1 MDSREERQK
10 QADAAFRSSGF
21 GMPKIAPSPIQQEAD
36 AAASLVNAKPV
47 APPPTLWEQ
56 VRDSEIGRSY
66 FWGKEDYS
74 RRAKEIA
81 DRLQVSPDV
90 VSIAGEESLKRWE
103 NTFQTLEMGKRD
115 DEFAQTWSD
124 WNDISQTERA
134 IRVHNYSDVKQTMGV
149 VDNITSG
156 IRQMDAQI
164 KLSAMGNERMEL
176 EAKGA
181 NTDELDARIQ
191 NLQKYIMAQS
201 GDGGIVHDT
210 ASQLYMMANQ
220 SANSGKEVMIGSLM
234 GAAAGAAAGGVG
246 AIPGFITGA
255 GLGYRAGLF
264 NRMNEMER
272 GLSYL
277 EYRSGGEY
285 GKMSAETA
293 AKAATA
299 VGITNAAI
307 EFASFGMGL
316 KALSLGAS
324 KLAGRATATGAQSII
339 RNAARSIASARSV
352 GEATKIFAKSAGI
365 GVASETAEEVA
376 QQAVSDIAWN
386 VSADPSEGT
395 RKMPVTE
402 IISNAV
408 DAGITA
414 APAILG
420 MSAVLGA
427 GANVRFVSKAARMLR
442 PDYEIQKEMAVHTVG
457 AQMLR
462 DLEADKQTSA
472 LFKKDPE
479 LYTKSVQ
486 EAADKQGLGAFFV
499 DANALMETEDGRNIL
514 NSMVSNNVVSEQ
526 ALQTAIETEGRL
538 EVPVGVYLQEDFTEQ
553 QRAAVDKASAWTQD
567 GATQAEMTAHWE
579 NMAASKYAQEL
590 QDDIDR
596 MINATDRV
604 LSDKFSA
611 ADEADKE
618 TIRQVLVANPLD
630 LNAARKT
637 VRKGIV
643 DNIEQTFSDTI
654 SVMRTDLADGEI
666 QLIPGRDTVHD
677 QDRMLRASSNPQ
689 WYKDFYAT
697 HKRRPRIDE
706 FYDIMLDEE
715 EKQVQRYYS
724 NGVIRSEQDYED
736 ALQQIENGRKMVESL
751 RTIDAYKDTF
761 DELQKEKAVS
771 LRMYLSPDEM
781 KVYDD
786 VKKYMDNVGGDA
798 QESAHQAAYLW
809 AKRAKVFTQMMHD
822 MGHADFVAT
831 DYLDMHP
838 LFAMNEYAPDA
849 ADKMAAQLMQRNGG
863 IAPRE
868 YFQNRYGDGGY
879 DGQSMS
885 NRARAAY
892 DLGEKPM
899 SKWTKDEIIEA
910 ILDYLDETEAETAI
924 SIDEI
929 KALPAWLLRQEFL
942 TYRSWHHT
950 GALYNVTDF
959 YGLDFKAL
967 DLPLSHYQEK
977 IEEHKKQL
985 AETKGDREI
994 ERQKREVRR
1003 ERREFEARI
1012 KELRKY
1018 TKYKTDR
1025 GLIAAVDDGRVT
1037 LEELEQ
1043 KEQEEKAKGYR
1054 RYTEYKTEAA
1064 LIKALRNGDI
1074 TMENLEALRDEKDP
1088 KRIAAR
1094 KLAKA
1099 QGKKEW
1105 LEVVANDPALFR
1117 LLPEQARNDKDVALA
1132 ALRRGGVAQLAHVDG
1147 ALTSDPDFITEAVRV
1162 RAASLTCFKWILLRD
1177 NFALLRRVIAD
1188 TPRAAEYLPGILSGT
1203 EAREIIPVLAKETP
1217 ESALFSLPKTS
1228 AFNGEEIED
1237 IFRSAPKVAELFA
1250 KEDINHYK
1258 LKDRDKA
1265 ARYQAV
1271 AREFLKAESRIE
1283 YFQAAWHGSQHSFGR
1298 FDTSAIGTGT
1308 GRQAHGWGLYFTQ
1321 SQDTA
1326 RRYRDQLVSRESL
1339 RKKKTDGSYGQYLI
1353 LENGKPIDAAAQE
1366 AINRRIAAKT
1376 LKMVANGR
1384 PEGTYFLPE
1393 LKQVMQQLEEG
1404 DAPTNRLIHVLR
1416 EQIDTIKSNNKIS
1429 IAAFLRQVPTEEKA
1443 RIGKIVR
1450 EAKAAANKEGRRTT
1464 IADVLEGIERHA
1476 KPLISQRER
1485 ELADWRALSGLKV
1498 NALTVVAP
1506 GSLYKVDIPEN
1517 EVLLD
1522 ENRPLNEQP
1531 ETVRKA
1537 IAAYY
1542 QSRPES
1548 YIEATADDLGTNT
1561 GEYFLHDVVAQM
1573 QREGKEDPKKA
1584 ASLLLHKFGIEGI
1597 TYKEYR
1603 DGRCFVVFND
1613 EAVRVLERN
1622 GQAVGELYQDDS
1634 AETQE
1639 QPLIAI
1645 HNTDAEKIK
1654 HIAEMGG
1661 IAIPSLGIARAD
1673 VPYGS
1678 FGDITLIAGSEFIN
1692 PAMKENPTF
1701 DADVYSSRYPAI
1713 AAYKMEKGAEKQLAE
1728 ILDPL
1733 VEKFTG
1739 RSGYASYKMSSIKK
1753 SLSGGVID
1761 ALGGLNHDETV
1772 LMAFAAL
1779 RGKTQKD
1786 LPNYA
1791 ALADHYAL
1799 HTQEFRDWITPIF
1812 NNLPKQGRILVGFR
1826 PNGQRRYKPYTLEN
1840 IVKMMRGNPRNAE
1853 GRHYGIGNL
1862 RAVWAKKYKNLGEA
1876 QEDRGRIVSAEE
1888 MEERKKKL
1896 REEWNSLLEKAGNVR
1911 DEIVSDVIINYSKND
1926 WENALKRRNITGI
1939 TADDLE
1945 RFMNHLTSAPTEY
1958 FEVKKQRAVGL
1969 DEFYAAIVPKGTTR
1983 EVRKIL
1989 RDAGLR
1995 VVTYDGKNRNEV
2007 LLKTA
2012 QQLQKKHGD
2021 VLFQRQQ
2028 ERHIRGMTALRD
2040 GRQMLFL
2047 FRKNANFST
2056 FVHESGHVF
2065 LEDLQQMAAQDNA
2078 PEWLKKDWQAVKEWT
2093 GWKDGADNRAAHE
2106 KWARGFEAYVREGNA
2121 PSRDLKAV
2129 FRRFRRWLVGIY
2141 QNLLDL
2147 GEIPPESIRNVM
2159 DRMLATQEEIDA
2171 YTAEKA
2177 LDTMQDVDTKLAAR
2191 LAKLKARAAEKVEK
2205 DVEAKIRK
2213 GVEEVLE
2220 DAVESWR
2227 TARTEELRKEDIYK
2241 HEALAKQFGEDVLN
2255 KYYADAAAFEKAL
2268 EDAGGPL
2275 EERLKREEQE
2285 QRKAFADELMNPES
2299 IRAQVEEYMTGE
2311 LGQADLLEAETR
2323 YIARE
2328 RNKLAGEYM
2337 KQLRKLNDNPQ
2348 RGNPKRRL
2356 HPGEL
2361 PESPTRDELLAKPDV
2376 QVVDV
2381 ALPENS
2387 PLVPSAE
2394 LRAAQ
2399 QTRDEAY
2406 AAGKRGKSL
2415 PDNPYWKEYRA
2426 QAKAWLKE
2434 HVPDTI
2440 LNRELG
2446 RITVNRKSLDHALN
2460 SIRGNGFVR
2469 LAILADLENVLANS
2483 VVTHVSRVTHGN
2495 VTNKKVFIAHGP
2507 VRVHGSTYLAKHV
2520 IKEAAG
2526 GRFYY
2531 DTQSTEIKI
2540 AEPLASYAGKTT
2552 VANDAN
2558 VLSNFSTISIEEMLK
2573 HVKSEDQPLA
2583 DGYLTEAER
2592 LAEVLSYLRS
2602 ELKGHEGARESV
2614 KDAQKQLSKIR
2625 QQERAAVQE
2634 LEREQTLV
2642 KQLKESNAED
2652 AEEHAQ
2658 KLAEMR
2664 QKLTAMRKENAAKVQ
2679 AIKKTA
2685 QEEINTRLQGLRDV
2699 RDSTQG
2705 RLRLIEEQAA
2715 QTLRQAPIG
2724 ESLTWK
2730 TYQRKIAYYGT
2741 LSSKALVRGD
2751 YVQAAE
2757 MKERQLYHAYLAK
2770 HAVMQEQQ
2778 VDKDIRRL
2786 RENLKRMTRSQQP
2799 IRLDTQARYFVHHLM
2814 YQLGLTGT
2822 DAQAPIDGFEWSSIE
2837 ELLNPDVAFGMGG
2850 DPVVSPALRAMFEAD
2865 GRNEKTWRQIPFE
2878 TWEQTVQVLQA
2889 VYTAG
2894 RRMHDGLAIVRK
2906 NGEHV
2911 SIADAANELALKLKK
2926 RYGEDNRD
2934 LRQIRNDMTRADR
2947 MGQLAG
2953 ELVTQLIKPEIIMNR
2968 LDGRAVGVKID
2979 DDSFHRFI
2987 YDPIARAA
2995 NRKREMTADAKRTL
3009 SRIFERRYSR
3019 NEMRT
3024 MRQER
3029 KYQVG
3034 NRKAY
3039 TKEEILT
3046 AALNWGAAENRK
3058 RVLHTFG
3065 VDEMTM
3071 NAAFGEILTAKD
3083 WDTVEKIWQFID
3095 GYYEERSRVLERET
3109 GVPLGKVEAVPFTI
3123 NGRKFDG
3130 GYYPIVYDPQ
3140 LSQKASDMDVANE
3153 LAKQMSSNAVF
3164 GAGLGATKKRQAVV
3178 NRELLLSLD
3187 VLPRAVNEAILHIS
3201 MREAVLDVAHLL
3213 DHATL
3218 AEPLQKVI
3226 GQSQYRML
3234 REWVR
3239 DTWREELVRESSAEQ
3254 FANLLRRNATFSV
3267 MAYRTTTALLNICNL
3282 PMVAHSLGKIRT
3294 LQALATFYLHPQ
3306 RITRKVKEKSSFI
3319 AEREENLDRDLARDM
3334 KVSGKELSYAGTQGV
3349 ATKAAE
3355 GVYSAKE
3362 AVDRFG
3368 YYLITKT
3375 DLMLSLPTWQAVY
3388 EDTVRA
3394 EMERGELTAEQID
3407 AEAIAK
3413 ADEAVR
3419 RIWGSGE
3426 IQDQAKVQKGRIMK
3440 FFTPFYTF
3448 FSVVLNAHIEAGYA
3462 LKDNGNPVPLM
3473 STVLYWL
3480 FLQALLETAL
3490 RGAIDA
3496 ATGRGP
3502 DDDDDW
3508 VEYFGKEYLKN
3519 FVGTATGGIP
3529 GVNIAATLTMNTM
3542 LGEYYQGRGSQVV
3555 ALRVMDEL
3563 QDLAY
3568 AVGSDKRDWID
3579 MGRSASR
3586 VGNRLVGFSDTL
3598 TDGFWTLLRVTCTES
3613 DATWDEAVADI
3624 IFDRKAGKAK

>member
-1 MDSREERQK
+1 MDNREERQK
-10 QADAAFRSSGF
+10 QADAAFHSSGF

-176 EAKGA
+176 EAQGK
-181 NTDELDARIQ
+181 NTDELDAKIQ
-191 NLQKYIMAQS
+191 NLQKYIMSQS
-201 GDGGIVHDT
+201 GDGGVIHDT
-210 ASQLYMMANQ
+210 AGNLYMQANMAL
-220 SANSGKEVMIGSLM
+220 NSGKEALTGALM
-234 GAAAGAAAGGVG
+234 GAATGAAAGAAVSAPFGGVG
-246 AIPGFITGA
+246 ALPGARAGFIQGA
-255 GLGYRAGLF
+255 RLGLQMGMF

-272 GLSYL
+272 GTDYL
-277 EYRSGGEY
+277 QYRSGGKY
-285 GKMSAETA
+285 GKMSADTA

-299 VGITNAAI
+299 VGVANAVI
-307 EFASFGMGL
+307 EFASFRMGVKALGMGVN
-316 KALSLGAS
+316 KI
-324 KLAGRATATGAQSII
+324 AGRATATGAQSII
-339 RNAARSIASARSV
+339 RNAAREVASARSV
-352 GEATKIFAKSAGI
+352 GEAGKIFAKSAGI

-386 VSADPSEGT
+386 MSADPSEGT

-414 APAILG
+414 APTILG
-420 MSAVLGA
+420 MSAVLGT
-427 GANVRFVSKAARMLR
+427 GANIRFVSKAARMLR

-457 AQMLR
+457 AQMLK

-499 DANALMETEDGRNIL
+499 DANALMETEDGRDIL
-514 NSMVSNNVVSEQ
+514 NRMVSGNVVSEQ

-538 EVPVGVYLQEDFTEQ
+538 EIPVGVYLQEDFTEQ
-553 QRAAVDKASAWTQD
+553 ERAAVDKASAWTQD
-567 GATQAEMTAHWE
+567 GTTQAEMAAHWE

-596 MINATDRV
+596 MIRATDRV

-618 TIRQVLVANPLD
+618 TIRQVLMTNPLD
-630 LNAARKT
+630 LESARKK
-637 VRKGIV
+637 VRKEIE

-654 SVMRTDLADGEI
+654 SVMRSNLADGGVH
-666 QLIPGRDTVHD
+666 LIPGRDTVYD

-697 HKRRPRIDE
+697 HKRKPRKDE
-706 FYDIMLDEE
+706 FYEIMLDEE
-715 EKQVQRYYS
+715 EKEVQRYYS
-724 NGVIRSEQDYED
+724 NGVIKSEQDYED
-736 ALQQIENGRKMVESL
+736 ALQQIENVRKMVESL
-751 RTIDAYKDTF
+751 KTIDAYKDTF

-781 KVYDD
+781 KVYDN
-786 VKKYMDNVGGDA
+786 VKAYMDSVGGDA

-838 LFAMNEYAPDA
+838 LFAMNEYTPDA
-849 ADKMAAQLMQRNGG
+849 ADKMAAQYLQQDKTVTFITEEERAEFEREGERFIAVLNDDAVSKNEVIRLTTAPEILTALGYTNEDVVISKGLALNTMNAPGTSAHAHAMTPKMLAQIPAALHEPVFVLKSATRKHDSIVVFTDIKDEQGQSVIVPIRFTKNKWGYANQVSSIYGKDAENRFFYSQWARGNVLYASTKKGPLWATNARLQLPRTLLKESLNYELRIARKKGGVKYYRGNYYFHMNEYTPDAADKMATQLMQRNGG

-879 DGQSMS
+879 DGKSMS

-892 DLGEKPM
+892 ELGEKPM
-899 SKWTKDEIIEA
+899 SKWTKDEIIKAVE
-910 ILDYLDETEAETAI
+910 DYLDEEEPETAI

-929 KALPAWLLRQEFL
+929 KTLPAWLLRQEFL
-942 TYRSWHHT
+942 TCRSWHHT
-950 GALYNVTDF
+950 GAFYNVTDF

-967 DLPLSHYQEK
+967 DLPLAHYQEK
-977 IEEHKKQL
+977 IEEHKKEL
-985 AETKGDREI
+985 AATKGDREI
-994 ERQKREVRR
+994 ERQQREARR
-1003 ERREFEARI
+1003 ERREFETRI

-1018 TKYKTDR
+1018 TKYKTDN
-1025 GLIAAVDDGRVT
+1025 GLIRAVDDGRVT

-1043 KEQEEKAKGYR
+1043 SEREEKAKGYR

-1064 LIKALRNGDI
+1064 LIKALRNGEI
-1074 TMENLEALRDEKDP
+1074 TMEKLEALRDEKDP

-1105 LEVVANDPALFR
+1105 LEVVENDPSLFR
-1117 LLPEQARNDKDVALA
+1117 LLPEQARNDKDVALLA
-1132 ALRRGGVAQLAHVDG
+1132 VRRYGLG
-1147 ALTSDPDFITEAVRV
+1147 ALSDVGEALKNDPGFIVGAVCRNNGV
-1162 RAASLTCFKWILLRD
+1162 LSQFAPALLKN
-1177 NFALLRRVIAD
+1177 NFALLRRVVVAA
-1188 TPRAAEYLPGILSGT
+1188 PRAAGQIHNILSEKSRLEFIT
-1203 EAREIIPVLAKETP
+1203 DIAKDAPAAVASFLSKERGLSP
-1217 ESALFSLPKTS
+1217 E
-1228 AFNGEEIED
+1228 EVER
-1237 IFRSAPKVAELFA
+1237 IFRSSPKAAELIA
-1250 KEDINHYK
+1250 NDNINNYK
-1258 LKDRDKA
+1258 KDARGYME
-1265 ARYQAV
+1265 RYQAV

-1283 YFQAAWHGSQHSFGR
+1283 YFQTAWHGSPRSFDR
-1298 FDTSAIGTGT
+1298 FDTNAIGTGT
-1308 GRQAHGWGLYFTQ
+1308 GRKAHGWGLYF
-1321 SQDTA
+1321 SQEHDVA
-1326 RRYRDQLVSRESL
+1326 
-1339 RKKKTDGSYGQYLI
+1339 KQYQDKLM
-1353 LENGKPIDAAAQE
+1353 
-1366 AINRRIAAKT
+1366 R
-1376 LKMVANGR
+1376 
-1384 PEGTYFLPE
+1384 
-1393 LKQVMQQLEEG
+1393 
-1404 DAPTNRLIHVLR
+1404 
-1416 EQIDTIKSNNKIS
+1416 
-1429 IAAFLRQVPTEEKA
+1429 
-1443 RIGKIVR
+1443 R
-1450 EAKAAANKEGRRTT
+1450 EAKKTG
-1464 IADVLEGIERHA
+1464 ADPSA
-1476 KPLISQRER
+1476 S
-1485 ELADWRALSGLKV
+1485 A
-1498 NALTVVAP
+1498 
-1506 GSLYKVDIPEN
+1506 SLYKVDIPEN

-1522 ENRPLNEQP
+1522 EDTPLNEQS

-1542 QSRPES
+1542 QSRPDS
-1548 YIEATADDLGTNT
+1548 YTAATADDLGTNT
-1561 GEYFLHDVVAQM
+1561 GEYFLRDVVFQM
-1573 QREGKEDPKKA
+1573 QREGEENPKKA

-1603 DGRCFVVFND
+1603 DGRCFVIFND
-1613 EAVRVLERN
+1613 QAVRVLERN
-1622 GQAVGELYQDDS
+1622 GQAVGEMYQDGK
-1634 AETQE
+1634 AESGIEYFQADAQRGQE
-1639 QPLIAI
+1639 YWQVNEDVDPNETLHVVDLTEEVAAKRYK
-1645 HNTDAEKIK
+1645 NAKELQKELAGLLRGMEGLEFVTAADGRVTLTKRGSR
-1654 HIAEMGG
+1654 HIAYS
-1661 IAIPSLGIARAD
+1661 PARL
-1673 VPYGS
+1673 S
-1678 FGDITLIAGSEFIN
+1678 
-1692 PAMKENPTF
+1692 K
-1701 DADVYSSRYPAI
+1701 
-1713 AAYKMEKGAEKQLAE
+1713 KQLDIKQAVSNSIWDIVVHSRRVETTENRKKNKKPHAAQYHRYYTAVRVNTE
-1728 ILDPL
+1728 IYPVRL
-1733 VEKFTG
+1733 
-1739 RSGYASYKMSSIKK
+1739 
-1753 SLSGGVID
+1753 
-1761 ALGGLNHDETV
+1761 
-1772 LMAFAAL
+1772 
-1779 RGKTQKD
+1779 
-1786 LPNYA
+1786 
-1791 ALADHYAL
+1791 
-1799 HTQEFRDWITPIF
+1799 
-1812 NNLPKQGRILVGFR
+1812 
-1826 PNGQRRYKPYTLEN
+1826 
-1840 IVKMMRGNPRNAE
+1840 IV
-1853 GRHYGIGNL
+1853 
-1862 RAVWAKKYKNLGEA
+1862 
-1876 QEDRGRIVSAEE
+1876 
-1888 MEERKKKL
+1888 EER
-1896 REEWNSLLEKAGNVR
+1896 RNNEQEVQRISRAELLLY
-1911 DEIVSDVIINYSKND
+1911 DVIP
-1926 WENALKRRNITGI
+1926 ENNAQTQTKKQSITGQQEKRRPLGKRFLSRIIEPVASSTITI
-1939 TADDLE
+1939 HDL
-1945 RFMNHLTSAPTEY
+1945 LKGVKSA
-1958 FEVKKQRAVGL
+1958 
-1969 DEFYAAIVPKGTTR
+1969 
-1983 EVRKIL
+1983 
-1989 RDAGLR
+1989 
-1995 VVTYDGKNRNEV
+1995 DGKDYY
-2007 LLKTA
+2007 
-2012 QQLQKKHGD
+2012 QQK
-2021 VLFQRQQ
+2021 
-2028 ERHIRGMTALRD
+2028 RHVRGMTALRD

-2047 FRKNANFST
+2047 FRKDANFST

-2065 LEDLQQMAAQDNA
+2065 LEDLQQMAAQENA
-2078 PEWLKKDWQAVKEWT
+2078 PEWLKKDWQTVKEWT
-2093 GWKDGADNRAAHE
+2093 GWKDGADNRTAHE
-2106 KWARGFEAYVREGNA
+2106 KWARGFETYVREGNA

-2205 DVEAKIRK
+2205 DAEAKIRK

-2220 DAVESWR
+2220 DAIQTWR
-2227 TARTEELRKEDIYK
+2227 TARTEELQKEEIYK

-2255 KYYADAAAFEKAL
+2255 KYYADAAGFKKAL
-2268 EDAGGPL
+2268 EDAGGPM
-2275 EERLKREEQE
+2275 EDRLKHEEQE

-2337 KQLRKLNDNPQ
+2337 KQLRKLDS
-2348 RGNPKRRL
+2348 R
-2356 HPGEL
+2356 
-2361 PESPTRDELLAKPDV
+2361 
-2376 QVVDV
+2376 
-2381 ALPENS
+2381 
-2387 PLVPSAE
+2387 
-2394 LRAAQ
+2394 Q
-2399 QTRDEAY
+2399 QTDE
-2406 AAGKRGKSL
+2406 
-2415 PDNPYWKEYRA
+2415 
-2426 QAKAWLKE
+2426 Q
-2434 HVPDTI
+2434 
-2440 LNRELG
+2440 
-2446 RITVNRKSLDHALN
+2446 
-2460 SIRGNGFVR
+2460 
-2469 LAILADLENVLANS
+2469 
-2483 VVTHVSRVTHGN
+2483 
-2495 VTNKKVFIAHGP
+2495 
-2507 VRVHGSTYLAKHV
+2507 
-2520 IKEAAG
+2520 
-2526 GRFYY
+2526 
-2531 DTQSTEIKI
+2531 
-2540 AEPLASYAGKTT
+2540 
-2552 VANDAN
+2552 
-2558 VLSNFSTISIEEMLK
+2558 
-2573 HVKSEDQPLA
+2573 
-2583 DGYLTEAER
+2583 TEAER

-2602 ELKGHEGARESV
+2602 ELKEHEGARESV
-2614 KDAQKQLSKIR
+2614 KDAQKQLSKMR
-2625 QQERAAVQE
+2625 QQERAAEQE

-2642 KQLKESNAED
+2642 ARLKESHAED

-2664 QKLTAMRKENAAKVQ
+2664 QKLADMRKENAAKVQ

-2685 QEEINTRLQGLRDV
+2685 REEINTRLQGLRDV

-2822 DAQAPIDGFEWSSIE
+2822 DAQAPIDGFEMSSIE

-2850 DPVVSPALRAMFEAD
+2850 DPVISPALRAMFEAD
-2865 GRNEKTWRQIPFE
+2865 GRNEKTWRQMPFE
-2878 TWEQTVQVLQA
+2878 AWEQTVQVLQA

-2947 MGQLAG
+2947 MEQLAG

-3034 NRKAY
+3034 NRRAY

-3071 NAAFGEILTAKD
+3071 DASFGEILTAKD

-3213 DHATL
+3213 DHAAL

-3254 FANLLRRNATFSV
+3254 FANLLRRNSTFAV
-3267 MAYRTTTALLNICNL
+3267 MAYRTSTALLNICNIA
-3282 PMVAHSLGKIRT
+3282 MVSHSLGKIRT
-3294 LQALATFYLHPQ
+3294 LQALLTFYRHPQ
-3306 RITRKVKEKSSFI
+3306 RITRRVKEKSSFI

-3334 KVSGKELSYAGTQGV
+3334 KVSGKELSYVGTDGV
-3349 ATKAAE
+3349 AAKAAE
-3355 GVYSAKE
+3355 GAYSAKE

-3368 YYLITKT
+3368 YWLITKT
-3375 DLMLSLPTWQAVY
+3375 DLMFSLPTWQAVY

-3407 AEAIAK
+3407 AEAVAK

-3426 IQDQAKVQKGRIMK
+3426 IQDQSKVQKGRIMK

-3448 FSVVLNAHIEAGYA
+3448 FSVVLNALIEAGYA

-3519 FVGTATGGIP
+3519 FVGTAAGGIP
-3529 GVNIAATLTMNTM
+3529 GVNIAATLTMNTL

-3568 AVGSDKRDWID
+3568 SVGSDKRDWID
-3579 MGRSASR
+3579 IGRSASR

-3624 IFDRKAGKAK
+3624 IFDRKARKAK

>member
-1 MDSREERQK
+1 MDSREERQR

-21 GMPKIAPSPIQQEAD
+21 GMPKIAPSPIQQEVD
-36 AAASLVNAKPV
+36 AAASLVNAKPIEQ
-47 APPPTLWEQ
+47 PPTLWEQ
-56 VRDSEIGRSY
+56 VRNSEIGRSY

-149 VDNITSG
+149 VDNVMSG

-181 NTDELDARIQ
+181 NTDELDAKIQ
-191 NLQKYIMAQS
+191 NLQKYIMSQS
-201 GDGGIVHDT
+201 GDGSIIHDT
-210 ASQLYMMANQ
+210 SSQLYMMANQ
-220 SANSGKEVMIGSLM
+220 SVNSGKEIMIGSLM

-316 KALSLGAS
+316 RALSLGAS
-324 KLAGRATATGAQSII
+324 KLAGRTAATGAQSII
-339 RNAARSIASARSV
+339 RNAARSIASAQSV
-352 GEATKIFAKSAGI
+352 GGAMKIFAKSAGI

-386 VSADPSEGT
+386 MSADPSEGT

-414 APAILG
+414 APTILG
-420 MSAVLGA
+420 MSAVLGT
-427 GANVRFVSKAARMLR
+427 GANIRFVSKAARMLR

-499 DANALMETEDGRNIL
+499 DANALMETENGRDIL
-514 NSMVSNNVVSEQ
+514 NRMVSGNVVSEQ

-553 QRAAVDKASAWTQD
+553 ERAAVDKASAWTQD
-567 GATQAEMTAHWE
+567 GTTQAEMAAHWE

-596 MINATDRV
+596 MIHATDRV

-618 TIRQVLVANPLD
+618 TIRQVLMTNPLD
-630 LNAARKT
+630 LNAARKK
-637 VRKGIV
+637 VRKEIE

-666 QLIPGRDTVHD
+666 QLVPGRDTVYD

-697 HKRRPRIDE
+697 HKRKPRKDE

-724 NGVIRSEQDYED
+724 NGVIKSEQDYED
-736 ALQQIENGRKMVESL
+736 ALQQIENGRKMVEAL

-786 VKKYMDNVGGDA
+786 VKTYMDSVGGDA

-822 MGHADFVAT
+822 MGHTDFVAT

-838 LFAMNEYAPDA
+838 LFAMNEYTPDA

-910 ILDYLDETEAETAI
+910 VLDYLDETKAETAI
-924 SIDEI
+924 SVDEI

-950 GALYNVTDF
+950 GALYNTTDF

-967 DLPLSHYQEK
+967 DLPLAHYQEK
-977 IEEHKKQL
+977 IEEHKKEL
-985 AETKGDREI
+985 AATKGDREK
-994 ERQKREVRR
+994 ERQQREARR
-1003 ERREFEARI
+1003 ERREFGTRI

-1018 TKYKTDR
+1018 TKYKTDK

-1043 KEQEEKAKGYR
+1043 KGQEEKAKGYL
-1054 RYTEYKTEAA
+1054 RYTEYKTETA

-1074 TMENLEALRDEKDP
+1074 TMDKLETLRDEKDP

-1105 LEVVANDPALFR
+1105 LEVVENDPALFR
-1117 LLPEQARNDKDVALA
+1117 LLPEQARNDKDVAL
-1132 ALRRGGVAQLAHVDG
+1132 LAVHRYGIG
-1147 ALTSDPDFITEAVRV
+1147 ALEYVGETLKSDPDFIVGAVRRNSGV
-1162 RAASLTCFKWILLRD
+1162 LSQFAPALLKNNRS
-1177 NFALLRRVIAD
+1177 LLRRVVVEA
-1188 TPRAAEYLPGILSGT
+1188 PRAAGQLQNILSEKGRLEFIT
-1203 EAREIIPVLAKETP
+1203 DVAKDAPAAVASFLSKERRLSP
-1217 ESALFSLPKTS
+1217 QEVERIFQASPK
-1228 AFNGEEIED
+1228 A
-1237 IFRSAPKVAELFA
+1237 AELVA
-1250 KEDINHYK
+1250 KDDINHYK
-1258 LKDRDKA
+1258 KDARDNME
-1265 ARYQAV
+1265 RYQAV
-1271 AREFLKAESRIE
+1271 AREFMKAESRIE
-1283 YFQAAWHGSQHSFGR
+1283 YFQA
-1298 FDTSAIGTGT
+1298 D
-1308 GRQAHGWGLYFTQ
+1308 
-1321 SQDTA
+1321 
-1326 RRYRDQLVSRESL
+1326 
-1339 RKKKTDGSYGQYLI
+1339 
-1353 LENGKPIDAAAQE
+1353 AQE
-1366 AINRRIAAKT
+1366 R
-1376 LKMVANGR
+1376 
-1384 PEGTYFLPE
+1384 
-1393 LKQVMQQLEEG
+1393 
-1404 DAPTNRLIHVLR
+1404 
-1416 EQIDTIKSNNKIS
+1416 
-1429 IAAFLRQVPTEEKA
+1429 
-1443 RIGKIVR
+1443 
-1450 EAKAAANKEGRRTT
+1450 
-1464 IADVLEGIERHA
+1464 
-1476 KPLISQRER
+1476 PLIS
-1485 ELADWRALSGLKV
+1485 L
-1498 NALTVVAP
+1498 
-1506 GSLYKVDIPEN
+1506 
-1517 EVLLD
+1517 
-1522 ENRPLNEQP
+1522 
-1531 ETVRKA
+1531 
-1537 IAAYY
+1537 
-1542 QSRPES
+1542 
-1548 YIEATADDLGTNT
+1548 
-1561 GEYFLHDVVAQM
+1561 
-1573 QREGKEDPKKA
+1573 
-1584 ASLLLHKFGIEGI
+1584 
-1597 TYKEYR
+1597 
-1603 DGRCFVVFND
+1603 
-1613 EAVRVLERN
+1613 
-1622 GQAVGELYQDDS
+1622 
-1634 AETQE
+1634 
-1639 QPLIAI
+1639 
-1645 HNTDAEKIK
+1645 HNTTAAKIR
-1654 HIAEMGG
+1654 HIAELGG
-1661 IAIPSLGIARAD
+1661 IAVPSIAITRAD
-1673 VPYGS
+1673 VPYNR
-1678 FGDITLIAGSEFIN
+1678 FGNITLIAGSDFIN
-1692 PAMKENPTF
+1692 PKKKENPTF
-1701 DADVYSSRYPAI
+1701 DTDVYSPRYPQVYD
-1713 AAYKMEKGAEKQLAE
+1713 YKLEKGAEKELVSFFT
-1728 ILDPL
+1728 PL
-1733 VEKFTG
+1733 VKKF
-1739 RSGYASYKMSSIKK
+1739 SGEDIGAGALADLKK
-1753 SLSGGVID
+1753 
-1761 ALGGLNHDETV
+1761 ALAGGLDGVLSKSGLDENET
-1772 LMAFAAL
+1772 AQKAWFATKGLTA
-1779 RGKTQKD
+1779 KD
-1786 LPNYA
+1786 LPSTEARYKYWIDNHSEFKEW
-1791 ALADHYAL
+1791 LAPLYRA
-1799 HTQEFRDWITPIF
+1799 I
-1812 NNLPKQGRILVGFR
+1812 PKQARILTGYTASGR
-1826 PNGQRRYKPYTLEN
+1826 QRFKDYTLDN
-1840 IVKMMRGNPRNAE
+1840 IVKIMRGKARNEE
-1853 GRHYGIGNL
+1853 GMYYGVGNI
-1862 RAVWAKKYKNLGEA
+1862 RAAHAKKYKNLTEV
-1876 QEDRGRIVSAEE
+1876 QNDRNRITSHED
-1888 MEERKKKL
+1888 METWKEKL
-1896 REEWNSLLEKAGNVR
+1896 NEKWESLTQKAGGAKA
-1911 DEIVSDVIINYSKND
+1911 EIIADIVLNSPKSKWQNELD
-1926 WENALKRRNITGI
+1926 KENITGI
-1939 TADDLE
+1939 NANALSDFVNDI
-1945 RFMNHLTSAPTEY
+1945 TSAPAEY

-1983 EVRKIL
+1983 ETRKIL

-2028 ERHIRGMTALRD
+2028 ERHVRGMTALRD

-2047 FRKNANFST
+2047 FRKDANFST

-2065 LEDLQQMAAQDNA
+2065 LEDLQQMAAQENA
-2078 PEWLKKDWQAVKEWT
+2078 PEWLKKDWQTVKEWT

-2106 KWARGFEAYVREGNA
+2106 KWARGFEAYVRDGNA

-2129 FRRFRRWLVGIY
+2129 FRRFRRWLVEIY

-2220 DAVESWR
+2220 DAIQSWR
-2227 TARTEELRKEDIYK
+2227 TARTEELQKEEIYK

-2255 KYYADAAAFEKAL
+2255 KYYADAAAFKKAL

-2285 QRKAFADELMNPES
+2285 QRKAFTDELMNPES

-2361 PESPTRDELLAKPDV
+2361 PESPTREELLAKPDV

-2394 LRAAQ
+2394 LLAAQ
-2399 QTRDEAY
+2399 QARDEAY
-2406 AAGKRGKSL
+2406 AAGKRGKAL

-2434 HVPDTI
+2434 HVPEHVAHP
-2440 LNRELG
+2440 ELG
-2446 RITVNRKSLDHALN
+2446 LIQIPRKGIDHATASARSAEALAVL
-2460 SIRGNGFVR
+2460 GN
-2469 LAILADLENVLANS
+2469 LEQILANGVL
-2483 VVTHVSRVTHGN
+2483 TQYQTDRHGD
-2495 VTNKKVFIAHGP
+2495 G
-2507 VRVHGSTYLAKHV
+2507 RVHGVWIMHTPVYYQGQTLVVRSVLKKRSDGA
-2520 IKEAAG
+2520 
-2526 GRFYY
+2526 FYY
-2531 DTQSTEIKI
+2531 DSQATKI
-2540 AEPLASYAGKTT
+2540 EATIGLKPAGEYNSSVTDTSIVASSA
-2552 VANDAN
+2552 
-2558 VLSNFSTISIEEMLK
+2558 ISVEEMLK

-2602 ELKGHEGARESV
+2602 ELKEHEGARESV
-2614 KDAQKQLSKIR
+2614 KDAQKQLSKMR
-2625 QQERAAVQE
+2625 QQERAAEQE

-2642 KQLKESNAED
+2642 ARLKESHAED

-2664 QKLTAMRKENAAKVQ
+2664 QKLTDIRKENAAKVQ

-2685 QEEINTRLQGLRDV
+2685 REEINTRLQGLRDV

-2751 YVQAAE
+2751 YAQAAE

-2822 DAQAPIDGFEWSSIE
+2822 DAQAPIDGFEMSSIE
-2837 ELLNPDVAFGMGG
+2837 ELLNPDMAFGMGG
-2850 DPVVSPALRAMFEAD
+2850 DPVISPALRAMFAAD
-2865 GRNEKTWRQIPFE
+2865 GRNEKTWRQMPFE

-2906 NGEHV
+2906 NGERV

-2995 NRKREMTADAKRTL
+2995 TRKREMTADAKRNL

-3019 NEMRT
+3019 NEMRA

-3065 VDEMTM
+3065 VDEQTM
-3071 NAAFGEILTAKD
+3071 DAAFGEILTAKD

-3213 DHATL
+3213 DHAAL

-3254 FANLLRRNATFSV
+3254 FANLLRRNSTFAV
-3267 MAYRTTTALLNICNL
+3267 MAYRTSTALLNVCNIA
-3282 PMVAHSLGKIRT
+3282 MVSHSLGKIRT
-3294 LQALATFYLHPQ
+3294 LQALLTFYLHPQ

-3334 KVSGKELSYAGTQGV
+3334 KVSGKELSYVGTDGV
-3349 ATKAAE
+3349 TAKAAE

-3375 DLMLSLPTWQAVY
+3375 DLMFSLPTWQAVY

-3426 IQDQAKVQKGRIMK
+3426 IQDQSKVQKGRIMK

-3519 FVGTATGGIP
+3519 FVGTAAGGIP

-3568 AVGSDKRDWID
+3568 AVGSDRRDWID

>member
-1 MDSREERQK
+1 MDNREERQK

-47 APPPTLWEQ
+47 AQPPTLWEQ

-103 NTFQTLEMGKRD
+103 DTFQTLEMGKRD

-134 IRVHNYSDVKQTMGV
+134 IRVHNYSDVKQTMSV

-181 NTDELDARIQ
+181 NTDELDAKIQ
-191 NLQKYIMAQS
+191 NLQKYIMSQS
-201 GDGGIVHDT
+201 GDGGIIHDT
-210 ASQLYMMANQ
+210 SSQLYMMANQ
-220 SANSGKEVMIGSLM
+220 SVNSGKEIMIGSLM

-316 KALSLGAS
+316 RALSLGAS

-352 GEATKIFAKSAGI
+352 GEAAKIFAKSSAI
-365 GVASETAEEVA
+365 GVASETSEEVM
-376 QQAVSDIAWN
+376 QQATQDIAWN
-386 VSADPSEGT
+386 MSADPSEGT

-414 APAILG
+414 APTILG
-420 MSAVLGA
+420 MSVVLGT
-427 GANVRFVSKAARMLR
+427 GANLRFVSKAARMLR

-499 DANALMETEDGRNIL
+499 DANALMETEGGRDIL
-514 NSMVSNNVVSEQ
+514 NRMVSGNVVSEQ

-567 GATQAEMTAHWE
+567 GTTQAEMTAHWK

-590 QDDIDR
+590 QADIDR
-596 MINATDRV
+596 MIHATDRV

-618 TIRQVLVANPLD
+618 TIRQVLMTNPLD
-630 LNAARKT
+630 LESARKK
-637 VRKGIV
+637 VRKEIE

-654 SVMRTDLADGEI
+654 SVMRSNLADGGVH
-666 QLIPGRDTVHD
+666 LIPGRDTVYD

-697 HKRRPRIDE
+697 HKRKPRKDE

-724 NGVIRSEQDYED
+724 NGVIKSEQDYED
-736 ALQQIENGRKMVESL
+736 ALQQIENGRKMVEAL
-751 RTIDAYKDTF
+751 RTIDAHKDTF

-786 VKKYMDNVGGDA
+786 VKKFMDNVGGDA

-822 MGHADFVAT
+822 MGHTDFVAT

-838 LFAMNEYAPDA
+838 LFTMNEYTPDA
-849 ADKMAAQLMQRNGG
+849 ADKMAAQYLQQNKTVTFVTEEERAEFEREGERF
-863 IAPRE
+863 IAVLNDDAVPNSEMIRLTAAPEILTALGYTNEDIVISKGLALNTMNAPGTSAHAHAMTPKMLAQIPAALHEPVFVLKSATRKHDSIVVFTDIRDEQDQSVIVPIRFTKNKLGYANQISSMYPRTRE
-868 YFQNRYGDGGY
+868 ELFMLKQM
-879 DGQSMS
+879 MS
-885 NRARAAY
+885 DNLVYISTRKGPLWAKSTRLQLPRTLLKESLNYELKIAR
-892 DLGEKPM
+892 K
-899 SKWTKDEIIEA
+899 
-910 ILDYLDETEAETAI
+910 
-924 SIDEI
+924 
-929 KALPAWLLRQEFL
+929 
-942 TYRSWHHT
+942 
-950 GALYNVTDF
+950 
-959 YGLDFKAL
+959 
-967 DLPLSHYQEK
+967 
-977 IEEHKKQL
+977 
-985 AETKGDREI
+985 KGDV
-994 ERQKREVRR
+994 KH
-1003 ERREFEARI
+1003 
-1012 KELRKY
+1012 Y
-1018 TKYKTDR
+1018 R
-1025 GLIAAVDDGRVT
+1025 GN
-1037 LEELEQ
+1037 
-1043 KEQEEKAKGYR
+1043 Y
-1054 RYTEYKTEAA
+1054 
-1064 LIKALRNGDI
+1064 
-1074 TMENLEALRDEKDP
+1074 
-1088 KRIAAR
+1088 
-1094 KLAKA
+1094 
-1099 QGKKEW
+1099 
-1105 LEVVANDPALFR
+1105 
-1117 LLPEQARNDKDVALA
+1117 
-1132 ALRRGGVAQLAHVDG
+1132 
-1147 ALTSDPDFITEAVRV
+1147 
-1162 RAASLTCFKWILLRD
+1162 
-1177 NFALLRRVIAD
+1177 
-1188 TPRAAEYLPGILSGT
+1188 
-1203 EAREIIPVLAKETP
+1203 
-1217 ESALFSLPKTS
+1217 
-1228 AFNGEEIED
+1228 
-1237 IFRSAPKVAELFA
+1237 
-1250 KEDINHYK
+1250 
-1258 LKDRDKA
+1258 
-1265 ARYQAV
+1265 
-1271 AREFLKAESRIE
+1271 
-1283 YFQAAWHGSQHSFGR
+1283 YFQAAWHGSHHSFGR
-1298 FDTSAIGTGT
+1298 FDTNAIGTGT

-1321 SQDTA
+1321 SQGAA
-1326 RRYRDQLVSRESL
+1326 RQYRDQLVSRESV
-1339 RKKKTDGSYGQYLI
+1339 RRRKTDGSYGQYLI
-1353 LENGKPIDAAAQE
+1353 FENGKPIDAAAQE

-1376 LKMVANGR
+1376 LKTVANGR
-1384 PEGTYFLPE
+1384 PEETYFLPE
-1393 LKQVMQQLEEG
+1393 LKQVMQQLKEG
-1404 DAPTNRLIHVLR
+1404 DASTNRLIHVLR
-1416 EQIDTIKSNNKIS
+1416 EQIDTIKSNNKMS
-1429 IAAFLRQVPTEEKA
+1429 ITAFLRQVPTDEKA
-1443 RIGKIVR
+1443 RIRAIVR
-1450 EAKAAANKEGRRTT
+1450 ETKAAANNEGRRTT

-1498 NALTVVAP
+1498 NALTVAAP

-1548 YIEATADDLGTNT
+1548 YMAATADDLGTDT
-1561 GEYFLHDVVAQM
+1561 GERFLREVVFQM
-1573 QREGKEDPKKA
+1573 QREGEEDPKKA

-1597 TYKEYR
+1597 TYKEHR
-1603 DGRCFVVFND
+1603 EARCFVIFND
-1613 EAVRVLERN
+1613 QAVRVLERN
-1622 GQAVGELYQDDS
+1622 GQAVGEMYQD
-1634 AETQE
+1634 
-1639 QPLIAI
+1639 
-1645 HNTDAEKIK
+1645 
-1654 HIAEMGG
+1654 G
-1661 IAIPSLGIARAD
+1661 
-1673 VPYGS
+1673 
-1678 FGDITLIAGSEFIN
+1678 
-1692 PAMKENPTF
+1692 
-1701 DADVYSSRYPAI
+1701 
-1713 AAYKMEKGAEKQLAE
+1713 
-1728 ILDPL
+1728 
-1733 VEKFTG
+1733 
-1739 RSGYASYKMSSIKK
+1739 KK
-1753 SLSGGVID
+1753 
-1761 ALGGLNHDETV
+1761 
-1772 LMAFAAL
+1772 
-1779 RGKTQKD
+1779 
-1786 LPNYA
+1786 
-1791 ALADHYAL
+1791 
-1799 HTQEFRDWITPIF
+1799 
-1812 NNLPKQGRILVGFR
+1812 
-1826 PNGQRRYKPYTLEN
+1826 
-1840 IVKMMRGNPRNAE
+1840 
-1853 GRHYGIGNL
+1853 
-1862 RAVWAKKYKNLGEA
+1862 
-1876 QEDRGRIVSAEE
+1876 
-1888 MEERKKKL
+1888 
-1896 REEWNSLLEKAGNVR
+1896 
-1911 DEIVSDVIINYSKND
+1911 
-1926 WENALKRRNITGI
+1926 
-1939 TADDLE
+1939 
-1945 RFMNHLTSAPTEY
+1945 
-1958 FEVKKQRAVGL
+1958 
-1969 DEFYAAIVPKGTTR
+1969 
-1983 EVRKIL
+1983 
-1989 RDAGLR
+1989 
-1995 VVTYDGKNRNEV
+1995 V
-2007 LLKTA
+2007 LLHSQSPRT
-2012 QQLQKKHGD
+2012 
-2021 VLFQRQQ
+2021 
-2028 ERHIRGMTALRD
+2028 RHVRGMTALRD

-2047 FRKNANFST
+2047 FRKDANFST

-2065 LEDLQQMAAQDNA
+2065 LEDLQQMAAQENA
-2078 PEWLKKDWQAVKEWT
+2078 PEWLKKDWQTVKEWT

-2147 GEIPPESIRNVM
+2147 GEIPPESVRNVM

-2205 DVEAKIRK
+2205 DVEAKIHK

-2220 DAVESWR
+2220 DAIESWR

-2255 KYYADAAAFEKAL
+2255 KYYADAAAFKKAL

-2285 QRKAFADELMNPES
+2285 QRKAFTDELMNPES

-2337 KQLRKLNDNPQ
+2337 KQLRKLDS
-2348 RGNPKRRL
+2348 R
-2356 HPGEL
+2356 
-2361 PESPTRDELLAKPDV
+2361 
-2376 QVVDV
+2376 
-2381 ALPENS
+2381 
-2387 PLVPSAE
+2387 
-2394 LRAAQ
+2394 Q
-2399 QTRDEAY
+2399 QTDE
-2406 AAGKRGKSL
+2406 R
-2415 PDNPYWKEYRA
+2415 
-2426 QAKAWLKE
+2426 
-2434 HVPDTI
+2434 
-2440 LNRELG
+2440 
-2446 RITVNRKSLDHALN
+2446 
-2460 SIRGNGFVR
+2460 
-2469 LAILADLENVLANS
+2469 
-2483 VVTHVSRVTHGN
+2483 
-2495 VTNKKVFIAHGP
+2495 
-2507 VRVHGSTYLAKHV
+2507 
-2520 IKEAAG
+2520 
-2526 GRFYY
+2526 
-2531 DTQSTEIKI
+2531 
-2540 AEPLASYAGKTT
+2540 
-2552 VANDAN
+2552 
-2558 VLSNFSTISIEEMLK
+2558 
-2573 HVKSEDQPLA
+2573 
-2583 DGYLTEAER
+2583 TEAER

-2614 KDAQKQLSKIR
+2614 IDAQKQLSKIR
-2625 QQERAAVQE
+2625 QNERAAEQE
-2634 LEREQTLV
+2634 LEREQKLG
-2642 KQLKESNAED
+2642 KQLKENHTED

-2658 KLAEMR
+2658 KLATMR
-2664 QKLTAMRKENAAKVQ
+2664 QKLADMRKENAAKVQ

-2685 QEEINTRLQGLRDV
+2685 REEINTRLQGLRDV

-2865 GRNEKTWRQIPFE
+2865 GRNEKTWRQMPFE

-2906 NGEHV
+2906 NGERV

-2995 NRKREMTADAKRTL
+2995 NRKREMTADAKRNL

-3109 GVPLGKVEAVPFTI
+3109 GVPLAKVEAVPFII

-3213 DHATL
+3213 DHAAL

-3267 MAYRTTTALLNICNL
+3267 MAYRTTTALLNICNID
-3282 PMVAHSLGKIRT
+3282 MVH
-3294 LQALATFYLHPQ
+3294 QALGHRRTWLALLKFIRHPQ

-3334 KVSGKELSYAGTQGV
+3334 KVSGKELSYVGTKGV
-3349 ATKAAE
+3349 VAKAAE

-3448 FSVVLNAHIEAGYA
+3448 FSVILNAQIEAGYA
-3462 LKDNGNPVPLM
+3462 FKDTGNPVPLM
-3473 STVLYWL
+3473 STLLFWL
-3480 FLQALLETAL
+3480 FLQVLRETLL
-3490 RGAIDA
+3490 RGGIDA
-3496 ATGRGP
+3496 LTGRGP

-3508 VEYFGKEYLKN
+3508 VEYLGKEYLKN

-3529 GVNIAATLTMNTM
+3529 GVNIAATLTMNTL

-3568 AVGSDKRDWID
+3568 AVWSDKRDWID

-3624 IFDRKAGKAK
+3624 IFDRKARKAK

>member
-1 MDSREERQK
+1 MDNREERQK
-10 QADAAFRSSGF
+10 QADAAFHSSGF

-149 VDNITSG
+149 VDNIASG

-176 EAKGA
+176 ETQGK
-181 NTDELDARIQ
+181 NTDELDAKIQ
-191 NLQKYIMAQS
+191 NLQKYIMSQS
-201 GDGGIVHDT
+201 GDGGVIHDT
-210 ASQLYMMANQ
+210 AGNLYMQANMA
-220 SANSGKEVMIGSLM
+220 ANSGKEALTGALM
-234 GAAAGAAAGGVG
+234 GAAVGASTGAAFGGVG
-246 AIPGFITGA
+246 AIPGAYGGFIAGA
-255 GLGYRAGLF
+255 GYGFRAGMF

-272 GLSYL
+272 GSDYL
-277 EYRSGGEY
+277 QYRSGGEY
-285 GKMSAETA
+285 GKMSADTA

-299 VGITNAAI
+299 VGVANAAI
-307 EFASFGMGL
+307 EFVSFGMGI
-316 KALSLGAS
+316 KALGVGAS
-324 KLAGRATATGAQSII
+324 KLAGQTAATGAQSII

-352 GEATKIFAKSAGI
+352 GEATKIFAKSAGL
-365 GVASETAEEVA
+365 GVASETSEEVM
-376 QQAVSDIAWN
+376 QQATQDIAWN
-386 VSADPSEGT
+386 MAADPVEGT

-408 DAGITA
+408 DAGIAA
-414 APAILG
+414 APVVLG
-420 MSAVLGA
+420 MSAVLGV

-462 DLEADKQTSA
+462 DLEADKQASA

-499 DANALMETEDGRNIL
+499 DANVLMETEGGRDIL
-514 NSMVSNNVVSEQ
+514 NRMVSGNVVSEQ

-538 EVPVGVYLQEDFTEQ
+538 EIPVGVYLQEDFTEQ

-567 GATQAEMTAHWE
+567 GTTQAEMAAHWE

-590 QDDIDR
+590 QADIDR
-596 MINATDRV
+596 MIHATDRV

-611 ADEADKE
+611 ADDADKE

-630 LNAARKT
+630 LGAARKT
-637 VRKGIV
+637 VRKGII
-643 DNIEQTFSDTI
+643 DNIEQEFADQLNS
-654 SVMRTDLADGEI
+654 MRKDLEDGAIE
-666 QLIPGRDTVHD
+666 LVPGRDSVYDH
-677 QDRMLRASSNPQ
+677 DRMLRVSSNPQ

-697 HKRRPRIDE
+697 YKRKPRVDE
-706 FYDIMLDEE
+706 FYRIMFDEE
-715 EKQVQRYYS
+715 EKEVQYFRS
-724 NGVIRSEQDYED
+724 SGVIKSEQEYED
-736 ALQQIENGRKMVESL
+736 ALQQIENGRKMVDAL
-751 RTIDAYKDTF
+751 NTIDAYKDTF

-771 LRMYLSPDEM
+771 LRMYLAPDEM

-809 AKRAKVFTQMMHD
+809 AKRAKVFMQMMHD
-822 MGHADFVAT
+822 MGHTDFVAT

-838 LFAMNEYAPDA
+838 LFTMNEYTPDA

-879 DGQSMS
+879 DGKSMS

-892 DLGEKPM
+892 ELGEKPM
-899 SKWTKDEIIEA
+899 SKWTKDEIIKA
-910 ILDYLDETEAETAI
+910 VDNYLYDEEPETAI

-942 TYRSWHHT
+942 TCRSWHHT

-967 DLPLSHYQEK
+967 DLPLAHYQEK

-985 AETKGDREI
+985 AATKGDREI
-994 ERQKREVRR
+994 ERQQREARR
-1003 ERREFEARI
+1003 ERREFETRI

-1018 TKYKTDR
+1018 THYKTDR

-1043 KEQEEKAKGYR
+1043 KEQEEKAKGYL
-1054 RYTEYKTEAA
+1054 RYTDYKTEKA

-1074 TMENLEALRDEKDP
+1074 TMDKLETLRDEKDP

-1105 LEVVANDPALFR
+1105 LEVVANDPALFH
-1117 LLPEQARNDKDVALA
+1117 LLPEQARNDKDVALLA
-1132 ALRRGGVAQLAHVDG
+1132 VRRYGLG
-1147 ALTSDPDFITEAVRV
+1147 ALSDVGEALKNDPDFIVEAVRRNNGV
-1162 RAASLTCFKWILLRD
+1162 MSQFAPALLE
-1177 NFALLRRVIAD
+1177 NNYSLLRRVVVEA
-1188 TPRAAEYLPGILSGT
+1188 PRAAGQLHNILGEKNRIEFITDVAKDAPAAVASFLSKERG
-1203 EAREIIPVLAKETP
+1203 LAP
-1217 ESALFSLPKTS
+1217 EQVERIFHASPK
-1228 AFNGEEIED
+1228 A
-1237 IFRSAPKVAELFA
+1237 AELVA
-1250 KEDINHYK
+1250 KDNINNYK
-1258 LKDRDKA
+1258 KDARGNME
-1265 ARYQAV
+1265 RYQAV

-1283 YFQAAWHGSQHSFGR
+1283 YFQADAQRGQEYWQVNEDVGPNETMHVVDLSDVVEKQ
-1298 FDTSAIGTGT
+1298 
-1308 GRQAHGWGLYFTQ
+1308 GLW
-1321 SQDTA
+1321 TA
-1326 RRYRDQLVSRESL
+1326 KE
-1339 RKKKTDGSYGQYLI
+1339 I
-1353 LENGKPIDAAAQE
+1353 
-1366 AINRRIAAKT
+1366 
-1376 LKMVANGR
+1376 
-1384 PEGTYFLPE
+1384 
-1393 LKQVMQQLEEG
+1393 
-1404 DAPTNRLIHVLR
+1404 
-1416 EQIDTIKSNNKIS
+1416 
-1429 IAAFLRQVPTEEKA
+1429 
-1443 RIGKIVR
+1443 R
-1450 EAKAAANKEGRRTT
+1450 EA
-1464 IADVLEGIERHA
+1464 L
-1476 KPLISQRER
+1476 Q
-1485 ELADWRALSGLKV
+1485 
-1498 NALTVVAP
+1498 
-1506 GSLYKVDIPEN
+1506 
-1517 EVLLD
+1517 
-1522 ENRPLNEQP
+1522 Q
-1531 ETVRKA
+1531 
-1537 IAAYY
+1537 
-1542 QSRPES
+1542 
-1548 YIEATADDLGTNT
+1548 
-1561 GEYFLHDVVAQM
+1561 
-1573 QREGKEDPKKA
+1573 
-1584 ASLLLHKFGIEGI
+1584 
-1597 TYKEYR
+1597 
-1603 DGRCFVVFND
+1603 
-1613 EAVRVLERN
+1613 
-1622 GQAVGELYQDDS
+1622 
-1634 AETQE
+1634 
-1639 QPLIAI
+1639 
-1645 HNTDAEKIK
+1645 
-1654 HIAEMGG
+1654 
-1661 IAIPSLGIARAD
+1661 
-1673 VPYGS
+1673 
-1678 FGDITLIAGSEFIN
+1678 
-1692 PAMKENPTF
+1692 
-1701 DADVYSSRYPAI
+1701 
-1713 AAYKMEKGAEKQLAE
+1713 
-1728 ILDPL
+1728 
-1733 VEKFTG
+1733 
-1739 RSGYASYKMSSIKK
+1739 
-1753 SLSGGVID
+1753 
-1761 ALGGLNHDETV
+1761 
-1772 LMAFAAL
+1772 AL
-1779 RGKTQKD
+1779 RGLDGLEFVT
-1786 LPNYA
+1786 
-1791 ALADHYAL
+1791 AD
-1799 HTQEFRDWITPIF
+1799 
-1812 NNLPKQGRILVGFR
+1812 
-1826 PNGQRRYKPYTLEN
+1826 
-1840 IVKMMRGNPRNAE
+1840 E
-1853 GRHYGIGNL
+1853 GR
-1862 RAVWAKKYKNLGEA
+1862 V
-1876 QEDRGRIVSAEE
+1876 
-1888 MEERKKKL
+1888 
-1896 REEWNSLLEKAGNVR
+1896 LLEKLGARHIAYSPAKLPTGQKRVKR
-1911 DEIVSDVIINYSKND
+1911 DIIAQHLWDVVVHSRRVETT
-1926 WENALKRRNITGI
+1926 ENR
-1939 TADDLE
+1939 
-1945 RFMNHLTSAPTEY
+1945 
-1958 FEVKKQRAVGL
+1958 KKTKKPRVVQYHRY
-1969 DEFYAAIVPKGTTR
+1969 YAAARVNEKIYPIRLVVEERAKGKDKK
-1983 EVRKIL
+1983 EVIQQAELILYDIIPERKEGVATQRTDFHRLSGIATPDDITIHDL
-1989 RDAGLR
+1989 LKGVKDA
-1995 VVTYDGKNRNEV
+1995 DGKDYY
-2007 LLKTA
+2007 
-2012 QQLQKKHGD
+2012 QQK
-2021 VLFQRQQ
+2021 
-2028 ERHIRGMTALRD
+2028 RHVRGMTALRD

-2047 FRKNANFST
+2047 FRKDANFST

-2065 LEDLQQMAAQDNA
+2065 LEDLQQMATQENA
-2078 PEWLKKDWQAVKEWT
+2078 PEWLKKDWQTVKEWT

-2220 DAVESWR
+2220 DAIQSWR
-2227 TARTEELRKEDIYK
+2227 TARTEELQKEEIYK

-2255 KYYADAAAFEKAL
+2255 KYYADAAAFKKAL

-2285 QRKAFADELMNPES
+2285 QRKAFTDELMNPES

-2361 PESPTRDELLAKPDV
+2361 PESPTREELLAKPDV

-2394 LRAAQ
+2394 LLAAQ
-2399 QTRDEAY
+2399 QARDEAY
-2406 AAGKRGKSL
+2406 AAGKRGKAL

-2434 HVPDTI
+2434 HVPEHVAHP
-2440 LNRELG
+2440 ELG
-2446 RITVNRKSLDHALN
+2446 LIQIPRKGIDHATASARSAEALAVL
-2460 SIRGNGFVR
+2460 GN
-2469 LAILADLENVLANS
+2469 LEQILANGVL
-2483 VVTHVSRVTHGN
+2483 TQYQTDRHGD
-2495 VTNKKVFIAHGP
+2495 G
-2507 VRVHGSTYLAKHV
+2507 RVHGVWIMHTPVYYQGQTLVVRSVLKKRSDGA
-2520 IKEAAG
+2520 
-2526 GRFYY
+2526 FYY
-2531 DTQSTEIKI
+2531 DSQATKI
-2540 AEPLASYAGKTT
+2540 EATIGLKPAGEYNSSVTDTSIVASSA
-2552 VANDAN
+2552 
-2558 VLSNFSTISIEEMLK
+2558 ISVEEMLK

-2614 KDAQKQLSKIR
+2614 VDAQKQLSKIR
-2625 QQERAAVQE
+2625 QNERAAERE
-2634 LEREQTLV
+2634 LEREQALV
-2642 KQLKESNAED
+2642 KQLKENHAED

-2664 QKLTAMRKENAAKVQ
+2664 QKLTEMRKENAAKVQ

-2685 QEEINTRLQGLRDV
+2685 REEINKRLQGLRDV

-2751 YVQAAE
+2751 YAQAAE

-2822 DAQAPIDGFEWSSIE
+2822 DAQAPIDGFEMSSIE

-2850 DPVVSPALRAMFEAD
+2850 DPVISPALRAMFEAD
-2865 GRNEKTWRQIPFE
+2865 GRNEKTWRQMPFE

-2947 MGQLAG
+2947 MEQLAG

-3034 NRKAY
+3034 NRRAY

-3071 NAAFGEILTAKD
+3071 DVAFGEILTAKD

-3123 NGRKFDG
+3123 NGRKFGG

-3140 LSQKASDMDVANE
+3140 LSQRASDMDVANE

-3164 GAGLGATKKRQAVV
+3164 GAGLGATKQRQAVV

-3254 FANLLRRNATFSV
+3254 FANLLRRNSTFAV
-3267 MAYRTTTALLNICNL
+3267 MAYRTSTALLNVCNIA
-3282 PMVAHSLGKIRT
+3282 MVSHSLGKIRT
-3294 LQALATFYLHPQ
+3294 LQALLTFYRHPQ
-3306 RITRKVKEKSSFI
+3306 RITRRVKEKSSFI

-3334 KVSGKELSYAGTQGV
+3334 KVSGKELSYVGTDGV
-3349 ATKAAE
+3349 AAKAAE
-3355 GVYSAKE
+3355 GAYSAKE

-3368 YYLITKT
+3368 YWLITKT
-3375 DLMLSLPTWQAVY
+3375 DLMFSLPTWQAVY

-3407 AEAIAK
+3407 AEAVAK

-3426 IQDQAKVQKGRIMK
+3426 IQDQSKVQKGRIMK

-3519 FVGTATGGIP
+3519 FVGTAAGGIP
-3529 GVNIAATLTMNTM
+3529 GVNIAATLTMNTL

-3624 IFDRKAGKAK
+3624 VFDRKAGKAK

>member
-1 MDSREERQK
+1 MDNREERQK

-149 VDNITSG
+149 VDNVMSG

-176 EAKGA
+176 DAKGA
-181 NTDELDARIQ
+181 NTDELDAKIQ
-191 NLQKYIMAQS
+191 NLQKYIMSQS
-201 GDGGIVHDT
+201 GDGGIIHDT
-210 ASQLYMMANQ
+210 SSQLYMMANQ
-220 SANSGKEVMIGSLM
+220 SVNSGKEIMIGSLM

-316 KALSLGAS
+316 RALSMGAR
-324 KLAGRATATGAQSII
+324 KIAGRTAATGAQSII

-352 GEATKIFAKSAGI
+352 GEAGKIFAKSAGI

-376 QQAVSDIAWN
+376 QQAVQDVAWN
-386 VSADPSEGT
+386 VAADPGEGT

-414 APAILG
+414 APTILG
-420 MSAVLGA
+420 MSAVLGT
-427 GANVRFVSKAARMLR
+427 GANIRFVSKAARMLR

-499 DANALMETEDGRNIL
+499 DANALMETEGGRDIL
-514 NSMVSNNVVSEQ
+514 NRMVSGNVVSEQ

-538 EVPVGVYLQEDFTEQ
+538 EIPVGVYLQEDFTEQ

-567 GATQAEMTAHWE
+567 GTTQAEMAAHWE

-596 MINATDRV
+596 MIHATDRV

-618 TIRQVLVANPLD
+618 TIRQVLMTNPLD
-630 LNAARKT
+630 LESARKK
-637 VRKGIV
+637 VRKEIE

-654 SVMRTDLADGEI
+654 SVMRSNLADGGVH
-666 QLIPGRDTVHD
+666 LIPGRDTVYD

-697 HKRRPRIDE
+697 HKRKPRKDE

-724 NGVIRSEQDYED
+724 NGVIKSEQDYED
-736 ALQQIENGRKMVESL
+736 ALQQIENGRKMVEAL
-751 RTIDAYKDTF
+751 RTIDAHKDTF

-786 VKKYMDNVGGDA
+786 VKKFMDNVGGDA

-822 MGHADFVAT
+822 MGHTDFVAT

-838 LFAMNEYAPDA
+838 LFTMNEYTPDA
-849 ADKMAAQLMQRNGG
+849 ADKMAAQYLQQNKTVTFVTEEERAEFEREGERF
-863 IAPRE
+863 IAVLNDDAVPNSEMIRLTAAPEILTALGYTNEDIVISKGLALNTMNAPGTSAHAHAMTSKMLAQIPAALHEPVFVLKSATRKHDSIVVFTDIRDEQDQSVIVPIRFTKNKLGYANQISSMYPRTRE
-868 YFQNRYGDGGY
+868 ELFMLKQI
-879 DGQSMS
+879 MS
-885 NRARAAY
+885 DNLVYISTRKGPLWAKSTRLQLPRTLLKESLNYELKIAR
-892 DLGEKPM
+892 K
-899 SKWTKDEIIEA
+899 
-910 ILDYLDETEAETAI
+910 
-924 SIDEI
+924 
-929 KALPAWLLRQEFL
+929 
-942 TYRSWHHT
+942 
-950 GALYNVTDF
+950 
-959 YGLDFKAL
+959 
-967 DLPLSHYQEK
+967 
-977 IEEHKKQL
+977 
-985 AETKGDREI
+985 KGDV
-994 ERQKREVRR
+994 KH
-1003 ERREFEARI
+1003 
-1012 KELRKY
+1012 Y
-1018 TKYKTDR
+1018 R
-1025 GLIAAVDDGRVT
+1025 GN
-1037 LEELEQ
+1037 
-1043 KEQEEKAKGYR
+1043 Y
-1054 RYTEYKTEAA
+1054 
-1064 LIKALRNGDI
+1064 
-1074 TMENLEALRDEKDP
+1074 
-1088 KRIAAR
+1088 
-1094 KLAKA
+1094 
-1099 QGKKEW
+1099 
-1105 LEVVANDPALFR
+1105 
-1117 LLPEQARNDKDVALA
+1117 
-1132 ALRRGGVAQLAHVDG
+1132 
-1147 ALTSDPDFITEAVRV
+1147 
-1162 RAASLTCFKWILLRD
+1162 
-1177 NFALLRRVIAD
+1177 
-1188 TPRAAEYLPGILSGT
+1188 
-1203 EAREIIPVLAKETP
+1203 
-1217 ESALFSLPKTS
+1217 
-1228 AFNGEEIED
+1228 
-1237 IFRSAPKVAELFA
+1237 
-1250 KEDINHYK
+1250 
-1258 LKDRDKA
+1258 
-1265 ARYQAV
+1265 
-1271 AREFLKAESRIE
+1271 
-1283 YFQAAWHGSQHSFGR
+1283 YFQAAWHGSHHSFGR
-1298 FDTSAIGTGT
+1298 FDTNAIGTGT

-1321 SQDTA
+1321 SQGAA
-1326 RRYRDQLVSRESL
+1326 RQYRDQLVSRESV
-1339 RKKKTDGSYGQYLI
+1339 RRRKTDGSYGQYLI
-1353 LENGKPIDAAAQE
+1353 FENGKPIDAAAQE

-1376 LKMVANGR
+1376 LKTVANGR
-1384 PEGTYFLPE
+1384 PEETYFLPE
-1393 LKQVMQQLEEG
+1393 LKQVMQQLKEG
-1404 DAPTNRLIHVLR
+1404 DASTNRLIHVLR
-1416 EQIDTIKSNNKIS
+1416 EQIDTIKSNNKMS
-1429 IAAFLRQVPTEEKA
+1429 ITAFLRQVPTDEKA
-1443 RIGKIVR
+1443 RIRAIVR
-1450 EAKAAANKEGRRTT
+1450 ETKAAANNEGRRTT

-1498 NALTVVAP
+1498 NALTVAAP

-1522 ENRPLNEQP
+1522 EDTPLNEQP
-1531 ETVRKA
+1531 EAVRKA

-1542 QSRPES
+1542 QSRPDS
-1548 YIEATADDLGTNT
+1548 YIAVPADGLGAST
-1561 GEYFLHDVVAQM
+1561 GEYFLRDVVFQM
-1573 QREGKEDPKKA
+1573 QREGEEEPKKA
-1584 ASLLLHKFGIEGI
+1584 ASLLLRKFGIEGI
-1597 TYKEYR
+1597 TYKDNR

-1613 EAVRVLERN
+1613 QAVRVLERN
-1622 GQAVGELYQDDS
+1622 GQAVGEMYQDGKTE
-1634 AETQE
+1634 AQGR
-1639 QPLIAI
+1639 PLVAL
-1645 HNTDAEKIK
+1645 HNTTAEKIR
-1654 HIAEMGG
+1654 HIAELGG
-1661 IAIPSLGIARAD
+1661 IAVPSIAITRAD
-1673 VPYGS
+1673 VPYNR
-1678 FGDITLIAGSEFIN
+1678 FGDITLIAGADFIN
-1692 PAMKENPTF
+1692 PQKKENTTF
-1701 DADVYSSRYPAI
+1701 DTDVYSPRYPQVYD
-1713 AAYKMEKGAEKQLAE
+1713 YKLEKGAEKELVSVFA
-1728 ILDPL
+1728 PL
-1733 VEKFTG
+1733 VKKF
-1739 RSGYASYKMSSIKK
+1739 SGEDIGAGALADLKK
-1753 SLSGGVID
+1753 SLT
-1761 ALGGLNHDETV
+1761 GGLDGVLSKGGLDENETAQKAWFATKGLTV
-1772 LMAFAAL
+1772 
-1779 RGKTQKD
+1779 KD
-1786 LPNYA
+1786 LPNTEARYKYWIDNHSEFKEW
-1791 ALADHYAL
+1791 LAPLYHA
-1799 HTQEFRDWITPIF
+1799 I
-1812 NNLPKQGRILVGFR
+1812 PKQARILTGYTASGR
-1826 PNGQRRYKPYTLEN
+1826 QRFKDYTLDN
-1840 IVKMMRGNPRNAE
+1840 IVKIMRGKARNEE
-1853 GRHYGIGNL
+1853 GMYYGVGNI
-1862 RAVWAKKYKNLGEA
+1862 RAAHAKKYKNLTEV
-1876 QEDRGRIVSAEE
+1876 QNDRNRITSHED
-1888 MEERKKKL
+1888 METWKEKL
-1896 REEWNSLLEKAGNVR
+1896 NEKWESLTQKAGGAKA
-1911 DEIVSDVIINYSKND
+1911 EILADIVLNSPKSKWQNELD
-1926 WENALKRRNITGI
+1926 KENITGI
-1939 TADDLE
+1939 NANTLSDFVNDI
-1945 RFMNHLTSAPTEY
+1945 TSAPAEY

-1983 EVRKIL
+1983 ETRKIL

-2047 FRKNANFST
+2047 FRKDANFST

-2078 PEWLKKDWQAVKEWT
+2078 PEWLKKDWQTVKEWT

-2227 TARTEELRKEDIYK
+2227 TARTEELRKEEIYK

-2255 KYYADAAAFEKAL
+2255 KYYADAAAFKKAL

-2299 IRAQVEEYMTGE
+2299 IRTQVEEYMTGE

-2337 KQLRKLNDNPQ
+2337 KQLRKLDS
-2348 RGNPKRRL
+2348 
-2356 HPGEL
+2356 H
-2361 PESPTRDELLAKPDV
+2361 
-2376 QVVDV
+2376 
-2381 ALPENS
+2381 
-2387 PLVPSAE
+2387 
-2394 LRAAQ
+2394 Q
-2399 QTRDEAY
+2399 QTDE
-2406 AAGKRGKSL
+2406 
-2415 PDNPYWKEYRA
+2415 
-2426 QAKAWLKE
+2426 Q
-2434 HVPDTI
+2434 
-2440 LNRELG
+2440 
-2446 RITVNRKSLDHALN
+2446 
-2460 SIRGNGFVR
+2460 
-2469 LAILADLENVLANS
+2469 
-2483 VVTHVSRVTHGN
+2483 
-2495 VTNKKVFIAHGP
+2495 
-2507 VRVHGSTYLAKHV
+2507 
-2520 IKEAAG
+2520 
-2526 GRFYY
+2526 
-2531 DTQSTEIKI
+2531 
-2540 AEPLASYAGKTT
+2540 
-2552 VANDAN
+2552 
-2558 VLSNFSTISIEEMLK
+2558 
-2573 HVKSEDQPLA
+2573 
-2583 DGYLTEAER
+2583 TEAER

-2602 ELKGHEGARESV
+2602 ELKEHEGARESV
-2614 KDAQKQLSKIR
+2614 KDAQKQLSKMR
-2625 QQERAAVQE
+2625 QQERAAEQE

-2642 KQLKESNAED
+2642 ARLKESHAED

-2664 QKLTAMRKENAAKVQ
+2664 QKLTDIRKENAAKVQ

-2685 QEEINTRLQGLRDV
+2685 REEINTRLQGLRDV

-2751 YVQAAE
+2751 YAQAAE

-2799 IRLDTQARYFVHHLM
+2799 IRLDTQSRYFVHHLM

-2822 DAQAPIDGFEWSSIE
+2822 DAQAPIDGFEMSSIE

-2850 DPVVSPALRAMFEAD
+2850 DPVISPALRAMFEAD
-2865 GRNEKTWRQIPFE
+2865 GRNEKTWRQMPFE

-2947 MGQLAG
+2947 MEQLAG

-3034 NRKAY
+3034 NRRAY

-3083 WDTVEKIWQFID
+3083 WDTVEKIWQFIN

-3109 GVPLGKVEAVPFTI
+3109 GAPLGKVEAVPFTI

-3187 VLPRAVNEAILHIS
+3187 VLPRAANEAILHIS

-3254 FANLLRRNATFSV
+3254 FANLLRRNSTFAV
-3267 MAYRTTTALLNICNL
+3267 MAYRTSTALLNICNIA
-3282 PMVAHSLGKIRT
+3282 MVAHSLGKVRT
-3294 LQALATFYLHPQ
+3294 LQALLKFIRHPQ
-3306 RITRKVKEKSSFI
+3306 RITRRVKEKSSFI

-3334 KVSGKELSYAGTQGV
+3334 KVSGKELSYVGTDGV
-3349 ATKAAE
+3349 AAKAAE
-3355 GVYSAKE
+3355 GAYSAKE

-3368 YYLITKT
+3368 YWLITKT
-3375 DLMLSLPTWQAVY
+3375 DLMFSLPTWQAVY

-3407 AEAIAK
+3407 AEAVAK

-3426 IQDQAKVQKGRIMK
+3426 IQDQSKVQKGRIMK

-3490 RGAIDA
+3490 HGAIDA

-3624 IFDRKAGKAK
+3624 IFDRKARKAK

>member
-1 MDSREERQK
+1 MDSREERQR

-47 APPPTLWEQ
+47 AQPPTLWEQ

-90 VSIAGEESLKRWE
+90 VSVAGEESLKRWE

-115 DEFAQTWSD
+115 DEFAKTWSD

-149 VDNITSG
+149 VDNVTSG

-176 EAKGA
+176 EAQGK
-181 NTDELDARIQ
+181 NTDELDAKIQ
-191 NLQKYIMAQS
+191 NLQKYVMSQS
-201 GDGGIVHDT
+201 GDGGIIHDT
-210 ASQLYMMANQ
+210 SSQLYMMANQ
-220 SANSGKEVMIGSLM
+220 SVNSGKEIMIGSLM

-316 KALSLGAS
+316 RALSMGAR
-324 KLAGRATATGAQSII
+324 KIAGRTAATGAQSII
-339 RNAARSIASARSV
+339 RNAARSIASAQSV
-352 GEATKIFAKSAGI
+352 GEAGKIFAKSAGI

-376 QQAVSDIAWN
+376 QQAVQDVAWN
-386 VSADPSEGT
+386 VAADPSEGT

-414 APAILG
+414 APTILG
-420 MSAVLGA
+420 MSAVLGT
-427 GANVRFVSKAARMLR
+427 GANIRFVSKAARMLR

-499 DANALMETEDGRNIL
+499 DANALMETEGGRDIL
-514 NSMVSNNVVSEQ
+514 NRMVSGNVVSEQ

-538 EVPVGVYLQEDFTEQ
+538 EIPVGVYLQEDFTEQ

-567 GATQAEMTAHWE
+567 GTTQAEMAAHWE

-611 ADEADKE
+611 ADDADKE

-630 LNAARKT
+630 LGAARKT
-637 VRKGIV
+637 VRKGII
-643 DNIEQTFSDTI
+643 DNIEQEFADQLNS
-654 SVMRTDLADGEI
+654 MRKDLADGAIE
-666 QLIPGRDTVHD
+666 LVPGRDSVYD
-677 QDRMLRASSNPQ
+677 QDRMLRMSSNPQ

-697 HKRRPRIDE
+697 YKRKPRADE
-706 FYDIMLDEE
+706 FYRIMLDEE
-715 EKQVQRYYS
+715 EKEVQYFRS
-724 NGVIRSEQDYED
+724 SGVIKNEQEYED
-736 ALQQIENGRKMVESL
+736 ALQQIENGRKMVDAL
-751 RTIDAYKDTF
+751 NTIDAYKDTF

-771 LRMYLSPDEM
+771 LRMYLAPDEM

-786 VKKYMDNVGGDA
+786 VKKFMDNVGGDA

-822 MGHADFVAT
+822 MGHTDFVTT

-838 LFAMNEYAPDA
+838 LFTMNEYTPDA
-849 ADKMAAQLMQRNGG
+849 ADKMAAQYLQQNKTVTFVTEEERAEFEREGERFIAVLNDDAVPNSEMIRLTAAPEILTALGYTNEDIVISKGLALNTMNAPGTSAHAHAMTSKMLAQIPAALHEPVFVLKSATRKHDSIVVFTDIRDEQDQSVIVPIRFTKNKLGYANQISSMYPRTREELFMLKQIMSDNLVYISTRKGPLWAKSTRLQLPRTLLKESLNYELKIARKKGDVKHYRGNYYFHTNEYTPDAADKKAAQLMQRNGG

-879 DGQSMS
+879 DGNSMS

-910 ILDYLDETEAETAI
+910 VEDYLYEEEPETAI

-950 GALYNVTDF
+950 GAFYNATDF

-967 DLPLSHYQEK
+967 DLPLAHYQEK
-977 IEEHKKQL
+977 IEEHKREL
-985 AETKGDREI
+985 AATKGDREK
-994 ERQKREVRR
+994 ERQQREARR
-1003 ERREFEARI
+1003 ERREFETRI

-1018 TKYKTDR
+1018 TKYKTDN
-1025 GLIAAVDDGRVT
+1025 GLIRAVDDGRVT

-1043 KEQEEKAKGYR
+1043 SEREEKAKGYR

-1064 LIKALRNGDI
+1064 LIKALRNGEI
-1074 TMENLEALRDEKDP
+1074 TMEKLEALRDEKDP

-1105 LEVVANDPALFR
+1105 LEVVANDPALFH

-1132 ALRRGGVAQLAHVDG
+1132 ALRRGGVTQLAHVDG
-1147 ALTSDPDFITEAVRV
+1147 ALTSDPDFIMEAVRV
-1162 RAASLTCFKWILLRD
+1162 RPASLTCFKWELLRD

-1188 TPRAAEYLPGILSGT
+1188 TPRAAGYLPGILSGT
-1203 EAREIIPVLAKETP
+1203 EEREIIPVLSKETP

-1228 AFNGEEIED
+1228 GFYGEEIES

-1250 KEDINHYK
+1250 KEDLNHYK
-1258 LKDRDKA
+1258 TKDRNRA
-1265 ARYQAV
+1265 AIYQAA

-1283 YFQAAWHGSQHSFGR
+1283 YFQTAWHGSPRSFDR
-1298 FDTSAIGTGT
+1298 FDTNAIGTGT
-1308 GRQAHGWGLYFTQ
+1308 GRKAHGWGLYF
-1321 SQDTA
+1321 
-1326 RRYRDQLVSRESL
+1326 
-1339 RKKKTDGSYGQYLI
+1339 
-1353 LENGKPIDAAAQE
+1353 AQE
-1366 AINRRIAAKT
+1366 HDVAKQYQDK
-1376 LKMVANGR
+1376 LMR
-1384 PEGTYFLPE
+1384 
-1393 LKQVMQQLEEG
+1393 
-1404 DAPTNRLIHVLR
+1404 
-1416 EQIDTIKSNNKIS
+1416 
-1429 IAAFLRQVPTEEKA
+1429 
-1443 RIGKIVR
+1443 R
-1450 EAKAAANKEGRRTT
+1450 EAKKAGGDPSASA
-1464 IADVLEGIERHA
+1464 
-1476 KPLISQRER
+1476 
-1485 ELADWRALSGLKV
+1485 
-1498 NALTVVAP
+1498 
-1506 GSLYKVDIPEN
+1506 SLYKVDIPEN
-1517 EVLLD
+1517 DVLLD
-1522 ENRPLNEQP
+1522 EDTPLNEQP
-1531 ETVRKA
+1531 EAVRKA

-1542 QSRPES
+1542 RSRPES
-1548 YIEATADDLGTNT
+1548 YRAATADDLGPQR
-1561 GEYFLHDVVAQM
+1561 GERVWRDVVFQM
-1573 QREGKEDPKKA
+1573 QREGEEDPKKA

-1603 DGRCFVVFND
+1603 DGRCFVIFND
-1613 EAVRVLERN
+1613 QAVRVLERN
-1622 GQAVGELYQDDS
+1622 GQAVGEMYQD
-1634 AETQE
+1634 
-1639 QPLIAI
+1639 
-1645 HNTDAEKIK
+1645 
-1654 HIAEMGG
+1654 G
-1661 IAIPSLGIARAD
+1661 
-1673 VPYGS
+1673 
-1678 FGDITLIAGSEFIN
+1678 
-1692 PAMKENPTF
+1692 
-1701 DADVYSSRYPAI
+1701 
-1713 AAYKMEKGAEKQLAE
+1713 
-1728 ILDPL
+1728 
-1733 VEKFTG
+1733 
-1739 RSGYASYKMSSIKK
+1739 KK
-1753 SLSGGVID
+1753 
-1761 ALGGLNHDETV
+1761 
-1772 LMAFAAL
+1772 
-1779 RGKTQKD
+1779 
-1786 LPNYA
+1786 
-1791 ALADHYAL
+1791 
-1799 HTQEFRDWITPIF
+1799 
-1812 NNLPKQGRILVGFR
+1812 
-1826 PNGQRRYKPYTLEN
+1826 
-1840 IVKMMRGNPRNAE
+1840 
-1853 GRHYGIGNL
+1853 
-1862 RAVWAKKYKNLGEA
+1862 
-1876 QEDRGRIVSAEE
+1876 
-1888 MEERKKKL
+1888 
-1896 REEWNSLLEKAGNVR
+1896 
-1911 DEIVSDVIINYSKND
+1911 
-1926 WENALKRRNITGI
+1926 
-1939 TADDLE
+1939 
-1945 RFMNHLTSAPTEY
+1945 
-1958 FEVKKQRAVGL
+1958 
-1969 DEFYAAIVPKGTTR
+1969 
-1983 EVRKIL
+1983 
-1989 RDAGLR
+1989 
-1995 VVTYDGKNRNEV
+1995 V
-2007 LLKTA
+2007 LLHSQSPLT
-2012 QQLQKKHGD
+2012 
-2021 VLFQRQQ
+2021 
-2028 ERHIRGMTALRD
+2028 RHVRGMTALRD

-2047 FRKNANFST
+2047 FRKDANFST

-2065 LEDLQQMAAQDNA
+2065 LEDLQQMAAQENA
-2078 PEWLKKDWQAVKEWT
+2078 PEWLKKDWQTVKEWT

-2220 DAVESWR
+2220 DAIQSWR
-2227 TARTEELRKEDIYK
+2227 TARTEELQKEEIYK

-2255 KYYADAAAFEKAL
+2255 KYYADAAAFKKAL

-2285 QRKAFADELMNPES
+2285 QRKAFTDELMNPES

-2328 RNKLAGEYM
+2328 HNKLAGEYM
-2337 KQLRKLNDNPQ
+2337 KQLRKLDSRQ
-2348 RGNPKRRL
+2348 QA
-2356 HPGEL
+2356 
-2361 PESPTRDELLAKPDV
+2361 DE
-2376 QVVDV
+2376 Q
-2381 ALPENS
+2381 
-2387 PLVPSAE
+2387 
-2394 LRAAQ
+2394 
-2399 QTRDEAY
+2399 
-2406 AAGKRGKSL
+2406 
-2415 PDNPYWKEYRA
+2415 
-2426 QAKAWLKE
+2426 
-2434 HVPDTI
+2434 
-2440 LNRELG
+2440 
-2446 RITVNRKSLDHALN
+2446 
-2460 SIRGNGFVR
+2460 
-2469 LAILADLENVLANS
+2469 
-2483 VVTHVSRVTHGN
+2483 
-2495 VTNKKVFIAHGP
+2495 
-2507 VRVHGSTYLAKHV
+2507 
-2520 IKEAAG
+2520 
-2526 GRFYY
+2526 
-2531 DTQSTEIKI
+2531 
-2540 AEPLASYAGKTT
+2540 
-2552 VANDAN
+2552 
-2558 VLSNFSTISIEEMLK
+2558 
-2573 HVKSEDQPLA
+2573 
-2583 DGYLTEAER
+2583 TEAER

-2602 ELKGHEGARESV
+2602 ELKEHEGARESV
-2614 KDAQKQLSKIR
+2614 VDAQKQLSKMR
-2625 QQERAAVQE
+2625 QQERAAEQE

-2642 KQLKESNAED
+2642 ARLKESHAED

-2664 QKLTAMRKENAAKVQ
+2664 QKLTDMRKENAAKVQ

-2685 QEEINTRLQGLRDV
+2685 REEINARLQGLRDV

-2751 YVQAAE
+2751 YAQAAE

-2850 DPVVSPALRAMFEAD
+2850 DPVISPALRAMFEAD
-2865 GRNEKTWRQIPFE
+2865 GRNEKTWRQMPFE

-3034 NRKAY
+3034 NRRAY

-3218 AEPLQKVI
+3218 AELLQKVI

-3254 FANLLRRNATFSV
+3254 FANLLRRNSTFAV
-3267 MAYRTTTALLNICNL
+3267 MAYRTSTALLNICNIA
-3282 PMVAHSLGKIRT
+3282 MVSHSLGKIRT
-3294 LQALATFYLHPQ
+3294 LQALLTFYRHPQ
-3306 RITRKVKEKSSFI
+3306 RITRRVKEKSSFI

-3334 KVSGKELSYAGTQGV
+3334 KVSGKELSYVGTDGV
-3349 ATKAAE
+3349 AAKAAE
-3355 GVYSAKE
+3355 GAYSAKE

-3368 YYLITKT
+3368 YWLITKT
-3375 DLMLSLPTWQAVY
+3375 DLMFSLPTWQAVY

-3426 IQDQAKVQKGRIMK
+3426 IQDQSKVQKGRIMK

-3502 DDDDDW
+3502 DDDDGW

>member
-149 VDNITSG
+149 VDNVMSG

-181 NTDELDARIQ
+181 NTDELDAKIQ
-191 NLQKYIMAQS
+191 NLQKYIMSQS
-201 GDGGIVHDT
+201 GDGGIIHDT
-210 ASQLYMMANQ
+210 SSQLYMMANQ
-220 SANSGKEVMIGSLM
+220 SVNSGKEIMIGSLM

-316 KALSLGAS
+316 RALSMGAR
-324 KLAGRATATGAQSII
+324 KIAGRTAATGAQSII

-352 GEATKIFAKSAGI
+352 GEAGKIFAKSAGI

-376 QQAVSDIAWN
+376 QQAVQDVAWN
-386 VSADPSEGT
+386 VAADPGEGT

-414 APAILG
+414 APTILG
-420 MSAVLGA
+420 MSAVLGT
-427 GANVRFVSKAARMLR
+427 GANIRFVSKAARMLR

-514 NSMVSNNVVSEQ
+514 NSMVSNNVVSEE

-596 MINATDRV
+596 MIHATDRV

-618 TIRQVLVANPLD
+618 TIRQVLMTNPLD
-630 LNAARKT
+630 LESARKK
-637 VRKGIV
+637 VRKEIV

-654 SVMRTDLADGEI
+654 SVMRTDLTDGEI
-666 QLIPGRDTVHD
+666 QLVPGRDTVYD

-697 HKRRPRIDE
+697 HKRKPRKDE

-724 NGVIRSEQDYED
+724 NGVIKSEQDYED

-786 VKKYMDNVGGDA
+786 VKAYMDSVGGDA

-822 MGHADFVAT
+822 MGHTDFVAT

-838 LFAMNEYAPDA
+838 LFAMNEYTPDA

-879 DGQSMS
+879 DGKSMS

-910 ILDYLDETEAETAI
+910 ILDYLDETEAATAI
-924 SIDEI
+924 SVDEI

-967 DLPLSHYQEK
+967 DLPLAHYQEK
-977 IEEHKKQL
+977 IEEHKKEL
-985 AETKGDREI
+985 AATKGDREK
-994 ERQKREVRR
+994 ERQQREARR
-1003 ERREFEARI
+1003 ERREFETRI

-1018 TKYKTDR
+1018 TKYKTDK

-1043 KEQEEKAKGYR
+1043 KEQEEKAKGYL
-1054 RYTEYKTEAA
+1054 RYTDYKTEKA

-1074 TMENLEALRDEKDP
+1074 TMDKLETLRDEKDP

-1105 LEVVANDPALFR
+1105 LEVVGNDPALFR
-1117 LLPEQARNDKDVALA
+1117 LLPEQARNDKDVAL
-1132 ALRRGGVAQLAHVDG
+1132 LAVHRYGLG
-1147 ALTSDPDFITEAVRV
+1147 ALEYVGETLKNDPDFIVGAIRRNHGVLSQFTPA
-1162 RAASLTCFKWILLRD
+1162 LLEN
-1177 NFALLRRVIAD
+1177 NFALLRRVVVVA
-1188 TPRAAEYLPGILSGT
+1188 PRTAGQIHNILSEKGRLEFITDVAKDAPAAVASFLSKERGLSPEEVERIFQASPKAAEL
-1203 EAREIIPVLAKETP
+1203 VAK
-1217 ESALFSLPKTS
+1217 
-1228 AFNGEEIED
+1228 D
-1237 IFRSAPKVAELFA
+1237 
-1250 KEDINHYK
+1250 DINHYK
-1258 LKDRDKA
+1258 KDARGYME
-1265 ARYQAV
+1265 RYQAV
-1271 AREFLKAESRIE
+1271 AREFLKTESRIE
-1283 YFQAAWHGSQHSFGR
+1283 YFQTAWHGSHHSFGW
-1298 FDTSAIGTGT
+1298 FDTNAIGTGT

-1321 SQDTA
+1321 SQGAA
-1326 RRYRDQLVSRESL
+1326 RQYRDQLVSRESV
-1339 RKKKTDGSYGQYLI
+1339 RRGKTDGSYGQYLI
-1353 LENGKPIDAAAQE
+1353 FENGKPIDAAAQE

-1376 LKMVANGR
+1376 LKTVANGR
-1384 PEGTYFLPE
+1384 PEETYFLPE
-1393 LKQVMQQLEEG
+1393 LKQVMQQLKEG
-1404 DAPTNRLIHVLR
+1404 DASTNRLIHVLR
-1416 EQIDTIKSNNKIS
+1416 EQIDTIKSNNKMS
-1429 IAAFLRQVPTEEKA
+1429 ITAFLRQVPTDEKA
-1443 RIGKIVR
+1443 RIRAIVR
-1450 EAKAAANKEGRRTT
+1450 EAKAAANNEGRRTT
-1464 IADVLEGIERHA
+1464 IADVLEGVERHA

-1498 NALTVVAP
+1498 NALTVAAP

-1522 ENRPLNEQP
+1522 EDKPLNEQS

-1542 QSRPES
+1542 QSRPDS
-1548 YIEATADDLGTNT
+1548 YIAVPADGLGAST
-1561 GEYFLHDVVAQM
+1561 GEYFLRDVVFQM
-1573 QREGKEDPKKA
+1573 QREGEENPKKA

-1597 TYKEYR
+1597 TYKEYK
-1603 DGRCFVVFND
+1603 DGRCFVIFND
-1613 EAVRVLERN
+1613 QAVRVLERN
-1622 GQAVGELYQDDS
+1622 GQAVGEMYQD
-1634 AETQE
+1634 
-1639 QPLIAI
+1639 
-1645 HNTDAEKIK
+1645 
-1654 HIAEMGG
+1654 G
-1661 IAIPSLGIARAD
+1661 
-1673 VPYGS
+1673 
-1678 FGDITLIAGSEFIN
+1678 
-1692 PAMKENPTF
+1692 
-1701 DADVYSSRYPAI
+1701 
-1713 AAYKMEKGAEKQLAE
+1713 
-1728 ILDPL
+1728 
-1733 VEKFTG
+1733 
-1739 RSGYASYKMSSIKK
+1739 KK
-1753 SLSGGVID
+1753 
-1761 ALGGLNHDETV
+1761 
-1772 LMAFAAL
+1772 
-1779 RGKTQKD
+1779 
-1786 LPNYA
+1786 
-1791 ALADHYAL
+1791 
-1799 HTQEFRDWITPIF
+1799 
-1812 NNLPKQGRILVGFR
+1812 
-1826 PNGQRRYKPYTLEN
+1826 
-1840 IVKMMRGNPRNAE
+1840 
-1853 GRHYGIGNL
+1853 
-1862 RAVWAKKYKNLGEA
+1862 
-1876 QEDRGRIVSAEE
+1876 
-1888 MEERKKKL
+1888 
-1896 REEWNSLLEKAGNVR
+1896 
-1911 DEIVSDVIINYSKND
+1911 
-1926 WENALKRRNITGI
+1926 
-1939 TADDLE
+1939 
-1945 RFMNHLTSAPTEY
+1945 
-1958 FEVKKQRAVGL
+1958 
-1969 DEFYAAIVPKGTTR
+1969 
-1983 EVRKIL
+1983 
-1989 RDAGLR
+1989 
-1995 VVTYDGKNRNEV
+1995 V
-2007 LLKTA
+2007 LLHSQSPLT
-2012 QQLQKKHGD
+2012 
-2021 VLFQRQQ
+2021 
-2028 ERHIRGMTALRD
+2028 RHVRGMTALRD

-2047 FRKNANFST
+2047 FRKDANFST

-2065 LEDLQQMAAQDNA
+2065 LEDLQQMAAQENA
-2078 PEWLKKDWQAVKEWT
+2078 PEWLKKDWQTVKEWT
-2093 GWKDGADNRAAHE
+2093 GWKDGADNRTAHE

-2159 DRMLATQEEIDA
+2159 DRILATQEEIDA

-2177 LDTMQDVDTKLAAR
+2177 LDAMQDVDTKLAAR

-2220 DAVESWR
+2220 DAIQSWR
-2227 TARTEELRKEDIYK
+2227 TARTEELQKEEIYK

-2255 KYYADAAAFEKAL
+2255 KYYADAAAFKKAL
-2268 EDAGGPL
+2268 EDAGGPM

-2285 QRKAFADELMNPES
+2285 QRKAFTDELMNPES

-2337 KQLRKLNDNPQ
+2337 KQLRKLDSRQ
-2348 RGNPKRRL
+2348 QA
-2356 HPGEL
+2356 
-2361 PESPTRDELLAKPDV
+2361 DE
-2376 QVVDV
+2376 Q
-2381 ALPENS
+2381 
-2387 PLVPSAE
+2387 
-2394 LRAAQ
+2394 
-2399 QTRDEAY
+2399 
-2406 AAGKRGKSL
+2406 
-2415 PDNPYWKEYRA
+2415 
-2426 QAKAWLKE
+2426 
-2434 HVPDTI
+2434 
-2440 LNRELG
+2440 
-2446 RITVNRKSLDHALN
+2446 
-2460 SIRGNGFVR
+2460 
-2469 LAILADLENVLANS
+2469 
-2483 VVTHVSRVTHGN
+2483 
-2495 VTNKKVFIAHGP
+2495 
-2507 VRVHGSTYLAKHV
+2507 
-2520 IKEAAG
+2520 
-2526 GRFYY
+2526 
-2531 DTQSTEIKI
+2531 
-2540 AEPLASYAGKTT
+2540 
-2552 VANDAN
+2552 
-2558 VLSNFSTISIEEMLK
+2558 
-2573 HVKSEDQPLA
+2573 
-2583 DGYLTEAER
+2583 TEAER
-2592 LAEVLSYLRS
+2592 LAEVLAYLRS

-2614 KDAQKQLSKIR
+2614 VDAQKQLSKIR
-2625 QQERAAVQE
+2625 QNERAAERE

-2642 KQLKESNAED
+2642 KQLKENHAED

-2658 KLAEMR
+2658 KLATMR
-2664 QKLTAMRKENAAKVQ
+2664 QKLTDMRKENAAKVQ

-2685 QEEINTRLQGLRDV
+2685 REEINARLQGLRDV

-2751 YVQAAE
+2751 YAQAAE

-2850 DPVVSPALRAMFEAD
+2850 DPVISPALRAMFEAD
-2865 GRNEKTWRQIPFE
+2865 GRNEKTWRQMPFE

-2906 NGEHV
+2906 NGERV

-3009 SRIFERRYSR
+3009 SLIFERRYSR

-3034 NRKAY
+3034 NRRAY

-3071 NAAFGEILTAKD
+3071 DVAFGEILTAKD

-3140 LSQKASDMDVANE
+3140 LSQRASDMDVANE

-3213 DHATL
+3213 DHAAL

-3254 FANLLRRNATFSV
+3254 FANLLRRNSTFAV
-3267 MAYRTTTALLNICNL
+3267 MAYRTSTALLNICNIA
-3282 PMVAHSLGKIRT
+3282 MVAHSLGKVRT
-3294 LQALATFYLHPQ
+3294 LQALLTFYRHPQ
-3306 RITRKVKEKSSFI
+3306 RITRMVKEKSSFI

-3334 KVSGKELSYAGTQGV
+3334 KVSGKELSYVGTDGV
-3349 ATKAAE
+3349 AAKAAE
-3355 GVYSAKE
+3355 GAYSAKE

-3368 YYLITKT
+3368 YWVITKT
-3375 DLMLSLPTWQAVY
+3375 DLMFSLPTWQAVY

-3426 IQDQAKVQKGRIMK
+3426 IQDQSKVQKGRIMK

-3529 GVNIAATLTMNTM
+3529 GLNIAATLTMNTM

-3563 QDLAY
+3563 QDLVY

>member
-1 MDSREERQK
+1 MDNREERQK

-36 AAASLVNAKPV
+36 AAASLVNAKPIEQ
-47 APPPTLWEQ
+47 PPTLWEQ
-56 VRDSEIGRSY
+56 VRNSEIGRSY

-90 VSIAGEESLKRWE
+90 VSVAGEESLKRWE

-149 VDNITSG
+149 VDNIASG

-176 EAKGA
+176 EAQGK
-181 NTDELDARIQ
+181 NTDELDAKIQ
-191 NLQKYIMAQS
+191 NLQKYIMSQS
-201 GDGGIVHDT
+201 GDGGVIHDT
-210 ASQLYMMANQ
+210 SSQLYMMANQ
-220 SANSGKEVMIGSLM
+220 SVNSGKEIMIGSLM

-316 KALSLGAS
+316 RALSMGAR
-324 KLAGRATATGAQSII
+324 KIAGRTAATGAQSII
-339 RNAARSIASARSV
+339 RNAARSIASAQNV
-352 GEATKIFAKSAGI
+352 GEAAKIFAKSAGI

-386 VSADPSEGT
+386 VAADPSEGT

-420 MSAVLGA
+420 MSAVLGT
-427 GANVRFVSKAARMLR
+427 GANFRFVSKAARMLR

-630 LNAARKT
+630 LGAARKT
-637 VRKGIV
+637 VRKGII
-643 DNIEQTFSDTI
+643 DGIEQEFADQLNS
-654 SVMRTDLADGEI
+654 MRKDLADGAIE
-666 QLIPGRDTVHD
+666 LVPGRDSVYD
-677 QDRMLRASSNPQ
+677 QDRMLRVSSNPQ

-697 HKRRPRIDE
+697 YKRRPRIDE
-706 FYDIMLDEE
+706 FYEIMLNEE
-715 EKQVQRYYS
+715 EKEVQRYYS
-724 NGVIRSEQDYED
+724 SGVITSEQDYEG
-736 ALQQIENGRKMVESL
+736 ALQQIENGRKMVEAL
-751 RTIDAYKDTF
+751 NTIDAYKDTF

-771 LRMYLSPDEM
+771 LHMYLSPDEM

-786 VKKYMDNVGGDA
+786 VKKYMDSVGGDA

-838 LFAMNEYAPDA
+838 LFAMNEYTSDAADKMAAQYLQQNKTVTFVTEEERAEFGREGERFVAVLNDDTVSDRQMIHLTTAPEILTALGYTNKDIVISKGLALNTMNAPGTSAHAHAMTPKMLAQIPAALHEPVFVLKSATRKRDSIVVFTDIRDEQDRSVIVPIRFTKNKLGHANQISSIYPRAREELFMLKQMMIDNLVYISTRKGPLWAKKSRLQLPRTLLKESLNYELRLARKKGDVKHYRGNYYFHMNEYTPDA
-849 ADKMAAQLMQRNGG
+849 ADKMATQLMQRNGG

-879 DGQSMS
+879 DGKSMS

-899 SKWTKDEIIEA
+899 SKWTKDEIIKAVE
-910 ILDYLDETEAETAI
+910 DYLDEEEPETAI

-929 KALPAWLLRQEFL
+929 KTLPAWLLRQEFL
-942 TYRSWHHT
+942 TCRSWHHT
-950 GALYNVTDF
+950 GAFYNVTSF

-967 DLPLSHYQEK
+967 DLPLAHYQEK

-985 AETKGDREI
+985 AATKGDREK
-994 ERQKREVRR
+994 ERQQREARR

-1054 RYTEYKTEAA
+1054 RYTDYKTEAA

-1074 TMENLEALRDEKDP
+1074 TMEKLEALRDEKDP

-1105 LEVVANDPALFR
+1105 LEVVANDPDLFR
-1117 LLPEQARNDKDVALA
+1117 LLPEQARNDKDVALIA
-1132 ALRRGGVAQLAHVDG
+1132 VHRRGLGLLGYVGETLKN
-1147 ALTSDPDFITEAVRV
+1147 DPDFAVEAVRRNSSV
-1162 RAASLTCFKWILLRD
+1162 LPQFAPVLLK
-1177 NFALLRRVIAD
+1177 NNYALLRRVVVEA
-1188 TPRAAEYLPGILSGT
+1188 PRMASKLKNILGRNNRIEFITDVAKDAPAAVASFLSKERGLSPEEVERIFQASPKAAEL
-1203 EAREIIPVLAKETP
+1203 VAK
-1217 ESALFSLPKTS
+1217 
-1228 AFNGEEIED
+1228 D
-1237 IFRSAPKVAELFA
+1237 
-1250 KEDINHYK
+1250 DINHYK
-1258 LKDRDKA
+1258 KDARDNME
-1265 ARYQAV
+1265 RYQAV

-1597 TYKEYR
+1597 TYKEHR
-1603 DGRCFVVFND
+1603 EARCFVIFND

-1622 GQAVGELYQDDS
+1622 GQAVGEMYQD
-1634 AETQE
+1634 
-1639 QPLIAI
+1639 
-1645 HNTDAEKIK
+1645 
-1654 HIAEMGG
+1654 G
-1661 IAIPSLGIARAD
+1661 
-1673 VPYGS
+1673 
-1678 FGDITLIAGSEFIN
+1678 
-1692 PAMKENPTF
+1692 
-1701 DADVYSSRYPAI
+1701 
-1713 AAYKMEKGAEKQLAE
+1713 
-1728 ILDPL
+1728 
-1733 VEKFTG
+1733 
-1739 RSGYASYKMSSIKK
+1739 KK
-1753 SLSGGVID
+1753 
-1761 ALGGLNHDETV
+1761 
-1772 LMAFAAL
+1772 
-1779 RGKTQKD
+1779 
-1786 LPNYA
+1786 
-1791 ALADHYAL
+1791 
-1799 HTQEFRDWITPIF
+1799 
-1812 NNLPKQGRILVGFR
+1812 
-1826 PNGQRRYKPYTLEN
+1826 
-1840 IVKMMRGNPRNAE
+1840 
-1853 GRHYGIGNL
+1853 
-1862 RAVWAKKYKNLGEA
+1862 
-1876 QEDRGRIVSAEE
+1876 
-1888 MEERKKKL
+1888 
-1896 REEWNSLLEKAGNVR
+1896 
-1911 DEIVSDVIINYSKND
+1911 
-1926 WENALKRRNITGI
+1926 
-1939 TADDLE
+1939 
-1945 RFMNHLTSAPTEY
+1945 
-1958 FEVKKQRAVGL
+1958 
-1969 DEFYAAIVPKGTTR
+1969 
-1983 EVRKIL
+1983 
-1989 RDAGLR
+1989 
-1995 VVTYDGKNRNEV
+1995 V
-2007 LLKTA
+2007 LLHSQSPRT
-2012 QQLQKKHGD
+2012 
-2021 VLFQRQQ
+2021 
-2028 ERHIRGMTALRD
+2028 RHVRGMTALRD

-2047 FRKNANFST
+2047 FRKDANFST

-2078 PEWLKKDWQAVKEWT
+2078 PEWLKKDWQTVKEWT

-2121 PSRDLKAV
+2121 PARDLKAV

-2227 TARTEELRKEDIYK
+2227 TARTEELRKEEIYK

-2255 KYYADAAAFEKAL
+2255 KYYADAAAFKKAL

-2285 QRKAFADELMNPES
+2285 QRKAFTDELMNPES

-2337 KQLRKLNDNPQ
+2337 KQLRKLDS
-2348 RGNPKRRL
+2348 R
-2356 HPGEL
+2356 
-2361 PESPTRDELLAKPDV
+2361 
-2376 QVVDV
+2376 
-2381 ALPENS
+2381 
-2387 PLVPSAE
+2387 
-2394 LRAAQ
+2394 Q
-2399 QTRDEAY
+2399 QTDE
-2406 AAGKRGKSL
+2406 
-2415 PDNPYWKEYRA
+2415 
-2426 QAKAWLKE
+2426 Q
-2434 HVPDTI
+2434 
-2440 LNRELG
+2440 
-2446 RITVNRKSLDHALN
+2446 
-2460 SIRGNGFVR
+2460 
-2469 LAILADLENVLANS
+2469 
-2483 VVTHVSRVTHGN
+2483 
-2495 VTNKKVFIAHGP
+2495 
-2507 VRVHGSTYLAKHV
+2507 
-2520 IKEAAG
+2520 
-2526 GRFYY
+2526 
-2531 DTQSTEIKI
+2531 
-2540 AEPLASYAGKTT
+2540 
-2552 VANDAN
+2552 
-2558 VLSNFSTISIEEMLK
+2558 
-2573 HVKSEDQPLA
+2573 
-2583 DGYLTEAER
+2583 TEAER
-2592 LAEVLSYLRS
+2592 LAEVLAYLRS
-2602 ELKGHEGARESV
+2602 ELKEHEGARESV

-2642 KQLKESNAED
+2642 AQLKESHAEN

-2664 QKLTAMRKENAAKVQ
+2664 RKLTEMRKENAAKVQ

-2685 QEEINTRLQGLRDV
+2685 REEINTRLQGLRDV

-2705 RLRLIEEQAA
+2705 RLRVIEEQAA

-2751 YVQAAE
+2751 YAQAAE

-2770 HAVMQEQQ
+2770 HAVIQEQQ

-2814 YQLGLTGT
+2814 YQLGLAGT
-2822 DAQAPIDGFEWSSIE
+2822 DAQAPIDGFDMSSIE

-2850 DPVVSPALRAMFEAD
+2850 DPVISPALRALFAAD
-2865 GRNEKTWRQIPFE
+2865 GRSEKTWRQMPFE

-2968 LDGRAVGVKID
+2968 LDGRAAGVKVD

-2995 NRKREMTADAKRTL
+2995 SRKREMTADAKRNL

-3065 VDEMTM
+3065 VDEQTM
-3071 NAAFGEILTAKD
+3071 ADAFGEILTAKD

-3095 GYYEERSRVLERET
+3095 GYYAERSRVLERET

-3123 NGRKFDG
+3123 NGRKFEG

-3164 GAGLGATKKRQAVV
+3164 GAGLGATKKRQVVV

-3213 DHATL
+3213 DHAAL

-3254 FANLLRRNATFSV
+3254 FANLLRRNSTFAV
-3267 MAYRTTTALLNICNL
+3267 MAYRTSTALLNICNIA
-3282 PMVAHSLGKIRT
+3282 MVSHSLGKVRT
-3294 LQALATFYLHPQ
+3294 LQALLTFYLHPQ

-3319 AEREENLDRDLARDM
+3319 AEREENLDRDLAREM
-3334 KVSGKELSYAGTQGV
+3334 KVSGKELSYVGTDGV
-3349 ATKAAE
+3349 AAKAAE

-3394 EMERGELTAEQID
+3394 EMERGELMAEQID

-3508 VEYFGKEYLKN
+3508 KEYFGKEYLKN
-3519 FVGTATGGIP
+3519 FVGTATGGVP

-3568 AVGSDKRDWID
+3568 SVGSDKRDWID
-3579 MGRSASR
+3579 IGRSASR
-3586 VGNRLVGFSDTL
+3586 TGNRLVGFSDTL
-3598 TDGFWTLLRVTCTES
+3598 TDGFWTLLRVMCTES

>member
-149 VDNITSG
+149 VDNVMSG

-181 NTDELDARIQ
+181 NTDELDAKIQ
-191 NLQKYIMAQS
+191 NLQKYIMSQS
-201 GDGGIVHDT
+201 GDGGIIHDT
-210 ASQLYMMANQ
+210 SSWLYMMANQ
-220 SANSGKEVMIGSLM
+220 SVNSGKEIMIGSLM
-234 GAAAGAAAGGVG
+234 GAAAGAAACGVG
-246 AIPGFITGA
+246 AISGFITGA

-264 NRMNEMER
+264 NRINAMER

-277 EYRSGGEY
+277 EYRSGGKY

-316 KALSLGAS
+316 RVLSMGAR
-324 KLAGRATATGAQSII
+324 KIAGRTAATGAQSII

-352 GEATKIFAKSAGI
+352 GEAGKIFAKSAGI

-376 QQAVSDIAWN
+376 QQAVQDVAWN
-386 VSADPSEGT
+386 VAADPGEGT

-414 APAILG
+414 APTILG
-420 MSAVLGA
+420 MSAVLGT
-427 GANVRFVSKAARMLR
+427 GANIRFVSKAARMLR

-514 NSMVSNNVVSEQ
+514 NSMVSNNVVSEE

-596 MINATDRV
+596 MIHATDRV

-618 TIRQVLVANPLD
+618 TIRQVLMTNPLD
-630 LNAARKT
+630 LESARKK
-637 VRKGIV
+637 VRKEIV

-654 SVMRTDLADGEI
+654 SVMRTDLTDGEI
-666 QLIPGRDTVHD
+666 QLVPGRDTVYD

-697 HKRRPRIDE
+697 HKRKPRKDE

-724 NGVIRSEQDYED
+724 NGVIKSEQDYED

-786 VKKYMDNVGGDA
+786 VKAYMDSVGGDA

-822 MGHADFVAT
+822 MGHTDFVAT

-838 LFAMNEYAPDA
+838 LFAMNEYTPDA

-879 DGQSMS
+879 DGKSMS

-910 ILDYLDETEAETAI
+910 ILDYLDETEAATAI
-924 SIDEI
+924 SVDEI

-967 DLPLSHYQEK
+967 DLPLAYYQEK
-977 IEEHKKQL
+977 IEEHKKEL
-985 AETKGDREI
+985 AATKGDREK
-994 ERQKREVRR
+994 ERQQREARR
-1003 ERREFEARI
+1003 ERREFETRI

-1018 TKYKTDR
+1018 TKYKTDK

-1043 KEQEEKAKGYR
+1043 KEQEEKAKGYL
-1054 RYTEYKTEAA
+1054 RYTDYKTEKA

-1074 TMENLEALRDEKDP
+1074 TMDKLETLRDEKDP

-1105 LEVVANDPALFR
+1105 LEVVGNDPALFR
-1117 LLPEQARNDKDVALA
+1117 LLPEQARNDKDVAL
-1132 ALRRGGVAQLAHVDG
+1132 LAVHRYGLG
-1147 ALTSDPDFITEAVRV
+1147 ALEYVGETLKNDPDFIVGAIRRNHGVLSQFTPA
-1162 RAASLTCFKWILLRD
+1162 LLEN
-1177 NFALLRRVIAD
+1177 NFALLRRVVVVA
-1188 TPRAAEYLPGILSGT
+1188 PRTAGQIHNILSEKGRLEFITDVAKDAPAAVASFLSKERGLSPEEVERIFQASPKAAEL
-1203 EAREIIPVLAKETP
+1203 VAK
-1217 ESALFSLPKTS
+1217 
-1228 AFNGEEIED
+1228 D
-1237 IFRSAPKVAELFA
+1237 
-1250 KEDINHYK
+1250 DINHYK
-1258 LKDRDKA
+1258 KDARGYME
-1265 ARYQAV
+1265 RYQAV
-1271 AREFLKAESRIE
+1271 AREFLKTESRIE
-1283 YFQAAWHGSQHSFGR
+1283 YFQTAWHGSHHSFGG
-1298 FDTSAIGTGT
+1298 FDTNAIGTGT

-1321 SQDTA
+1321 SQGAA
-1326 RRYRDQLVSRESL
+1326 RQYRDQLVSRESV
-1339 RKKKTDGSYGQYLI
+1339 RRGKTDGSYGQYLI
-1353 LENGKPIDAAAQE
+1353 FENGKPIDAAAQE

-1376 LKMVANGR
+1376 LKTVANGR
-1384 PEGTYFLPE
+1384 PEETYFLPE
-1393 LKQVMQQLEEG
+1393 LKQVMQQLKEG
-1404 DAPTNRLIHVLR
+1404 DASTNRLIHVLR
-1416 EQIDTIKSNNKIS
+1416 EQIDTIKSNNKMS
-1429 IAAFLRQVPTEEKA
+1429 ITAFLRQVPTDEKA
-1443 RIGKIVR
+1443 RIRAIVR
-1450 EAKAAANKEGRRTT
+1450 EAKAAANNEGRRTT
-1464 IADVLEGIERHA
+1464 IADVLEGVERHA

-1498 NALTVVAP
+1498 NALTVAAP

-1522 ENRPLNEQP
+1522 EDKPLNEQS

-1542 QSRPES
+1542 QSRPDS
-1548 YIEATADDLGTNT
+1548 YIAVPADGLGAST
-1561 GEYFLHDVVAQM
+1561 GEYFLRDVVFQM
-1573 QREGKEDPKKA
+1573 QREGEENPKKA

-1597 TYKEYR
+1597 TYKEYK
-1603 DGRCFVVFND
+1603 DGRCFVIFND
-1613 EAVRVLERN
+1613 QAVRVLERN
-1622 GQAVGELYQDDS
+1622 GQAVGEMYQD
-1634 AETQE
+1634 
-1639 QPLIAI
+1639 
-1645 HNTDAEKIK
+1645 
-1654 HIAEMGG
+1654 G
-1661 IAIPSLGIARAD
+1661 
-1673 VPYGS
+1673 
-1678 FGDITLIAGSEFIN
+1678 
-1692 PAMKENPTF
+1692 
-1701 DADVYSSRYPAI
+1701 
-1713 AAYKMEKGAEKQLAE
+1713 
-1728 ILDPL
+1728 
-1733 VEKFTG
+1733 
-1739 RSGYASYKMSSIKK
+1739 KK
-1753 SLSGGVID
+1753 
-1761 ALGGLNHDETV
+1761 
-1772 LMAFAAL
+1772 
-1779 RGKTQKD
+1779 
-1786 LPNYA
+1786 
-1791 ALADHYAL
+1791 
-1799 HTQEFRDWITPIF
+1799 
-1812 NNLPKQGRILVGFR
+1812 
-1826 PNGQRRYKPYTLEN
+1826 
-1840 IVKMMRGNPRNAE
+1840 
-1853 GRHYGIGNL
+1853 
-1862 RAVWAKKYKNLGEA
+1862 
-1876 QEDRGRIVSAEE
+1876 
-1888 MEERKKKL
+1888 
-1896 REEWNSLLEKAGNVR
+1896 
-1911 DEIVSDVIINYSKND
+1911 
-1926 WENALKRRNITGI
+1926 
-1939 TADDLE
+1939 
-1945 RFMNHLTSAPTEY
+1945 
-1958 FEVKKQRAVGL
+1958 
-1969 DEFYAAIVPKGTTR
+1969 
-1983 EVRKIL
+1983 
-1989 RDAGLR
+1989 
-1995 VVTYDGKNRNEV
+1995 V
-2007 LLKTA
+2007 LLHSQSPLT
-2012 QQLQKKHGD
+2012 
-2021 VLFQRQQ
+2021 
-2028 ERHIRGMTALRD
+2028 RHVRGMTALRD

-2047 FRKNANFST
+2047 FRKDANFST

-2065 LEDLQQMAAQDNA
+2065 LEDLQQMAAQENA
-2078 PEWLKKDWQAVKEWT
+2078 PEWLKKDWQTVKEWT
-2093 GWKDGADNRAAHE
+2093 GWKDGADNRTAHE

-2159 DRMLATQEEIDA
+2159 DRILATQEEIDA

-2177 LDTMQDVDTKLAAR
+2177 LDAMQDVDTKLAAR

-2220 DAVESWR
+2220 DAIQSWR
-2227 TARTEELRKEDIYK
+2227 TARTEELQKEEIYK

-2255 KYYADAAAFEKAL
+2255 KYYADAAAFKKAL
-2268 EDAGGPL
+2268 EDAGGPM

-2285 QRKAFADELMNPES
+2285 QRKAFTDELMNPES

-2337 KQLRKLNDNPQ
+2337 KQLRKLDSRQ
-2348 RGNPKRRL
+2348 QA
-2356 HPGEL
+2356 
-2361 PESPTRDELLAKPDV
+2361 DE
-2376 QVVDV
+2376 Q
-2381 ALPENS
+2381 
-2387 PLVPSAE
+2387 
-2394 LRAAQ
+2394 
-2399 QTRDEAY
+2399 
-2406 AAGKRGKSL
+2406 
-2415 PDNPYWKEYRA
+2415 
-2426 QAKAWLKE
+2426 
-2434 HVPDTI
+2434 
-2440 LNRELG
+2440 
-2446 RITVNRKSLDHALN
+2446 
-2460 SIRGNGFVR
+2460 
-2469 LAILADLENVLANS
+2469 
-2483 VVTHVSRVTHGN
+2483 
-2495 VTNKKVFIAHGP
+2495 
-2507 VRVHGSTYLAKHV
+2507 
-2520 IKEAAG
+2520 
-2526 GRFYY
+2526 
-2531 DTQSTEIKI
+2531 
-2540 AEPLASYAGKTT
+2540 
-2552 VANDAN
+2552 
-2558 VLSNFSTISIEEMLK
+2558 
-2573 HVKSEDQPLA
+2573 
-2583 DGYLTEAER
+2583 TEAER
-2592 LAEVLSYLRS
+2592 LAEVLAYLRS

-2614 KDAQKQLSKIR
+2614 VDAQKQLSKIR
-2625 QQERAAVQE
+2625 QNERAAERE

-2642 KQLKESNAED
+2642 KQLKENHAED

-2658 KLAEMR
+2658 KLATMR
-2664 QKLTAMRKENAAKVQ
+2664 QKLTDMRKENAAKVQ

-2685 QEEINTRLQGLRDV
+2685 REEINARLQGLRDV

-2751 YVQAAE
+2751 YAQAAE

-2850 DPVVSPALRAMFEAD
+2850 DPVISPALRAMFEAD
-2865 GRNEKTWRQIPFE
+2865 GRNEKTWRQMPFE

-2906 NGEHV
+2906 NGERV

-3009 SRIFERRYSR
+3009 SLIFERRYSR

-3034 NRKAY
+3034 NRRAY

-3071 NAAFGEILTAKD
+3071 DVAFGEILTAKD

-3140 LSQKASDMDVANE
+3140 LSQRASDMDVANE

-3213 DHATL
+3213 DHAAL

-3254 FANLLRRNATFSV
+3254 FANLLRRNSTFAV
-3267 MAYRTTTALLNICNL
+3267 MAYRTSTALLNICNIA
-3282 PMVAHSLGKIRT
+3282 MVAHSLGKVRT
-3294 LQALATFYLHPQ
+3294 LQALLTFYRHPQ
-3306 RITRKVKEKSSFI
+3306 RITRMVKEKSSFI

-3334 KVSGKELSYAGTQGV
+3334 KVSGKELSYVGTDGV
-3349 ATKAAE
+3349 AAKAAE
-3355 GVYSAKE
+3355 GAYSAKE

-3368 YYLITKT
+3368 YWVITKT
-3375 DLMLSLPTWQAVY
+3375 DLMFSLPTWQAVY

-3426 IQDQAKVQKGRIMK
+3426 IQDQSKVQKGRIMK

-3529 GVNIAATLTMNTM
+3529 GLNIAATLTMNTM

-3563 QDLAY
+3563 QDLVY

>member
-176 EAKGA
+176 EAQGK
-181 NTDELDARIQ
+181 NTDELDAKIQ
-191 NLQKYIMAQS
+191 NLQKYIMSQS
-201 GDGGIVHDT
+201 GDGGVIHDT
-210 ASQLYMMANQ
+210 AGNLYMQANMA
-220 SANSGKEVMIGSLM
+220 ANSGKEALTGALM
-234 GAAAGAAAGGVG
+234 GAAVGASTGAAFGGVG
-246 AIPGFITGA
+246 AIPGAYGGFIAGA
-255 GLGYRAGLF
+255 GYGFRAGMF

-272 GLSYL
+272 GSDYL
-277 EYRSGGEY
+277 QYRSGGEY
-285 GKMSAETA
+285 GKMSADTA

-299 VGITNAAI
+299 VGVANAAI
-307 EFASFGMGL
+307 EFVSFGMGI
-316 KALSLGAS
+316 KALGVGAS
-324 KLAGRATATGAQSII
+324 KLAGQTAATGAQSII

-376 QQAVSDIAWN
+376 QQAVQDVAWN
-386 VSADPSEGT
+386 VAADPGEGT
-395 RKMPVTE
+395 RKMPVAE

-414 APAILG
+414 APTILG
-420 MSAVLGA
+420 MSAVLGT
-427 GANVRFVSKAARMLR
+427 GANIRFVSKAARMLR

-499 DANALMETEDGRNIL
+499 DANALMETEDGRDIL
-514 NSMVSNNVVSEQ
+514 NRMVSGNVVSEQ

-538 EVPVGVYLQEDFTEQ
+538 EIPVGVYLQEDFTEQ
-553 QRAAVDKASAWTQD
+553 ERATVDKASAWTQD
-567 GATQAEMTAHWE
+567 GTTQAEMAAHWE

-596 MINATDRV
+596 MIHATDRV

-611 ADEADKE
+611 AEEADKE
-618 TIRQVLVANPLD
+618 TIRQVLMTNPLD

-637 VRKGIV
+637 VRKGII
-643 DNIEQTFSDTI
+643 DNIEQEFADQLNS
-654 SVMRTDLADGEI
+654 MRKDLEDGAIE
-666 QLIPGRDTVHD
+666 LVPGRDSVYD
-677 QDRMLRASSNPQ
+677 QDRMLRVSSNPQ

-697 HKRRPRIDE
+697 YKRKPRADE
-706 FYDIMLDEE
+706 FYRIMLDEE
-715 EKQVQRYYS
+715 EKEVQYFRS
-724 NGVIRSEQDYED
+724 SGVIKSEQEYED
-736 ALQQIENGRKMVESL
+736 ALQQIENGRKMVDAL
-751 RTIDAYKDTF
+751 NTIDAYKDTF

-822 MGHADFVAT
+822 MGHTDFVAT

-838 LFAMNEYAPDA
+838 LFAMNEYTPDA

-892 DLGEKPM
+892 ELGEKPM
-899 SKWTKDEIIEA
+899 SKWTKDEIIKAVEN
-910 ILDYLDETEAETAI
+910 YLYDEEPETAI

-942 TYRSWHHT
+942 TCRSWHHT

-967 DLPLSHYQEK
+967 DLPLAHYQEK
-977 IEEHKKQL
+977 IEEHKKEL
-985 AETKGDREI
+985 AATKGDREI
-994 ERQKREVRR
+994 ERQQREARR
-1003 ERREFEARI
+1003 ERREFETRI

-1018 TKYKTDR
+1018 THYKTDN

-1043 KEQEEKAKGYR
+1043 KEQEEKAKGYL
-1054 RYTEYKTEAA
+1054 RYTDYKTERA

-1074 TMENLEALRDEKDP
+1074 TMDKLETLRDEKDP

-1105 LEVVANDPALFR
+1105 LEVVENDPALFR

-1162 RAASLTCFKWILLRD
+1162 RAASLTCFKWVLLRD

-1203 EAREIIPVLAKETP
+1203 EALEIIPVLAKETP
-1217 ESALFSLPKTS
+1217 ESALFSLPKIN
-1228 AFNGEEIED
+1228 AFYGEEIED

-1283 YFQAAWHGSQHSFGR
+1283 YFQA
-1298 FDTSAIGTGT
+1298 
-1308 GRQAHGWGLYFTQ
+1308 
-1321 SQDTA
+1321 
-1326 RRYRDQLVSRESL
+1326 
-1339 RKKKTDGSYGQYLI
+1339 
-1353 LENGKPIDAAAQE
+1353 DA
-1366 AINRRIAAKT
+1366 
-1376 LKMVANGR
+1376 
-1384 PEGTYFLPE
+1384 
-1393 LKQVMQQLEEG
+1393 
-1404 DAPTNRLIHVLR
+1404 
-1416 EQIDTIKSNNKIS
+1416 
-1429 IAAFLRQVPTEEKA
+1429 
-1443 RIGKIVR
+1443 
-1450 EAKAAANKEGRRTT
+1450 
-1464 IADVLEGIERHA
+1464 
-1476 KPLISQRER
+1476 
-1485 ELADWRALSGLKV
+1485 
-1498 NALTVVAP
+1498 
-1506 GSLYKVDIPEN
+1506 
-1517 EVLLD
+1517 
-1522 ENRPLNEQP
+1522 
-1531 ETVRKA
+1531 
-1537 IAAYY
+1537 
-1542 QSRPES
+1542 
-1548 YIEATADDLGTNT
+1548 
-1561 GEYFLHDVVAQM
+1561 
-1573 QREGKEDPKKA
+1573 
-1584 ASLLLHKFGIEGI
+1584 
-1597 TYKEYR
+1597 
-1603 DGRCFVVFND
+1603 
-1613 EAVRVLERN
+1613 
-1622 GQAVGELYQDDS
+1622 
-1634 AETQE
+1634 QE

-1645 HNTDAEKIK
+1645 HNTNAKKIK
-1654 HIAEMGG
+1654 YISRMGG
-1661 IAIPSLGIARAD
+1661 IAVPSIGIARAD
-1673 VPYGS
+1673 VPYDG

-1692 PAMKENPTF
+1692 PARRENPTF
-1701 DADVYSSRYPAI
+1701 DADVYSPQYPEI
-1713 AAYKMEKGAEKQLAE
+1713 AFYKMEKGAEKQLAE

-1733 VEKFTG
+1733 VEKFNG
-1739 RSGYASYKMSSIKK
+1739 QSGYASDRASDIRK
-1753 SLSGGVID
+1753 SLNDGMID
-1761 ALGGLNHDETV
+1761 LYGGLNHNWVV
-1772 LMAFAAL
+1772 LMAFAASK
-1779 RGKTQKD
+1779 GKTQKD
-1786 LPNYA
+1786 LPNYRA
-1791 ALADHYAL
+1791 IADYYDKYSTAFK
-1799 HTQEFRDWITPIF
+1799 EWITPIF
-1812 NNLPKQGRILVGFR
+1812 DDLPKQGRILVGVS
-1826 PNGQRRYKPYTLEN
+1826 PNGRRRYKPYTLEN
-1840 IVKMMRGNPRNAE
+1840 IVKIMRGNPRNVAA
-1853 GRHYGIGNL
+1853 HNYGIANL
-1862 RAVWAKKYKNLGEA
+1862 RAVWAKKYKNLGKV
-1876 QEDRGRIVSAEE
+1876 QEDRGRIVDAEE
-1888 MEERKKKL
+1888 MKKWKKKIWKEW
-1896 REEWNSLLEKAGNVR
+1896 EELLERAGNVR
-1911 DEIVSDVIINYSKND
+1911 EEVIIDVVGTYPKSS
-1926 WENALKRRNITGI
+1926 WEYALKQNNITGI

-1945 RFMNHLTSAPTEY
+1945 RFVNHITSAPTEY

-1969 DEFYAAIVPKGTTR
+1969 GEFYAAIVPKGTTR
-1983 EVRKIL
+1983 ETRKIL

-2047 FRKNANFST
+2047 FRKDANFST

-2078 PEWLKKDWQAVKEWT
+2078 PEWLKKDWQTVKEWT

-2255 KYYADAAAFEKAL
+2255 KYYADAATFKKAL

-2285 QRKAFADELMNPES
+2285 QRKAFTDELMNPES

-2376 QVVDV
+2376 QVVEIAAPE
-2381 ALPENS
+2381 ALKVFEKE
-2387 PLVPSAE
+2387 PLRIV
-2394 LRAAQ
+2394 RQ
-2399 QTRDEAY
+2399 KTRDWLLRNS
-2406 AAGKRGKSL
+2406 RGEIIHK
-2415 PDNPYWKEYRA
+2415 
-2426 QAKAWLKE
+2426 
-2434 HVPDTI
+2434 
-2440 LNRELG
+2440 ELG
-2446 RITVNRKSLDHALN
+2446 RISIASNGIRHAIQSAKNKDDLRVVTGLKELLQNAIVTQVRRDKRGDQNIRKVYTLYALAA
-2460 SIRGNGFVR
+2460 S
-2469 LAILADLENVLANS
+2469 ADMHYSVKLIVKELAN
-2483 VVTHVSRVTHGN
+2483 
-2495 VTNKKVFIAHGP
+2495 KKM
-2507 VRVHGSTYLAKHV
+2507 
-2520 IKEAAG
+2520 
-2526 GRFYY
+2526 YY
-2531 DTQSTEIKI
+2531 DARATKIEPIFNVDNSFLQSKLPRRRDQN
-2540 AEPLASYAGKTT
+2540 AKNRLF
-2552 VANDAN
+2552 D
-2558 VLSNFSTISIEEMLK
+2558 ISIEEMLK

-2602 ELKGHEGARESV
+2602 ELKGHEGAHESV
-2614 KDAQKQLSKIR
+2614 IDAQKQLFKIR
-2625 QQERAAVQE
+2625 QNERAAERE

-2642 KQLKESNAED
+2642 KQLKENNAED

-2664 QKLTAMRKENAAKVQ
+2664 QKLTDMRKENAAKVQ

-2685 QEEINTRLQGLRDV
+2685 REEINTRLQGLRDV

-3065 VDEMTM
+3065 VDEATM
-3071 NAAFGEILTAKD
+3071 SAAFGEILTAKD
-3083 WDTVEKIWQFID
+3083 WDTVEKIWEFID
-3095 GYYEERSRVLERET
+3095 GYYEKRSRVLERET

-3123 NGRKFDG
+3123 NGRKFEG

-3254 FANLLRRNATFSV
+3254 FANLLRRNSTFAV
-3267 MAYRTTTALLNICNL
+3267 MAYRTSTALLNVCNIA
-3282 PMVAHSLGKIRT
+3282 MVAHSLGKVRT
-3294 LQALATFYLHPQ
+3294 LQALLKFIRHPQ
-3306 RITRKVKEKSSFI
+3306 RITRRVKEKSSFI

-3334 KVSGKELSYAGTQGV
+3334 KVSGKELSYVGTDGV
-3349 ATKAAE
+3349 AAKAAE
-3355 GVYSAKE
+3355 GAYSAKE

-3368 YYLITKT
+3368 YWLITKT
-3375 DLMLSLPTWQAVY
+3375 DLMFSLPTWQAVY

-3407 AEAIAK
+3407 AEAVAK

-3426 IQDQAKVQKGRIMK
+3426 IQDQSKVQKGRIMK

>member
-1 MDSREERQK
+1 MDNREERQK

-149 VDNITSG
+149 VDNVMSG

-181 NTDELDARIQ
+181 NTDELDAKIQ
-191 NLQKYIMAQS
+191 NLQKYIMSQS
-201 GDGGIVHDT
+201 GDGGIIHDT
-210 ASQLYMMANQ
+210 SSQLYMMANQ
-220 SANSGKEVMIGSLM
+220 SVNSGKEIMIGSLM

-316 KALSLGAS
+316 RALSMGAR
-324 KLAGRATATGAQSII
+324 KIAGRTAATGAQSII

-352 GEATKIFAKSAGI
+352 GEAGKIFAKSAGI

-376 QQAVSDIAWN
+376 QQAVQDVAWN
-386 VSADPSEGT
+386 VAADPSEGT

-414 APAILG
+414 APTILG
-420 MSAVLGA
+420 MSAVLGT
-427 GANVRFVSKAARMLR
+427 GANIRFVSKAARMLR

-514 NSMVSNNVVSEQ
+514 NSMVSNNVVSEE

-567 GATQAEMTAHWE
+567 GATQAEMTAHWK

-596 MINATDRV
+596 MIHATDRV

-618 TIRQVLVANPLD
+618 TIRQVLMTNPLD
-630 LNAARKT
+630 LNAARIK
-637 VRKGIV
+637 VRKGIE

-654 SVMRTDLADGEI
+654 SVMRTDLADGEV
-666 QLIPGRDTVHD
+666 QLVPGRDTVYD

-736 ALQQIENGRKMVESL
+736 ALQRIKNGRQMVESL
-751 RTIDAYKDTF
+751 KTIDAYKDTF

-771 LRMYLSPDEM
+771 LRMYLAPDEM

-822 MGHADFVAT
+822 MGHTDFVAT

-838 LFAMNEYAPDA
+838 LFAMNEYTPDA

-910 ILDYLDETEAETAI
+910 VLDYLDETKAETAI
-924 SIDEI
+924 SVDEI

-950 GALYNVTDF
+950 GALYNTTDF

-967 DLPLSHYQEK
+967 DLPLAHYQEK
-977 IEEHKKQL
+977 IEEHKKEL
-985 AETKGDREI
+985 AATKGDREK
-994 ERQKREVRR
+994 ERQQREARR
-1003 ERREFEARI
+1003 ERREFETRI

-1018 TKYKTDR
+1018 TKYKTDK

-1043 KEQEEKAKGYR
+1043 KGQEEKAKGYL
-1054 RYTEYKTEAA
+1054 RYTEYKTETA

-1074 TMENLEALRDEKDP
+1074 TMDKLETLRDEKDP

-1105 LEVVANDPALFR
+1105 LEVVENDPALFR
-1117 LLPEQARNDKDVALA
+1117 LLPEQARNDKDVAL
-1132 ALRRGGVAQLAHVDG
+1132 LAVHRYGIG
-1147 ALTSDPDFITEAVRV
+1147 ALEYVSETLKSDPDFIVGAVRRNSGV
-1162 RAASLTCFKWILLRD
+1162 LSQFAPALLKNNRS
-1177 NFALLRRVIAD
+1177 LLRRVVVEA
-1188 TPRAAEYLPGILSGT
+1188 PRAAGQLQNILSEKGRLEFIT
-1203 EAREIIPVLAKETP
+1203 DVAKDAPAAVASFLSKERRLSP
-1217 ESALFSLPKTS
+1217 QEVERIFQASPK
-1228 AFNGEEIED
+1228 A
-1237 IFRSAPKVAELFA
+1237 AELVA
-1250 KEDINHYK
+1250 KDDINHYK
-1258 LKDRDKA
+1258 KDARDNME
-1265 ARYQAV
+1265 RYQAV
-1271 AREFLKAESRIE
+1271 AREFMKAESRIE
-1283 YFQAAWHGSQHSFGR
+1283 YFQA
-1298 FDTSAIGTGT
+1298 D
-1308 GRQAHGWGLYFTQ
+1308 
-1321 SQDTA
+1321 
-1326 RRYRDQLVSRESL
+1326 
-1339 RKKKTDGSYGQYLI
+1339 
-1353 LENGKPIDAAAQE
+1353 AQE
-1366 AINRRIAAKT
+1366 R
-1376 LKMVANGR
+1376 
-1384 PEGTYFLPE
+1384 
-1393 LKQVMQQLEEG
+1393 
-1404 DAPTNRLIHVLR
+1404 
-1416 EQIDTIKSNNKIS
+1416 
-1429 IAAFLRQVPTEEKA
+1429 
-1443 RIGKIVR
+1443 
-1450 EAKAAANKEGRRTT
+1450 
-1464 IADVLEGIERHA
+1464 
-1476 KPLISQRER
+1476 PLIS
-1485 ELADWRALSGLKV
+1485 L
-1498 NALTVVAP
+1498 
-1506 GSLYKVDIPEN
+1506 
-1517 EVLLD
+1517 
-1522 ENRPLNEQP
+1522 
-1531 ETVRKA
+1531 
-1537 IAAYY
+1537 
-1542 QSRPES
+1542 
-1548 YIEATADDLGTNT
+1548 
-1561 GEYFLHDVVAQM
+1561 
-1573 QREGKEDPKKA
+1573 
-1584 ASLLLHKFGIEGI
+1584 
-1597 TYKEYR
+1597 
-1603 DGRCFVVFND
+1603 
-1613 EAVRVLERN
+1613 
-1622 GQAVGELYQDDS
+1622 
-1634 AETQE
+1634 
-1639 QPLIAI
+1639 
-1645 HNTDAEKIK
+1645 HNTTAAKIR
-1654 HIAEMGG
+1654 HIAELGG
-1661 IAIPSLGIARAD
+1661 IAVPSIAITRAD
-1673 VPYGS
+1673 VPYNR
-1678 FGDITLIAGSEFIN
+1678 FGNITLIAGSDFIN
-1692 PAMKENPTF
+1692 PKKKENPTF
-1701 DADVYSSRYPAI
+1701 DTDVYSPRYPQVYD
-1713 AAYKMEKGAEKQLAE
+1713 YKLEKGAEKELVSFFT
-1728 ILDPL
+1728 PL
-1733 VEKFTG
+1733 VKKF
-1739 RSGYASYKMSSIKK
+1739 SGEDIGAGALADLKK
-1753 SLSGGVID
+1753 
-1761 ALGGLNHDETV
+1761 ALAGGLDGVLSKSGLDENET
-1772 LMAFAAL
+1772 AQKAWFATKGLTA
-1779 RGKTQKD
+1779 KD
-1786 LPNYA
+1786 LPSTEARYKYWIDNHSEFKEW
-1791 ALADHYAL
+1791 LAPLYRA
-1799 HTQEFRDWITPIF
+1799 I
-1812 NNLPKQGRILVGFR
+1812 PKQARILTGYTASGR
-1826 PNGQRRYKPYTLEN
+1826 QRFKDYTLDN
-1840 IVKMMRGNPRNAE
+1840 IVKIMRGKARNEE
-1853 GRHYGIGNL
+1853 GMYYGVGNI
-1862 RAVWAKKYKNLGEA
+1862 RAAHAKKYKNLTEV
-1876 QEDRGRIVSAEE
+1876 QNDRNRITSHED
-1888 MEERKKKL
+1888 METWKEKL
-1896 REEWNSLLEKAGNVR
+1896 NEKWESLTQKAGGAKA
-1911 DEIVSDVIINYSKND
+1911 EIIADIVLNSPKSKWQNELD
-1926 WENALKRRNITGI
+1926 KENITGI
-1939 TADDLE
+1939 NANALSDFVNDI
-1945 RFMNHLTSAPTEY
+1945 TSAPAEY

-1983 EVRKIL
+1983 ETRKIL

-2028 ERHIRGMTALRD
+2028 ERHVRGMTALRD

-2047 FRKNANFST
+2047 FRKDANFST

-2065 LEDLQQMAAQDNA
+2065 LEDLQQMAAQENA
-2078 PEWLKKDWQAVKEWT
+2078 PEWLKKDWQTVKEWT

-2106 KWARGFEAYVREGNA
+2106 KWARGFEAYVRDGNA

-2129 FRRFRRWLVGIY
+2129 FRRFRRWLVEIY

-2220 DAVESWR
+2220 DAIQSWR
-2227 TARTEELRKEDIYK
+2227 TARTEELQKEEIYK

-2255 KYYADAAAFEKAL
+2255 KYYADAAAFKKAL

-2285 QRKAFADELMNPES
+2285 QRKAFTDELMNPES

-2361 PESPTRDELLAKPDV
+2361 PESPTREELLAKPDV

-2394 LRAAQ
+2394 LLAAQ
-2399 QTRDEAY
+2399 QARDEAY
-2406 AAGKRGKSL
+2406 AAGKRGKAL

-2434 HVPDTI
+2434 HVPEHVAHP
-2440 LNRELG
+2440 ELG
-2446 RITVNRKSLDHALN
+2446 LIQIPRKGIDHATASARSAEALAVL
-2460 SIRGNGFVR
+2460 GN
-2469 LAILADLENVLANS
+2469 LEQILANGVL
-2483 VVTHVSRVTHGN
+2483 TQYQTDRHGD
-2495 VTNKKVFIAHGP
+2495 G
-2507 VRVHGSTYLAKHV
+2507 RVHGVWIMHTPVYYQGQTLVVRSVLKKRSDGA
-2520 IKEAAG
+2520 
-2526 GRFYY
+2526 FYY
-2531 DTQSTEIKI
+2531 DSQATKI
-2540 AEPLASYAGKTT
+2540 EATIGLKPAGEYNSSVTDTSIVASSA
-2552 VANDAN
+2552 
-2558 VLSNFSTISIEEMLK
+2558 ISVEEMLK

-2614 KDAQKQLSKIR
+2614 VDAQKQLSKIR
-2625 QQERAAVQE
+2625 QNERAAERE
-2634 LEREQTLV
+2634 LEREQALV
-2642 KQLKESNAED
+2642 KQLKENHAED

-2664 QKLTAMRKENAAKVQ
+2664 QKLTEMRKENAAKVQ

-2685 QEEINTRLQGLRDV
+2685 REEINTRLQGLRDV

-2751 YVQAAE
+2751 YAQAAE

-2822 DAQAPIDGFEWSSIE
+2822 DAQAPIDGFEMSSIE

-2850 DPVVSPALRAMFEAD
+2850 DPVISPALRAMFEAD
-2865 GRNEKTWRQIPFE
+2865 GRNEKTWRQMPFE
-2878 TWEQTVQVLQA
+2878 TWEETVQVLRA

-2906 NGEHV
+2906 NGERV

-2968 LDGRAVGVKID
+2968 LDGRAAGVKID

-2995 NRKREMTADAKRTL
+2995 NRKREMTADAKRNL

-3083 WDTVEKIWQFID
+3083 WDTVEKIWEFID

-3123 NGRKFDG
+3123 NGRKFEG

-3164 GAGLGATKKRQAVV
+3164 GAGLGATKQRQAVV

-3254 FANLLRRNATFSV
+3254 FANLLRRNSTFAV
-3267 MAYRTTTALLNICNL
+3267 MAYRTSTALLNICNIA
-3282 PMVAHSLGKIRT
+3282 MVAHSLGKVRT
-3294 LQALATFYLHPQ
+3294 LQALLTFYRHPQ
-3306 RITRKVKEKSSFI
+3306 RITRMVKEKSSFI

-3334 KVSGKELSYAGTQGV
+3334 KVSGKELSYVGTDGV
-3349 ATKAAE
+3349 AAKAAE
-3355 GVYSAKE
+3355 GAYSAKE

-3368 YYLITKT
+3368 YWVITKT
-3375 DLMLSLPTWQAVY
+3375 DLMFSLPTWQAVY

-3426 IQDQAKVQKGRIMK
+3426 IQDQSKVQKGRIMK

-3563 QDLAY
+3563 QDLVY

>member
-149 VDNITSG
+149 VDNVMSG

-176 EAKGA
+176 EAQGK
-181 NTDELDARIQ
+181 NTDELDAKIQ
-191 NLQKYIMAQS
+191 NLQKYMMSQS
-201 GDGGIVHDT
+201 GDNMMIHDT
-210 ASQLYMMANQ
+210 AGNIYMQLNMA
-220 SANSGKEVMIGSLM
+220 ANSGKEILTGGAM
-234 GAAAGAAAGGVG
+234 GAMVGASTGAAFGGVG
-246 AIPGFITGA
+246 AIPGAYAGFKEGA
-255 GLGYRAGLF
+255 RLGLQMGMF

-272 GLSYL
+272 GNDYL
-277 EYRSGGEY
+277 QYRSGGKY
-285 GKMSAETA
+285 GKMSADTA

-299 VGITNAAI
+299 VGVANAAI
-307 EFASFGMGL
+307 EFASFRMGLGALGMG
-316 KALSLGAS
+316 AR

-339 RNAARSIASARSV
+339 RNAARSIASARSI
-352 GEATKIFAKSAGI
+352 GEATKIFAKSAGL

-376 QQAVSDIAWN
+376 QQAVQDVAWN
-386 VSADPSEGT
+386 VAADPSEGT

-414 APAILG
+414 APTILG
-420 MSAVLGA
+420 MSAVLGT
-427 GANVRFVSKAARMLR
+427 GANIRFVSKAARMLR

-514 NSMVSNNVVSEQ
+514 NNMVSSNIVSEQ

-553 QRAAVDKASAWTQD
+553 ERAAVDKASAWTQD
-567 GATQAEMTAHWE
+567 GTTQAEMAAHWE

-596 MINATDRV
+596 MIHATDRV

-611 ADEADKE
+611 ADDADKE

-630 LNAARKT
+630 LESARKT
-637 VRKGIV
+637 VRKGII
-643 DNIEQTFSDTI
+643 DNIEQEFADQLNS
-654 SVMRTDLADGEI
+654 MRKDLADGAIE
-666 QLIPGRDTVHD
+666 LVPGRDSVYD
-677 QDRMLRASSNPQ
+677 QDRMLRVSSNPQ

-697 HKRRPRIDE
+697 YKRKPRVDE
-706 FYDIMLDEE
+706 FYRIMFDEE
-715 EKQVQRYYS
+715 EKEVQYFRS
-724 NGVIRSEQDYED
+724 SGVIKSEQEYED
-736 ALQQIENGRKMVESL
+736 ALQQIENGRKMVDAL
-751 RTIDAYKDTF
+751 NTIDAYKDTF

-771 LRMYLSPDEM
+771 LRMYLAPDEM

-822 MGHADFVAT
+822 MGHTDFVAT

-838 LFAMNEYAPDA
+838 LFAMNEYTPDA

-892 DLGEKPM
+892 ELGEKPM
-899 SKWTKDEIIEA
+899 SKWTKDEIIKAVEN
-910 ILDYLDETEAETAI
+910 YLYDEEPETAI

-942 TYRSWHHT
+942 TCRSWHHT

-967 DLPLSHYQEK
+967 DLPLAHYQEK
-977 IEEHKKQL
+977 IEEHKKEL
-985 AETKGDREI
+985 AATKGDREI
-994 ERQKREVRR
+994 ERQQREARR
-1003 ERREFEARI
+1003 ERREFETRI

-1018 TKYKTDR
+1018 THYKTDN

-1043 KEQEEKAKGYR
+1043 KEQEEKAKGYL
-1054 RYTEYKTEAA
+1054 RYTDYKTERA

-1074 TMENLEALRDEKDP
+1074 TMDKLETLRDEKDP

-1105 LEVVANDPALFR
+1105 LEVVENDPALFH
-1117 LLPEQARNDKDVALA
+1117 LLPEQARNDKDVALLA
-1132 ALRRGGVAQLAHVDG
+1132 VRRYGLG
-1147 ALTSDPDFITEAVRV
+1147 ALSDVGEALKNDPDFIVGAVCRNAGV
-1162 RAASLTCFKWILLRD
+1162 LSQFAPALLK
-1177 NFALLRRVIAD
+1177 NNCSLLRRVVVEA
-1188 TPRAAEYLPGILSGT
+1188 PRAAGQLHNILSEKGRLEFIT
-1203 EAREIIPVLAKETP
+1203 DVAKDAPAAVASFLSKERGLSP
-1217 ESALFSLPKTS
+1217 E
-1228 AFNGEEIED
+1228 EVER
-1237 IFRSAPKVAELFA
+1237 IFRSSPKAAELIA
-1250 KEDINHYK
+1250 NDNINNYK
-1258 LKDRDKA
+1258 KDARGYME
-1265 ARYQAV
+1265 RYQAV

-1283 YFQAAWHGSQHSFGR
+1283 YFQTAWHGSPRSFDR

-1308 GRQAHGWGLYFTQ
+1308 GRKAHGWGLYF
-1321 SQDTA
+1321 
-1326 RRYRDQLVSRESL
+1326 
-1339 RKKKTDGSYGQYLI
+1339 
-1353 LENGKPIDAAAQE
+1353 AQE
-1366 AINRRIAAKT
+1366 HDVAKQYQDK
-1376 LKMVANGR
+1376 LMR
-1384 PEGTYFLPE
+1384 
-1393 LKQVMQQLEEG
+1393 
-1404 DAPTNRLIHVLR
+1404 
-1416 EQIDTIKSNNKIS
+1416 
-1429 IAAFLRQVPTEEKA
+1429 
-1443 RIGKIVR
+1443 R
-1450 EAKAAANKEGRRTT
+1450 EAKKAGGDPSTSA
-1464 IADVLEGIERHA
+1464 
-1476 KPLISQRER
+1476 
-1485 ELADWRALSGLKV
+1485 
-1498 NALTVVAP
+1498 
-1506 GSLYKVDIPEN
+1506 SLYKVDIPEN

-1522 ENRPLNEQP
+1522 EDKPLNEQP
-1531 ETVRKA
+1531 EAVRKA

-1548 YIEATADDLGTNT
+1548 YRAATADDLGPQR
-1561 GEYFLHDVVAQM
+1561 GERVWRDVVFQM
-1573 QREGKEDPKKA
+1573 QREGEEDPKKA

-1597 TYKEYR
+1597 TYKDNK

-1613 EAVRVLERN
+1613 QAVRVLERN
-1622 GQAVGELYQDDS
+1622 GEAVGEMYQDGK
-1634 AETQE
+1634 AESGIEYFQADAQRGQE
-1639 QPLIAI
+1639 YWQVNEDVDPNETLHVVDLTEAVGKQKRRTAKETRERLQQMLRGLQGLEFVTAD
-1645 HNTDAEKIK
+1645 NGRVVLDRLGAR
-1654 HIAEMGG
+1654 HIAYSPAKLSPRRQRVKQG
-1661 IAIPSLGIARAD
+1661 IITQGVWDLVVHSRRVETSENRKKTKKPLVSRYYRYYAAAK
-1673 VPYGS
+1673 VQ
-1678 FGDITLIAGSEFIN
+1678 GDIYPIRLVVEERINGKNKKQLVRKADILLYDIIPEEKKEVVSQRTDFHRLGGSTTSNTVTIHDLL
-1692 PAMKENPTF
+1692 KGVK
-1701 DADVYSSRYPAI
+1701 DADGK
-1713 AAYKMEKGAEKQLAE
+1713 AYYQ
-1728 ILDPL
+1728 
-1733 VEKFTG
+1733 
-1739 RSGYASYKMSSIKK
+1739 
-1753 SLSGGVID
+1753 
-1761 ALGGLNHDETV
+1761 
-1772 LMAFAAL
+1772 
-1779 RGKTQKD
+1779 QK
-1786 LPNYA
+1786 
-1791 ALADHYAL
+1791 
-1799 HTQEFRDWITPIF
+1799 
-1812 NNLPKQGRILVGFR
+1812 
-1826 PNGQRRYKPYTLEN
+1826 
-1840 IVKMMRGNPRNAE
+1840 
-1853 GRHYGIGNL
+1853 RH
-1862 RAVWAKKYKNLGEA
+1862 V
-1876 QEDRGRIVSAEE
+1876 
-1888 MEERKKKL
+1888 
-1896 REEWNSLLEKAGNVR
+1896 
-1911 DEIVSDVIINYSKND
+1911 
-1926 WENALKRRNITGI
+1926 
-1939 TADDLE
+1939 
-1945 RFMNHLTSAPTEY
+1945 
-1958 FEVKKQRAVGL
+1958 
-1969 DEFYAAIVPKGTTR
+1969 
-1983 EVRKIL
+1983 
-1989 RDAGLR
+1989 
-1995 VVTYDGKNRNEV
+1995 
-2007 LLKTA
+2007 
-2012 QQLQKKHGD
+2012 
-2021 VLFQRQQ
+2021 
-2028 ERHIRGMTALRD
+2028 RGMTALRD

-2047 FRKNANFST
+2047 FRKDANFST

-2078 PEWLKKDWQAVKEWT
+2078 PEWLKKDWQTVKEWT

-2147 GEIPPESIRNVM
+2147 GEIPPESVRNVM

-2220 DAVESWR
+2220 DAIQSWR
-2227 TARTEELRKEDIYK
+2227 TARTEELRKEEIYK

-2255 KYYADAAAFEKAL
+2255 KYYADAAAFKKAL

-2299 IRAQVEEYMTGE
+2299 IRTQVEEYMTGE

-2337 KQLRKLNDNPQ
+2337 KQLRKLDS
-2348 RGNPKRRL
+2348 
-2356 HPGEL
+2356 H
-2361 PESPTRDELLAKPDV
+2361 
-2376 QVVDV
+2376 
-2381 ALPENS
+2381 
-2387 PLVPSAE
+2387 
-2394 LRAAQ
+2394 Q
-2399 QTRDEAY
+2399 QTDE
-2406 AAGKRGKSL
+2406 
-2415 PDNPYWKEYRA
+2415 
-2426 QAKAWLKE
+2426 Q
-2434 HVPDTI
+2434 
-2440 LNRELG
+2440 
-2446 RITVNRKSLDHALN
+2446 
-2460 SIRGNGFVR
+2460 
-2469 LAILADLENVLANS
+2469 
-2483 VVTHVSRVTHGN
+2483 
-2495 VTNKKVFIAHGP
+2495 
-2507 VRVHGSTYLAKHV
+2507 
-2520 IKEAAG
+2520 
-2526 GRFYY
+2526 
-2531 DTQSTEIKI
+2531 
-2540 AEPLASYAGKTT
+2540 
-2552 VANDAN
+2552 
-2558 VLSNFSTISIEEMLK
+2558 
-2573 HVKSEDQPLA
+2573 
-2583 DGYLTEAER
+2583 TEAER
-2592 LAEVLSYLRS
+2592 LAEVLAYLRS
-2602 ELKGHEGARESV
+2602 ELKEHEGARESV
-2614 KDAQKQLSKIR
+2614 KDAQKQLSKMR
-2625 QQERAAVQE
+2625 QQERAAEQE

-2642 KQLKESNAED
+2642 ARLKESHAED

-2664 QKLTAMRKENAAKVQ
+2664 QKLTDMRKENAAKVQ

-2685 QEEINTRLQGLRDV
+2685 REEINTRLQGLRDV

-2822 DAQAPIDGFEWSSIE
+2822 DAQAPIDGFEMSSIE
-2837 ELLNPDVAFGMGG
+2837 ELLNPDMAFGMGG
-2850 DPVVSPALRAMFEAD
+2850 DPVISPALRALFAAD
-2865 GRNEKTWRQIPFE
+2865 GRNEKTWRQMPFE

-2906 NGEHV
+2906 NGERV

-2968 LDGRAVGVKID
+2968 LDGRAAGVKID

-2995 NRKREMTADAKRTL
+2995 TRKREMTADAKRTL

-3034 NRKAY
+3034 NRRAY

-3065 VDEMTM
+3065 VDEQTM
-3071 NAAFGEILTAKD
+3071 DAAFGEILTAKD
-3083 WDTVEKIWQFID
+3083 WDTVEKIWQFIN
-3095 GYYEERSRVLERET
+3095 GYYEERSRVLEQET
-3109 GVPLGKVEAVPFTI
+3109 GAPLGKVEAVPFTI

-3187 VLPRAVNEAILHIS
+3187 VLPCAVNEAILHIS

-3213 DHATL
+3213 DHAAL

-3282 PMVAHSLGKIRT
+3282 DMVH
-3294 LQALATFYLHPQ
+3294 QALGHRRTWLALLKFIRHPQ

-3334 KVSGKELSYAGTQGV
+3334 KVSGKELSYVGTKGV
-3349 ATKAAE
+3349 VAKAAE

-3462 LKDNGNPVPLM
+3462 FKDTGNPVPLM
-3473 STVLYWL
+3473 STLLFWL
-3480 FLQALLETAL
+3480 FLQSLRETLTRAL
-3490 RGAIDA
+3490 IDA

-3508 VEYFGKEYLKN
+3508 AEYFGKEYLKN

-3563 QDLAY
+3563 QDLVY
-3568 AVGSDKRDWID
+3568 AVGSDKRDWVDI
-3579 MGRSASR
+3579 GRSASR

-3624 IFDRKAGKAK
+3624 IFDRKARKAK

>member
-666 QLIPGRDTVHD
+666 QLIPGRDTVYD

-1105 LEVVANDPALFR
+1105 LEVAENDPALFR

-1162 RAASLTCFKWILLRD
+1162 RAASLTCFKWVLLRD

-1203 EAREIIPVLAKETP
+1203 EALEIIPVLAKETP
-1217 ESALFSLPKTS
+1217 ESALFSLPKIN
-1228 AFNGEEIED
+1228 AFYGEEIED

-1283 YFQAAWHGSQHSFGR
+1283 YFQA
-1298 FDTSAIGTGT
+1298 
-1308 GRQAHGWGLYFTQ
+1308 
-1321 SQDTA
+1321 
-1326 RRYRDQLVSRESL
+1326 
-1339 RKKKTDGSYGQYLI
+1339 
-1353 LENGKPIDAAAQE
+1353 DA
-1366 AINRRIAAKT
+1366 
-1376 LKMVANGR
+1376 
-1384 PEGTYFLPE
+1384 
-1393 LKQVMQQLEEG
+1393 
-1404 DAPTNRLIHVLR
+1404 
-1416 EQIDTIKSNNKIS
+1416 
-1429 IAAFLRQVPTEEKA
+1429 
-1443 RIGKIVR
+1443 
-1450 EAKAAANKEGRRTT
+1450 
-1464 IADVLEGIERHA
+1464 
-1476 KPLISQRER
+1476 
-1485 ELADWRALSGLKV
+1485 
-1498 NALTVVAP
+1498 
-1506 GSLYKVDIPEN
+1506 
-1517 EVLLD
+1517 
-1522 ENRPLNEQP
+1522 
-1531 ETVRKA
+1531 
-1537 IAAYY
+1537 
-1542 QSRPES
+1542 
-1548 YIEATADDLGTNT
+1548 
-1561 GEYFLHDVVAQM
+1561 
-1573 QREGKEDPKKA
+1573 
-1584 ASLLLHKFGIEGI
+1584 
-1597 TYKEYR
+1597 
-1603 DGRCFVVFND
+1603 
-1613 EAVRVLERN
+1613 
-1622 GQAVGELYQDDS
+1622 
-1634 AETQE
+1634 QE

-1645 HNTDAEKIK
+1645 HNTNAKKIK
-1654 HIAEMGG
+1654 YISRMGG
-1661 IAIPSLGIARAD
+1661 IAVPSIGIARAD
-1673 VPYGS
+1673 VPYDG

-1692 PAMKENPTF
+1692 PARRENPTF
-1701 DADVYSSRYPAI
+1701 DADVYSPQYPEI
-1713 AAYKMEKGAEKQLAE
+1713 AFYKMEKGAEKQLAE

-1733 VEKFTG
+1733 VEKFNG
-1739 RSGYASYKMSSIKK
+1739 QSGYASDRASDIRK
-1753 SLSGGVID
+1753 SLNDGMID
-1761 ALGGLNHDETV
+1761 LYGGLNHNWVV
-1772 LMAFAAL
+1772 LMAFAASK
-1779 RGKTQKD
+1779 GKTQKD
-1786 LPNYA
+1786 LPNYRA
-1791 ALADHYAL
+1791 IADYYDKYSTAFK
-1799 HTQEFRDWITPIF
+1799 EWITPIF
-1812 NNLPKQGRILVGFR
+1812 DDLPKQGRILVGVS
-1826 PNGQRRYKPYTLEN
+1826 PNGRRRYKPYTLEN
-1840 IVKMMRGNPRNAE
+1840 IVKIMRGNPRNVAA
-1853 GRHYGIGNL
+1853 HNYGIANL
-1862 RAVWAKKYKNLGEA
+1862 RAVWAKKYKNLGKV
-1876 QEDRGRIVSAEE
+1876 QEDRGRIVDAEE
-1888 MEERKKKL
+1888 MKKWKKKIWKEW
-1896 REEWNSLLEKAGNVR
+1896 EELLERAGNVR
-1911 DEIVSDVIINYSKND
+1911 EEVIIDVVGTYPKSS
-1926 WENALKRRNITGI
+1926 WEYALKQNNITGI

-1945 RFMNHLTSAPTEY
+1945 RFVNHITSAPTEY

-1969 DEFYAAIVPKGTTR
+1969 GEFYAAIVPKGTTR
-1983 EVRKIL
+1983 ETRKIL

-2047 FRKNANFST
+2047 FRKDANFST

-2078 PEWLKKDWQAVKEWT
+2078 PEWLKKDWQTVKEWT

-2255 KYYADAAAFEKAL
+2255 KYYADAATFKKAL

-2285 QRKAFADELMNPES
+2285 QRKAFTDELMNPES

-2361 PESPTRDELLAKPDV
+2361 PESPTRDELLARPDV

-2822 DAQAPIDGFEWSSIE
+2822 DAQAPIDGFEMSSIE

-2850 DPVVSPALRAMFEAD
+2850 DPVISPALRALFAAD
-2865 GRNEKTWRQIPFE
+2865 GRSEKTWRQMPFE

-2995 NRKREMTADAKRTL
+2995 NRKREMTADAKRNL

-3019 NEMRT
+3019 NEMRA

-3123 NGRKFDG
+3123 NGRKFEG

-3140 LSQKASDMDVANE
+3140 LSQRASDMDVANE

-3187 VLPRAVNEAILHIS
+3187 VLPRAINEAILHIS

-3254 FANLLRRNATFSV
+3254 FANLLRRNSTFAV
-3267 MAYRTTTALLNICNL
+3267 MAYRTSTALLNICNIA
-3282 PMVAHSLGKIRT
+3282 MVSHSLGKIRT
-3294 LQALATFYLHPQ
+3294 LQALLTFYLHPQ

-3319 AEREENLDRDLARDM
+3319 AEREENLDRDLAREM
-3334 KVSGKELSYAGTQGV
+3334 KVSGKELSYVGTDGV
-3349 ATKAAE
+3349 AAKAAE

-3368 YYLITKT
+3368 YFIITKT
-3375 DLMLSLPTWQAVY
+3375 DLMFSLPTWQAVY

-3490 RGAIDA
+3490 HGAIDA

-3508 VEYFGKEYLKN
+3508 AEYFGKEYLKN

-3598 TDGFWTLLRVTCTES
+3598 TDGFWTLLRVMCTES

>member
-47 APPPTLWEQ
+47 TPAPTLWEQ

-103 NTFQTLEMGKRD
+103 DTFQTLEMGKRD

-134 IRVHNYSDVKQTMGV
+134 IRVHNYSDVKQTMSV

-181 NTDELDARIQ
+181 NTDELDAKIQ
-191 NLQKYIMAQS
+191 NLQKYIMSQS
-201 GDGGIVHDT
+201 GDGGIIHDT
-210 ASQLYMMANQ
+210 SSQLYMMANQ
-220 SANSGKEVMIGSLM
+220 SVNSGKEIMIGSLM

-316 KALSLGAS
+316 RALSLGAS

-352 GEATKIFAKSAGI
+352 GEASKIFAKSSAI
-365 GVASETAEEVA
+365 GVASETSEEVM
-376 QQAVSDIAWN
+376 QQATQDIAWN
-386 VSADPSEGT
+386 MSADPSEGT

-414 APAILG
+414 APTILG
-420 MSAVLGA
+420 MSVVLGT
-427 GANVRFVSKAARMLR
+427 GANLRFVSKAARMLQ

-666 QLIPGRDTVHD
+666 QLIPGRDTVYD

-786 VKKYMDNVGGDA
+786 VKKYMDSVGGDA

-822 MGHADFVAT
+822 MGHTDFVAT

-838 LFAMNEYAPDA
+838 LFTMNEYTPDA
-849 ADKMAAQLMQRNGG
+849 ADKMAAQYLQQNKTVTFITEEERAEFGREGERFVAVLNDDTVSKNEVIRLTAAPEILTALGYTNKDIVISKGLALNTMNAPGTSAHAHAMTAKMLAQIPAALHEPVFVLKSATRKRDSIVVFTDIRDEQDRSVIVPIRFTKNKLGHANQISSMYPRTREELFMLKQMMSDNLVYISTRKGPLWAKNARLQLPRTLLKESLNYELKIARKKGDVKHYRGNYYFQAETQGRPLVALHNTTAEKIRHIAELGG
-863 IAPRE
+863 IAVP
-868 YFQNRYGDGGY
+868 
-879 DGQSMS
+879 
-885 NRARAAY
+885 
-892 DLGEKPM
+892 
-899 SKWTKDEIIEA
+899 
-910 ILDYLDETEAETAI
+910 
-924 SIDEI
+924 
-929 KALPAWLLRQEFL
+929 
-942 TYRSWHHT
+942 
-950 GALYNVTDF
+950 
-959 YGLDFKAL
+959 
-967 DLPLSHYQEK
+967 
-977 IEEHKKQL
+977 
-985 AETKGDREI
+985 
-994 ERQKREVRR
+994 
-1003 ERREFEARI
+1003 
-1012 KELRKY
+1012 
-1018 TKYKTDR
+1018 
-1025 GLIAAVDDGRVT
+1025 
-1037 LEELEQ
+1037 
-1043 KEQEEKAKGYR
+1043 
-1054 RYTEYKTEAA
+1054 
-1064 LIKALRNGDI
+1064 
-1074 TMENLEALRDEKDP
+1074 
-1088 KRIAAR
+1088 
-1094 KLAKA
+1094 
-1099 QGKKEW
+1099 
-1105 LEVVANDPALFR
+1105 
-1117 LLPEQARNDKDVALA
+1117 
-1132 ALRRGGVAQLAHVDG
+1132 
-1147 ALTSDPDFITEAVRV
+1147 
-1162 RAASLTCFKWILLRD
+1162 
-1177 NFALLRRVIAD
+1177 
-1188 TPRAAEYLPGILSGT
+1188 
-1203 EAREIIPVLAKETP
+1203 
-1217 ESALFSLPKTS
+1217 
-1228 AFNGEEIED
+1228 
-1237 IFRSAPKVAELFA
+1237 
-1250 KEDINHYK
+1250 
-1258 LKDRDKA
+1258 
-1265 ARYQAV
+1265 
-1271 AREFLKAESRIE
+1271 
-1283 YFQAAWHGSQHSFGR
+1283 
-1298 FDTSAIGTGT
+1298 
-1308 GRQAHGWGLYFTQ
+1308 
-1321 SQDTA
+1321 
-1326 RRYRDQLVSRESL
+1326 
-1339 RKKKTDGSYGQYLI
+1339 
-1353 LENGKPIDAAAQE
+1353 
-1366 AINRRIAAKT
+1366 
-1376 LKMVANGR
+1376 
-1384 PEGTYFLPE
+1384 
-1393 LKQVMQQLEEG
+1393 
-1404 DAPTNRLIHVLR
+1404 
-1416 EQIDTIKSNNKIS
+1416 S
-1429 IAAFLRQVPTEEKA
+1429 IA
-1443 RIGKIVR
+1443 
-1450 EAKAAANKEGRRTT
+1450 
-1464 IADVLEGIERHA
+1464 
-1476 KPLISQRER
+1476 
-1485 ELADWRALSGLKV
+1485 
-1498 NALTVVAP
+1498 
-1506 GSLYKVDIPEN
+1506 
-1517 EVLLD
+1517 
-1522 ENRPLNEQP
+1522 
-1531 ETVRKA
+1531 
-1537 IAAYY
+1537 
-1542 QSRPES
+1542 
-1548 YIEATADDLGTNT
+1548 
-1561 GEYFLHDVVAQM
+1561 
-1573 QREGKEDPKKA
+1573 
-1584 ASLLLHKFGIEGI
+1584 I
-1597 TYKEYR
+1597 T
-1603 DGRCFVVFND
+1603 
-1613 EAVRVLERN
+1613 
-1622 GQAVGELYQDDS
+1622 
-1634 AETQE
+1634 
-1639 QPLIAI
+1639 
-1645 HNTDAEKIK
+1645 
-1654 HIAEMGG
+1654 
-1661 IAIPSLGIARAD
+1661 RAD
-1673 VPYGS
+1673 VPYNR
-1678 FGDITLIAGSEFIN
+1678 FGNITLIAGSDFIN
-1692 PAMKENPTF
+1692 PKKKENPTF
-1701 DADVYSSRYPAI
+1701 DTDVYSPRYPQVYD
-1713 AAYKMEKGAEKQLAE
+1713 YKLEKGAEKELVSVFA
-1728 ILDPL
+1728 PL
-1733 VEKFTG
+1733 VKKF
-1739 RSGYASYKMSSIKK
+1739 SGEDIGA
-1753 SLSGGVID
+1753 G
-1761 ALGGLNHDETV
+1761 ALADLKRAMAGGLDGVLSKGGLDENET
-1772 LMAFAAL
+1772 AQKAWFATKGLTA
-1779 RGKTQKD
+1779 KD
-1786 LPNYA
+1786 LPNTEARYKYWMDHHSEIKEW
-1791 ALADHYAL
+1791 LAPLYRA
-1799 HTQEFRDWITPIF
+1799 I
-1812 NNLPKQGRILVGFR
+1812 PKQARILTGYTASGR
-1826 PNGQRRYKPYTLEN
+1826 QRFKDYTLDN
-1840 IVKMMRGNPRNAE
+1840 IVKIMRGKSRNEE
-1853 GRHYGIGNL
+1853 GMYYGVGNI
-1862 RAVWAKKYKNLGEA
+1862 RAAHAKKYKTLTEVQNDRNRITSH
-1876 QEDRGRIVSAEE
+1876 ED
-1888 MEERKKKL
+1888 METWKEKL
-1896 REEWNSLLEKAGNVR
+1896 NEKWESLTQKAGGAKA
-1911 DEIVSDVIINYSKND
+1911 EIIADIVLNSPKSKWQNELD
-1926 WENALKRRNITGI
+1926 KENITGI
-1939 TADDLE
+1939 NANALSDFVNDI
-1945 RFMNHLTSAPTEY
+1945 TSAPAEY

-1983 EVRKIL
+1983 ETRKIL

-2047 FRKNANFST
+2047 FRKDANFST
-2056 FVHESGHVF
+2056 FVHESGHIF
-2065 LEDLQQMAAQDNA
+2065 LEDLQRMAAQENA
-2078 PEWLKKDWQAVKEWT
+2078 PEWLKKDWQTVKEWT

-2177 LDTMQDVDTKLAAR
+2177 LDTMQGVDTKLAAR

-2220 DAVESWR
+2220 DAVKSWR
-2227 TARTEELRKEDIYK
+2227 AARTEELRKEEIYK

-2255 KYYADAAAFEKAL
+2255 KYYTDAAAFKKAL

-2285 QRKAFADELMNPES
+2285 QRKAFTDELMNPES

-2361 PESPTRDELLAKPDV
+2361 PESPTRDELLARPDV

-2822 DAQAPIDGFEWSSIE
+2822 DAQAPIDGFEMSSIE

-2850 DPVVSPALRAMFEAD
+2850 DPVISPALRALFAAD
-2865 GRNEKTWRQIPFE
+2865 GRSEKTWRQMPFE

-2979 DDSFHRFI
+2979 DDSFHRFV

-2995 NRKREMTADAKRTL
+2995 NRKREMTADAKRNL

-3019 NEMRT
+3019 NEMRA

-3123 NGRKFDG
+3123 NGRKFEG

-3140 LSQKASDMDVANE
+3140 LSQRASDMDVANE

-3213 DHATL
+3213 DHAAL

-3254 FANLLRRNATFSV
+3254 FANLLRRNSTFAV
-3267 MAYRTTTALLNICNL
+3267 MAYRTSTALLNVCNIA
-3282 PMVAHSLGKIRT
+3282 MVAHSLGKVRT
-3294 LQALATFYLHPQ
+3294 LQALLKFIRHPQ
-3306 RITRKVKEKSSFI
+3306 RITRRVKEKSSFI

-3334 KVSGKELSYAGTQGV
+3334 KVSGKELSYVGTDGV
-3349 ATKAAE
+3349 AAKAAE

-3362 AVDRFG
+3362 AVGRFG
-3368 YYLITKT
+3368 YWLITKT
-3375 DLMLSLPTWQAVY
+3375 DLMFSLPTWQAVY

-3407 AEAIAK
+3407 AEAVAK

-3426 IQDQAKVQKGRIMK
+3426 IQDQSKVQKGRIMK

-3563 QDLAY
+3563 QDLVY
-3568 AVGSDKRDWID
+3568 AVGSDKRDWVD

-3624 IFDRKAGKAK
+3624 IFDRKARKAK

>member
-149 VDNITSG
+149 VDNVMSG

-176 EAKGA
+176 EAQGK
-181 NTDELDARIQ
+181 NTDELDAKIQ
-191 NLQKYIMAQS
+191 NLQKYVMSQS
-201 GDGGIVHDT
+201 GDGGIIHDT
-210 ASQLYMMANQ
+210 SSQLYMMANQ
-220 SANSGKEVMIGSLM
+220 SVNSGKEIMIGSLM
-234 GAAAGAAAGGVG
+234 SAAAGAAAGGVG

-316 KALSLGAS
+316 RALSMGAR
-324 KLAGRATATGAQSII
+324 KIAGRTAATGAQSII
-339 RNAARSIASARSV
+339 RNAARSIASAQSV
-352 GEATKIFAKSAGI
+352 GEAGKIFAKSAGI

-376 QQAVSDIAWN
+376 QQAVQDVAWN
-386 VSADPSEGT
+386 VAADPSEGT

-414 APAILG
+414 APTILG
-420 MSAVLGA
+420 MSAVLGT
-427 GANVRFVSKAARMLR
+427 GANIRFVSKAARMLR

-499 DANALMETEDGRNIL
+499 DANALMETEGGRDIL
-514 NSMVSNNVVSEQ
+514 NRMVSGNVVSEQ

-538 EVPVGVYLQEDFTEQ
+538 EIPVGVYLQEDFTEQ

-567 GATQAEMTAHWE
+567 GTTQAEMAAHWE

-611 ADEADKE
+611 ADDADKE

-630 LNAARKT
+630 LGAARKT
-637 VRKGIV
+637 VRKGII
-643 DNIEQTFSDTI
+643 DNIEQEFADQLNS
-654 SVMRTDLADGEI
+654 MRKDLADGAIE
-666 QLIPGRDTVHD
+666 LVPGRDSVYD
-677 QDRMLRASSNPQ
+677 QDRMLRMSSNPQ

-697 HKRRPRIDE
+697 YKRKPRADE
-706 FYDIMLDEE
+706 FYRIMLDEE
-715 EKQVQRYYS
+715 EKEVQYFRS
-724 NGVIRSEQDYED
+724 SGVIKSEQDYED
-736 ALQQIENGRKMVESL
+736 ALQQIENGRKMVEAL

-786 VKKYMDNVGGDA
+786 VKTYMDSVGGDA

-822 MGHADFVAT
+822 MGHTDFVAT

-838 LFAMNEYAPDA
+838 LFTMNEYTPDA

-910 ILDYLDETEAETAI
+910 VLDYLDETKAETAI
-924 SIDEI
+924 SVDEI

-950 GALYNVTDF
+950 GALYNTTDF

-967 DLPLSHYQEK
+967 DLPLAHYQEK
-977 IEEHKKQL
+977 IEEHKKEL
-985 AETKGDREI
+985 AATKGDREK
-994 ERQKREVRR
+994 ERQQREARR
-1003 ERREFEARI
+1003 ERREFETRI

-1018 TKYKTDR
+1018 TKYKTDK

-1043 KEQEEKAKGYR
+1043 KGQEEKAKGYL

-1064 LIKALRNGDI
+1064 LIKALRNGEI
-1074 TMENLEALRDEKDP
+1074 TMEKLEALRDEKDP
-1088 KRIAAR
+1088 KRIAAQ

-1105 LEVVANDPALFR
+1105 LEVVANDPSLFR
-1117 LLPEQARNDKDVALA
+1117 LLPEQARNDKDVAL
-1132 ALRRGGVAQLAHVDG
+1132 LAVHHYGIG
-1147 ALTSDPDFITEAVRV
+1147 ALEYVGETLKSDPDFIVGAIRRNHGVLSQF
-1162 RAASLTCFKWILLRD
+1162 APALLEN
-1177 NFALLRRVIAD
+1177 NFALLRRVVVAA
-1188 TPRAAEYLPGILSGT
+1188 PRTAGQIHNILSEKGRLEFITDVAKDAPAAVASFLSKERGLSPEEVERIFQASPKAAEL
-1203 EAREIIPVLAKETP
+1203 VAK
-1217 ESALFSLPKTS
+1217 
-1228 AFNGEEIED
+1228 D
-1237 IFRSAPKVAELFA
+1237 
-1250 KEDINHYK
+1250 DINHYK
-1258 LKDRDKA
+1258 KDARGYME
-1265 ARYQAV
+1265 RYQAV
-1271 AREFLKAESRIE
+1271 AREFLKTESRIE
-1283 YFQAAWHGSQHSFGR
+1283 YFQTAWHGSHHSFGW
-1298 FDTSAIGTGT
+1298 FDTNAIGTGT

-1321 SQDTA
+1321 SQGAA
-1326 RRYRDQLVSRESL
+1326 RQYRDQLVSRESV
-1339 RKKKTDGSYGQYLI
+1339 RRGKTDGSYGQYLI
-1353 LENGKPIDAAAQE
+1353 FENGKPIDAAAQE

-1376 LKMVANGR
+1376 LKTVANGR
-1384 PEGTYFLPE
+1384 PEETYFLPE
-1393 LKQVMQQLEEG
+1393 LKQVMQQLKEG
-1404 DAPTNRLIHVLR
+1404 DASTNRLIHVLR
-1416 EQIDTIKSNNKIS
+1416 EQIDTIKSNNKMS
-1429 IAAFLRQVPTEEKA
+1429 ITAFLRQVPTDEKA
-1443 RIGKIVR
+1443 RIRAIVR
-1450 EAKAAANKEGRRTT
+1450 EAKAAANNEGRRTT
-1464 IADVLEGIERHA
+1464 IADVLEGVERHA

-1498 NALTVVAP
+1498 NALTVAAP

-1522 ENRPLNEQP
+1522 EDKPLNEQS

-1542 QSRPES
+1542 QSRPDS
-1548 YIEATADDLGTNT
+1548 YIAVPADGLGAST
-1561 GEYFLHDVVAQM
+1561 GEYFLRDVVFQM
-1573 QREGKEDPKKA
+1573 QREGEENPKKA

-1597 TYKEYR
+1597 TYKEYK
-1603 DGRCFVVFND
+1603 DGRCFVIFND
-1613 EAVRVLERN
+1613 QAVRVLERN
-1622 GQAVGELYQDDS
+1622 GQAVGEMYQD
-1634 AETQE
+1634 
-1639 QPLIAI
+1639 
-1645 HNTDAEKIK
+1645 
-1654 HIAEMGG
+1654 G
-1661 IAIPSLGIARAD
+1661 
-1673 VPYGS
+1673 
-1678 FGDITLIAGSEFIN
+1678 
-1692 PAMKENPTF
+1692 
-1701 DADVYSSRYPAI
+1701 
-1713 AAYKMEKGAEKQLAE
+1713 
-1728 ILDPL
+1728 
-1733 VEKFTG
+1733 
-1739 RSGYASYKMSSIKK
+1739 KK
-1753 SLSGGVID
+1753 
-1761 ALGGLNHDETV
+1761 
-1772 LMAFAAL
+1772 
-1779 RGKTQKD
+1779 
-1786 LPNYA
+1786 
-1791 ALADHYAL
+1791 
-1799 HTQEFRDWITPIF
+1799 
-1812 NNLPKQGRILVGFR
+1812 
-1826 PNGQRRYKPYTLEN
+1826 
-1840 IVKMMRGNPRNAE
+1840 
-1853 GRHYGIGNL
+1853 
-1862 RAVWAKKYKNLGEA
+1862 
-1876 QEDRGRIVSAEE
+1876 
-1888 MEERKKKL
+1888 
-1896 REEWNSLLEKAGNVR
+1896 
-1911 DEIVSDVIINYSKND
+1911 
-1926 WENALKRRNITGI
+1926 
-1939 TADDLE
+1939 
-1945 RFMNHLTSAPTEY
+1945 
-1958 FEVKKQRAVGL
+1958 
-1969 DEFYAAIVPKGTTR
+1969 
-1983 EVRKIL
+1983 
-1989 RDAGLR
+1989 
-1995 VVTYDGKNRNEV
+1995 V
-2007 LLKTA
+2007 LLHSQSPLT
-2012 QQLQKKHGD
+2012 
-2021 VLFQRQQ
+2021 
-2028 ERHIRGMTALRD
+2028 RHVRGMTALRD

-2047 FRKNANFST
+2047 FRKDANFST

-2065 LEDLQQMAAQDNA
+2065 LEDLQQMAAQENA
-2078 PEWLKKDWQAVKEWT
+2078 PEWLKKDWQTVKEWT

-2220 DAVESWR
+2220 DAIQSWR
-2227 TARTEELRKEDIYK
+2227 TARTEELQKEEIYK

-2255 KYYADAAAFEKAL
+2255 KYYADAAAFKKAL

-2285 QRKAFADELMNPES
+2285 QRKAFTDELMNPES

-2323 YIARE
+2323 YITRE
-2328 RNKLAGEYM
+2328 HNKLAGEYM
-2337 KQLRKLNDNPQ
+2337 KQLRKLDSRQ
-2348 RGNPKRRL
+2348 QA
-2356 HPGEL
+2356 
-2361 PESPTRDELLAKPDV
+2361 DE
-2376 QVVDV
+2376 Q
-2381 ALPENS
+2381 
-2387 PLVPSAE
+2387 
-2394 LRAAQ
+2394 
-2399 QTRDEAY
+2399 
-2406 AAGKRGKSL
+2406 
-2415 PDNPYWKEYRA
+2415 
-2426 QAKAWLKE
+2426 
-2434 HVPDTI
+2434 
-2440 LNRELG
+2440 
-2446 RITVNRKSLDHALN
+2446 
-2460 SIRGNGFVR
+2460 
-2469 LAILADLENVLANS
+2469 
-2483 VVTHVSRVTHGN
+2483 
-2495 VTNKKVFIAHGP
+2495 
-2507 VRVHGSTYLAKHV
+2507 
-2520 IKEAAG
+2520 
-2526 GRFYY
+2526 
-2531 DTQSTEIKI
+2531 
-2540 AEPLASYAGKTT
+2540 
-2552 VANDAN
+2552 
-2558 VLSNFSTISIEEMLK
+2558 
-2573 HVKSEDQPLA
+2573 
-2583 DGYLTEAER
+2583 TEAER

-2602 ELKGHEGARESV
+2602 ELKEHEGARESV
-2614 KDAQKQLSKIR
+2614 VDAQKQLSKMR
-2625 QQERAAVQE
+2625 QQERAAEQE

-2642 KQLKESNAED
+2642 ARLKESHAED

-2664 QKLTAMRKENAAKVQ
+2664 QKLTDMRKENAAKVQ

-2685 QEEINTRLQGLRDV
+2685 REEINARLQGLRDV

-2751 YVQAAE
+2751 YAQAAE

-2850 DPVVSPALRAMFEAD
+2850 DPVISPALRAMFEAD
-2865 GRNEKTWRQIPFE
+2865 GRNEKTWRQMPFE

-3034 NRKAY
+3034 NRRAY

-3218 AEPLQKVI
+3218 AERLQKVI

-3254 FANLLRRNATFSV
+3254 FANLLRRNSTFAV
-3267 MAYRTTTALLNICNL
+3267 MAYRTSTALLNICNIA
-3282 PMVAHSLGKIRT
+3282 MVSHSLGKIRT
-3294 LQALATFYLHPQ
+3294 LQALLTFYRHPQ
-3306 RITRKVKEKSSFI
+3306 RITRRVKEKSSFI

-3334 KVSGKELSYAGTQGV
+3334 KVSGKELSYVGTDGV
-3349 ATKAAE
+3349 AAKAAE
-3355 GVYSAKE
+3355 GAYSAKE

-3368 YYLITKT
+3368 YWLITKT
-3375 DLMLSLPTWQAVY
+3375 DLMFSLPTWQAVY

-3426 IQDQAKVQKGRIMK
+3426 IQDQSKVQKGRIMK

-3502 DDDDDW
+3502 DDDDGW

>member
-47 APPPTLWEQ
+47 EQAPTLWEQ

-90 VSIAGEESLKRWE
+90 VSVSGEESLKRWE

-149 VDNITSG
+149 VDNIASG

-176 EAKGA
+176 EAQGR

-191 NLQKYIMAQS
+191 NLQKYIMSQS
-201 GDGGIVHDT
+201 GDGGIIHDT
-210 ASQLYMMANQ
+210 SSQLYMMANQ
-220 SANSGKEVMIGSLM
+220 SVNSGKEIMIGSLM

-277 EYRSGGEY
+277 EYRSGGKY

-316 KALSLGAS
+316 RALSMGAR
-324 KLAGRATATGAQSII
+324 KIAGRTAATGAQSII

-352 GEATKIFAKSAGI
+352 GEAGKIFAKSAGI

-376 QQAVSDIAWN
+376 QQAVQDVAWN
-386 VSADPSEGT
+386 VAADPSGGT

-414 APAILG
+414 APTILG
-420 MSAVLGA
+420 MSVVLGM
-427 GANVRFVSKAARMLR
+427 GANVRFISKAARMLR

-499 DANALMETEDGRNIL
+499 DANALMETEGGRDIL
-514 NSMVSNNVVSEQ
+514 NRMVSGNVVSEQ

-553 QRAAVDKASAWTQD
+553 ERAAVDKASAWTQD
-567 GATQAEMTAHWE
+567 GTTQAEIAAHWE

-630 LNAARKT
+630 LGAARKT
-637 VRKGIV
+637 VRKGII
-643 DNIEQTFSDTI
+643 DNIEQEFADQLNS
-654 SVMRTDLADGEI
+654 MRKDLADGAIE
-666 QLIPGRDTVHD
+666 LVPGRDSVYD
-677 QDRMLRASSNPQ
+677 QDRMLRMSSNPQ

-697 HKRRPRIDE
+697 YKRKPRADE
-706 FYDIMLDEE
+706 FYRIMLDEE
-715 EKQVQRYYS
+715 EKEVQYFRS
-724 NGVIRSEQDYED
+724 SGVIKSEQEYED
-736 ALQQIENGRKMVESL
+736 ALQQIENGRKMVDAL
-751 RTIDAYKDTF
+751 NTIDAYKDTF

-822 MGHADFVAT
+822 MGHTDFVAT

-838 LFAMNEYAPDA
+838 LFTMNEYTPDA

-868 YFQNRYGDGGY
+868 YFQNRYGEGGY
-879 DGQSMS
+879 DGNSMS

-910 ILDYLDETEAETAI
+910 VEDYLDETEAETAI
-924 SIDEI
+924 SVDEI

-950 GALYNVTDF
+950 GAFYNATSF

-967 DLPLSHYQEK
+967 DLPLAHYQEK

-1003 ERREFEARI
+1003 ERREFETRI

-1064 LIKALRNGDI
+1064 LIKALRNGEI
-1074 TMENLEALRDEKDP
+1074 TMEKLEALRDEKDP

-1105 LEVVANDPALFR
+1105 LEVAENDPALFR

-1162 RAASLTCFKWILLRD
+1162 RAASLTCFKWVLLRD

-1217 ESALFSLPKTS
+1217 ESALFSLPKIN
-1228 AFNGEEIED
+1228 AFYGEEIED

-1283 YFQAAWHGSQHSFGR
+1283 YFQTAWHGSPRSFDR
-1298 FDTSAIGTGT
+1298 FDTNAIGTGT
-1308 GRQAHGWGLYFTQ
+1308 GRKAHGWGLYF
-1321 SQDTA
+1321 SQE
-1326 RRYRDQLVSRESL
+1326 Q
-1339 RKKKTDGSYGQYLI
+1339 G
-1353 LENGKPIDAAAQE
+1353 
-1366 AINRRIAAKT
+1366 AAKQYQDK
-1376 LKMVANGR
+1376 LMR
-1384 PEGTYFLPE
+1384 
-1393 LKQVMQQLEEG
+1393 
-1404 DAPTNRLIHVLR
+1404 
-1416 EQIDTIKSNNKIS
+1416 
-1429 IAAFLRQVPTEEKA
+1429 
-1443 RIGKIVR
+1443 R
-1450 EAKAAANKEGRRTT
+1450 EAKKAGGDPSASA
-1464 IADVLEGIERHA
+1464 
-1476 KPLISQRER
+1476 
-1485 ELADWRALSGLKV
+1485 
-1498 NALTVVAP
+1498 
-1506 GSLYKVDIPEN
+1506 SLYKVDIPEN
-1517 EVLLD
+1517 DVLLD
-1522 ENRPLNEQP
+1522 EDMPLNKQP
-1531 ETVRKA
+1531 EKVRKA
-1537 IAAYY
+1537 IASYY

-1548 YIEATADDLGTNT
+1548 YSAATADDLGTNT
-1561 GEYFLHDVVAQM
+1561 GEYFLRDVVFQM
-1573 QREGKEDPKKA
+1573 QREGEENPKKA
-1584 ASLLLHKFGIEGI
+1584 ASLLLHKFGIEGV
-1597 TYKEYR
+1597 TYKDNK

-1613 EAVRVLERN
+1613 QAVRVLERN
-1622 GQAVGELYQDDS
+1622 GQAVGEMYQADAQRGQEYWQVNEDVDPNETLHVVDITKAVQGGEKLSRKQLKDELLSTLRGLKGLIFVTADENKVVLDAKRARHIAFSPAHLNKAGRQIKHTLPHWLWDVMVHSRRIES
-1634 AETQE
+1634 AENRKKSKKPKAQRYHRFYGAVKAGE
-1639 QPLIAI
+1639 NIYPIRLVVEERNEKAVIQ
-1645 HNTDAEKIK
+1645 DAELLLYD
-1654 HIAEMGG
+1654 
-1661 IAIPSLGIARAD
+1661 AIP
-1673 VPYGS
+1673 
-1678 FGDITLIAGSEFIN
+1678 E
-1692 PAMKENPTF
+1692 KEK
-1701 DADVYSSRYPAI
+1701 R
-1713 AAYKMEKGAEKQLAE
+1713 QQ
-1728 ILDPL
+1728 
-1733 VEKFTG
+1733 
-1739 RSGYASYKMSSIKK
+1739 SG
-1753 SLSGGVID
+1753 LSGHYPTLVP
-1761 ALGGLNHDETV
+1761 AS
-1772 LMAFAAL
+1772 AAVSKVKISDLL
-1779 RGKTQKD
+1779 RG
-1786 LPNYA
+1786 
-1791 ALADHYAL
+1791 
-1799 HTQEFRDWITPIF
+1799 
-1812 NNLPKQGRILVGFR
+1812 
-1826 PNGQRRYKPYTLEN
+1826 
-1840 IVKMMRGNPRNAE
+1840 VKGM
-1853 GRHYGIGNL
+1853 
-1862 RAVWAKKYKNLGEA
+1862 
-1876 QEDRGRIVSAEE
+1876 
-1888 MEERKKKL
+1888 
-1896 REEWNSLLEKAGNVR
+1896 
-1911 DEIVSDVIINYSKND
+1911 
-1926 WENALKRRNITGI
+1926 
-1939 TADDLE
+1939 
-1945 RFMNHLTSAPTEY
+1945 
-1958 FEVKKQRAVGL
+1958 
-1969 DEFYAAIVPKGTTR
+1969 
-1983 EVRKIL
+1983 
-1989 RDAGLR
+1989 
-1995 VVTYDGKNRNEV
+1995 DGKDYY
-2007 LLKTA
+2007 
-2012 QQLQKKHGD
+2012 QQK
-2021 VLFQRQQ
+2021 
-2028 ERHIRGMTALRD
+2028 RHVRGMTALRD

-2047 FRKNANFST
+2047 FRKDANFST

-2078 PEWLKKDWQAVKEWT
+2078 PEWLKKDWQTVKEWT

-2227 TARTEELRKEDIYK
+2227 TARTEELRKEEIYK

-2255 KYYADAAAFEKAL
+2255 KYYADAAAFKKAL

-2299 IRAQVEEYMTGE
+2299 IRTQVEEYMTGE

-2337 KQLRKLNDNPQ
+2337 KQLRKLDS
-2348 RGNPKRRL
+2348 
-2356 HPGEL
+2356 H
-2361 PESPTRDELLAKPDV
+2361 
-2376 QVVDV
+2376 
-2381 ALPENS
+2381 
-2387 PLVPSAE
+2387 
-2394 LRAAQ
+2394 Q
-2399 QTRDEAY
+2399 QTDE
-2406 AAGKRGKSL
+2406 
-2415 PDNPYWKEYRA
+2415 
-2426 QAKAWLKE
+2426 Q
-2434 HVPDTI
+2434 
-2440 LNRELG
+2440 
-2446 RITVNRKSLDHALN
+2446 
-2460 SIRGNGFVR
+2460 
-2469 LAILADLENVLANS
+2469 
-2483 VVTHVSRVTHGN
+2483 
-2495 VTNKKVFIAHGP
+2495 
-2507 VRVHGSTYLAKHV
+2507 
-2520 IKEAAG
+2520 
-2526 GRFYY
+2526 
-2531 DTQSTEIKI
+2531 
-2540 AEPLASYAGKTT
+2540 
-2552 VANDAN
+2552 
-2558 VLSNFSTISIEEMLK
+2558 
-2573 HVKSEDQPLA
+2573 
-2583 DGYLTEAER
+2583 TEAER

-2602 ELKGHEGARESV
+2602 ELKEHEGARESV
-2614 KDAQKQLSKIR
+2614 KDAQKQLSKMR
-2625 QQERAAVQE
+2625 QQERAAEQE

-2642 KQLKESNAED
+2642 ARLKESHAED

-2664 QKLTAMRKENAAKVQ
+2664 QKLTDIRKENAAKVQ

-2685 QEEINTRLQGLRDV
+2685 REEINTRLQGLRDV

-2751 YVQAAE
+2751 YAQAAE

-2822 DAQAPIDGFEWSSIE
+2822 DAQAPIDGFEMSSIE
-2837 ELLNPDVAFGMGG
+2837 ELLNPDMAFGMGG
-2850 DPVVSPALRAMFEAD
+2850 DPAISPALRAMFEAD
-2865 GRNEKTWRQIPFE
+2865 GRNEKTWRQMPFE

-3034 NRKAY
+3034 NRRAY

-3083 WDTVEKIWQFID
+3083 WDTVEKIWAFID

-3213 DHATL
+3213 DHAAL

-3254 FANLLRRNATFSV
+3254 FANLLRRNSTFAV
-3267 MAYRTTTALLNICNL
+3267 MAYRTSTALLNVCNIA
-3282 PMVAHSLGKIRT
+3282 MVAHSLGKVRT
-3294 LQALATFYLHPQ
+3294 LQALLKFIRHPQ
-3306 RITRKVKEKSSFI
+3306 RITRRVKEKSSFI

-3334 KVSGKELSYAGTQGV
+3334 KVSGKELSYVGTDGV
-3349 ATKAAE
+3349 AAKAAE
-3355 GVYSAKE
+3355 GAYSAKE

-3368 YYLITKT
+3368 YWLITKT
-3375 DLMLSLPTWQAVY
+3375 DLMFSLPTWQAVY

-3407 AEAIAK
+3407 AEAVAK

-3426 IQDQAKVQKGRIMK
+3426 IQDQSKVQKGRIMK

-3448 FSVVLNAHIEAGYA
+3448 FSVILNAHIEAGYA

>member
-176 EAKGA
+176 EAQGK
-181 NTDELDARIQ
+181 NTDELDAKIQ
-191 NLQKYIMAQS
+191 NLQKYIMSQS
-201 GDGGIVHDT
+201 GDGGVIHDT
-210 ASQLYMMANQ
+210 AGNLYMQANMAL
-220 SANSGKEVMIGSLM
+220 NSGKEALTGALM
-234 GAAAGAAAGGVG
+234 GAATGAAAGAAVSAPFGGVG
-246 AIPGFITGA
+246 ALPGARAGFIQGA
-255 GLGYRAGLF
+255 RLGLQMGMF

-272 GLSYL
+272 GTDYL
-277 EYRSGGEY
+277 QYRSGGKY
-285 GKMSAETA
+285 GKMSADTA

-299 VGITNAAI
+299 VGVANAVI
-307 EFASFGMGL
+307 EFASFRMGVKALGMGVN
-316 KALSLGAS
+316 KI
-324 KLAGRATATGAQSII
+324 AGRATATGAQSII

-352 GEATKIFAKSAGI
+352 GEATKIFAKSAGL
-365 GVASETAEEVA
+365 GVASETSEEVM
-376 QQAVSDIAWN
+376 QQATQDIAWN
-386 VSADPSEGT
+386 VAADPSEGT

-420 MSAVLGA
+420 MSAVLGT
-427 GANVRFVSKAARMLR
+427 GANIRFVSKAARMLR

-462 DLEADKQTSA
+462 DLETDKRTSA

-514 NSMVSNNVVSEQ
+514 NNMVSNNVVSEQ

-538 EVPVGVYLQEDFTEQ
+538 EIPVGVYLQEDFTEQ

-567 GATQAEMTAHWE
+567 GTTQAEMAAHWE

-590 QDDIDR
+590 QADIDR
-596 MINATDRV
+596 MIHATDRV
-604 LSDKFSA
+604 LSDKFSS

-618 TIRQVLVANPLD
+618 TIRQVLMTNPMD
-630 LNAARKT
+630 LESARKK
-637 VRKGIV
+637 VRKEIE

-654 SVMRTDLADGEI
+654 SVMRSNLADGGVH
-666 QLIPGRDTVHD
+666 LILGRDTVYD

-786 VKKYMDNVGGDA
+786 VKKYMDSVGGDA

-879 DGQSMS
+879 DGKSMS

-892 DLGEKPM
+892 ELGEKPM

-910 ILDYLDETEAETAI
+910 VEDYLYEEEPETAI

-942 TYRSWHHT
+942 TCRSWHHT

-967 DLPLSHYQEK
+967 DLPLAHYQEK

-985 AETKGDREI
+985 ADTKGDREI
-994 ERQKREVRR
+994 ERQQREVRR
-1003 ERREFEARI
+1003 ERREFETRI

-1018 TKYKTDR
+1018 THYKTDR

-1064 LIKALRNGDI
+1064 LIKALRNGEI
-1074 TMENLEALRDEKDP
+1074 TMEKLEALRDEKDP

-1117 LLPEQARNDKDVALA
+1117 LLPEKARNDKDVAL
-1132 ALRRGGVAQLAHVDG
+1132 LAVSRYGLG
-1147 ALTSDPDFITEAVRV
+1147 ALEHVGETLKNDPDFIVGAVRKNV
-1162 RAASLTCFKWILLRD
+1162 GVLQKFAPALLKN
-1177 NFALLRRVIAD
+1177 NFSLLRRVVVEA
-1188 TPRAAEYLPGILSGT
+1188 PRAAGQLQNILSEKGRLEFVT
-1203 EAREIIPVLAKETP
+1203 DVAKDAPAAVASFLSKERGLSP
-1217 ESALFSLPKTS
+1217 EEVE
-1228 AFNGEEIED
+1228 N
-1237 IFRSAPKVAELFA
+1237 IFRSSPKAAELVA
-1250 KEDINHYK
+1250 KDDINHYK
-1258 LKDRDKA
+1258 KDARDNME
-1265 ARYQAV
+1265 RYQAV

-1283 YFQAAWHGSQHSFGR
+1283 YFQAAWHGSPRSFDR
-1298 FDTSAIGTGT
+1298 FDANAIGTGT
-1308 GRQAHGWGLYFTQ
+1308 GRNAHGWGLYFTQ
-1321 SQDTA
+1321 EHEVA
-1326 RRYRDQLVSRESL
+1326 KWYRDQLVSRESM
-1339 RKKKTDGSYGQYLI
+1339 RRKKTDGAYGQYLI

-1366 AINRRIAAKT
+1366 AINRRISAKT
-1376 LKMVANGR
+1376 LKTVADGR
-1384 PEGTYFLPE
+1384 PEETYLLPE
-1393 LKQVMQQLEEG
+1393 LKQVVQQLKEG
-1404 DAPTNRLIHVLR
+1404 DASTNRLIHVLQ
-1416 EQIDTIKSNNKIS
+1416 EQIDTIKSNNKMS
-1429 IAAFLRQVPTEEKA
+1429 IAAFLRQVPADEKA
-1443 RIGKIVR
+1443 RVR
-1450 EAKAAANKEGRRTT
+1450 IIAERAKAAANKAGRRTT
-1464 IADVLEGIERHA
+1464 IADVLEIIEQHA
-1476 KPLISQRER
+1476 RPFISQRER

-1498 NALTVVAP
+1498 NALTVAAP

-1517 EVLLD
+1517 DVLLD
-1522 ENRPLNEQP
+1522 ENKPLNEQP

-1542 QSRPES
+1542 QSRPDS
-1548 YIEATADDLGTNT
+1548 YIAATADDLGTNT
-1561 GEYFLHDVVAQM
+1561 GGYFLRDVVFQM
-1573 QREGKEDPKKA
+1573 QREGEEDPKKA

-1597 TYKEYR
+1597 TYKEYK
-1603 DGRCFVVFND
+1603 DGRCFVIFND
-1613 EAVRVLERN
+1613 QAVRVLERN
-1622 GQAVGELYQDDS
+1622 GQAVGEMYQDGKAESGIEYFQADAQRGQEYWQVNEDVDPNETLHVVDLTEAVKEHGDDLPSFIKKGLQALSGVRFPTKTNGYTIRITS
-1634 AETQE
+1634 AGRRE
-1639 QPLIAI
+1639 AI
-1645 HNTDAEKIK
+1645 YAHNSADIKIK
-1654 HIAEMGG
+1654 RIKRGA
-1661 IAIPSLGIARAD
+1661 LNQ
-1673 VPYGS
+1673 
-1678 FGDITLIAGSEFIN
+1678 LIDLI
-1692 PAMKENPTF
+1692 EN
-1701 DADVYSSRYPAI
+1701 SRLI
-1713 AAYKMEKGAEKQLAE
+1713 
-1728 ILDPL
+1728 
-1733 VEKFTG
+1733 
-1739 RSGYASYKMSSIKK
+1739 
-1753 SLSGGVID
+1753 
-1761 ALGGLNHDETV
+1761 ETS
-1772 LMAFAAL
+1772 
-1779 RGKTQKD
+1779 KNKD
-1786 LPNYA
+1786 LA
-1791 ALADHYAL
+1791 
-1799 HTQEFRDWITPIF
+1799 R
-1812 NNLPKQGRILVGFR
+1812 
-1826 PNGQRRYKPYTLEN
+1826 KPD
-1840 IVKMMRGNPRNAE
+1840 IV
-1853 GRHYGIGNL
+1853 RHH
-1862 RAVWAKKYKNLGEA
+1862 R
-1876 QEDRGRIVSAEE
+1876 
-1888 MEERKKKL
+1888 
-1896 REEWNSLLEKAGNVR
+1896 
-1911 DEIVSDVIINYSKND
+1911 
-1926 WENALKRRNITGI
+1926 
-1939 TADDLE
+1939 
-1945 RFMNHLTSAPTEY
+1945 
-1958 FEVKKQRAVGL
+1958 
-1969 DEFYAAIVPKGTTR
+1969 FYAAIKVNNALYA
-1983 EVRKIL
+1983 VRIGANEWKEGL
-1989 RDAGLR
+1989 GFDAGDLSLYSVIVETKNKER
-1995 VVTYDGKNRNEV
+1995 TLPHQGQAGLPITLNIGKQSAPDTITIHDLLKGVKDADGK
-2007 LLKTA
+2007 A
-2012 QQLQKKHGD
+2012 YYQQK
-2021 VLFQRQQ
+2021 
-2028 ERHIRGMTALRD
+2028 RHVRGMTALRD

-2047 FRKNANFST
+2047 FRKDANFST

-2065 LEDLQQMAAQDNA
+2065 LEDLQQMAAQENA
-2078 PEWLKKDWQAVKEWT
+2078 PEWLKKDWQTVKEWT

-2191 LAKLKARAAEKVEK
+2191 LVKLKARAAETVEKKVE
-2205 DVEAKIRK
+2205 EKIRK
-2213 GVEEVLE
+2213 GVEEMLE
-2220 DAVESWR
+2220 DAIQSWR
-2227 TARTEELRKEDIYK
+2227 TARTEELQKEEIYK

-2255 KYYADAAAFEKAL
+2255 KYYADAAAFKKAL

-2337 KQLRKLNDNPQ
+2337 KQLRKLDS
-2348 RGNPKRRL
+2348 R
-2356 HPGEL
+2356 
-2361 PESPTRDELLAKPDV
+2361 
-2376 QVVDV
+2376 
-2381 ALPENS
+2381 
-2387 PLVPSAE
+2387 
-2394 LRAAQ
+2394 Q
-2399 QTRDEAY
+2399 QTDE
-2406 AAGKRGKSL
+2406 
-2415 PDNPYWKEYRA
+2415 
-2426 QAKAWLKE
+2426 Q
-2434 HVPDTI
+2434 
-2440 LNRELG
+2440 
-2446 RITVNRKSLDHALN
+2446 
-2460 SIRGNGFVR
+2460 
-2469 LAILADLENVLANS
+2469 
-2483 VVTHVSRVTHGN
+2483 
-2495 VTNKKVFIAHGP
+2495 
-2507 VRVHGSTYLAKHV
+2507 
-2520 IKEAAG
+2520 
-2526 GRFYY
+2526 
-2531 DTQSTEIKI
+2531 
-2540 AEPLASYAGKTT
+2540 
-2552 VANDAN
+2552 
-2558 VLSNFSTISIEEMLK
+2558 
-2573 HVKSEDQPLA
+2573 
-2583 DGYLTEAER
+2583 TEAER

-2602 ELKGHEGARESV
+2602 ELKEHEGARESV
-2614 KDAQKQLSKIR
+2614 KDAQKQLSKMR
-2625 QQERAAVQE
+2625 QQERAAEQE

-2642 KQLKESNAED
+2642 ARLKESHAED

-2664 QKLTAMRKENAAKVQ
+2664 QKLTDIRKENAAKVQ

-2685 QEEINTRLQGLRDV
+2685 REEINTRLQGLRDV

-2751 YVQAAE
+2751 YAQAAG

-2822 DAQAPIDGFEWSSIE
+2822 DAQAPIDGFEMSSIE
-2837 ELLNPDVAFGMGG
+2837 ELLNPDMAFGMGG
-2850 DPVVSPALRAMFEAD
+2850 DPVISLALRALFAAD
-2865 GRNEKTWRQIPFE
+2865 GRNEKTWRQMPFE

-2968 LDGRAVGVKID
+2968 LDGRAAGVKID

-3065 VDEMTM
+3065 VDEVTM

-3083 WDTVEKIWQFID
+3083 WDTVEKIWAFID

-3123 NGRKFDG
+3123 NGRKFEG

-3213 DHATL
+3213 DHAAL

-3267 MAYRTTTALLNICNL
+3267 MAYRTTTALLNICNID
-3282 PMVAHSLGKIRT
+3282 MVH
-3294 LQALATFYLHPQ
+3294 QALGHRRTWLALLKFIRHPQ

-3334 KVSGKELSYAGTQGV
+3334 KVSGKELSYVGTKGV
-3349 ATKAAE
+3349 VAKAAE

-3448 FSVVLNAHIEAGYA
+3448 FSVVLNAQIEAGYA
-3462 LKDNGNPVPLM
+3462 FKDTGNPVPLM

-3480 FLQALLETAL
+3480 FLQTLRETLL
-3490 RGAIDA
+3490 RGVVDA
-3496 ATGRGP
+3496 LTGRGP

-3508 VEYFGKEYLKN
+3508 KEYFGKEYLKN

-3579 MGRSASR
+3579 IGRSTSR

>member
-149 VDNITSG
+149 VDNVMSG

-181 NTDELDARIQ
+181 NTDELDAKIQ
-191 NLQKYIMAQS
+191 NLQKYIMSQS
-201 GDGGIVHDT
+201 GDGGIIHDT
-210 ASQLYMMANQ
+210 SSQLYMMANQ
-220 SANSGKEVMIGSLM
+220 SVNSGKEIMIGSLM

-316 KALSLGAS
+316 RALSMGAR
-324 KLAGRATATGAQSII
+324 KIAGRTAATGAQSII

-352 GEATKIFAKSAGI
+352 GEAGKIFAKSAGI

-376 QQAVSDIAWN
+376 QQAVQDVAWN
-386 VSADPSEGT
+386 VAADPGEGT

-420 MSAVLGA
+420 MSVVLGT
-427 GANVRFVSKAARMLR
+427 GANLRFVSKAARMLR

-462 DLEADKQTSA
+462 DLEADKQASA

-567 GATQAEMTAHWE
+567 GTTQAEMAAHWE

-596 MINATDRV
+596 MIHATDRV
-604 LSDKFSA
+604 LADKFSA
-611 ADEADKE
+611 ADDADKE

-630 LNAARKT
+630 LGAARKT
-637 VRKGIV
+637 VRKGII
-643 DNIEQTFSDTI
+643 DGIEQEFADQLNS
-654 SVMRTDLADGEI
+654 MRKDLADGAIE
-666 QLIPGRDTVHD
+666 LVPGRDSVYD
-677 QDRMLRASSNPQ
+677 QDRMLRMSSNPQ

-697 HKRRPRIDE
+697 YKRKPRTDE
-706 FYDIMLDEE
+706 FYRIMLDEE
-715 EKQVQRYYS
+715 EKEVQYFRS
-724 NGVIRSEQDYED
+724 SGVIKSEQEYED
-736 ALQQIENGRKMVESL
+736 ALQQIENGRKMVDAL
-751 RTIDAYKDTF
+751 NTIDAYKDTF

-786 VKKYMDNVGGDA
+786 VKAYMDSVGGDA

-809 AKRAKVFTQMMHD
+809 AKRAKVFAQMMHD

-838 LFAMNEYAPDA
+838 LFAMNEYTPDA
-849 ADKMAAQLMQRNGG
+849 ADKMAAQYLQQNKTVTFVTEEERAEFEREGERFIAVLNDDTVSDRQMIHLTTAPEILTALGYTNKDIVISKGLALNTMNAPGTSAHAHAMTPKMLAQIPAALHEPVFVLKSATRKHDSIVVFTDIRDEQDRSVIVPIRFTKNKLGYTNQISSMYPRTGEELFMLKQMMSDNLVYISTRKGPLWAKKSRLQLPRTLLKESLNYELRIARKKGDVKHYRGNYYFHMNEYTPDAADKKAAQLMQRNGG

-879 DGQSMS
+879 DGNSMS

-899 SKWTKDEIIEA
+899 SKWTKDEIIKA
-910 ILDYLDETEAETAI
+910 VDNYLYDEEPETAI

-942 TYRSWHHT
+942 TCRSWHHT

-967 DLPLSHYQEK
+967 DLPLAHYQEK
-977 IEEHKKQL
+977 IEEHKREL
-985 AETKGDREI
+985 AATKGDREI
-994 ERQKREVRR
+994 ERQQREARR
-1003 ERREFEARI
+1003 ERRELETRI

-1018 TKYKTDR
+1018 THYKTDK

-1054 RYTEYKTEAA
+1054 RYTDYKTEAA
-1064 LIKALRNGDI
+1064 LIKALRNGKI
-1074 TMENLEALRDEKDP
+1074 TMEKLEALRDEKDP

-1105 LEVVANDPALFR
+1105 LEVVANDPALFH
-1117 LLPEQARNDKDVALA
+1117 LLPEQARNDKDVALLA
-1132 ALRRGGVAQLAHVDG
+1132 IRRYGLG
-1147 ALTSDPDFITEAVRV
+1147 ALSDVGEALKNDPDFIVGAVRRNSGV
-1162 RAASLTCFKWILLRD
+1162 LSQFAPALLKN
-1177 NFALLRRVIAD
+1177 NFSLLRRVVVEA
-1188 TPRAAEYLPGILSGT
+1188 PRAAGQLQNILSEKGRLEFIT
-1203 EAREIIPVLAKETP
+1203 DVAKDAPAAVASFLSKERGLSP
-1217 ESALFSLPKTS
+1217 EEVE
-1228 AFNGEEIED
+1228 N
-1237 IFRSAPKVAELFA
+1237 IFRSSPKAAELVA
-1250 KEDINHYK
+1250 KDNINYYK
-1258 LKDRDKA
+1258 KDARGNME
-1265 ARYQAV
+1265 RYQAV

-1283 YFQAAWHGSQHSFGR
+1283 YFQAAWHGSPRSFDR
-1298 FDTSAIGTGT
+1298 FDANAIGTGT
-1308 GRQAHGWGLYFTQ
+1308 GRNAHGWGLYFTQ
-1321 SQDTA
+1321 EHEVA
-1326 RRYRDQLVSRESL
+1326 KWYRDQLVSRESM
-1339 RKKKTDGSYGQYLI
+1339 RRKKTDGAYGQYLI

-1366 AINRRIAAKT
+1366 AINRRISAKT
-1376 LKMVANGR
+1376 LKTVADGR
-1384 PEGTYFLPE
+1384 PEETYLLPE
-1393 LKQVMQQLEEG
+1393 LKQVMQQLKEG
-1404 DAPTNRLIHVLR
+1404 DASTNRLIHVLQ
-1416 EQIDTIKSNNKIS
+1416 EQIDTIKSNNKMS
-1429 IAAFLRQVPTEEKA
+1429 IAAFLRQVPADEKA
-1443 RIGKIVR
+1443 RVR
-1450 EAKAAANKEGRRTT
+1450 IIAERAKAAANKAGRRTT
-1464 IADVLEGIERHA
+1464 IADVLEIIEQHA
-1476 KPLISQRER
+1476 RPFISQRER

-1498 NALTVVAP
+1498 NALTVAAP

-1522 ENRPLNEQP
+1522 ENKPLNEQP

-1542 QSRPES
+1542 QSRPDS
-1548 YIEATADDLGTNT
+1548 YIAATADDLGTDA
-1561 GEYFLHDVVAQM
+1561 GGYFLRDVVFQM
-1573 QREGKEDPKKA
+1573 QREGEEDPKKA

-1597 TYKEYR
+1597 TYKEYK
-1603 DGRCFVVFND
+1603 DGRCFVIFND
-1613 EAVRVLERN
+1613 QAVRVLERN
-1622 GQAVGELYQDDS
+1622 GQAVGEMYQD
-1634 AETQE
+1634 
-1639 QPLIAI
+1639 
-1645 HNTDAEKIK
+1645 
-1654 HIAEMGG
+1654 G
-1661 IAIPSLGIARAD
+1661 
-1673 VPYGS
+1673 
-1678 FGDITLIAGSEFIN
+1678 
-1692 PAMKENPTF
+1692 
-1701 DADVYSSRYPAI
+1701 
-1713 AAYKMEKGAEKQLAE
+1713 
-1728 ILDPL
+1728 
-1733 VEKFTG
+1733 
-1739 RSGYASYKMSSIKK
+1739 KK
-1753 SLSGGVID
+1753 
-1761 ALGGLNHDETV
+1761 
-1772 LMAFAAL
+1772 
-1779 RGKTQKD
+1779 
-1786 LPNYA
+1786 
-1791 ALADHYAL
+1791 
-1799 HTQEFRDWITPIF
+1799 
-1812 NNLPKQGRILVGFR
+1812 
-1826 PNGQRRYKPYTLEN
+1826 
-1840 IVKMMRGNPRNAE
+1840 
-1853 GRHYGIGNL
+1853 
-1862 RAVWAKKYKNLGEA
+1862 
-1876 QEDRGRIVSAEE
+1876 
-1888 MEERKKKL
+1888 
-1896 REEWNSLLEKAGNVR
+1896 
-1911 DEIVSDVIINYSKND
+1911 
-1926 WENALKRRNITGI
+1926 
-1939 TADDLE
+1939 
-1945 RFMNHLTSAPTEY
+1945 
-1958 FEVKKQRAVGL
+1958 
-1969 DEFYAAIVPKGTTR
+1969 
-1983 EVRKIL
+1983 
-1989 RDAGLR
+1989 
-1995 VVTYDGKNRNEV
+1995 V
-2007 LLKTA
+2007 LLHSQSPRT
-2012 QQLQKKHGD
+2012 
-2021 VLFQRQQ
+2021 
-2028 ERHIRGMTALRD
+2028 RHIRGMTALRD

-2047 FRKNANFST
+2047 FRKDANFST

-2065 LEDLQQMAAQDNA
+2065 LEDLQQMAAQENA

-2147 GEIPPESIRNVM
+2147 GEIPPESVRNVM

-2177 LDTMQDVDTKLAAR
+2177 LDTMQGVDTKLAAR

-2220 DAVESWR
+2220 DAVKSWR
-2227 TARTEELRKEDIYK
+2227 AARTEELRKEEIYK

-2255 KYYADAAAFEKAL
+2255 KYYTDAAAFKKAL

-2285 QRKAFADELMNPES
+2285 QRKAFTDELMNPES

-2337 KQLRKLNDNPQ
+2337 KQLRKLDS
-2348 RGNPKRRL
+2348 R
-2356 HPGEL
+2356 
-2361 PESPTRDELLAKPDV
+2361 
-2376 QVVDV
+2376 
-2381 ALPENS
+2381 
-2387 PLVPSAE
+2387 
-2394 LRAAQ
+2394 Q
-2399 QTRDEAY
+2399 QTDE
-2406 AAGKRGKSL
+2406 
-2415 PDNPYWKEYRA
+2415 
-2426 QAKAWLKE
+2426 Q
-2434 HVPDTI
+2434 
-2440 LNRELG
+2440 
-2446 RITVNRKSLDHALN
+2446 
-2460 SIRGNGFVR
+2460 
-2469 LAILADLENVLANS
+2469 
-2483 VVTHVSRVTHGN
+2483 
-2495 VTNKKVFIAHGP
+2495 
-2507 VRVHGSTYLAKHV
+2507 
-2520 IKEAAG
+2520 
-2526 GRFYY
+2526 
-2531 DTQSTEIKI
+2531 
-2540 AEPLASYAGKTT
+2540 
-2552 VANDAN
+2552 
-2558 VLSNFSTISIEEMLK
+2558 
-2573 HVKSEDQPLA
+2573 
-2583 DGYLTEAER
+2583 TEAER

-2602 ELKGHEGARESV
+2602 ELKEHEGARESV

-2625 QQERAAVQE
+2625 QQERAAEQE

-2642 KQLKESNAED
+2642 ARLKESHAED

-2658 KLAEMR
+2658 KFAEMR
-2664 QKLTAMRKENAAKVQ
+2664 QKLADMRKENAAKVQ

-2685 QEEINTRLQGLRDV
+2685 REEINTRLQGLRDV

-2751 YVQAAE
+2751 YAQAAE

-2822 DAQAPIDGFEWSSIE
+2822 DAQAPIDGFEMSSIE
-2837 ELLNPDVAFGMGG
+2837 ELLNPDMAFGLGG
-2850 DPVVSPALRAMFEAD
+2850 DPVISPALRAMFAAD
-2865 GRNEKTWRQIPFE
+2865 GRNEKTWRQMPFE

-2968 LDGRAVGVKID
+2968 LDGRAAGVKID

-2995 NRKREMTADAKRTL
+2995 TRKREMTADAKRTL

-3034 NRKAY
+3034 NRRAY

-3065 VDEMTM
+3065 VDEQTM
-3071 NAAFGEILTAKD
+3071 DAAFGEILTAKD
-3083 WDTVEKIWQFID
+3083 WDTVEKIWQFIN

-3123 NGRKFDG
+3123 NGRKFEG

-3213 DHATL
+3213 DHAAL

-3254 FANLLRRNATFSV
+3254 FANLLRRNSTFAV
-3267 MAYRTTTALLNICNL
+3267 MAYRTSTALLNICNIA
-3282 PMVAHSLGKIRT
+3282 MVAHSLGKVRT
-3294 LQALATFYLHPQ
+3294 LQALLTFIRYPQ
-3306 RITRKVKEKSSFI
+3306 RIARKVKEKSSFI

-3334 KVSGKELSYAGTQGV
+3334 KVSGKELSYVGTDGV
-3349 ATKAAE
+3349 AAKAAE
-3355 GVYSAKE
+3355 GAYSAKE

-3368 YYLITKT
+3368 YWLITKT
-3375 DLMLSLPTWQAVY
+3375 DLMFSLPTWQAVY

-3407 AEAIAK
+3407 AEAVAK

-3426 IQDQAKVQKGRIMK
+3426 IQDQSKVQKGRIMK

-3508 VEYFGKEYLKN
+3508 IEYFGKEYLKN

>member
-1 MDSREERQK
+1 MDNREERQK

-47 APPPTLWEQ
+47 AQPPTLWEQ

-181 NTDELDARIQ
+181 NTDELDAKIQ
-191 NLQKYIMAQS
+191 NLQKYIMTQS
-201 GDGGIVHDT
+201 GDGGIIHDT
-210 ASQLYMMANQ
+210 SSQLYMRANQ
-220 SANSGKEVMIGSLM
+220 SVNSGKEIMIGSLM

-316 KALSLGAS
+316 RALSMGAR
-324 KLAGRATATGAQSII
+324 KIAGRTAATGAQSII
-339 RNAARSIASARSV
+339 RNAARSIASAQSV
-352 GEATKIFAKSAGI
+352 GEVAKVFAKSAGI

-386 VSADPSEGT
+386 VAADPSEGT
-395 RKMPVTE
+395 RKMPVAE

-420 MSAVLGA
+420 MSVVLGT
-427 GANVRFVSKAARMLR
+427 GANLRFVSKAARMLR

-462 DLEADKQTSA
+462 DLEADKQASA

-499 DANALMETEDGRNIL
+499 DANALMETEGGRDIL
-514 NSMVSNNVVSEQ
+514 NRMVSGNVVSEQ

-553 QRAAVDKASAWTQD
+553 ERAAVDKASAWTQD
-567 GATQAEMTAHWE
+567 GTTQAEMAAHWE

-596 MINATDRV
+596 MIHATDRV

-611 ADEADKE
+611 ADDADKE

-630 LNAARKT
+630 LESARKT
-637 VRKGIV
+637 VRKGII
-643 DNIEQTFSDTI
+643 DNIEQEFADQLNS
-654 SVMRTDLADGEI
+654 MRKDLADGAIE
-666 QLIPGRDTVHD
+666 LVPGRDSVYD
-677 QDRMLRASSNPQ
+677 QDRMLRVSSNPQ

-697 HKRRPRIDE
+697 YKRKPRVDE
-706 FYDIMLDEE
+706 FYRIMFDEE
-715 EKQVQRYYS
+715 EKEVQYFRS
-724 NGVIRSEQDYED
+724 SGVIKSEQEYED
-736 ALQQIENGRKMVESL
+736 ALQQIENGRKMVDAL
-751 RTIDAYKDTF
+751 NTIDAYKDTF

-786 VKKYMDNVGGDA
+786 VKAYMDSVGGDA

-822 MGHADFVAT
+822 MGHTDFVAT

-838 LFAMNEYAPDA
+838 LFAMNEYTPDA
-849 ADKMAAQLMQRNGG
+849 ADKMAAQYLQ
-863 IAPRE
+863 
-868 YFQNRYGDGGY
+868 QN
-879 DGQSMS
+879 
-885 NRARAAY
+885 
-892 DLGEKPM
+892 
-899 SKWTKDEIIEA
+899 
-910 ILDYLDETEAETAI
+910 
-924 SIDEI
+924 
-929 KALPAWLLRQEFL
+929 
-942 TYRSWHHT
+942 
-950 GALYNVTDF
+950 
-959 YGLDFKAL
+959 
-967 DLPLSHYQEK
+967 
-977 IEEHKKQL
+977 
-985 AETKGDREI
+985 
-994 ERQKREVRR
+994 
-1003 ERREFEARI
+1003 
-1012 KELRKY
+1012 
-1018 TKYKTDR
+1018 KT
-1025 GLIAAVDDGRVT
+1025 V
-1037 LEELEQ
+1037 
-1043 KEQEEKAKGYR
+1043 
-1054 RYTEYKTEAA
+1054 
-1064 LIKALRNGDI
+1064 N
-1074 TMENLEALRDEKDP
+1074 
-1088 KRIAAR
+1088 
-1094 KLAKA
+1094 
-1099 QGKKEW
+1099 
-1105 LEVVANDPALFR
+1105 
-1117 LLPEQARNDKDVALA
+1117 
-1132 ALRRGGVAQLAHVDG
+1132 
-1147 ALTSDPDFITEAVRV
+1147 FITEEERAEFGREGERFVAVLNDDTVSKNEVIR
-1162 RAASLTCFKWILLRD
+1162 LTTAPEILT
-1177 NFALLRRVIAD
+1177 ALGYTNEDIVISKGLALN
-1188 TPRAAEYLPGILSGT
+1188 TMNAPG
-1203 EAREIIPVLAKETP
+1203 
-1217 ESALFSLPKTS
+1217 TS
-1228 AFNGEEIED
+1228 AHAHAMTAKMLAQIPAALHEPVFVLKSATRKHDSIVVFTD
-1237 IFRSAPKVAELFA
+1237 IRDEQDRSVIVPIRFMKNKLGHANQISSMYPRTREELFMLKQMMSDNLVYISTRKGPLWA
-1250 KEDINHYK
+1250 KNTRLQLPRTLLKESLNYELKIARKKGDVKHY
-1258 LKDRDKA
+1258 RGN
-1265 ARYQAV
+1265 Y
-1271 AREFLKAESRIE
+1271 
-1283 YFQAAWHGSQHSFGR
+1283 YFQAAWHGSHHSFGR
-1298 FDTSAIGTGT
+1298 FDTNAIGTGT

-1321 SQDTA
+1321 SQGAA
-1326 RRYRDQLVSRESL
+1326 RQYRDQLVSRESV
-1339 RKKKTDGSYGQYLI
+1339 RRGKTDGSYGQYLI
-1353 LENGKPIDAAAQE
+1353 FENGKPIDAAAQE

-1376 LKMVANGR
+1376 LRTVANGR
-1384 PEGTYFLPE
+1384 PEETYFLPE
-1393 LKQVMQQLEEG
+1393 LKQVMQQLKEG
-1404 DAPTNRLIHVLR
+1404 DASTNRLIHVLR
-1416 EQIDTIKSNNKIS
+1416 EQIDTIKSNNKMS
-1429 IAAFLRQVPTEEKA
+1429 ITAFLRQVPTDEKA
-1443 RIGKIVR
+1443 RIRAIVR
-1450 EAKAAANKEGRRTT
+1450 EAKAAANNEGRRTT

-1498 NALTVVAP
+1498 NALTVAAP

-1548 YIEATADDLGTNT
+1548 YMAATADDLGTDT
-1561 GEYFLHDVVAQM
+1561 GERFLREVVFQM
-1573 QREGKEDPKKA
+1573 QREGEEDPKKA

-1597 TYKEYR
+1597 TYKEHR
-1603 DGRCFVVFND
+1603 EARCFVIFND
-1613 EAVRVLERN
+1613 QAVRVLERN
-1622 GQAVGELYQDDS
+1622 GQAVGEMYQD
-1634 AETQE
+1634 
-1639 QPLIAI
+1639 
-1645 HNTDAEKIK
+1645 
-1654 HIAEMGG
+1654 G
-1661 IAIPSLGIARAD
+1661 
-1673 VPYGS
+1673 
-1678 FGDITLIAGSEFIN
+1678 
-1692 PAMKENPTF
+1692 
-1701 DADVYSSRYPAI
+1701 
-1713 AAYKMEKGAEKQLAE
+1713 
-1728 ILDPL
+1728 
-1733 VEKFTG
+1733 
-1739 RSGYASYKMSSIKK
+1739 KK
-1753 SLSGGVID
+1753 
-1761 ALGGLNHDETV
+1761 
-1772 LMAFAAL
+1772 
-1779 RGKTQKD
+1779 
-1786 LPNYA
+1786 
-1791 ALADHYAL
+1791 
-1799 HTQEFRDWITPIF
+1799 
-1812 NNLPKQGRILVGFR
+1812 
-1826 PNGQRRYKPYTLEN
+1826 
-1840 IVKMMRGNPRNAE
+1840 
-1853 GRHYGIGNL
+1853 
-1862 RAVWAKKYKNLGEA
+1862 
-1876 QEDRGRIVSAEE
+1876 
-1888 MEERKKKL
+1888 
-1896 REEWNSLLEKAGNVR
+1896 
-1911 DEIVSDVIINYSKND
+1911 
-1926 WENALKRRNITGI
+1926 
-1939 TADDLE
+1939 
-1945 RFMNHLTSAPTEY
+1945 
-1958 FEVKKQRAVGL
+1958 
-1969 DEFYAAIVPKGTTR
+1969 
-1983 EVRKIL
+1983 
-1989 RDAGLR
+1989 
-1995 VVTYDGKNRNEV
+1995 V
-2007 LLKTA
+2007 LLHSQSPRT
-2012 QQLQKKHGD
+2012 
-2021 VLFQRQQ
+2021 
-2028 ERHIRGMTALRD
+2028 RHVRGMTALRD

-2065 LEDLQQMAAQDNA
+2065 LEDLQQMAAQENA
-2078 PEWLKKDWQAVKEWT
+2078 PEWLKKDWQTVKEWT
-2093 GWKDGADNRAAHE
+2093 GWKDGTDNRAAHE

-2147 GEIPPESIRNVM
+2147 GEIPPESVRNVM

-2220 DAVESWR
+2220 DAIQSWR
-2227 TARTEELRKEDIYK
+2227 TARTEELQKEEIYK

-2268 EDAGGPL
+2268 EDAGGPM
-2275 EERLKREEQE
+2275 EERLKHEEQE

-2361 PESPTRDELLAKPDV
+2361 PESPTRDELLVRPDV

-2387 PLVPSAE
+2387 PLAPSAE
-2394 LRAAQ
+2394 LLAAQ
-2399 QTRDEAY
+2399 QARDEAY
-2406 AAGKRGKSL
+2406 AAGKRGKDL

-2426 QAKAWLKE
+2426 QAKAWLKK
-2434 HVPDTI
+2434 HVPEQVKNRD
-2440 LNRELG
+2440 LNV
-2446 RITVNRKSLDHALN
+2446 INIPRKSIEHSVN
-2460 SIRGNGFVR
+2460 SIKGVGTERVQLMANIEN
-2469 LAILADLENVLANS
+2469 LLKHAIVVQASQDVHVANS
-2483 VVTHVSRVTHGN
+2483 RDKIYTLYG
-2495 VTNKKVFIAHGP
+2495 IAHAP
-2507 VRVHGSTYLAKHV
+2507 DKIYLVRHIV
-2520 IKEAAG
+2520 KERRG
-2526 GRFYY
+2526 GKLYY
-2531 DTQSTEIKI
+2531 DTQGTKI
-2540 AEPLASYAGKTT
+2540 NAVNMKSHSVTGYTTRSYED
-2552 VANDAN
+2552 NHIN
-2558 VLSNFSTISIEEMLK
+2558 SISTISVEEMLK
-2573 HVKSEDQPLA
+2573 HVKPEDQPLA

-2614 KDAQKQLSKIR
+2614 KDAQKQLSKMR

-2642 KQLKESNAED
+2642 KQLKESHAED

-2664 QKLTAMRKENAAKVQ
+2664 QKLSEMRKENAAKVQ

-2685 QEEINTRLQGLRDV
+2685 REEINTRLQGLRDV

-2850 DPVVSPALRAMFEAD
+2850 DPVISPALRAMFEAD
-2865 GRNEKTWRQIPFE
+2865 GRNEKTWRQMPFE
-2878 TWEQTVQVLQA
+2878 TWEQTVQVLRA

-2968 LDGRAVGVKID
+2968 LDGRAAGVKID

-2995 NRKREMTADAKRTL
+2995 NRKREMTADAKRNL

-3019 NEMRT
+3019 NEMRA

-3034 NRKAY
+3034 NRRAY

-3065 VDEMTM
+3065 VDEVTM

-3140 LSQKASDMDVANE
+3140 LSQRASDMDVANE

-3213 DHATL
+3213 DHAAL

-3254 FANLLRRNATFSV
+3254 FANLLRRNSTFAV
-3267 MAYRTTTALLNICNL
+3267 MAYRTSTALLNICNIA
-3282 PMVAHSLGKIRT
+3282 MVAHSLGKIRT
-3294 LQALATFYLHPQ
+3294 LQALAKFYLHPQ

-3334 KVSGKELSYAGTQGV
+3334 KVSGKELSYVGTDGV
-3349 ATKAAE
+3349 TAKAAE
-3355 GVYSAKE
+3355 SAYSVKE

-3375 DLMLSLPTWQAVY
+3375 DLMFSLPTWQAVY

-3426 IQDQAKVQKGRIMK
+3426 IQDQSKVQKGRIMK

-3508 VEYFGKEYLKN
+3508 KEYFGKEYLKN

-3529 GVNIAATLTMNTM
+3529 GVNIAATLTMNTL

>member
-1 MDSREERQK
+1 MDSREERQR

-47 APPPTLWEQ
+47 TPAPTLWEQ
-56 VRDSEIGRSY
+56 ARNSEIGRSY
-66 FWGKEDYS
+66 FWGKEDHS

-115 DEFAQTWSD
+115 DEFSQTWSD

-176 EAKGA
+176 EAKGL
-181 NTDELDARIQ
+181 NTDELDAKIQ
-191 NLQKYIMAQS
+191 NLQKYIMSQS
-201 GDGGIVHDT
+201 GDNMMIHDT
-210 ASQLYMMANQ
+210 AGNLYMQANMA
-220 SANSGKEVMIGSLM
+220 ANSGKEALTGALM
-234 GAAAGAAAGGVG
+234 GAATGAAAGAAVSAPLGGVG
-246 AIPGFITGA
+246 ALPGARAGFIQGA
-255 GLGYRAGLF
+255 RLGFQFGMF
-264 NRMNEMER
+264 NRMNELER

-277 EYRSGGEY
+277 EYRAGGEY
-285 GKMSAETA
+285 GKMSADTA
-293 AKAATA
+293 AKASTA
-299 VGITNAAI
+299 VGVANAVI
-307 EFASFGMGL
+307 EFASLRMGIKALGMG
-316 KALSLGAS
+316 AN
-324 KLAGRATATGAQSII
+324 KLAGRATTTGAQSII

-352 GEATKIFAKSAGI
+352 SEAGKIFAKSAGI

-376 QQAVSDIAWN
+376 QQAVQDIAWN

-420 MSAVLGA
+420 MSAVLGT
-427 GANVRFVSKAARMLR
+427 GANIRFVSKAARMLR

-486 EAADKQGLGAFFV
+486 EAADKQGLGAFFI

-514 NSMVSNNVVSEQ
+514 NNMVSSNIVSEQ

-538 EVPVGVYLQEDFTEQ
+538 EIPVGVYLQEDFTEQ

-567 GATQAEMTAHWE
+567 GTTQAEMAAHWE

-590 QDDIDR
+590 QADIDR

-618 TIRQVLVANPLD
+618 TIRQVLMTNPLD
-630 LNAARKT
+630 LESARKK
-637 VRKGIV
+637 VRKEIA
-643 DNIEQTFSDTI
+643 DNIEQTFADTI
-654 SVMRTDLADGEI
+654 YVLRTDLADGEI
-666 QLIPGRDTVHD
+666 QLVPGRDTVYD

-771 LRMYLSPDEM
+771 LRMYLSPDEI

-786 VKKYMDNVGGDA
+786 VKKYMDSVGGDA

-849 ADKMAAQLMQRNGG
+849 ADKMAAQYLQQNKTVTFVTEEERAEFEREGERF
-863 IAPRE
+863 IAVLNDDAVPNSEMIRLTAAPEILTALGYTNEDIVISKGLALNTMNAPGTSAHAHAMTPKMLAQIPAALHEPVFVLKSATRKHDSIVVFTDIRDEQDQSVIVPIRFTKNKLGYANQISSMYPRTRE
-868 YFQNRYGDGGY
+868 ELFMLKQI
-879 DGQSMS
+879 MS
-885 NRARAAY
+885 DNLVYISTRKGPLWAKSTRLQLPRTLLKESLNYELKIAR
-892 DLGEKPM
+892 K
-899 SKWTKDEIIEA
+899 
-910 ILDYLDETEAETAI
+910 
-924 SIDEI
+924 
-929 KALPAWLLRQEFL
+929 
-942 TYRSWHHT
+942 
-950 GALYNVTDF
+950 
-959 YGLDFKAL
+959 
-967 DLPLSHYQEK
+967 
-977 IEEHKKQL
+977 
-985 AETKGDREI
+985 KGD
-994 ERQKREVRR
+994 VTH
-1003 ERREFEARI
+1003 
-1012 KELRKY
+1012 Y
-1018 TKYKTDR
+1018 R
-1025 GLIAAVDDGRVT
+1025 GN
-1037 LEELEQ
+1037 
-1043 KEQEEKAKGYR
+1043 Y
-1054 RYTEYKTEAA
+1054 
-1064 LIKALRNGDI
+1064 
-1074 TMENLEALRDEKDP
+1074 
-1088 KRIAAR
+1088 
-1094 KLAKA
+1094 
-1099 QGKKEW
+1099 
-1105 LEVVANDPALFR
+1105 
-1117 LLPEQARNDKDVALA
+1117 
-1132 ALRRGGVAQLAHVDG
+1132 
-1147 ALTSDPDFITEAVRV
+1147 
-1162 RAASLTCFKWILLRD
+1162 
-1177 NFALLRRVIAD
+1177 
-1188 TPRAAEYLPGILSGT
+1188 
-1203 EAREIIPVLAKETP
+1203 
-1217 ESALFSLPKTS
+1217 
-1228 AFNGEEIED
+1228 
-1237 IFRSAPKVAELFA
+1237 
-1250 KEDINHYK
+1250 
-1258 LKDRDKA
+1258 
-1265 ARYQAV
+1265 
-1271 AREFLKAESRIE
+1271 
-1283 YFQAAWHGSQHSFGR
+1283 YFQAAWHGSHHSFGR
-1298 FDTSAIGTGT
+1298 FDTNAIGTGT

-1429 IAAFLRQVPTEEKA
+1429 IAAFLRQVPTDEKA
-1443 RIGKIVR
+1443 RIRAIVR
-1450 EAKAAANKEGRRTT
+1450 EAKAAANNEGRRTT

-1498 NALTVVAP
+1498 NALTVAAP

-1542 QSRPES
+1542 QSRPKS
-1548 YIEATADDLGTNT
+1548 YMAATADDLGTDT
-1561 GEYFLHDVVAQM
+1561 GERFLREVVFQM
-1573 QREGKEDPKKA
+1573 QREGEEDPKKA

-1597 TYKEYR
+1597 TYKEHR
-1603 DGRCFVVFND
+1603 EARCFVIFND
-1613 EAVRVLERN
+1613 QAVRVLERN
-1622 GQAVGELYQDDS
+1622 GQAVGEMYQD
-1634 AETQE
+1634 
-1639 QPLIAI
+1639 
-1645 HNTDAEKIK
+1645 
-1654 HIAEMGG
+1654 G
-1661 IAIPSLGIARAD
+1661 
-1673 VPYGS
+1673 
-1678 FGDITLIAGSEFIN
+1678 
-1692 PAMKENPTF
+1692 
-1701 DADVYSSRYPAI
+1701 
-1713 AAYKMEKGAEKQLAE
+1713 
-1728 ILDPL
+1728 
-1733 VEKFTG
+1733 
-1739 RSGYASYKMSSIKK
+1739 KK
-1753 SLSGGVID
+1753 
-1761 ALGGLNHDETV
+1761 
-1772 LMAFAAL
+1772 
-1779 RGKTQKD
+1779 
-1786 LPNYA
+1786 
-1791 ALADHYAL
+1791 
-1799 HTQEFRDWITPIF
+1799 
-1812 NNLPKQGRILVGFR
+1812 
-1826 PNGQRRYKPYTLEN
+1826 
-1840 IVKMMRGNPRNAE
+1840 
-1853 GRHYGIGNL
+1853 
-1862 RAVWAKKYKNLGEA
+1862 
-1876 QEDRGRIVSAEE
+1876 
-1888 MEERKKKL
+1888 
-1896 REEWNSLLEKAGNVR
+1896 
-1911 DEIVSDVIINYSKND
+1911 
-1926 WENALKRRNITGI
+1926 
-1939 TADDLE
+1939 
-1945 RFMNHLTSAPTEY
+1945 
-1958 FEVKKQRAVGL
+1958 
-1969 DEFYAAIVPKGTTR
+1969 
-1983 EVRKIL
+1983 
-1989 RDAGLR
+1989 
-1995 VVTYDGKNRNEV
+1995 V
-2007 LLKTA
+2007 LLHSQSPRT
-2012 QQLQKKHGD
+2012 
-2021 VLFQRQQ
+2021 
-2028 ERHIRGMTALRD
+2028 RHVRGMTALRD

-2047 FRKNANFST
+2047 FRKDANFST

-2065 LEDLQQMAAQDNA
+2065 LEDLQQMAAQENA
-2078 PEWLKKDWQAVKEWT
+2078 PEWLKKDWQTVKEWT

-2255 KYYADAAAFEKAL
+2255 KYYADAAAFKKAL

-2285 QRKAFADELMNPES
+2285 QRKAFTDELMNPES

-2361 PESPTRDELLAKPDV
+2361 PESPTREELLAKPDV

-2394 LRAAQ
+2394 LLAAQ
-2399 QTRDEAY
+2399 QARDEAY
-2406 AAGKRGKSL
+2406 AAGKRGKAL

-2434 HVPDTI
+2434 HVPEHVAHP
-2440 LNRELG
+2440 ELG
-2446 RITVNRKSLDHALN
+2446 LIQIPRKGIDHATASARSAEALAVL
-2460 SIRGNGFVR
+2460 GN
-2469 LAILADLENVLANS
+2469 LEQILANGVL
-2483 VVTHVSRVTHGN
+2483 TQYQTDRHGD
-2495 VTNKKVFIAHGP
+2495 G
-2507 VRVHGSTYLAKHV
+2507 RVHGVWIMHTPVYYQGQTLVVRSVLKKRSDGA
-2520 IKEAAG
+2520 
-2526 GRFYY
+2526 FYY
-2531 DTQSTEIKI
+2531 DSQATKI
-2540 AEPLASYAGKTT
+2540 EATIGLKPAGEYNSSVTDTSIVASSA
-2552 VANDAN
+2552 
-2558 VLSNFSTISIEEMLK
+2558 ISVEEMLK

-2614 KDAQKQLSKIR
+2614 VDAQKQLSKMR
-2625 QQERAAVQE
+2625 QQERAAEQE

-2642 KQLKESNAED
+2642 ARLKESHAED

-2664 QKLTAMRKENAAKVQ
+2664 QKLTDIRKENAAKVQ

-2685 QEEINTRLQGLRDV
+2685 REEINTRLQGLRDV

-2751 YVQAAE
+2751 YAQAAE

-2799 IRLDTQARYFVHHLM
+2799 IRLDTQSRYFVHHLM

-2850 DPVVSPALRAMFEAD
+2850 DPVISPALRALFAAD
-2865 GRNEKTWRQIPFE
+2865 GRSEKTWRQMPFE

-2947 MGQLAG
+2947 MEQLAG

-3034 NRKAY
+3034 NRRAY

-3046 AALNWGAAENRK
+3046 ASLNWGAAENRK

-3071 NAAFGEILTAKD
+3071 DVAFGEILTAKD

-3140 LSQKASDMDVANE
+3140 LSQRASDMDVANE

-3213 DHATL
+3213 DHAAL

-3267 MAYRTTTALLNICNL
+3267 MAYRTSTALLNMCNL
-3282 PMVAHSLGKIRT
+3282 DMVYQSLGHRRTWMALLKFIR
-3294 LQALATFYLHPQ
+3294 HPQ
-3306 RITRKVKEKSSFI
+3306 QIARKVKEKSSFI

-3334 KVSGKELSYAGTQGV
+3334 KVSGKELSYVGTDGV
-3349 ATKAAE
+3349 AAKAAE
-3355 GVYSAKE
+3355 SAYSVKE

-3375 DLMLSLPTWQAVY
+3375 DLMLSLPTWQSVY

-3426 IQDQAKVQKGRIMK
+3426 IQDQSKVQKGRIMK

-3448 FSVVLNAHIEAGYA
+3448 FSVVLNAQIEAVYA
-3462 LKDNGNPVPLM
+3462 FKDTGNPVPLM
-3473 STVLYWL
+3473 STLLFWL
-3480 FLQALLETAL
+3480 FLQVLRETLL
-3490 RGAIDA
+3490 RGGIDA
-3496 ATGRGP
+3496 LTGRGP

>member
-1 MDSREERQK
+1 MDNREERQK

-36 AAASLVNAKPV
+36 AAASLVNAKPIEQ
-47 APPPTLWEQ
+47 PPTLWEQ
-56 VRDSEIGRSY
+56 VRNSEIGRSY

-90 VSIAGEESLKRWE
+90 VSVSGEESLKRWE

-149 VDNITSG
+149 VDNVTSG

-176 EAKGA
+176 EAQGK
-181 NTDELDARIQ
+181 NTDELDAKIQ
-191 NLQKYIMAQS
+191 NLQKYIMSQS
-201 GDGGIVHDT
+201 GDGGIIHDT
-210 ASQLYMMANQ
+210 SSQLYMMANQ
-220 SANSGKEVMIGSLM
+220 SVNSGKEIMIGSLM

-277 EYRSGGEY
+277 EYRTGGEY

-316 KALSLGAS
+316 RSLSMGAR
-324 KLAGRATATGAQSII
+324 KIAGRTAATGAQSII
-339 RNAARSIASARSV
+339 RNAARSIASAQSV
-352 GEATKIFAKSAGI
+352 GEVAKIFAKSAGI

-386 VSADPSEGT
+386 VAADPSEGT
-395 RKMPVTE
+395 RKMPVAE

-420 MSAVLGA
+420 MSAVLGT

-462 DLEADKQTSA
+462 DLEADKQASA

-514 NSMVSNNVVSEQ
+514 NNMVSSNIVSEQ

-553 QRAAVDKASAWTQD
+553 ERAAVDKASAWTQD
-567 GATQAEMTAHWE
+567 GTTQAEMAAHWE

-630 LNAARKT
+630 LESARKT
-637 VRKGIV
+637 VRKGII
-643 DNIEQTFSDTI
+643 DNIEQEFADQLNS
-654 SVMRTDLADGEI
+654 MRKDLADGAIE
-666 QLIPGRDTVHD
+666 LVPGRDSVYD
-677 QDRMLRASSNPQ
+677 QDRMLRMSSNPQ

-697 HKRRPRIDE
+697 YKRKPRVDE
-706 FYDIMLDEE
+706 FYRIMFDEE
-715 EKQVQRYYS
+715 EKEVQYFRS
-724 NGVIRSEQDYED
+724 SGVIKSEQEYED
-736 ALQQIENGRKMVESL
+736 ALQQIENGRKMVDAL
-751 RTIDAYKDTF
+751 NTIDAYKDTF

-822 MGHADFVAT
+822 MGHTDFVAT

-838 LFAMNEYAPDA
+838 LFTMNEYAPDV

-879 DGQSMS
+879 DGKSMS

-892 DLGEKPM
+892 ELGEKPM
-899 SKWTKDEIIEA
+899 SKWTKDEIIKA
-910 ILDYLDETEAETAI
+910 VNNYLYDEEPETAI

-942 TYRSWHHT
+942 TCRSWHHT

-967 DLPLSHYQEK
+967 DLPLAHYQEK

-985 AETKGDREI
+985 ADTKGDREI
-994 ERQKREVRR
+994 ERQQRETRR
-1003 ERREFEARI
+1003 ERRELEKRI

-1018 TKYKTDR
+1018 THYKTDR

-1043 KEQEEKAKGYR
+1043 KEQEEKAKDYR
-1054 RYTEYKTEAA
+1054 RYTDYKTEAA
-1064 LIKALRNGDI
+1064 LIKALRNGEI
-1074 TMENLEALRDEKDP
+1074 TMEKLEALRDEKDP

-1105 LEVVANDPALFR
+1105 LEVVANDPALFH
-1117 LLPEQARNDKDVALA
+1117 LLPEQARNDKDVALLA
-1132 ALRRGGVAQLAHVDG
+1132 VRRYGLG
-1147 ALTSDPDFITEAVRV
+1147 ALSDVGETLKNDPDFIVGAVRRNSGV
-1162 RAASLTCFKWILLRD
+1162 LSQFAPALLKNNRS
-1177 NFALLRRVIAD
+1177 LLRRVVVEA
-1188 TPRAAEYLPGILSGT
+1188 PRAAGQLQNILSEKGRL
-1203 EAREIIPVLAKETP
+1203 EFIADVAKDAPAAVASFLSKERGLSP
-1217 ESALFSLPKTS
+1217 EEVE
-1228 AFNGEEIED
+1228 N
-1237 IFRSAPKVAELFA
+1237 IFRSSPKAAELVA
-1250 KEDINHYK
+1250 KDDINHYK
-1258 LKDRDKA
+1258 KDARDNME
-1265 ARYQAV
+1265 RYQAV

-1283 YFQAAWHGSQHSFGR
+1283 YFQTAWHGSPRSFDR
-1298 FDTSAIGTGT
+1298 FDTNAIGTGT
-1308 GRQAHGWGLYFTQ
+1308 GRKAHGWGLYF
-1321 SQDTA
+1321 SQEHDVA
-1326 RRYRDQLVSRESL
+1326 
-1339 RKKKTDGSYGQYLI
+1339 KQYQDKLM
-1353 LENGKPIDAAAQE
+1353 
-1366 AINRRIAAKT
+1366 R
-1376 LKMVANGR
+1376 
-1384 PEGTYFLPE
+1384 
-1393 LKQVMQQLEEG
+1393 
-1404 DAPTNRLIHVLR
+1404 
-1416 EQIDTIKSNNKIS
+1416 
-1429 IAAFLRQVPTEEKA
+1429 
-1443 RIGKIVR
+1443 R
-1450 EAKAAANKEGRRTT
+1450 EAKKTG
-1464 IADVLEGIERHA
+1464 ADPSA
-1476 KPLISQRER
+1476 S
-1485 ELADWRALSGLKV
+1485 A
-1498 NALTVVAP
+1498 
-1506 GSLYKVDIPEN
+1506 SLYKVDIPEN
-1517 EVLLD
+1517 DVLLD
-1522 ENRPLNEQP
+1522 EDKPLNEQS

-1542 QSRPES
+1542 QSRPDS
-1548 YIEATADDLGTNT
+1548 YIAVPADGLGAST
-1561 GEYFLHDVVAQM
+1561 GEYFLRDVVFQM
-1573 QREGKEDPKKA
+1573 QREGEENPKKA

-1597 TYKEYR
+1597 TYKDNK

-1622 GQAVGELYQDDS
+1622 GQAVGELYQDDN
-1634 AETQE
+1634 AETGIEYFQADAQRGQE
-1639 QPLIAI
+1639 YWQVNEDVDPNETLHVVDITKAVQGGEKLSRKQLKDELLSTFRGLKGLIFVTADENKVVLDAKRARHI
-1645 HNTDAEKIK
+1645 AFSPAHLNKKGRQIKHTLPHWIWDVMVHSRRIESVENRKKSKKPKAQRYHRFYGAVKAGENIYPIRLVVEERNGKAVIQDAELLLYDV
-1654 HIAEMGG
+1654 
-1661 IAIPSLGIARAD
+1661 IP
-1673 VPYGS
+1673 
-1678 FGDITLIAGSEFIN
+1678 
-1692 PAMKENPTF
+1692 
-1701 DADVYSSRYPAI
+1701 
-1713 AAYKMEKGAEKQLAE
+1713 
-1728 ILDPL
+1728 
-1733 VEKFTG
+1733 
-1739 RSGYASYKMSSIKK
+1739 
-1753 SLSGGVID
+1753 
-1761 ALGGLNHDETV
+1761 
-1772 LMAFAAL
+1772 
-1779 RGKTQKD
+1779 
-1786 LPNYA
+1786 
-1791 ALADHYAL
+1791 
-1799 HTQEFRDWITPIF
+1799 
-1812 NNLPKQGRILVGFR
+1812 
-1826 PNGQRRYKPYTLEN
+1826 
-1840 IVKMMRGNPRNAE
+1840 
-1853 GRHYGIGNL
+1853 
-1862 RAVWAKKYKNLGEA
+1862 
-1876 QEDRGRIVSAEE
+1876 
-1888 MEERKKKL
+1888 ERKKRQQSGL
-1896 REEWNSLLEKAGNVR
+1896 SRHYPTLVPASAA
-1911 DEIVSDVIINYSKND
+1911 VS
-1926 WENALKRRNITGI
+1926 
-1939 TADDLE
+1939 
-1945 RFMNHLTSAPTEY
+1945 
-1958 FEVKKQRAVGL
+1958 
-1969 DEFYAAIVPKGTTR
+1969 
-1983 EVRKIL
+1983 EVRISDLLKGVK
-1989 RDAGLR
+1989 DA
-1995 VVTYDGKNRNEV
+1995 DGKDYY
-2007 LLKTA
+2007 
-2012 QQLQKKHGD
+2012 QQK
-2021 VLFQRQQ
+2021 
-2028 ERHIRGMTALRD
+2028 RHVRGMTALRD

-2047 FRKNANFST
+2047 FRKDANFST

-2065 LEDLQQMAAQDNA
+2065 LEDLKQMAAQENA
-2078 PEWLKKDWQAVKEWT
+2078 PEWLKKDWQTVKEWT
-2093 GWKDGADNRAAHE
+2093 GWKDGADNRVAHE

-2220 DAVESWR
+2220 DAIQSWR

-2241 HEALAKQFGEDVLN
+2241 HEALAKQFGEDVLS
-2255 KYYADAAAFEKAL
+2255 KYYADAAAFKKAL
-2268 EDAGGPL
+2268 DDAGGPL

-2285 QRKAFADELMNPES
+2285 QRKTFTDELMNPES

-2337 KQLRKLNDNPQ
+2337 KQLRKLDS
-2348 RGNPKRRL
+2348 R
-2356 HPGEL
+2356 
-2361 PESPTRDELLAKPDV
+2361 
-2376 QVVDV
+2376 
-2381 ALPENS
+2381 
-2387 PLVPSAE
+2387 
-2394 LRAAQ
+2394 Q
-2399 QTRDEAY
+2399 QTDE
-2406 AAGKRGKSL
+2406 
-2415 PDNPYWKEYRA
+2415 
-2426 QAKAWLKE
+2426 Q
-2434 HVPDTI
+2434 
-2440 LNRELG
+2440 
-2446 RITVNRKSLDHALN
+2446 
-2460 SIRGNGFVR
+2460 
-2469 LAILADLENVLANS
+2469 
-2483 VVTHVSRVTHGN
+2483 
-2495 VTNKKVFIAHGP
+2495 
-2507 VRVHGSTYLAKHV
+2507 
-2520 IKEAAG
+2520 
-2526 GRFYY
+2526 
-2531 DTQSTEIKI
+2531 
-2540 AEPLASYAGKTT
+2540 
-2552 VANDAN
+2552 
-2558 VLSNFSTISIEEMLK
+2558 
-2573 HVKSEDQPLA
+2573 
-2583 DGYLTEAER
+2583 TEAER
-2592 LAEVLSYLRS
+2592 LAEVLAYLRS
-2602 ELKGHEGARESV
+2602 ELKEHEGARESV
-2614 KDAQKQLSKIR
+2614 KDAQKQLSKMR
-2625 QQERAAVQE
+2625 QQERAAEQE
-2634 LEREQTLV
+2634 LERERTLV
-2642 KQLKESNAED
+2642 ARLKESNAED

-2664 QKLTAMRKENAAKVQ
+2664 RKLTDMRKENAAKVQ

-2685 QEEINTRLQGLRDV
+2685 REEINTRLQGLRDV

-2751 YVQAAE
+2751 YAQAAE

-2822 DAQAPIDGFEWSSIE
+2822 DAQAPIDGFEMSSIE
-2837 ELLNPDVAFGMGG
+2837 ELLNPDMAFGLGG
-2850 DPVVSPALRAMFEAD
+2850 DPVISPALRALFAAD
-2865 GRNEKTWRQIPFE
+2865 GRNEKTWRQMPFE

-2947 MGQLAG
+2947 MEQLAG

-2995 NRKREMTADAKRTL
+2995 NRKREMTADAKRNL

-3019 NEMRT
+3019 NEMRA

-3034 NRKAY
+3034 NRRAY

-3071 NAAFGEILTAKD
+3071 DVAFGEILTAKD

-3109 GVPLGKVEAVPFTI
+3109 GVPLDKVEAVPFTI

-3140 LSQKASDMDVANE
+3140 LSQRASDMDVANE

-3164 GAGLGATKKRQAVV
+3164 GAGLGATKQRQAVV

-3213 DHATL
+3213 DHAAL

-3282 PMVAHSLGKIRT
+3282 DMVH
-3294 LQALATFYLHPQ
+3294 QALGHRRTWLALLKFIRHPQ

-3334 KVSGKELSYAGTQGV
+3334 KVSGKELSYIGTKGV
-3349 ATKAAE
+3349 VAKAAE

-3448 FSVVLNAHIEAGYA
+3448 FSVVLNAQIEAGYA
-3462 LKDNGNPVPLM
+3462 FKDTGNPVPLM
-3473 STVLYWL
+3473 STLLFWL
-3480 FLQALLETAL
+3480 FLQSLRETLTRAL
-3490 RGAIDA
+3490 IDA

-3508 VEYFGKEYLKN
+3508 AEYFGKEYLKN

-3563 QDLAY
+3563 QDLVY
-3568 AVGSDKRDWID
+3568 AVGSDKRDWVDI
-3579 MGRSASR
+3579 GRSASR

-3624 IFDRKAGKAK
+3624 IFDRKARKAK

>member
-1 MDSREERQK
+1 MDNREERQK

-36 AAASLVNAKPV
+36 AAASLVNAKPIEQ
-47 APPPTLWEQ
+47 PPTLWEQ
-56 VRDSEIGRSY
+56 VRNSEIGRSY

-90 VSIAGEESLKRWE
+90 VSVAGEESLKRWE

-149 VDNITSG
+149 VDNVMSG

-181 NTDELDARIQ
+181 NTDELDAKIQ
-191 NLQKYIMAQS
+191 NLQKYIMSQS
-201 GDGGIVHDT
+201 GDGGIIHDT
-210 ASQLYMMANQ
+210 SSQLYMMANQ
-220 SANSGKEVMIGSLM
+220 SVNSGKEIMIGSLM

-316 KALSLGAS
+316 RALSMGAR
-324 KLAGRATATGAQSII
+324 KIAGRTAATGAQSII

-352 GEATKIFAKSAGI
+352 GEAGKIFAKSAGI

-376 QQAVSDIAWN
+376 QQAVQDVAWN
-386 VSADPSEGT
+386 VAADPSEGT

-414 APAILG
+414 APTILG
-420 MSAVLGA
+420 MSTVLGM
-427 GANVRFVSKAARMLR
+427 GANVRFISKAARMLR

-457 AQMLR
+457 AQMLK

-499 DANALMETEDGRNIL
+499 DANALMETEDGRDIL
-514 NSMVSNNVVSEQ
+514 NRMVSGNVVSEQ

-538 EVPVGVYLQEDFTEQ
+538 EIPVGVYLQEDFTEQ
-553 QRAAVDKASAWTQD
+553 ERAAVDKASAWTQD
-567 GATQAEMTAHWE
+567 GTTQAEMAAHWE

-596 MINATDRV
+596 MIRATDRV

-618 TIRQVLVANPLD
+618 TIRQVLMTNPLD
-630 LNAARKT
+630 LESARKK
-637 VRKGIV
+637 VRKEIE

-654 SVMRTDLADGEI
+654 SVMRSNLADGGVH
-666 QLIPGRDTVHD
+666 LIPGRDTVYD

-697 HKRRPRIDE
+697 HKRKPRKDE
-706 FYDIMLDEE
+706 FYEIMLDEE
-715 EKQVQRYYS
+715 EKEVQRYYS
-724 NGVIRSEQDYED
+724 NGVIKSEQDYED

-751 RTIDAYKDTF
+751 KTIDAYKDTF

-781 KVYDD
+781 KVYDN
-786 VKKYMDNVGGDA
+786 VKAYMDSVGGDA

-838 LFAMNEYAPDA
+838 LFAMNEYTPDA
-849 ADKMAAQLMQRNGG
+849 ADKMAAQYLQQDKTVTFITEEERAEFEREGERFIAVLNDDAVSKNEVIRLTTAPEILTALGYTNEDVVISKGLALNTMNAPGTSAHAHAMTPKMLAQIPAALHEPVFVLKSATRKHDSIVVFTDIKDEQGQSVIVPIRFTKNKWGYANQVSSIYGKDAENRFFYSQWARGNVLYASTKKGPLWATNARLQLPRTLLKESLNYELRIARKKGGVKYYRGNYYFHMNEYTPDAADKMATQLMQRNGG

-879 DGQSMS
+879 DGKSMS

-892 DLGEKPM
+892 ELGEKPM
-899 SKWTKDEIIEA
+899 SKWTKDEIIKAVE
-910 ILDYLDETEAETAI
+910 DYLDEEEPETAI

-929 KALPAWLLRQEFL
+929 KTLPAWLLRQEFL
-942 TYRSWHHT
+942 TCRSWHHT
-950 GALYNVTDF
+950 GAFYNVTDF

-967 DLPLSHYQEK
+967 DLPLAHYQEK
-977 IEEHKKQL
+977 IEEHKKEL
-985 AETKGDREI
+985 AATKGDREI
-994 ERQKREVRR
+994 ERQQREARR
-1003 ERREFEARI
+1003 ERREFETRI

-1018 TKYKTDR
+1018 TKYKTDN
-1025 GLIAAVDDGRVT
+1025 GLIRAVDDGRVT

-1043 KEQEEKAKGYR
+1043 SEREEKAKGYR

-1064 LIKALRNGDI
+1064 LIKALRNGEI
-1074 TMENLEALRDEKDP
+1074 TMEKLEALRDEKDP

-1117 LLPEQARNDKDVALA
+1117 LLPEQAHNDKDVALLA
-1132 ALRRGGVAQLAHVDG
+1132 VRRYGIG
-1147 ALTSDPDFITEAVRV
+1147 ALEHIGETLKNDPDFIVEAVRRNNGV
-1162 RAASLTCFKWILLRD
+1162 MSQFAPALLE
-1177 NFALLRRVIAD
+1177 NNYSLLRRVVVEA
-1188 TPRAAEYLPGILSGT
+1188 PRAAGQLQKVLSEKGRLEFIT
-1203 EAREIIPVLAKETP
+1203 DVAKDAPAAVASFLSKERGLSP
-1217 ESALFSLPKTS
+1217 EEVERIFQASPK
-1228 AFNGEEIED
+1228 A
-1237 IFRSAPKVAELFA
+1237 AELVA
-1250 KEDINHYK
+1250 KDDINHYK
-1258 LKDRDKA
+1258 KDTRDNME
-1265 ARYQAV
+1265 RYQAV

-1283 YFQAAWHGSQHSFGR
+1283 YFQTAWHGSPRSFDR
-1298 FDTSAIGTGT
+1298 FDTNAIGTGT
-1308 GRQAHGWGLYFTQ
+1308 GRNAHGWGLYFTQ
-1321 SQDTA
+1321 EHEVA
-1326 RRYRDQLVSRESL
+1326 KWYRDQLVSRESM
-1339 RKKKTDGSYGQYLI
+1339 RRKKTDGAYGQYLI

-1366 AINRRIAAKT
+1366 AINRRISAKT
-1376 LKMVANGR
+1376 LKTVADGR
-1384 PEGTYFLPE
+1384 PEETYLLPE
-1393 LKQVMQQLEEG
+1393 LKQVMQQLKEG
-1404 DAPTNRLIHVLR
+1404 DASTNRLIHVLR
-1416 EQIDTIKSNNKIS
+1416 GQIDTIKSNNKMS
-1429 IAAFLRQVPTEEKA
+1429 IAAFLRQVPADEKA
-1443 RIGKIVR
+1443 RVR
-1450 EAKAAANKEGRRTT
+1450 IIAERAKAAANKAGRRTT
-1464 IADVLEGIERHA
+1464 IADVLEVLEQHA
-1476 KPLISQRER
+1476 KPFISQRER

-1498 NALTVVAP
+1498 NALTVAAP

-1517 EVLLD
+1517 DVLLD
-1522 ENRPLNEQP
+1522 ENKPLNEQP

-1542 QSRPES
+1542 QSRPDS
-1548 YIEATADDLGTNT
+1548 YIAVPADDLGMDT
-1561 GEYFLHDVVAQM
+1561 GEYFLRDVVFQM
-1573 QREGKEDPKKA
+1573 QREGEEDPKKA

-1597 TYKEYR
+1597 TYKEYK
-1603 DGRCFVVFND
+1603 DGRCFVIFND
-1613 EAVRVLERN
+1613 QAVRVLERN
-1622 GQAVGELYQDDS
+1622 GQAVGEMYQD
-1634 AETQE
+1634 
-1639 QPLIAI
+1639 
-1645 HNTDAEKIK
+1645 
-1654 HIAEMGG
+1654 G
-1661 IAIPSLGIARAD
+1661 
-1673 VPYGS
+1673 
-1678 FGDITLIAGSEFIN
+1678 
-1692 PAMKENPTF
+1692 
-1701 DADVYSSRYPAI
+1701 
-1713 AAYKMEKGAEKQLAE
+1713 
-1728 ILDPL
+1728 
-1733 VEKFTG
+1733 
-1739 RSGYASYKMSSIKK
+1739 KK
-1753 SLSGGVID
+1753 
-1761 ALGGLNHDETV
+1761 
-1772 LMAFAAL
+1772 
-1779 RGKTQKD
+1779 
-1786 LPNYA
+1786 
-1791 ALADHYAL
+1791 
-1799 HTQEFRDWITPIF
+1799 
-1812 NNLPKQGRILVGFR
+1812 
-1826 PNGQRRYKPYTLEN
+1826 
-1840 IVKMMRGNPRNAE
+1840 
-1853 GRHYGIGNL
+1853 
-1862 RAVWAKKYKNLGEA
+1862 
-1876 QEDRGRIVSAEE
+1876 
-1888 MEERKKKL
+1888 
-1896 REEWNSLLEKAGNVR
+1896 
-1911 DEIVSDVIINYSKND
+1911 
-1926 WENALKRRNITGI
+1926 
-1939 TADDLE
+1939 
-1945 RFMNHLTSAPTEY
+1945 
-1958 FEVKKQRAVGL
+1958 
-1969 DEFYAAIVPKGTTR
+1969 
-1983 EVRKIL
+1983 
-1989 RDAGLR
+1989 
-1995 VVTYDGKNRNEV
+1995 V
-2007 LLKTA
+2007 LLHSQSPRT
-2012 QQLQKKHGD
+2012 
-2021 VLFQRQQ
+2021 
-2028 ERHIRGMTALRD
+2028 RHVRGMTALRD

-2047 FRKNANFST
+2047 FRKDANFST

-2065 LEDLQQMAAQDNA
+2065 LEDLQQMAAQENA
-2078 PEWLKKDWQAVKEWT
+2078 PEWLKKDWQTVKEWT

-2106 KWARGFEAYVREGNA
+2106 KWARGFETYVREGNA

-2205 DVEAKIRK
+2205 DAEAKIRK

-2220 DAVESWR
+2220 DAIQTWR
-2227 TARTEELRKEDIYK
+2227 TARTEELQKEEIYK

-2255 KYYADAAAFEKAL
+2255 KYYADAAGFKKAL
-2268 EDAGGPL
+2268 EDAGGPM
-2275 EERLKREEQE
+2275 EDRLKHEEQE

-2337 KQLRKLNDNPQ
+2337 KQLRKLDS
-2348 RGNPKRRL
+2348 R
-2356 HPGEL
+2356 
-2361 PESPTRDELLAKPDV
+2361 
-2376 QVVDV
+2376 
-2381 ALPENS
+2381 
-2387 PLVPSAE
+2387 
-2394 LRAAQ
+2394 Q
-2399 QTRDEAY
+2399 QTDE
-2406 AAGKRGKSL
+2406 
-2415 PDNPYWKEYRA
+2415 
-2426 QAKAWLKE
+2426 Q
-2434 HVPDTI
+2434 
-2440 LNRELG
+2440 
-2446 RITVNRKSLDHALN
+2446 
-2460 SIRGNGFVR
+2460 
-2469 LAILADLENVLANS
+2469 
-2483 VVTHVSRVTHGN
+2483 
-2495 VTNKKVFIAHGP
+2495 
-2507 VRVHGSTYLAKHV
+2507 
-2520 IKEAAG
+2520 
-2526 GRFYY
+2526 
-2531 DTQSTEIKI
+2531 
-2540 AEPLASYAGKTT
+2540 
-2552 VANDAN
+2552 
-2558 VLSNFSTISIEEMLK
+2558 
-2573 HVKSEDQPLA
+2573 
-2583 DGYLTEAER
+2583 TEAER

-2602 ELKGHEGARESV
+2602 ELKEHEGARESV
-2614 KDAQKQLSKIR
+2614 KDAQKQLSKMR
-2625 QQERAAVQE
+2625 QQERAAEQE

-2642 KQLKESNAED
+2642 ARLKESHAED

-2664 QKLTAMRKENAAKVQ
+2664 QKLADMRKENAAKVQ

-2685 QEEINTRLQGLRDV
+2685 REEINTRLQGLRDV

-2822 DAQAPIDGFEWSSIE
+2822 DAQAPIDGFEMSSIE

-2850 DPVVSPALRAMFEAD
+2850 DPVISPALRAMFEAD
-2865 GRNEKTWRQIPFE
+2865 GRNEKTWRQMPFE
-2878 TWEQTVQVLQA
+2878 AWEQTVQVLQA

-2947 MGQLAG
+2947 MEQLAG

-3034 NRKAY
+3034 NRRAY

-3071 NAAFGEILTAKD
+3071 DASFGEILTAKD

-3213 DHATL
+3213 DHAAL

-3254 FANLLRRNATFSV
+3254 FANLLRRNSTFAV
-3267 MAYRTTTALLNICNL
+3267 MAYRTSTALLNICNIA
-3282 PMVAHSLGKIRT
+3282 MVSHSLGKIRT
-3294 LQALATFYLHPQ
+3294 LQALLTFYRHPQ
-3306 RITRKVKEKSSFI
+3306 RITRRVKEKSSFI

-3334 KVSGKELSYAGTQGV
+3334 KVSGKELSYVGTDGV
-3349 ATKAAE
+3349 AAKAAE
-3355 GVYSAKE
+3355 GAYSAKE

-3368 YYLITKT
+3368 YWLITKT
-3375 DLMLSLPTWQAVY
+3375 DLMFSLPTWQAVY

-3426 IQDQAKVQKGRIMK
+3426 IQDQSKVQKGRIMK

-3473 STVLYWL
+3473 STILYWL

-3519 FVGTATGGIP
+3519 FVGTAVGGVP

-3624 IFDRKAGKAK
+3624 IFDRKARKAK

>member
-1 MDSREERQK
+1 MDNREERQK

-47 APPPTLWEQ
+47 AQPPTLWEQ

-149 VDNITSG
+149 VDNVMSG

-176 EAKGA
+176 EAQGK
-181 NTDELDARIQ
+181 NTDELDAKIQ
-191 NLQKYIMAQS
+191 NLQKYIMSQS
-201 GDGGIVHDT
+201 GDGGVIHDT
-210 ASQLYMMANQ
+210 AGNLYMQANMAL
-220 SANSGKEVMIGSLM
+220 NSGKEALTGALM
-234 GAAAGAAAGGVG
+234 GAATGAAAGAAVSAPFGGVG
-246 AIPGFITGA
+246 ALPGARAGFIQGA
-255 GLGYRAGLF
+255 RLGLQMGMF

-272 GLSYL
+272 GTDYL
-277 EYRSGGEY
+277 QYRSGGKY
-285 GKMSAETA
+285 GKMSADTA

-299 VGITNAAI
+299 VGVANAVI
-307 EFASFGMGL
+307 EFASFRMGVKALGMGVN
-316 KALSLGAS
+316 KI
-324 KLAGRATATGAQSII
+324 AGRATATGAQSII

-352 GEATKIFAKSAGI
+352 GEATKIFAKSAGL
-365 GVASETAEEVA
+365 GVASETSEEVM
-376 QQAVSDIAWN
+376 QQATQDIAWN
-386 VSADPSEGT
+386 VAADPSEGT

-420 MSAVLGA
+420 MSAVLGT

-462 DLEADKQTSA
+462 DLEADKQASA

-514 NSMVSNNVVSEQ
+514 NNMVSSNIVSEQ

-553 QRAAVDKASAWTQD
+553 ERAAVDKASAWTQD
-567 GATQAEMTAHWE
+567 GTTQAEMAAHWE

-596 MINATDRV
+596 MIHATDRV

-618 TIRQVLVANPLD
+618 TIRQVLMTNPLD
-630 LNAARKT
+630 LESARKK
-637 VRKGIV
+637 VRKEIE

-654 SVMRTDLADGEI
+654 SVMRSNLADGGVH
-666 QLIPGRDTVHD
+666 LIPGRDTVYD

-697 HKRRPRIDE
+697 HKRKPRKDE

-724 NGVIRSEQDYED
+724 NGVIKSEQDYED
-736 ALQQIENGRKMVESL
+736 ALQQIENGRKMVEAL
-751 RTIDAYKDTF
+751 RTIDAHKDTF

-786 VKKYMDNVGGDA
+786 VKKFMDNVGGDA

-822 MGHADFVAT
+822 MGHTDFVAT

-838 LFAMNEYAPDA
+838 LFTMNEYTPDA
-849 ADKMAAQLMQRNGG
+849 ADKMAAQYLQQNKTVTFVTEEERAEFEREGERF
-863 IAPRE
+863 IAVLNDDAVPNSEMIRLTAAPEILTALGYTNEDIVISKGLALNTMNAPGTSAHAHAMTSKMLAQIPAALHEPVFVLKSATRKHDSIVVFTDIRDEQDQSVIVPIRFTKNKLGYANQISSMYPRTRE
-868 YFQNRYGDGGY
+868 ELFMLKQI
-879 DGQSMS
+879 MS
-885 NRARAAY
+885 DNLVYISTRKGPLWAKSTRLQLPRTLLKESLNYELKIAR
-892 DLGEKPM
+892 K
-899 SKWTKDEIIEA
+899 
-910 ILDYLDETEAETAI
+910 
-924 SIDEI
+924 
-929 KALPAWLLRQEFL
+929 
-942 TYRSWHHT
+942 
-950 GALYNVTDF
+950 
-959 YGLDFKAL
+959 
-967 DLPLSHYQEK
+967 
-977 IEEHKKQL
+977 
-985 AETKGDREI
+985 KGDV
-994 ERQKREVRR
+994 KH
-1003 ERREFEARI
+1003 
-1012 KELRKY
+1012 Y
-1018 TKYKTDR
+1018 R
-1025 GLIAAVDDGRVT
+1025 GN
-1037 LEELEQ
+1037 
-1043 KEQEEKAKGYR
+1043 Y
-1054 RYTEYKTEAA
+1054 
-1064 LIKALRNGDI
+1064 
-1074 TMENLEALRDEKDP
+1074 
-1088 KRIAAR
+1088 
-1094 KLAKA
+1094 
-1099 QGKKEW
+1099 
-1105 LEVVANDPALFR
+1105 
-1117 LLPEQARNDKDVALA
+1117 
-1132 ALRRGGVAQLAHVDG
+1132 
-1147 ALTSDPDFITEAVRV
+1147 
-1162 RAASLTCFKWILLRD
+1162 
-1177 NFALLRRVIAD
+1177 
-1188 TPRAAEYLPGILSGT
+1188 
-1203 EAREIIPVLAKETP
+1203 
-1217 ESALFSLPKTS
+1217 
-1228 AFNGEEIED
+1228 
-1237 IFRSAPKVAELFA
+1237 
-1250 KEDINHYK
+1250 
-1258 LKDRDKA
+1258 
-1265 ARYQAV
+1265 
-1271 AREFLKAESRIE
+1271 
-1283 YFQAAWHGSQHSFGR
+1283 YFQAAWHGSHHSFGR
-1298 FDTSAIGTGT
+1298 FDTNAIGTGT

-1321 SQDTA
+1321 SQGAA
-1326 RRYRDQLVSRESL
+1326 RQYRDQLVSRESV
-1339 RKKKTDGSYGQYLI
+1339 RRRKTDGSYGQYLI
-1353 LENGKPIDAAAQE
+1353 FENGKPIDAAAQE

-1376 LKMVANGR
+1376 LKTVANGR
-1384 PEGTYFLPE
+1384 PEETYFLPE
-1393 LKQVMQQLEEG
+1393 LKQVMQQLKEG
-1404 DAPTNRLIHVLR
+1404 DASTNRLIHVLR
-1416 EQIDTIKSNNKIS
+1416 EQIDTIKSNNKMS
-1429 IAAFLRQVPTEEKA
+1429 ITAFLRQVPTDEKA
-1443 RIGKIVR
+1443 RIRAIVR
-1450 EAKAAANKEGRRTT
+1450 ETKAAANNEGRRTT

-1498 NALTVVAP
+1498 NALTVAAP

-1548 YIEATADDLGTNT
+1548 YMAATADDLGTDT
-1561 GEYFLHDVVAQM
+1561 GERFLREVVFQM
-1573 QREGKEDPKKA
+1573 QREGEEDPKKA

-1597 TYKEYR
+1597 TYKEHR
-1603 DGRCFVVFND
+1603 EARCFVIFND
-1613 EAVRVLERN
+1613 QAVRVLERN
-1622 GQAVGELYQDDS
+1622 GQAVGEMYQD
-1634 AETQE
+1634 
-1639 QPLIAI
+1639 
-1645 HNTDAEKIK
+1645 
-1654 HIAEMGG
+1654 G
-1661 IAIPSLGIARAD
+1661 
-1673 VPYGS
+1673 
-1678 FGDITLIAGSEFIN
+1678 
-1692 PAMKENPTF
+1692 
-1701 DADVYSSRYPAI
+1701 
-1713 AAYKMEKGAEKQLAE
+1713 
-1728 ILDPL
+1728 
-1733 VEKFTG
+1733 
-1739 RSGYASYKMSSIKK
+1739 KK
-1753 SLSGGVID
+1753 
-1761 ALGGLNHDETV
+1761 
-1772 LMAFAAL
+1772 
-1779 RGKTQKD
+1779 
-1786 LPNYA
+1786 
-1791 ALADHYAL
+1791 
-1799 HTQEFRDWITPIF
+1799 
-1812 NNLPKQGRILVGFR
+1812 
-1826 PNGQRRYKPYTLEN
+1826 
-1840 IVKMMRGNPRNAE
+1840 
-1853 GRHYGIGNL
+1853 
-1862 RAVWAKKYKNLGEA
+1862 
-1876 QEDRGRIVSAEE
+1876 
-1888 MEERKKKL
+1888 
-1896 REEWNSLLEKAGNVR
+1896 
-1911 DEIVSDVIINYSKND
+1911 
-1926 WENALKRRNITGI
+1926 
-1939 TADDLE
+1939 
-1945 RFMNHLTSAPTEY
+1945 
-1958 FEVKKQRAVGL
+1958 
-1969 DEFYAAIVPKGTTR
+1969 
-1983 EVRKIL
+1983 
-1989 RDAGLR
+1989 
-1995 VVTYDGKNRNEV
+1995 V
-2007 LLKTA
+2007 LLHSQSPRT
-2012 QQLQKKHGD
+2012 
-2021 VLFQRQQ
+2021 
-2028 ERHIRGMTALRD
+2028 RHVRGMTALRD

-2047 FRKNANFST
+2047 FRKDANFST

-2065 LEDLQQMAAQDNA
+2065 LEDLQQMAAQENA
-2078 PEWLKKDWQAVKEWT
+2078 PEWLKKDWQTVKEWT

-2147 GEIPPESIRNVM
+2147 GEIPPESVRNVM

-2205 DVEAKIRK
+2205 DVEAKIHK

-2220 DAVESWR
+2220 DAIESWR

-2255 KYYADAAAFEKAL
+2255 KYYADAAAFKKAL

-2337 KQLRKLNDNPQ
+2337 KQLRKLDS
-2348 RGNPKRRL
+2348 R
-2356 HPGEL
+2356 
-2361 PESPTRDELLAKPDV
+2361 
-2376 QVVDV
+2376 
-2381 ALPENS
+2381 
-2387 PLVPSAE
+2387 
-2394 LRAAQ
+2394 Q
-2399 QTRDEAY
+2399 QTDE
-2406 AAGKRGKSL
+2406 R
-2415 PDNPYWKEYRA
+2415 
-2426 QAKAWLKE
+2426 
-2434 HVPDTI
+2434 
-2440 LNRELG
+2440 
-2446 RITVNRKSLDHALN
+2446 
-2460 SIRGNGFVR
+2460 
-2469 LAILADLENVLANS
+2469 
-2483 VVTHVSRVTHGN
+2483 
-2495 VTNKKVFIAHGP
+2495 
-2507 VRVHGSTYLAKHV
+2507 
-2520 IKEAAG
+2520 
-2526 GRFYY
+2526 
-2531 DTQSTEIKI
+2531 
-2540 AEPLASYAGKTT
+2540 
-2552 VANDAN
+2552 
-2558 VLSNFSTISIEEMLK
+2558 
-2573 HVKSEDQPLA
+2573 
-2583 DGYLTEAER
+2583 TEAER

-2614 KDAQKQLSKIR
+2614 IDAQKQLSKIR
-2625 QQERAAVQE
+2625 QNERAAEQE
-2634 LEREQTLV
+2634 LEREQKLG
-2642 KQLKESNAED
+2642 KQLKENHTED

-2658 KLAEMR
+2658 KLATMR
-2664 QKLTAMRKENAAKVQ
+2664 QKLADMRKENAAKVQ

-2685 QEEINTRLQGLRDV
+2685 REEINTRLQGLRDV

-2822 DAQAPIDGFEWSSIE
+2822 DAQAPIDGFEMSSIE
-2837 ELLNPDVAFGMGG
+2837 ELLNPDMAFGLGG
-2850 DPVVSPALRAMFEAD
+2850 DPVISPALRALFAAD
-2865 GRNEKTWRQIPFE
+2865 GRNEKTWRQMPFE

-2995 NRKREMTADAKRTL
+2995 NRKREMTADAKRNL

-3083 WDTVEKIWQFID
+3083 WDTVEKIWEFID

-3123 NGRKFDG
+3123 NGRKFEG

-3164 GAGLGATKKRQAVV
+3164 GAGLGATKQRQAVV

-3213 DHATL
+3213 DHAAL
-3218 AEPLQKVI
+3218 AESLQKVI

-3254 FANLLRRNATFSV
+3254 FANLLRRNSTFAV
-3267 MAYRTTTALLNICNL
+3267 MAYRTSTALLNICNID
-3282 PMVAHSLGKIRT
+3282 MVH
-3294 LQALATFYLHPQ
+3294 QALGHRRTWLALLKFIRHPQ

-3334 KVSGKELSYAGTQGV
+3334 KVSGKELSYVGTKGV
-3349 ATKAAE
+3349 VAKAAE

-3448 FSVVLNAHIEAGYA
+3448 FSVVLNAQIEAGYA
-3462 LKDNGNPVPLM
+3462 FKDTGNPVPLM
-3473 STVLYWL
+3473 STLLFWL
-3480 FLQALLETAL
+3480 FLQSLRETL
-3490 RGAIDA
+3490 TRGVIDA
-3496 ATGRGP
+3496 LTGRGP

-3508 VEYFGKEYLKN
+3508 GEYFGKEYLKN

-3579 MGRSASR
+3579 IGRSTSR

-3624 IFDRKAGKAK
+3624 IFDRKARKAK

>member
-1 MDSREERQK
+1 MDSREERQR

-47 APPPTLWEQ
+47 AQPPTLWEQ

-90 VSIAGEESLKRWE
+90 VSVAGEESLKRWE

-115 DEFAQTWSD
+115 DEFAKTWSD

-149 VDNITSG
+149 VDNVTSG

-176 EAKGA
+176 EAQGK
-181 NTDELDARIQ
+181 NTDELDAKIQ
-191 NLQKYIMAQS
+191 NLQKYVMSQS
-201 GDGGIVHDT
+201 GDGGIIHDT
-210 ASQLYMMANQ
+210 SSQLYMMANQ
-220 SANSGKEVMIGSLM
+220 SVNSGKEIMIGSLM

-316 KALSLGAS
+316 RALSMGAR
-324 KLAGRATATGAQSII
+324 KIAGRTAATGAQSII

-352 GEATKIFAKSAGI
+352 GEAGKIFAKSAGI

-376 QQAVSDIAWN
+376 QQAVQDVAWN
-386 VSADPSEGT
+386 VAADPSEGT

-414 APAILG
+414 APTILG
-420 MSAVLGA
+420 MSAVLGT
-427 GANVRFVSKAARMLR
+427 GANIRFVSKAARMLR

-514 NSMVSNNVVSEQ
+514 NSMVSNNVVSEE

-596 MINATDRV
+596 MIHATDRV

-611 ADEADKE
+611 ADDADKE

-630 LNAARKT
+630 LGAARKT

-643 DNIEQTFSDTI
+643 DGIEQEFADQLNS
-654 SVMRTDLADGEI
+654 MRKDLADGAIE
-666 QLIPGRDTVHD
+666 LVPGRDSVYD
-677 QDRMLRASSNPQ
+677 QDRMLRMSSNPQ

-697 HKRRPRIDE
+697 YKRKPRADE
-706 FYDIMLDEE
+706 FYRIMLDEE
-715 EKQVQRYYS
+715 EKEVQYFRS
-724 NGVIRSEQDYED
+724 SGVIKNEQEYED
-736 ALQQIENGRKMVESL
+736 ALQQIENGRKMVDAL
-751 RTIDAYKDTF
+751 NTIDAYKDTF

-771 LRMYLSPDEM
+771 LRMYLAPDEM

-786 VKKYMDNVGGDA
+786 VKKFMDNVGGDA

-822 MGHADFVAT
+822 MGHTDFVTT

-838 LFAMNEYAPDA
+838 LFTMNEYTPDA
-849 ADKMAAQLMQRNGG
+849 ADKMAAQYLQQNKTVTFVTEEERAEFEREGERFIAVLNDDAVPNSEMIRLTAAPEILTALGYTNEDIVISKGLALNTMNAPGTSAHAHAMTSKMLAQIPAALHEPVFVLKSATRKHDSIVVFTDIRDEQDQSVIVPIRFTKNKLGYANQISSMYPRTREELFMLKQIMSDNLVYISTRKGPLWAKSTRLQLPRTLLKESLNYELKIARKKGDVKHYRGNYYFHTNEYTPDAADKKAAQLMQRNGG

-879 DGQSMS
+879 DGNLMS

-910 ILDYLDETEAETAI
+910 VEDYLYEEEPETAI

-950 GALYNVTDF
+950 GAFYNATDF

-967 DLPLSHYQEK
+967 DLPLAHYQEK
-977 IEEHKKQL
+977 IEEHKREL
-985 AETKGDREI
+985 AATKGDREK
-994 ERQKREVRR
+994 ERQQREARR
-1003 ERREFEARI
+1003 ERREFETRI

-1018 TKYKTDR
+1018 TKYKTDN
-1025 GLIAAVDDGRVT
+1025 GLIRAVDDGRVT

-1043 KEQEEKAKGYR
+1043 SEREEKAKGYR

-1064 LIKALRNGDI
+1064 LIKALRNGEI
-1074 TMENLEALRDEKDP
+1074 TMEKLEALRDEKDP

-1105 LEVVANDPALFR
+1105 LEVVANDPALFH

-1132 ALRRGGVAQLAHVDG
+1132 ALRRGGVTQLAHVDG
-1147 ALTSDPDFITEAVRV
+1147 ALTSDPDFIMEAVRV
-1162 RAASLTCFKWILLRD
+1162 RPASLTCFKWELLRD

-1188 TPRAAEYLPGILSGT
+1188 TPRAAGYLPGILSGT
-1203 EAREIIPVLAKETP
+1203 EEREIIPVLSKETP

-1228 AFNGEEIED
+1228 GFYGEEIES

-1250 KEDINHYK
+1250 KEDLNHYK
-1258 LKDRDKA
+1258 TKDRNRA
-1265 ARYQAV
+1265 AIYQAA

-1283 YFQAAWHGSQHSFGR
+1283 YFQTAWHGSPRSFDR
-1298 FDTSAIGTGT
+1298 FDTNAIGTGT
-1308 GRQAHGWGLYFTQ
+1308 GRKAHGWGLYF
-1321 SQDTA
+1321 
-1326 RRYRDQLVSRESL
+1326 
-1339 RKKKTDGSYGQYLI
+1339 
-1353 LENGKPIDAAAQE
+1353 AQE
-1366 AINRRIAAKT
+1366 HDVAKQYQDK
-1376 LKMVANGR
+1376 LMR
-1384 PEGTYFLPE
+1384 
-1393 LKQVMQQLEEG
+1393 
-1404 DAPTNRLIHVLR
+1404 
-1416 EQIDTIKSNNKIS
+1416 
-1429 IAAFLRQVPTEEKA
+1429 
-1443 RIGKIVR
+1443 R
-1450 EAKAAANKEGRRTT
+1450 EAKKAGGDPSASA
-1464 IADVLEGIERHA
+1464 
-1476 KPLISQRER
+1476 
-1485 ELADWRALSGLKV
+1485 
-1498 NALTVVAP
+1498 
-1506 GSLYKVDIPEN
+1506 SLYKVDIPEN
-1517 EVLLD
+1517 DVLLD
-1522 ENRPLNEQP
+1522 EDTPLNEQP
-1531 ETVRKA
+1531 EAVRKA

-1542 QSRPES
+1542 RSRPES
-1548 YIEATADDLGTNT
+1548 YRAATADDLGPQR
-1561 GEYFLHDVVAQM
+1561 GERVWRDVVFQM
-1573 QREGKEDPKKA
+1573 QREGEEDPKKA

-1603 DGRCFVVFND
+1603 DGRCFVIFND
-1613 EAVRVLERN
+1613 QAVRVLERN
-1622 GQAVGELYQDDS
+1622 GQAVGEMYQD
-1634 AETQE
+1634 
-1639 QPLIAI
+1639 
-1645 HNTDAEKIK
+1645 
-1654 HIAEMGG
+1654 G
-1661 IAIPSLGIARAD
+1661 
-1673 VPYGS
+1673 
-1678 FGDITLIAGSEFIN
+1678 
-1692 PAMKENPTF
+1692 
-1701 DADVYSSRYPAI
+1701 
-1713 AAYKMEKGAEKQLAE
+1713 
-1728 ILDPL
+1728 
-1733 VEKFTG
+1733 
-1739 RSGYASYKMSSIKK
+1739 KK
-1753 SLSGGVID
+1753 
-1761 ALGGLNHDETV
+1761 
-1772 LMAFAAL
+1772 
-1779 RGKTQKD
+1779 
-1786 LPNYA
+1786 
-1791 ALADHYAL
+1791 
-1799 HTQEFRDWITPIF
+1799 
-1812 NNLPKQGRILVGFR
+1812 
-1826 PNGQRRYKPYTLEN
+1826 
-1840 IVKMMRGNPRNAE
+1840 
-1853 GRHYGIGNL
+1853 
-1862 RAVWAKKYKNLGEA
+1862 
-1876 QEDRGRIVSAEE
+1876 
-1888 MEERKKKL
+1888 
-1896 REEWNSLLEKAGNVR
+1896 
-1911 DEIVSDVIINYSKND
+1911 
-1926 WENALKRRNITGI
+1926 
-1939 TADDLE
+1939 
-1945 RFMNHLTSAPTEY
+1945 
-1958 FEVKKQRAVGL
+1958 
-1969 DEFYAAIVPKGTTR
+1969 
-1983 EVRKIL
+1983 
-1989 RDAGLR
+1989 
-1995 VVTYDGKNRNEV
+1995 V
-2007 LLKTA
+2007 LLHSQSPLT
-2012 QQLQKKHGD
+2012 
-2021 VLFQRQQ
+2021 
-2028 ERHIRGMTALRD
+2028 RHVRGMTALRD

-2047 FRKNANFST
+2047 FRKDANFST

-2065 LEDLQQMAAQDNA
+2065 LEDLQQMAAQENA
-2078 PEWLKKDWQAVKEWT
+2078 PEWLKKDWQTVKEWT

-2220 DAVESWR
+2220 DAIQSWR
-2227 TARTEELRKEDIYK
+2227 TARTEELQKEEIYK

-2255 KYYADAAAFEKAL
+2255 KYYADAAAFKKAL

-2285 QRKAFADELMNPES
+2285 QRKAFTDELMNPES

-2361 PESPTRDELLAKPDV
+2361 PESPTREELLAKPDV

-2394 LRAAQ
+2394 LLAAQ
-2399 QTRDEAY
+2399 QARDEAY
-2406 AAGKRGKSL
+2406 AAGKRGKAL

-2434 HVPDTI
+2434 HVPEHVAHP
-2440 LNRELG
+2440 ELG
-2446 RITVNRKSLDHALN
+2446 LIQIPRKGIDHATASARSAEALAVL
-2460 SIRGNGFVR
+2460 GN
-2469 LAILADLENVLANS
+2469 LEQILANGVL
-2483 VVTHVSRVTHGN
+2483 TQYQTDRHGD
-2495 VTNKKVFIAHGP
+2495 G
-2507 VRVHGSTYLAKHV
+2507 RVHGVWIMHTPVYYQGQTLVVRSVLKKRSDGA
-2520 IKEAAG
+2520 
-2526 GRFYY
+2526 FYY
-2531 DTQSTEIKI
+2531 DSQATKI
-2540 AEPLASYAGKTT
+2540 EATIGLKPAGEYNSSVTDTSIVASSA
-2552 VANDAN
+2552 
-2558 VLSNFSTISIEEMLK
+2558 ISVEEMLK

-2614 KDAQKQLSKIR
+2614 VDAQKQLSKIR
-2625 QQERAAVQE
+2625 QNERAAERE
-2634 LEREQTLV
+2634 LEREQALV
-2642 KQLKESNAED
+2642 KQLKENHAED

-2664 QKLTAMRKENAAKVQ
+2664 QKLTEMRKENAAKVQ

-2685 QEEINTRLQGLRDV
+2685 REEINTRLQGLRDV

-2751 YVQAAE
+2751 YAQAAE

-2799 IRLDTQARYFVHHLM
+2799 IRLDTQSRYFVHHLM

-2837 ELLNPDVAFGMGG
+2837 ELLNPDMAFGLGG
-2850 DPVVSPALRAMFEAD
+2850 DPVISPALQALFAAD
-2865 GRNEKTWRQIPFE
+2865 GRNEKTWRQMPFE

-2947 MGQLAG
+2947 MEQLAG

-2995 NRKREMTADAKRTL
+2995 NRKREMTADAKRNL

-3019 NEMRT
+3019 NEMRA

-3034 NRKAY
+3034 NRRAY

-3071 NAAFGEILTAKD
+3071 DVAFGEILTAKD

-3140 LSQKASDMDVANE
+3140 LSQRASDMDVANE

-3254 FANLLRRNATFSV
+3254 FANLLRRNSTFAV
-3267 MAYRTTTALLNICNL
+3267 MAYRTSTALLNVCNIA
-3282 PMVAHSLGKIRT
+3282 MVAHSLGKVRT
-3294 LQALATFYLHPQ
+3294 LQALLKFIRHPQ
-3306 RITRKVKEKSSFI
+3306 RITRRVKEKSSFI

-3334 KVSGKELSYAGTQGV
+3334 KVSGKELSYVGTDGV
-3349 ATKAAE
+3349 AAKAAE
-3355 GVYSAKE
+3355 GAYSAKE

-3368 YYLITKT
+3368 YWLITKT
-3375 DLMLSLPTWQAVY
+3375 DLMFSLPTWQAVY

-3407 AEAIAK
+3407 AEAVAK

-3426 IQDQAKVQKGRIMK
+3426 IQDQSKVQKGRIMK

>member
-1 MDSREERQK
+1 MDNREERQK

-36 AAASLVNAKPV
+36 AAASLVNAKPIEQ
-47 APPPTLWEQ
+47 PPTLWEQ
-56 VRDSEIGRSY
+56 VRNSEIGRSY

-90 VSIAGEESLKRWE
+90 VSVSGEESLKRWE

-149 VDNITSG
+149 VDNVTSG

-176 EAKGA
+176 EAQGK
-181 NTDELDARIQ
+181 NTDELDAKIQ
-191 NLQKYIMAQS
+191 NLQKYIMSQS
-201 GDGGIVHDT
+201 GDGGVIHDT
-210 ASQLYMMANQ
+210 AGNLYMQANMA
-220 SANSGKEVMIGSLM
+220 ANSGKEALTGALM
-234 GAAAGAAAGGVG
+234 GAAVGASTGAAFGGVG
-246 AIPGFITGA
+246 AIPGAYGGFIAGA
-255 GLGYRAGLF
+255 GYGFRAGMF

-272 GLSYL
+272 GSDYL
-277 EYRSGGEY
+277 QYRSGGEY
-285 GKMSAETA
+285 GKMSADTA

-299 VGITNAAI
+299 VGVANAAI
-307 EFASFGMGL
+307 EFVSFGMGI
-316 KALSLGAS
+316 KALGVGAS
-324 KLAGRATATGAQSII
+324 KLAGQTAATGAQSII

-376 QQAVSDIAWN
+376 QQAVQDVAWN
-386 VSADPSEGT
+386 VAADPGEGT
-395 RKMPVTE
+395 RKMPVAE

-414 APAILG
+414 APVVLG

-462 DLEADKQTSA
+462 DLEADKQASA

-514 NSMVSNNVVSEQ
+514 NNMVSSNIVSEQ

-553 QRAAVDKASAWTQD
+553 ERAAVDKASAWTQD
-567 GATQAEMTAHWE
+567 GTTQAEMAAHWE

-630 LNAARKT
+630 LESARKT
-637 VRKGIV
+637 VRKGII
-643 DNIEQTFSDTI
+643 DNIEQEFADQLNS
-654 SVMRTDLADGEI
+654 MRKDLADGAIE
-666 QLIPGRDTVHD
+666 LVPGRDSVYD
-677 QDRMLRASSNPQ
+677 QDRMLRMSSNPQ

-697 HKRRPRIDE
+697 YKRKPRVDE
-706 FYDIMLDEE
+706 FYRIMFDEE
-715 EKQVQRYYS
+715 EKEVQYFRS
-724 NGVIRSEQDYED
+724 SGVIKSEQEYED
-736 ALQQIENGRKMVESL
+736 ALQQIENGRKMVDAL
-751 RTIDAYKDTF
+751 NTIDAYKDTF

-822 MGHADFVAT
+822 MGHTDFVAT

-838 LFAMNEYAPDA
+838 LFTMNEYAPDV

-910 ILDYLDETEAETAI
+910 VLDYLDETKAETAI
-924 SIDEI
+924 SVDEI

-950 GALYNVTDF
+950 GALYNTTDF

-967 DLPLSHYQEK
+967 DLPLAHYQEK
-977 IEEHKKQL
+977 IEEHKKEL
-985 AETKGDREI
+985 AATKGDREK
-994 ERQKREVRR
+994 ERQQREARR
-1003 ERREFEARI
+1003 ERREFETRI

-1018 TKYKTDR
+1018 TKYKTDK

-1043 KEQEEKAKGYR
+1043 KGQEEKAKGYL
-1054 RYTEYKTEAA
+1054 RYTEYKTETA

-1074 TMENLEALRDEKDP
+1074 TMDKLETLRDEKDP

-1105 LEVVANDPALFR
+1105 LEVVENDPALFR
-1117 LLPEQARNDKDVALA
+1117 LLPEQARNDKDVAL
-1132 ALRRGGVAQLAHVDG
+1132 LAVHRYGIG
-1147 ALTSDPDFITEAVRV
+1147 ALEYVGETLKSDPDFIVGAVRRNSGV
-1162 RAASLTCFKWILLRD
+1162 LSQFAPALLKNNRS
-1177 NFALLRRVIAD
+1177 LLRRVVVEA
-1188 TPRAAEYLPGILSGT
+1188 PRAAGQLQNILSEKGRLEFIT
-1203 EAREIIPVLAKETP
+1203 DVAKDAPAAVASFLSKERRLSP
-1217 ESALFSLPKTS
+1217 QEVERIFQASPK
-1228 AFNGEEIED
+1228 A
-1237 IFRSAPKVAELFA
+1237 AELVA
-1250 KEDINHYK
+1250 KDDINHYK
-1258 LKDRDKA
+1258 KDARDNME
-1265 ARYQAV
+1265 RYQAV
-1271 AREFLKAESRIE
+1271 AREFMKAESRIE
-1283 YFQAAWHGSQHSFGR
+1283 YFQA
-1298 FDTSAIGTGT
+1298 D
-1308 GRQAHGWGLYFTQ
+1308 
-1321 SQDTA
+1321 
-1326 RRYRDQLVSRESL
+1326 
-1339 RKKKTDGSYGQYLI
+1339 
-1353 LENGKPIDAAAQE
+1353 AQE
-1366 AINRRIAAKT
+1366 R
-1376 LKMVANGR
+1376 
-1384 PEGTYFLPE
+1384 
-1393 LKQVMQQLEEG
+1393 
-1404 DAPTNRLIHVLR
+1404 
-1416 EQIDTIKSNNKIS
+1416 
-1429 IAAFLRQVPTEEKA
+1429 
-1443 RIGKIVR
+1443 
-1450 EAKAAANKEGRRTT
+1450 
-1464 IADVLEGIERHA
+1464 
-1476 KPLISQRER
+1476 PLIS
-1485 ELADWRALSGLKV
+1485 L
-1498 NALTVVAP
+1498 
-1506 GSLYKVDIPEN
+1506 
-1517 EVLLD
+1517 
-1522 ENRPLNEQP
+1522 
-1531 ETVRKA
+1531 
-1537 IAAYY
+1537 
-1542 QSRPES
+1542 
-1548 YIEATADDLGTNT
+1548 
-1561 GEYFLHDVVAQM
+1561 
-1573 QREGKEDPKKA
+1573 
-1584 ASLLLHKFGIEGI
+1584 
-1597 TYKEYR
+1597 
-1603 DGRCFVVFND
+1603 
-1613 EAVRVLERN
+1613 
-1622 GQAVGELYQDDS
+1622 
-1634 AETQE
+1634 
-1639 QPLIAI
+1639 
-1645 HNTDAEKIK
+1645 HNTTAAKIR
-1654 HIAEMGG
+1654 HIAELGG
-1661 IAIPSLGIARAD
+1661 IAVPSIAITRAD
-1673 VPYGS
+1673 VPYNR
-1678 FGDITLIAGSEFIN
+1678 FGNITLIAGSDFIN
-1692 PAMKENPTF
+1692 PKKKENPTF
-1701 DADVYSSRYPAI
+1701 DTDVYSPRYPQVYD
-1713 AAYKMEKGAEKQLAE
+1713 YKLEKGAEKELVSFFT
-1728 ILDPL
+1728 PL
-1733 VEKFTG
+1733 VKKF
-1739 RSGYASYKMSSIKK
+1739 SGEDIGAGALADLKK
-1753 SLSGGVID
+1753 
-1761 ALGGLNHDETV
+1761 ALAGGLDGVLSKSGLDENET
-1772 LMAFAAL
+1772 AQKAWFATKGLTA
-1779 RGKTQKD
+1779 KD
-1786 LPNYA
+1786 LPSTEARYKYWIDNHSEFKEW
-1791 ALADHYAL
+1791 LAPLYRA
-1799 HTQEFRDWITPIF
+1799 I
-1812 NNLPKQGRILVGFR
+1812 PKQARILTGYTASGR
-1826 PNGQRRYKPYTLEN
+1826 QRFKDYTLDN
-1840 IVKMMRGNPRNAE
+1840 IVKIMRGKARNEE
-1853 GRHYGIGNL
+1853 GMYYGVGNI
-1862 RAVWAKKYKNLGEA
+1862 RAAHAKKYKNLTEV
-1876 QEDRGRIVSAEE
+1876 QNDRNRITSHED
-1888 MEERKKKL
+1888 METWKEKL
-1896 REEWNSLLEKAGNVR
+1896 NEKWESLTQKAGGAKA
-1911 DEIVSDVIINYSKND
+1911 EIIADIVLNSPKSKWQNELD
-1926 WENALKRRNITGI
+1926 KENITGI
-1939 TADDLE
+1939 NANALSDFVNDI
-1945 RFMNHLTSAPTEY
+1945 TSAPAEY

-1983 EVRKIL
+1983 ETRKIL

-2028 ERHIRGMTALRD
+2028 ERHVRGMTALRD

-2047 FRKNANFST
+2047 FRKDANFST
-2056 FVHESGHVF
+2056 FVHESGHIF
-2065 LEDLQQMAAQDNA
+2065 LEDLQRMAAQENA
-2078 PEWLKKDWQAVKEWT
+2078 PEWLKKDWQTVKEWT

-2121 PSRDLKAV
+2121 PSRDLKAI

-2147 GEIPPESIRNVM
+2147 GEIPPESVRNVM

-2220 DAVESWR
+2220 DAVKSWR
-2227 TARTEELRKEDIYK
+2227 AARTEELRKEEIYK

-2255 KYYADAAAFEKAL
+2255 KYYADAAAFKKAL

-2285 QRKAFADELMNPES
+2285 QRKAFTDELMNPES

-2337 KQLRKLNDNPQ
+2337 KQLRKLDS
-2348 RGNPKRRL
+2348 R
-2356 HPGEL
+2356 
-2361 PESPTRDELLAKPDV
+2361 
-2376 QVVDV
+2376 
-2381 ALPENS
+2381 
-2387 PLVPSAE
+2387 
-2394 LRAAQ
+2394 Q
-2399 QTRDEAY
+2399 QTDE
-2406 AAGKRGKSL
+2406 
-2415 PDNPYWKEYRA
+2415 
-2426 QAKAWLKE
+2426 Q
-2434 HVPDTI
+2434 
-2440 LNRELG
+2440 
-2446 RITVNRKSLDHALN
+2446 
-2460 SIRGNGFVR
+2460 
-2469 LAILADLENVLANS
+2469 
-2483 VVTHVSRVTHGN
+2483 
-2495 VTNKKVFIAHGP
+2495 
-2507 VRVHGSTYLAKHV
+2507 
-2520 IKEAAG
+2520 
-2526 GRFYY
+2526 
-2531 DTQSTEIKI
+2531 
-2540 AEPLASYAGKTT
+2540 
-2552 VANDAN
+2552 
-2558 VLSNFSTISIEEMLK
+2558 
-2573 HVKSEDQPLA
+2573 
-2583 DGYLTEAER
+2583 TEAER
-2592 LAEVLSYLRS
+2592 LAEVLAYLRS
-2602 ELKGHEGARESV
+2602 ELKEHEGARESV

-2625 QQERAAVQE
+2625 QQERTAAQE

-2642 KQLKESNAED
+2642 KRLKESHAED

-2664 QKLTAMRKENAAKVQ
+2664 QKLTDMRKENAAKVQ

-2685 QEEINTRLQGLRDV
+2685 REEINTRLQGLRDV

-2751 YVQAAE
+2751 YAQAAE

-2822 DAQAPIDGFEWSSIE
+2822 DAQAPIDGFEMSSIE
-2837 ELLNPDVAFGMGG
+2837 ELLNPDMAFGLGG
-2850 DPVVSPALRAMFEAD
+2850 DPVISPALRAMFAAD
-2865 GRNEKTWRQIPFE
+2865 GRNEKTWRQMPFE

-2906 NGEHV
+2906 NGERV

-2947 MGQLAG
+2947 MEQLAG

-2968 LDGRAVGVKID
+2968 LDGRAAGVKID

-2995 NRKREMTADAKRTL
+2995 TRKREMTADAKRTL

-3034 NRKAY
+3034 NRRAY

-3065 VDEMTM
+3065 VDEQTM
-3071 NAAFGEILTAKD
+3071 DAAFGEILTAKD
-3083 WDTVEKIWQFID
+3083 WDTVEKIWQFIN

-3294 LQALATFYLHPQ
+3294 LQALATFYRHPQ

-3519 FVGTATGGIP
+3519 FVGTAAGGIP
-3529 GVNIAATLTMNTM
+3529 GLNIAATLTMNTL

>member
-1 MDSREERQK
+1 MDNREERQK

-36 AAASLVNAKPV
+36 AAASLVNAKPIEQ
-47 APPPTLWEQ
+47 PPTLWEQ
-56 VRDSEIGRSY
+56 VRNSEIGRSY

-90 VSIAGEESLKRWE
+90 VSVSGEESLKRWE

-149 VDNITSG
+149 VDNVTSG

-176 EAKGA
+176 EAQGK
-181 NTDELDARIQ
+181 NTDELDAKIQ
-191 NLQKYIMAQS
+191 NLQKYIMSQS
-201 GDGGIVHDT
+201 GDGGIIHDT
-210 ASQLYMMANQ
+210 SSQLYMMANQ
-220 SANSGKEVMIGSLM
+220 SVNSGKEIMIGSLM

-277 EYRSGGEY
+277 EYRTGGEY

-316 KALSLGAS
+316 RALSMGAR
-324 KLAGRATATGAQSII
+324 KIAGRTAATGAQSII
-339 RNAARSIASARSV
+339 RNAARSIASAQSV
-352 GEATKIFAKSAGI
+352 GEVAKIFAKSAGI

-386 VSADPSEGT
+386 VAADPSEGT
-395 RKMPVTE
+395 RKMPVAE

-420 MSAVLGA
+420 MSAVLGT

-462 DLEADKQTSA
+462 DLEADKQASA

-514 NSMVSNNVVSEQ
+514 NNMVSSNIVSEQ

-553 QRAAVDKASAWTQD
+553 ERAAVDKASAWTQD
-567 GATQAEMTAHWE
+567 GTTQAEMAAHWE

-596 MINATDRV
+596 MIHATDRV

-618 TIRQVLVANPLD
+618 TIRQVLMTNPLD
-630 LNAARKT
+630 LNAARKK
-637 VRKGIV
+637 VRKEIE

-666 QLIPGRDTVHD
+666 QLVPGRDTVYD

-697 HKRRPRIDE
+697 HKRKPRKDE

-724 NGVIRSEQDYED
+724 NGVIKSEQDYED
-736 ALQQIENGRKMVESL
+736 ALQQIENGRKMVEAL

-786 VKKYMDNVGGDA
+786 VKTYMDSVGGDA

-822 MGHADFVAT
+822 MGHTDFVAT

-910 ILDYLDETEAETAI
+910 VLDYLDETKAETAI
-924 SIDEI
+924 SVDEI

-950 GALYNVTDF
+950 GALYNTTDF

-967 DLPLSHYQEK
+967 DLPLAHYQEK
-977 IEEHKKQL
+977 IEEHKKEL
-985 AETKGDREI
+985 AATKGDREK
-994 ERQKREVRR
+994 ERQQREARR
-1003 ERREFEARI
+1003 ERREFETRI

-1018 TKYKTDR
+1018 TKYKTDK

-1043 KEQEEKAKGYR
+1043 KGQEEKAKGYL
-1054 RYTEYKTEAA
+1054 RYTEYKTETA

-1074 TMENLEALRDEKDP
+1074 TMDKLETLRDEKDP

-1105 LEVVANDPALFR
+1105 LEVVENDPALFR
-1117 LLPEQARNDKDVALA
+1117 LLPEQARNDKDVAL
-1132 ALRRGGVAQLAHVDG
+1132 LAVHRYGIG
-1147 ALTSDPDFITEAVRV
+1147 ALEYVGETLKSDPDFIVGAVRRNSGV
-1162 RAASLTCFKWILLRD
+1162 LSQFAPALLKNNRS
-1177 NFALLRRVIAD
+1177 LLRRVVVEA
-1188 TPRAAEYLPGILSGT
+1188 PRAAGQLQNILSEKGRLEFIT
-1203 EAREIIPVLAKETP
+1203 DVAKDAPAAVASFLSKERRLSP
-1217 ESALFSLPKTS
+1217 QEVERIFQASPK
-1228 AFNGEEIED
+1228 A
-1237 IFRSAPKVAELFA
+1237 AELVA
-1250 KEDINHYK
+1250 KDDINHYK
-1258 LKDRDKA
+1258 KDARDNME
-1265 ARYQAV
+1265 RYQAV
-1271 AREFLKAESRIE
+1271 AREFMKAESRIE
-1283 YFQAAWHGSQHSFGR
+1283 YFQA
-1298 FDTSAIGTGT
+1298 D
-1308 GRQAHGWGLYFTQ
+1308 
-1321 SQDTA
+1321 
-1326 RRYRDQLVSRESL
+1326 
-1339 RKKKTDGSYGQYLI
+1339 
-1353 LENGKPIDAAAQE
+1353 AQE
-1366 AINRRIAAKT
+1366 R
-1376 LKMVANGR
+1376 
-1384 PEGTYFLPE
+1384 
-1393 LKQVMQQLEEG
+1393 
-1404 DAPTNRLIHVLR
+1404 
-1416 EQIDTIKSNNKIS
+1416 
-1429 IAAFLRQVPTEEKA
+1429 
-1443 RIGKIVR
+1443 
-1450 EAKAAANKEGRRTT
+1450 
-1464 IADVLEGIERHA
+1464 
-1476 KPLISQRER
+1476 PLIS
-1485 ELADWRALSGLKV
+1485 L
-1498 NALTVVAP
+1498 
-1506 GSLYKVDIPEN
+1506 
-1517 EVLLD
+1517 
-1522 ENRPLNEQP
+1522 
-1531 ETVRKA
+1531 
-1537 IAAYY
+1537 
-1542 QSRPES
+1542 
-1548 YIEATADDLGTNT
+1548 
-1561 GEYFLHDVVAQM
+1561 
-1573 QREGKEDPKKA
+1573 
-1584 ASLLLHKFGIEGI
+1584 
-1597 TYKEYR
+1597 
-1603 DGRCFVVFND
+1603 
-1613 EAVRVLERN
+1613 
-1622 GQAVGELYQDDS
+1622 
-1634 AETQE
+1634 
-1639 QPLIAI
+1639 
-1645 HNTDAEKIK
+1645 HNTTAAKIR
-1654 HIAEMGG
+1654 HIAELGG
-1661 IAIPSLGIARAD
+1661 IAVPSIAITRAD
-1673 VPYGS
+1673 VPYNR
-1678 FGDITLIAGSEFIN
+1678 FGNITLIAGSDFIN
-1692 PAMKENPTF
+1692 PKKKENPTF
-1701 DADVYSSRYPAI
+1701 DTDVYSPRYPQVYD
-1713 AAYKMEKGAEKQLAE
+1713 YKLEKGAEKELVSFFT
-1728 ILDPL
+1728 PL
-1733 VEKFTG
+1733 VKKF
-1739 RSGYASYKMSSIKK
+1739 SGEDIGAGALADLKK
-1753 SLSGGVID
+1753 
-1761 ALGGLNHDETV
+1761 ALAGGLDGVLSKSGLDENET
-1772 LMAFAAL
+1772 AQKAWFATKGLTA
-1779 RGKTQKD
+1779 KD
-1786 LPNYA
+1786 LPSTEARYKYWIDNHSEFKEW
-1791 ALADHYAL
+1791 LAPLYRA
-1799 HTQEFRDWITPIF
+1799 I
-1812 NNLPKQGRILVGFR
+1812 PKQARILTGYTASGR
-1826 PNGQRRYKPYTLEN
+1826 QRFKDYTLDN
-1840 IVKMMRGNPRNAE
+1840 IVKIMRGKARNEE
-1853 GRHYGIGNL
+1853 GMYYGVGNI
-1862 RAVWAKKYKNLGEA
+1862 RAAHAKKYKNLTEV
-1876 QEDRGRIVSAEE
+1876 QNDRNRITSHED
-1888 MEERKKKL
+1888 METWKEKL
-1896 REEWNSLLEKAGNVR
+1896 NEKWESLTQKAGGAKA
-1911 DEIVSDVIINYSKND
+1911 EIIADIVLNSPKSKWQNELD
-1926 WENALKRRNITGI
+1926 KENITGI
-1939 TADDLE
+1939 NANALSDFVNDI
-1945 RFMNHLTSAPTEY
+1945 TSAPAEY

-1983 EVRKIL
+1983 ETRKIL

-2028 ERHIRGMTALRD
+2028 ERHVRGMTALRD

-2047 FRKNANFST
+2047 FRKDANFST

-2065 LEDLQQMAAQDNA
+2065 LEDLQQMAAQENA
-2078 PEWLKKDWQAVKEWT
+2078 PEWLKKDWQTVKEWT
-2093 GWKDGADNRAAHE
+2093 GWKDEADNRAAHE
-2106 KWARGFEAYVREGNA
+2106 KWARGFEAYVRDGNA

-2220 DAVESWR
+2220 DAIQSWR
-2227 TARTEELRKEDIYK
+2227 TARTEELQKEEIYK

-2255 KYYADAAAFEKAL
+2255 KYYADAAAFKKAL

-2285 QRKAFADELMNPES
+2285 QRKAFTDELMNPES

-2361 PESPTRDELLAKPDV
+2361 PESPTREELLAKPDV

-2394 LRAAQ
+2394 LLAAQ
-2399 QTRDEAY
+2399 QARDEAY
-2406 AAGKRGKSL
+2406 AAGKRGKAL

-2434 HVPDTI
+2434 HVPEHVAHP
-2440 LNRELG
+2440 ELG
-2446 RITVNRKSLDHALN
+2446 LIQIPRKGIDHATASARSAEALAVL
-2460 SIRGNGFVR
+2460 GN
-2469 LAILADLENVLANS
+2469 LEQILANGVL
-2483 VVTHVSRVTHGN
+2483 TQYQTDRHGD
-2495 VTNKKVFIAHGP
+2495 G
-2507 VRVHGSTYLAKHV
+2507 RVHGVWIMHTPVYYQGQTLVVRSVLKKRSDGA
-2520 IKEAAG
+2520 
-2526 GRFYY
+2526 FYY
-2531 DTQSTEIKI
+2531 DSQATKI
-2540 AEPLASYAGKTT
+2540 EATIGLKPAGEYNSSVTDTSIVASSA
-2552 VANDAN
+2552 
-2558 VLSNFSTISIEEMLK
+2558 ISVEEMLK

-2614 KDAQKQLSKIR
+2614 VDAQKQLSKIR
-2625 QQERAAVQE
+2625 QNERAAERE
-2634 LEREQTLV
+2634 LEREQALV
-2642 KQLKESNAED
+2642 KQLKESHAED

-2664 QKLTAMRKENAAKVQ
+2664 QKLTDIRKENAAKVQ

-2685 QEEINTRLQGLRDV
+2685 REEINTRLQGLRDV

-2751 YVQAAE
+2751 YAQAAE

-2799 IRLDTQARYFVHHLM
+2799 IRLDTQSRYFVHHLM

-2837 ELLNPDVAFGMGG
+2837 ELLNPDMAFGLGG
-2850 DPVVSPALRAMFEAD
+2850 DPVISPALQALFAAD
-2865 GRNEKTWRQIPFE
+2865 GRNEKTWRQMPFE

-2947 MGQLAG
+2947 MEQLAG

-2995 NRKREMTADAKRTL
+2995 NRKREMTADAKRNL

-3019 NEMRT
+3019 NEMRA

-3034 NRKAY
+3034 NRRAY

-3071 NAAFGEILTAKD
+3071 DVAFGEILTAKD

-3140 LSQKASDMDVANE
+3140 LSQRASDMDVANE

-3254 FANLLRRNATFSV
+3254 FANLLRRNSTFAV
-3267 MAYRTTTALLNICNL
+3267 MAYRTSTALLNVCNIA
-3282 PMVAHSLGKIRT
+3282 MVAHSLGKVRT
-3294 LQALATFYLHPQ
+3294 LQALLKFIRHPQ
-3306 RITRKVKEKSSFI
+3306 RITRRVKEKSSFI

-3334 KVSGKELSYAGTQGV
+3334 KVSGKELSYVGTDGV
-3349 ATKAAE
+3349 AAKAAE
-3355 GVYSAKE
+3355 GAYSAKE

-3368 YYLITKT
+3368 YWLITKT
-3375 DLMLSLPTWQAVY
+3375 DLMFSLPTWQAVY

-3407 AEAIAK
+3407 AEAVAK

-3426 IQDQAKVQKGRIMK
+3426 IQDQSKVQKGRIMK

>member
-149 VDNITSG
+149 VDNVMSG

-181 NTDELDARIQ
+181 NTDELDAKIQ
-191 NLQKYIMAQS
+191 NLQKYIMSQS
-201 GDGGIVHDT
+201 GDGGIIHDT
-210 ASQLYMMANQ
+210 SSQLYMMANQ
-220 SANSGKEVMIGSLM
+220 SVNSGKEIMIGSLM
-234 GAAAGAAAGGVG
+234 GAAAGAAGGVG

-316 KALSLGAS
+316 RALSMGAR
-324 KLAGRATATGAQSII
+324 KIAGRTAATGAQSII

-352 GEATKIFAKSAGI
+352 GEAGKIFAKSAGI

-376 QQAVSDIAWN
+376 QQAVQDVAWN
-386 VSADPSEGT
+386 VAADPGEGT

-414 APAILG
+414 APTILG
-420 MSAVLGA
+420 MSAVLGT
-427 GANVRFVSKAARMLR
+427 GANIRFVSKAARMLR

-514 NSMVSNNVVSEQ
+514 NSMVSNNVVSEE

-596 MINATDRV
+596 MIHATDRV

-618 TIRQVLVANPLD
+618 TIRQVLMTNPLD
-630 LNAARKT
+630 LESARKK
-637 VRKGIV
+637 VRKEIV

-654 SVMRTDLADGEI
+654 SVMRTDLTDGEI
-666 QLIPGRDTVHD
+666 QLVPGRDTVYD

-697 HKRRPRIDE
+697 HKRKPRKDE

-724 NGVIRSEQDYED
+724 NGVIKSEQDYED

-786 VKKYMDNVGGDA
+786 VKAYMDSVGGDA

-822 MGHADFVAT
+822 MGHTDFVAT

-838 LFAMNEYAPDA
+838 LFAMNEYTPDA

-879 DGQSMS
+879 DGKSMS

-910 ILDYLDETEAETAI
+910 ILDYLDETEAATAI
-924 SIDEI
+924 SVDEI

-967 DLPLSHYQEK
+967 DLPLAHYQEK
-977 IEEHKKQL
+977 IEEHKKEL
-985 AETKGDREI
+985 AATKGDREK
-994 ERQKREVRR
+994 ERQQREARR
-1003 ERREFEARI
+1003 ERREFETRI

-1018 TKYKTDR
+1018 TKYKTDK

-1043 KEQEEKAKGYR
+1043 KEQEEKAKGYL
-1054 RYTEYKTEAA
+1054 RYTDYKTEKA

-1074 TMENLEALRDEKDP
+1074 TMDKLETLRDEKDP

-1105 LEVVANDPALFR
+1105 LEVVGNDPALFR
-1117 LLPEQARNDKDVALA
+1117 LLPEQARNDKDVAL
-1132 ALRRGGVAQLAHVDG
+1132 LAVHRYGLG
-1147 ALTSDPDFITEAVRV
+1147 ALEYVGETLKNDPDFIVGAVRRNNGV
-1162 RAASLTCFKWILLRD
+1162 MSQFIPALLKN
-1177 NFALLRRVIAD
+1177 NFALLRRVVVAA
-1188 TPRAAEYLPGILSGT
+1188 PRAAGQLQNILSEKSRLEFIT
-1203 EAREIIPVLAKETP
+1203 DVAKDAPTAVASFLSKERGLSP
-1217 ESALFSLPKTS
+1217 E
-1228 AFNGEEIED
+1228 EVER
-1237 IFRSAPKVAELFA
+1237 IFRSSPKAAELIA
-1250 KEDINHYK
+1250 NDNVNNYK
-1258 LKDRDKA
+1258 KDARGYME
-1265 ARYQAV
+1265 RYQAV

-1283 YFQAAWHGSQHSFGR
+1283 YFQA
-1298 FDTSAIGTGT
+1298 D
-1308 GRQAHGWGLYFTQ
+1308 
-1321 SQDTA
+1321 
-1326 RRYRDQLVSRESL
+1326 
-1339 RKKKTDGSYGQYLI
+1339 
-1353 LENGKPIDAAAQE
+1353 AQE
-1366 AINRRIAAKT
+1366 
-1376 LKMVANGR
+1376 
-1384 PEGTYFLPE
+1384 
-1393 LKQVMQQLEEG
+1393 
-1404 DAPTNRLIHVLR
+1404 
-1416 EQIDTIKSNNKIS
+1416 
-1429 IAAFLRQVPTEEKA
+1429 
-1443 RIGKIVR
+1443 
-1450 EAKAAANKEGRRTT
+1450 
-1464 IADVLEGIERHA
+1464 
-1476 KPLISQRER
+1476 
-1485 ELADWRALSGLKV
+1485 
-1498 NALTVVAP
+1498 
-1506 GSLYKVDIPEN
+1506 
-1517 EVLLD
+1517 
-1522 ENRPLNEQP
+1522 RPL
-1531 ETVRKA
+1531 
-1537 IAAYY
+1537 
-1542 QSRPES
+1542 
-1548 YIEATADDLGTNT
+1548 
-1561 GEYFLHDVVAQM
+1561 VA
-1573 QREGKEDPKKA
+1573 
-1584 ASLLLHKFGIEGI
+1584 L
-1597 TYKEYR
+1597 
-1603 DGRCFVVFND
+1603 
-1613 EAVRVLERN
+1613 
-1622 GQAVGELYQDDS
+1622 
-1634 AETQE
+1634 
-1639 QPLIAI
+1639 
-1645 HNTDAEKIK
+1645 HNTTAEKIR
-1654 HIAEMGG
+1654 HIAELGG
-1661 IAIPSLGIARAD
+1661 IAVPSIAITRAD
-1673 VPYGS
+1673 VPYNR
-1678 FGDITLIAGSEFIN
+1678 FGNITLIAGSDFIN
-1692 PAMKENPTF
+1692 PKKKENPTF
-1701 DADVYSSRYPAI
+1701 DTDVYSPRYPQVYD
-1713 AAYKMEKGAEKQLAE
+1713 YKLEKGAEKELVSVFA
-1728 ILDPL
+1728 PL
-1733 VEKFTG
+1733 VKKF
-1739 RSGYASYKMSSIKK
+1739 SGEDIGAGALADLKK
-1753 SLSGGVID
+1753 
-1761 ALGGLNHDETV
+1761 ALAGGLDGVLSKSGLDENET
-1772 LMAFAAL
+1772 AQKAWFATKGLTA
-1779 RGKTQKD
+1779 KD
-1786 LPNYA
+1786 LPSTEARYKYWIDNHSEFKEW
-1791 ALADHYAL
+1791 LAPLYRA
-1799 HTQEFRDWITPIF
+1799 I
-1812 NNLPKQGRILVGFR
+1812 PKQARILTGYTASGR
-1826 PNGQRRYKPYTLEN
+1826 QRFKDYTLDN
-1840 IVKMMRGNPRNAE
+1840 IVKIMRGKARNEE
-1853 GRHYGIGNL
+1853 GMYYGVGNI
-1862 RAVWAKKYKNLGEA
+1862 RAAHAKKYKTLTEVQNDRNRITSH
-1876 QEDRGRIVSAEE
+1876 ED
-1888 MEERKKKL
+1888 METWKEKL
-1896 REEWNSLLEKAGNVR
+1896 NEKWESLTQKAGGAKA
-1911 DEIVSDVIINYSKND
+1911 EIIADIVLNSPKSKWQN
-1926 WENALKRRNITGI
+1926 ELNKENITGI
-1939 TADDLE
+1939 NASALSDFVNDI
-1945 RFMNHLTSAPTEY
+1945 TSAPAEY

-1983 EVRKIL
+1983 ETRKIL

-2028 ERHIRGMTALRD
+2028 ERHVRGMTALRD

-2047 FRKNANFST
+2047 FRKDANFST

-2065 LEDLQQMAAQDNA
+2065 LEDLQQMAAQENA
-2078 PEWLKKDWQAVKEWT
+2078 PEWLKKDWQTVKEWT

-2220 DAVESWR
+2220 DAIQSWR
-2227 TARTEELRKEDIYK
+2227 TARTEELQKEEIYK

-2255 KYYADAAAFEKAL
+2255 KYYADAAAFKKAL

-2285 QRKAFADELMNPES
+2285 QRKAFTDELMNPES

-2328 RNKLAGEYM
+2328 RNKLADEHM

-2361 PESPTRDELLAKPDV
+2361 PESPTREELLAKPDV

-2394 LRAAQ
+2394 LLAAQ
-2399 QTRDEAY
+2399 QARDEAY
-2406 AAGKRGKSL
+2406 AAGKRGKAL

-2434 HVPDTI
+2434 HVPEHVAHP
-2440 LNRELG
+2440 ELG
-2446 RITVNRKSLDHALN
+2446 LIQIPRKGIDHATASARSAEALAVL
-2460 SIRGNGFVR
+2460 GN
-2469 LAILADLENVLANS
+2469 LEQILANGVL
-2483 VVTHVSRVTHGN
+2483 TQYQTDRHGD
-2495 VTNKKVFIAHGP
+2495 G
-2507 VRVHGSTYLAKHV
+2507 RVHGVWIMHTLVYYQGQTLVVRSVLKKRSDGA
-2520 IKEAAG
+2520 
-2526 GRFYY
+2526 FYY
-2531 DTQSTEIKI
+2531 DSQATKI
-2540 AEPLASYAGKTT
+2540 EATIGLKPAGEYNSSVTDTSIVASSA
-2552 VANDAN
+2552 
-2558 VLSNFSTISIEEMLK
+2558 ISVEEMLK

-2614 KDAQKQLSKIR
+2614 VDAQKQLSKIR
-2625 QQERAAVQE
+2625 QNERAAERE
-2634 LEREQTLV
+2634 LEREQALV
-2642 KQLKESNAED
+2642 KQLKENHAED

-2664 QKLTAMRKENAAKVQ
+2664 QKLTEMRKENAAKVQ

-2685 QEEINTRLQGLRDV
+2685 REEINTRLQGLRDV

-2751 YVQAAE
+2751 YAQAAE

-2822 DAQAPIDGFEWSSIE
+2822 DAQAPIDGFEMSSIE

-2850 DPVVSPALRAMFEAD
+2850 DPVISPALRAMFEAD
-2865 GRNEKTWRQIPFE
+2865 GRNEKTWRQMPFE

-2947 MGQLAG
+2947 MEQLAG

-3034 NRKAY
+3034 NRRAY

-3071 NAAFGEILTAKD
+3071 DVAFGEILTAKD

-3140 LSQKASDMDVANE
+3140 LSQRASDMDVANE

-3213 DHATL
+3213 DHAAL

-3282 PMVAHSLGKIRT
+3282 DMVH
-3294 LQALATFYLHPQ
+3294 QALGHRRTWLALLKFIRHPQ

-3334 KVSGKELSYAGTQGV
+3334 KVSGKELSYVGTKGV
-3349 ATKAAE
+3349 VAKAAE

-3394 EMERGELTAEQID
+3394 EMERSELTAEQID

-3426 IQDQAKVQKGRIMK
+3426 IQDQSKVQKGRIMK

-3473 STVLYWL
+3473 STLLFWL
-3480 FLQALLETAL
+3480 FLQSLRETL
-3490 RGAIDA
+3490 TRGLIDA
-3496 ATGRGP
+3496 LTGRGP

-3563 QDLAY
+3563 QDLVY

>member
-1 MDSREERQK
+1 MDNREERQK
-10 QADAAFRSSGF
+10 QADAAFRSTGF

-36 AAASLVNAKPV
+36 AAASLVNAKPIEQ
-47 APPPTLWEQ
+47 PPTLWEQ
-56 VRDSEIGRSY
+56 VRNSEIGRSY

-90 VSIAGEESLKRWE
+90 VSVAGEESLKRWE

-149 VDNITSG
+149 VDNVMSG

-176 EAKGA
+176 ETQGK
-181 NTDELDARIQ
+181 NTDELDAKIQ
-191 NLQKYIMAQS
+191 NLQKYIMSQS
-201 GDGGIVHDT
+201 GDGGVIHDT
-210 ASQLYMMANQ
+210 SSQLYMMANQ
-220 SANSGKEVMIGSLM
+220 SVNSGKEIMIGSLM

-293 AKAATA
+293 AKAAAA

-316 KALSLGAS
+316 RALSMGAR
-324 KLAGRATATGAQSII
+324 KIAGRTAATGAQSII
-339 RNAARSIASARSV
+339 RNAARSIASAQSV
-352 GEATKIFAKSAGI
+352 GGAMKIFAKSAGI

-386 VSADPSEGT
+386 VAADPSEGT
-395 RKMPVTE
+395 RKMPVAE

-420 MSAVLGA
+420 MSTVLGT

-462 DLEADKQTSA
+462 DLEADKQASA

-499 DANALMETEDGRNIL
+499 DANALMETENGRNIL
-514 NSMVSNNVVSEQ
+514 NNMVSSNIVSEQ

-553 QRAAVDKASAWTQD
+553 ERAAVDKASAWTQD
-567 GATQAEMTAHWE
+567 GTTQAEMAAHWE

-596 MINATDRV
+596 MIHATDRV
-604 LSDKFSA
+604 LADKFSA
-611 ADEADKE
+611 ADDADKE

-630 LNAARKT
+630 LGAARKT
-637 VRKGIV
+637 VRKGII
-643 DNIEQTFSDTI
+643 DGIEQEFADQLNS
-654 SVMRTDLADGEI
+654 MRKDLADGAIE
-666 QLIPGRDTVHD
+666 LVPGRDSVYD
-677 QDRMLRASSNPQ
+677 QDRMLRMSSNPQ

-697 HKRRPRIDE
+697 YKRKPRTDE
-706 FYDIMLDEE
+706 FYRIMLDEE
-715 EKQVQRYYS
+715 EKEVQYFRS
-724 NGVIRSEQDYED
+724 SGVIKSEQEYED
-736 ALQQIENGRKMVESL
+736 ALQQIENGRKMVDAL
-751 RTIDAYKDTF
+751 NTIDAYKDTF

-786 VKKYMDNVGGDA
+786 VKAYMDSVGGDA

-809 AKRAKVFTQMMHD
+809 AKRAKVFAQMMHD

-838 LFAMNEYAPDA
+838 LFAMNEYTPDA
-849 ADKMAAQLMQRNGG
+849 ADKMAAQYLQQNKTVTFVTEEERAEFEREGERFIAVLNDDTVSDRQMIHLTTAPEILTALGYTNKDIVISKGLALNTMNAPGTSAHAHAMTPKMLAQIPAALHEPVFVLKSATRKHDSIVVFTDIRDEQDRSVIVPIRFTKNKLGYTNQISSMYPRTGEELFMLKQMMSDNLVYISTRKGPLWAKKSRLQLPRTLLKESLNYELRIARKKGDVKHYRGNYYFHMNEYTPDAADKKAAQLMQRNGG

-879 DGQSMS
+879 DGNSMS

-899 SKWTKDEIIEA
+899 SKWTKDEIIKA
-910 ILDYLDETEAETAI
+910 VDNYLYDEEPETAI

-942 TYRSWHHT
+942 TCRSWHHT

-967 DLPLSHYQEK
+967 DLPLAHYQEK
-977 IEEHKKQL
+977 IEEHKKKL
-985 AETKGDREI
+985 AATKGDREI
-994 ERQKREVRR
+994 ERQQREVRR
-1003 ERREFEARI
+1003 ERREFETRI

-1018 TKYKTDR
+1018 THYKTDR

-1054 RYTEYKTEAA
+1054 RYTDYKTEAA
-1064 LIKALRNGDI
+1064 LIKALRNGEI
-1074 TMENLEALRDEKDP
+1074 TMEKLEALRDEKDP

-1117 LLPEQARNDKDVALA
+1117 LLPEQAHNDKDVALLA
-1132 ALRRGGVAQLAHVDG
+1132 VRRYGIG
-1147 ALTSDPDFITEAVRV
+1147 ALEHIGETLKNDPDFIVEAVRRNNGV
-1162 RAASLTCFKWILLRD
+1162 MSQFAPALLE
-1177 NFALLRRVIAD
+1177 NNYSLLRRVVVEA
-1188 TPRAAEYLPGILSGT
+1188 PRTAGQLQKVLSEKGRLEFITDVAKDAPAAVASFLSKERGLSPEEVERIFQASPKAAEL
-1203 EAREIIPVLAKETP
+1203 VAK
-1217 ESALFSLPKTS
+1217 
-1228 AFNGEEIED
+1228 D
-1237 IFRSAPKVAELFA
+1237 
-1250 KEDINHYK
+1250 DINHYK
-1258 LKDRDKA
+1258 KDTRDNME
-1265 ARYQAV
+1265 RYQAV

-1283 YFQAAWHGSQHSFGR
+1283 YFQTAWHGSPRSFDR
-1298 FDTSAIGTGT
+1298 FDTNAIGTGT
-1308 GRQAHGWGLYFTQ
+1308 GRKAHGWGLYF
-1321 SQDTA
+1321 
-1326 RRYRDQLVSRESL
+1326 
-1339 RKKKTDGSYGQYLI
+1339 
-1353 LENGKPIDAAAQE
+1353 AQE
-1366 AINRRIAAKT
+1366 HDVAKQYQDK
-1376 LKMVANGR
+1376 LMR
-1384 PEGTYFLPE
+1384 
-1393 LKQVMQQLEEG
+1393 
-1404 DAPTNRLIHVLR
+1404 
-1416 EQIDTIKSNNKIS
+1416 
-1429 IAAFLRQVPTEEKA
+1429 
-1443 RIGKIVR
+1443 R
-1450 EAKAAANKEGRRTT
+1450 EAKKAGGDPSASA
-1464 IADVLEGIERHA
+1464 
-1476 KPLISQRER
+1476 
-1485 ELADWRALSGLKV
+1485 
-1498 NALTVVAP
+1498 
-1506 GSLYKVDIPEN
+1506 SLYKVDIPEN
-1517 EVLLD
+1517 DVLLD
-1522 ENRPLNEQP
+1522 EDTPLNEQP
-1531 ETVRKA
+1531 EAVRKA

-1542 QSRPES
+1542 RSRPES
-1548 YIEATADDLGTNT
+1548 YRAATADDLGPQR
-1561 GEYFLHDVVAQM
+1561 GERVWRDVVFQM
-1573 QREGKEDPKKA
+1573 QREGEEDPKKA

-1603 DGRCFVVFND
+1603 DGRCFVIFND
-1613 EAVRVLERN
+1613 QAVRVLERN
-1622 GQAVGELYQDDS
+1622 GQAVGEMYQD
-1634 AETQE
+1634 
-1639 QPLIAI
+1639 
-1645 HNTDAEKIK
+1645 
-1654 HIAEMGG
+1654 G
-1661 IAIPSLGIARAD
+1661 
-1673 VPYGS
+1673 
-1678 FGDITLIAGSEFIN
+1678 
-1692 PAMKENPTF
+1692 
-1701 DADVYSSRYPAI
+1701 
-1713 AAYKMEKGAEKQLAE
+1713 
-1728 ILDPL
+1728 
-1733 VEKFTG
+1733 
-1739 RSGYASYKMSSIKK
+1739 KK
-1753 SLSGGVID
+1753 
-1761 ALGGLNHDETV
+1761 
-1772 LMAFAAL
+1772 
-1779 RGKTQKD
+1779 
-1786 LPNYA
+1786 
-1791 ALADHYAL
+1791 
-1799 HTQEFRDWITPIF
+1799 
-1812 NNLPKQGRILVGFR
+1812 
-1826 PNGQRRYKPYTLEN
+1826 
-1840 IVKMMRGNPRNAE
+1840 
-1853 GRHYGIGNL
+1853 
-1862 RAVWAKKYKNLGEA
+1862 
-1876 QEDRGRIVSAEE
+1876 
-1888 MEERKKKL
+1888 
-1896 REEWNSLLEKAGNVR
+1896 
-1911 DEIVSDVIINYSKND
+1911 
-1926 WENALKRRNITGI
+1926 
-1939 TADDLE
+1939 
-1945 RFMNHLTSAPTEY
+1945 
-1958 FEVKKQRAVGL
+1958 
-1969 DEFYAAIVPKGTTR
+1969 
-1983 EVRKIL
+1983 
-1989 RDAGLR
+1989 
-1995 VVTYDGKNRNEV
+1995 V
-2007 LLKTA
+2007 LLHSQSPLT
-2012 QQLQKKHGD
+2012 
-2021 VLFQRQQ
+2021 
-2028 ERHIRGMTALRD
+2028 RHVRGMTALRD

-2047 FRKNANFST
+2047 FRKDANFST

-2065 LEDLQQMAAQDNA
+2065 LEDLQQMAAQENA
-2078 PEWLKKDWQAVKEWT
+2078 PEWLKKDWQTVKEWT
-2093 GWKDGADNRAAHE
+2093 GWKDGADNRTAHE

-2191 LAKLKARAAEKVEK
+2191 LVKLKARAAETVEKKVE
-2205 DVEAKIRK
+2205 EKIRK
-2213 GVEEVLE
+2213 GVEEMLE
-2220 DAVESWR
+2220 DAIQSWR
-2227 TARTEELRKEDIYK
+2227 TARTEELQKEEIYK
-2241 HEALAKQFGEDVLN
+2241 HEALAKQFGEDVLS
-2255 KYYADAAAFEKAL
+2255 KYYADAAAFKKAL
-2268 EDAGGPL
+2268 EDAGGPM

-2285 QRKAFADELMNPES
+2285 QRKAFTDELMNPES

-2337 KQLRKLNDNPQ
+2337 KQLRKLDS
-2348 RGNPKRRL
+2348 R
-2356 HPGEL
+2356 
-2361 PESPTRDELLAKPDV
+2361 
-2376 QVVDV
+2376 
-2381 ALPENS
+2381 
-2387 PLVPSAE
+2387 
-2394 LRAAQ
+2394 Q
-2399 QTRDEAY
+2399 QTDE
-2406 AAGKRGKSL
+2406 
-2415 PDNPYWKEYRA
+2415 
-2426 QAKAWLKE
+2426 Q
-2434 HVPDTI
+2434 
-2440 LNRELG
+2440 
-2446 RITVNRKSLDHALN
+2446 
-2460 SIRGNGFVR
+2460 
-2469 LAILADLENVLANS
+2469 
-2483 VVTHVSRVTHGN
+2483 
-2495 VTNKKVFIAHGP
+2495 
-2507 VRVHGSTYLAKHV
+2507 
-2520 IKEAAG
+2520 
-2526 GRFYY
+2526 
-2531 DTQSTEIKI
+2531 
-2540 AEPLASYAGKTT
+2540 
-2552 VANDAN
+2552 
-2558 VLSNFSTISIEEMLK
+2558 
-2573 HVKSEDQPLA
+2573 
-2583 DGYLTEAER
+2583 TEAER

-2602 ELKGHEGARESV
+2602 ELKEHEGARESV
-2614 KDAQKQLSKIR
+2614 KDAQKQLSKMR
-2625 QQERAAVQE
+2625 QQERAAEQE

-2642 KQLKESNAED
+2642 ARLKESHAED

-2664 QKLTAMRKENAAKVQ
+2664 QKLTDIRKENAAKVQ

-2685 QEEINTRLQGLRDV
+2685 REEINTRLQGLRDV

-2751 YVQAAE
+2751 YAQAAE

-2822 DAQAPIDGFEWSSIE
+2822 DAQAPIDGFEMSSIE
-2837 ELLNPDVAFGMGG
+2837 ELLNPDMAFGMGG
-2850 DPVVSPALRAMFEAD
+2850 DPVISPALRAMFAAD
-2865 GRNEKTWRQIPFE
+2865 GRNEKTWRQMPFE

-2906 NGEHV
+2906 NGERV

-2926 RYGEDNRD
+2926 RYREDNRD

-3065 VDEMTM
+3065 VDEVTM

-3083 WDTVEKIWQFID
+3083 WDTVEKIWAFID

-3123 NGRKFDG
+3123 NGRKFEG

-3213 DHATL
+3213 DHAAL

-3267 MAYRTTTALLNICNL
+3267 MAYRTTTALLNICNID
-3282 PMVAHSLGKIRT
+3282 MVH
-3294 LQALATFYLHPQ
+3294 QALGHRRTWLALLKFIRHPQ

-3334 KVSGKELSYAGTQGV
+3334 KVSGKELSYVGTKGV
-3349 ATKAAE
+3349 VAKAAE

-3448 FSVVLNAHIEAGYA
+3448 FSVVLNAQIEAGYA
-3462 LKDNGNPVPLM
+3462 FKDTGNPVPLM

-3480 FLQALLETAL
+3480 FLQTLRETLL
-3490 RGAIDA
+3490 RGVVDA
-3496 ATGRGP
+3496 LTGRGP

-3508 VEYFGKEYLKN
+3508 KEYFGKEYLKN

-3579 MGRSASR
+3579 IGRSTSR
-3586 VGNRLVGFSDTL
+3586 VGNRLIGFSDTL

>member
-1 MDSREERQK
+1 MDNREERQK

-36 AAASLVNAKPV
+36 AAASLVNAKPIEQ
-47 APPPTLWEQ
+47 PPTLWEQ
-56 VRDSEIGRSY
+56 VRNSEIGRSY

-90 VSIAGEESLKRWE
+90 VSVSGEESLKRWE

-149 VDNITSG
+149 VDNVTSG

-176 EAKGA
+176 EAQGK
-181 NTDELDARIQ
+181 NTDELDAKIQ
-191 NLQKYIMAQS
+191 NLQKYIMSQS
-201 GDGGIVHDT
+201 GDGGIIHDT
-210 ASQLYMMANQ
+210 SSQLYMMANQ
-220 SANSGKEVMIGSLM
+220 SVNSGKEIMIGSLM

-277 EYRSGGEY
+277 EYRTGGEY

-316 KALSLGAS
+316 RALSMGAR
-324 KLAGRATATGAQSII
+324 KIAGRTAATGAQSII
-339 RNAARSIASARSV
+339 RNAARSIASAQSV
-352 GEATKIFAKSAGI
+352 GEVAKIFAKSAGI

-386 VSADPSEGT
+386 VAADPSEGT
-395 RKMPVTE
+395 RKMPVAE

-420 MSAVLGA
+420 MSAVLGT

-462 DLEADKQTSA
+462 DLEADKQASA

-514 NSMVSNNVVSEQ
+514 NNMVSSNIVSEQ

-553 QRAAVDKASAWTQD
+553 ERAAVDKASAWTQD
-567 GATQAEMTAHWE
+567 GTTQAEMAAHWE

-596 MINATDRV
+596 MIHATDRV

-618 TIRQVLVANPLD
+618 TIRQVLMTNPLD
-630 LNAARKT
+630 LNAARKK
-637 VRKGIV
+637 VRKEIE

-666 QLIPGRDTVHD
+666 QLVPGRDTVYD

-697 HKRRPRIDE
+697 HKRKPRKDE

-724 NGVIRSEQDYED
+724 NGVIKSEQDYED
-736 ALQQIENGRKMVESL
+736 ALQQIENGRKMVEAL

-786 VKKYMDNVGGDA
+786 VKTYMDSVGGDA

-822 MGHADFVAT
+822 MGHTDFVAT

-838 LFAMNEYAPDA
+838 LFAMNEYTPDA

-910 ILDYLDETEAETAI
+910 VLDYLDETKAETAI
-924 SIDEI
+924 SVDEI

-950 GALYNVTDF
+950 GALYNTTDF

-967 DLPLSHYQEK
+967 DLPLAHYQEK
-977 IEEHKKQL
+977 IEEHKKEL
-985 AETKGDREI
+985 AATKGDREK
-994 ERQKREVRR
+994 ERQQREARR
-1003 ERREFEARI
+1003 ERREFETRI

-1018 TKYKTDR
+1018 TKYKTDK

-1043 KEQEEKAKGYR
+1043 KGQEEKAKGYL
-1054 RYTEYKTEAA
+1054 RYTEYKTETA

-1074 TMENLEALRDEKDP
+1074 TMDKLETLRDEKDP

-1105 LEVVANDPALFR
+1105 LEVVENDPALFR
-1117 LLPEQARNDKDVALA
+1117 LLPEQARNDKDVAL
-1132 ALRRGGVAQLAHVDG
+1132 LAVHRYGIG
-1147 ALTSDPDFITEAVRV
+1147 ALEYVGETLKSDPDFIVGAVRRNSGV
-1162 RAASLTCFKWILLRD
+1162 LSQFAPALLKNNRS
-1177 NFALLRRVIAD
+1177 LLRRVVVEA
-1188 TPRAAEYLPGILSGT
+1188 PRAAGQLQNILSEKGRLEFIT
-1203 EAREIIPVLAKETP
+1203 DVAKDAPAAVASFLSKERRLSP
-1217 ESALFSLPKTS
+1217 QEVERIFQASPK
-1228 AFNGEEIED
+1228 A
-1237 IFRSAPKVAELFA
+1237 AELVA
-1250 KEDINHYK
+1250 KDDINHYK
-1258 LKDRDKA
+1258 KDARDNME
-1265 ARYQAV
+1265 RYQAV
-1271 AREFLKAESRIE
+1271 AREFMKAESRIE
-1283 YFQAAWHGSQHSFGR
+1283 YFQA
-1298 FDTSAIGTGT
+1298 D
-1308 GRQAHGWGLYFTQ
+1308 
-1321 SQDTA
+1321 
-1326 RRYRDQLVSRESL
+1326 
-1339 RKKKTDGSYGQYLI
+1339 
-1353 LENGKPIDAAAQE
+1353 AQE
-1366 AINRRIAAKT
+1366 R
-1376 LKMVANGR
+1376 
-1384 PEGTYFLPE
+1384 
-1393 LKQVMQQLEEG
+1393 
-1404 DAPTNRLIHVLR
+1404 
-1416 EQIDTIKSNNKIS
+1416 
-1429 IAAFLRQVPTEEKA
+1429 
-1443 RIGKIVR
+1443 
-1450 EAKAAANKEGRRTT
+1450 
-1464 IADVLEGIERHA
+1464 
-1476 KPLISQRER
+1476 PLIS
-1485 ELADWRALSGLKV
+1485 L
-1498 NALTVVAP
+1498 
-1506 GSLYKVDIPEN
+1506 
-1517 EVLLD
+1517 
-1522 ENRPLNEQP
+1522 
-1531 ETVRKA
+1531 
-1537 IAAYY
+1537 
-1542 QSRPES
+1542 
-1548 YIEATADDLGTNT
+1548 
-1561 GEYFLHDVVAQM
+1561 
-1573 QREGKEDPKKA
+1573 
-1584 ASLLLHKFGIEGI
+1584 
-1597 TYKEYR
+1597 
-1603 DGRCFVVFND
+1603 
-1613 EAVRVLERN
+1613 
-1622 GQAVGELYQDDS
+1622 
-1634 AETQE
+1634 
-1639 QPLIAI
+1639 
-1645 HNTDAEKIK
+1645 HNTTAAKIR
-1654 HIAEMGG
+1654 HIAELGG
-1661 IAIPSLGIARAD
+1661 IAVPSIAITRAD
-1673 VPYGS
+1673 VPYNR
-1678 FGDITLIAGSEFIN
+1678 FGNITLIAGSDFIN
-1692 PAMKENPTF
+1692 PKKKENPTF
-1701 DADVYSSRYPAI
+1701 DTDVYSPRYPQVYD
-1713 AAYKMEKGAEKQLAE
+1713 YKLEKGAEKELVSFFT
-1728 ILDPL
+1728 PL
-1733 VEKFTG
+1733 VKKF
-1739 RSGYASYKMSSIKK
+1739 SGEDIGAGALADLKK
-1753 SLSGGVID
+1753 
-1761 ALGGLNHDETV
+1761 ALAGGLDGVLSKSGLDENET
-1772 LMAFAAL
+1772 AQKAWFATKGLTA
-1779 RGKTQKD
+1779 KD
-1786 LPNYA
+1786 LPSTEARYKYWIDNHSEFKEW
-1791 ALADHYAL
+1791 LAPLYRA
-1799 HTQEFRDWITPIF
+1799 I
-1812 NNLPKQGRILVGFR
+1812 PKQARILTGYTASGR
-1826 PNGQRRYKPYTLEN
+1826 QRFKDYTLDN
-1840 IVKMMRGNPRNAE
+1840 IVKIMRGKARNEE
-1853 GRHYGIGNL
+1853 GMYYGVGNI
-1862 RAVWAKKYKNLGEA
+1862 RAAHAKKYKNLTEV
-1876 QEDRGRIVSAEE
+1876 QNDRNRITSHED
-1888 MEERKKKL
+1888 METWKEKL
-1896 REEWNSLLEKAGNVR
+1896 NEKWESLTQKAGGAKA
-1911 DEIVSDVIINYSKND
+1911 EIIADIVLNSPKSKWQNELD
-1926 WENALKRRNITGI
+1926 KENITGI
-1939 TADDLE
+1939 NANALSDFVNDI
-1945 RFMNHLTSAPTEY
+1945 TSAPAEY

-1983 EVRKIL
+1983 ETRKIL

-2028 ERHIRGMTALRD
+2028 ERHVRGMTALRD

-2047 FRKNANFST
+2047 FRKDANFST

-2065 LEDLQQMAAQDNA
+2065 LEDLQQMAAQENA
-2078 PEWLKKDWQAVKEWT
+2078 PEWLKKDWQTVKEWT
-2093 GWKDGADNRAAHE
+2093 GWKDEADNRAAHE
-2106 KWARGFEAYVREGNA
+2106 KWARGFEAYVRDGNA

-2220 DAVESWR
+2220 DAIQSWR
-2227 TARTEELRKEDIYK
+2227 TARTEELQKEEIYK

-2255 KYYADAAAFEKAL
+2255 KYYADAAAFKKAL

-2285 QRKAFADELMNPES
+2285 QRKAFTDELMNPES

-2361 PESPTRDELLAKPDV
+2361 PESPTREELLAKPDV

-2394 LRAAQ
+2394 LLAAQ
-2399 QTRDEAY
+2399 QARDEAY
-2406 AAGKRGKSL
+2406 AAGKRGKAL

-2434 HVPDTI
+2434 HVPEHVAHP
-2440 LNRELG
+2440 ELG
-2446 RITVNRKSLDHALN
+2446 LIQIPRKGIDHATASARSAEALAVL
-2460 SIRGNGFVR
+2460 GN
-2469 LAILADLENVLANS
+2469 LEQILANGVL
-2483 VVTHVSRVTHGN
+2483 TQYQTDRHGD
-2495 VTNKKVFIAHGP
+2495 G
-2507 VRVHGSTYLAKHV
+2507 RVHGVWIMHTPVYYQGQTLVVRSVLKKRSDGA
-2520 IKEAAG
+2520 
-2526 GRFYY
+2526 FYY
-2531 DTQSTEIKI
+2531 DSQATKI
-2540 AEPLASYAGKTT
+2540 EATIGLKPAGEYNSSVTDTSIVASSA
-2552 VANDAN
+2552 
-2558 VLSNFSTISIEEMLK
+2558 ISVEEMLK

-2614 KDAQKQLSKIR
+2614 VDAQKQLSKIR
-2625 QQERAAVQE
+2625 QNERAAERE
-2634 LEREQTLV
+2634 LEREQALV
-2642 KQLKESNAED
+2642 KQLKENHAED

-2664 QKLTAMRKENAAKVQ
+2664 QKLTEMRKENAAKVQ

-2685 QEEINTRLQGLRDV
+2685 REEINTRLQGLRDV

-2751 YVQAAE
+2751 YAQAAE

-2799 IRLDTQARYFVHHLM
+2799 IRLDTQSRYFVHHLM

-2837 ELLNPDVAFGMGG
+2837 ELLNPDMAFGLGG
-2850 DPVVSPALRAMFEAD
+2850 DPVISPSLQALFAAD
-2865 GRNEKTWRQIPFE
+2865 GRNEKTWRQMPFE

-2947 MGQLAG
+2947 MEQLAG

-2995 NRKREMTADAKRTL
+2995 NRKREMTADAKRNL

-3019 NEMRT
+3019 NEMRA

-3034 NRKAY
+3034 NRRAY

-3071 NAAFGEILTAKD
+3071 DVAFGEILTAKD

-3140 LSQKASDMDVANE
+3140 LSQRASDMDVANE

-3254 FANLLRRNATFSV
+3254 FANLLRRNSTFAV
-3267 MAYRTTTALLNICNL
+3267 MAYRTSTALLNVCNIA
-3282 PMVAHSLGKIRT
+3282 MVAHSLGKVRT
-3294 LQALATFYLHPQ
+3294 LQALLKFIRHPQ
-3306 RITRKVKEKSSFI
+3306 RITRRVKEKSSFI

-3334 KVSGKELSYAGTQGV
+3334 KVSGKELSYVGTDGV
-3349 ATKAAE
+3349 AAKAAE
-3355 GVYSAKE
+3355 GAYSAKE

-3368 YYLITKT
+3368 YWLITKT
-3375 DLMLSLPTWQAVY
+3375 DLMFSLPTWQAVY

-3407 AEAIAK
+3407 AEAVAK

-3426 IQDQAKVQKGRIMK
+3426 IQDQSKVQKGRIMK

>member
-1 MDSREERQK
+1 MDNREERQK

-36 AAASLVNAKPV
+36 AAASLVNAKPIEQ
-47 APPPTLWEQ
+47 PPTLWEQ
-56 VRDSEIGRSY
+56 VRNSEIGRSY

-90 VSIAGEESLKRWE
+90 VSVSGEESLKRWE

-149 VDNITSG
+149 VDNVTSG

-176 EAKGA
+176 EAQGK
-181 NTDELDARIQ
+181 NTDELDAKIQ
-191 NLQKYIMAQS
+191 NLQKYIMSQS
-201 GDGGIVHDT
+201 GDGGIIHDT
-210 ASQLYMMANQ
+210 SSQLYMMANQ
-220 SANSGKEVMIGSLM
+220 SVNSGKEIMIGSLM

-277 EYRSGGEY
+277 EYRTGGEY

-316 KALSLGAS
+316 RALSMGAR
-324 KLAGRATATGAQSII
+324 KIAGRTAATGAQSII
-339 RNAARSIASARSV
+339 RNAARSIASAQSV
-352 GEATKIFAKSAGI
+352 GEVAKIFAKSAGI

-386 VSADPSEGT
+386 VAADPSEGT
-395 RKMPVTE
+395 RKMPVAE

-420 MSAVLGA
+420 MSAVLGT

-462 DLEADKQTSA
+462 DLEADKQASA

-514 NSMVSNNVVSEQ
+514 NNMVSSNIVSEQ

-553 QRAAVDKASAWTQD
+553 ERAAVDKASAWTQD
-567 GATQAEMTAHWE
+567 GTTQAEMAAHWE

-596 MINATDRV
+596 MIHATDRV

-618 TIRQVLVANPLD
+618 TIRQVLMTNPLD
-630 LNAARKT
+630 LNAARKK
-637 VRKGIV
+637 VRKEIE

-666 QLIPGRDTVHD
+666 QLVPGRDTVYD

-697 HKRRPRIDE
+697 HKRKPRKDE

-724 NGVIRSEQDYED
+724 NGVIKSEQDYED
-736 ALQQIENGRKMVESL
+736 ALQQIENGRKMVEAL

-786 VKKYMDNVGGDA
+786 VKTYMDSVGGDA

-822 MGHADFVAT
+822 MGHTDFVAT

-838 LFAMNEYAPDA
+838 LFAMNEYTPDA

-910 ILDYLDETEAETAI
+910 VLDYLDETKAETAI
-924 SIDEI
+924 SVDEI

-950 GALYNVTDF
+950 GALYNTTDF

-967 DLPLSHYQEK
+967 DLPLAHYQEK
-977 IEEHKKQL
+977 IEEHKKEL
-985 AETKGDREI
+985 AATKGDREK
-994 ERQKREVRR
+994 ERQQREARR
-1003 ERREFEARI
+1003 ERREFETRI

-1018 TKYKTDR
+1018 TKYKTDK

-1043 KEQEEKAKGYR
+1043 KGQEEKAKGYL
-1054 RYTEYKTEAA
+1054 RYTEYKTETA

-1074 TMENLEALRDEKDP
+1074 TMDKLETLRDEKDP

-1105 LEVVANDPALFR
+1105 LEVVENDPALFR
-1117 LLPEQARNDKDVALA
+1117 LLPEQARNDKDVAL
-1132 ALRRGGVAQLAHVDG
+1132 LAVHRYGIG
-1147 ALTSDPDFITEAVRV
+1147 ALEYVGETLKSDPDFIVGAVRRNSGV
-1162 RAASLTCFKWILLRD
+1162 LSQFAPALLKNNRS
-1177 NFALLRRVIAD
+1177 LLRRVVVEA
-1188 TPRAAEYLPGILSGT
+1188 PRAAGQLQNILSEKGRLEFIT
-1203 EAREIIPVLAKETP
+1203 DVAKDAPAAVASFLSKERRLSP
-1217 ESALFSLPKTS
+1217 QEVERIFQASPK
-1228 AFNGEEIED
+1228 A
-1237 IFRSAPKVAELFA
+1237 AELVA
-1250 KEDINHYK
+1250 KDDINHYK
-1258 LKDRDKA
+1258 KDARDNME
-1265 ARYQAV
+1265 RYQAV
-1271 AREFLKAESRIE
+1271 AREFMKAESRIE
-1283 YFQAAWHGSQHSFGR
+1283 YFQA
-1298 FDTSAIGTGT
+1298 D
-1308 GRQAHGWGLYFTQ
+1308 
-1321 SQDTA
+1321 
-1326 RRYRDQLVSRESL
+1326 
-1339 RKKKTDGSYGQYLI
+1339 
-1353 LENGKPIDAAAQE
+1353 AQE
-1366 AINRRIAAKT
+1366 R
-1376 LKMVANGR
+1376 
-1384 PEGTYFLPE
+1384 
-1393 LKQVMQQLEEG
+1393 
-1404 DAPTNRLIHVLR
+1404 
-1416 EQIDTIKSNNKIS
+1416 
-1429 IAAFLRQVPTEEKA
+1429 
-1443 RIGKIVR
+1443 
-1450 EAKAAANKEGRRTT
+1450 
-1464 IADVLEGIERHA
+1464 
-1476 KPLISQRER
+1476 PLIS
-1485 ELADWRALSGLKV
+1485 L
-1498 NALTVVAP
+1498 
-1506 GSLYKVDIPEN
+1506 
-1517 EVLLD
+1517 
-1522 ENRPLNEQP
+1522 
-1531 ETVRKA
+1531 
-1537 IAAYY
+1537 
-1542 QSRPES
+1542 
-1548 YIEATADDLGTNT
+1548 
-1561 GEYFLHDVVAQM
+1561 
-1573 QREGKEDPKKA
+1573 
-1584 ASLLLHKFGIEGI
+1584 
-1597 TYKEYR
+1597 
-1603 DGRCFVVFND
+1603 
-1613 EAVRVLERN
+1613 
-1622 GQAVGELYQDDS
+1622 
-1634 AETQE
+1634 
-1639 QPLIAI
+1639 
-1645 HNTDAEKIK
+1645 HNTTAAKIR
-1654 HIAEMGG
+1654 HIAELGG
-1661 IAIPSLGIARAD
+1661 IAVPSIAITRAD
-1673 VPYGS
+1673 VPYNR
-1678 FGDITLIAGSEFIN
+1678 FGNITLIAGSDFIN
-1692 PAMKENPTF
+1692 PKKKENPTF
-1701 DADVYSSRYPAI
+1701 DTDVYSPRYPQVYD
-1713 AAYKMEKGAEKQLAE
+1713 YKLEKGAEKELVSFFT
-1728 ILDPL
+1728 PL
-1733 VEKFTG
+1733 VKKF
-1739 RSGYASYKMSSIKK
+1739 SGEDIGAGALADLKK
-1753 SLSGGVID
+1753 
-1761 ALGGLNHDETV
+1761 ALAGGLDGVLSKSGLDENET
-1772 LMAFAAL
+1772 AQKAWFATKGLTA
-1779 RGKTQKD
+1779 KD
-1786 LPNYA
+1786 LPSTEARYKYWIDNHSEFKEW
-1791 ALADHYAL
+1791 LAPLYRA
-1799 HTQEFRDWITPIF
+1799 I
-1812 NNLPKQGRILVGFR
+1812 PKQARILTGYTASGR
-1826 PNGQRRYKPYTLEN
+1826 QRFKDYTLDN
-1840 IVKMMRGNPRNAE
+1840 IVKIMRGKARNEE
-1853 GRHYGIGNL
+1853 GMYYGVGNI
-1862 RAVWAKKYKNLGEA
+1862 RAAHAKKYKNLTEV
-1876 QEDRGRIVSAEE
+1876 QNDRNRITSHED
-1888 MEERKKKL
+1888 METWKEKL
-1896 REEWNSLLEKAGNVR
+1896 NEKWESLTQKAGGAKA
-1911 DEIVSDVIINYSKND
+1911 EIIADIVLNSPKSKWQNELD
-1926 WENALKRRNITGI
+1926 KENITGI
-1939 TADDLE
+1939 NANALSDFVNDI
-1945 RFMNHLTSAPTEY
+1945 TSAPAEY

-1983 EVRKIL
+1983 ETRKIL

-2028 ERHIRGMTALRD
+2028 ERHVRGMTALRD

-2047 FRKNANFST
+2047 FRKDANFST

-2065 LEDLQQMAAQDNA
+2065 LEDLQQMAAQENA
-2078 PEWLKKDWQAVKEWT
+2078 PEWLKKDWQTVKEWT
-2093 GWKDGADNRAAHE
+2093 GWKDEADNRAAHE
-2106 KWARGFEAYVREGNA
+2106 KWARGFEAYVRDGNA

-2220 DAVESWR
+2220 DAIQSWR
-2227 TARTEELRKEDIYK
+2227 TARTEELQKEEIYK

-2255 KYYADAAAFEKAL
+2255 KYYADAAAFKKAL

-2285 QRKAFADELMNPES
+2285 QRKAFTDELMNPES

-2361 PESPTRDELLAKPDV
+2361 PESPTREELLAKPDV

-2394 LRAAQ
+2394 LLAAQ
-2399 QTRDEAY
+2399 QARDEAY
-2406 AAGKRGKSL
+2406 AAGKRGKAL

-2434 HVPDTI
+2434 HVPEHVAHP
-2440 LNRELG
+2440 ELG
-2446 RITVNRKSLDHALN
+2446 LIQIPRKGIDHATASARSAEALAVL
-2460 SIRGNGFVR
+2460 GN
-2469 LAILADLENVLANS
+2469 LEQILANGVL
-2483 VVTHVSRVTHGN
+2483 TQYQTDRHGD
-2495 VTNKKVFIAHGP
+2495 G
-2507 VRVHGSTYLAKHV
+2507 RVHGVWIMHTPVYYQGQTLVVRSVLKKRSDGA
-2520 IKEAAG
+2520 
-2526 GRFYY
+2526 FYY
-2531 DTQSTEIKI
+2531 DSQATKI
-2540 AEPLASYAGKTT
+2540 EATIGLKPAGEYNSSVTDTSIVASSA
-2552 VANDAN
+2552 
-2558 VLSNFSTISIEEMLK
+2558 ISVEEMLK

-2614 KDAQKQLSKIR
+2614 VDAQKQLSKIR
-2625 QQERAAVQE
+2625 QNERAAERE
-2634 LEREQTLV
+2634 LEREQALV
-2642 KQLKESNAED
+2642 KQLKESHAED

-2664 QKLTAMRKENAAKVQ
+2664 QKLTDIRKENAAKVQ

-2685 QEEINTRLQGLRDV
+2685 REEINTRLQGLRDV

-2751 YVQAAE
+2751 YAQAAE

-2799 IRLDTQARYFVHHLM
+2799 IRLDTQSRYFVHHLM

-2837 ELLNPDVAFGMGG
+2837 ELLNPDMAFGLGG
-2850 DPVVSPALRAMFEAD
+2850 DPVISPALQALFAAD
-2865 GRNEKTWRQIPFE
+2865 GRNEKTWRQMPFE

-2947 MGQLAG
+2947 MEQLAG

-2995 NRKREMTADAKRTL
+2995 NRKREMTADAKRNL

-3019 NEMRT
+3019 NEMRA

-3034 NRKAY
+3034 NRRAY

-3071 NAAFGEILTAKD
+3071 DVAFGEILTAKD

-3140 LSQKASDMDVANE
+3140 LSQRASDMDVANE

-3254 FANLLRRNATFSV
+3254 FANLLRRNSTFAV
-3267 MAYRTTTALLNICNL
+3267 MAYRTSTALLNVCNIA
-3282 PMVAHSLGKIRT
+3282 MVAHSLGKVRT
-3294 LQALATFYLHPQ
+3294 LQALLKFIRHPQ
-3306 RITRKVKEKSSFI
+3306 RITRRVKEKSSFI

-3334 KVSGKELSYAGTQGV
+3334 KVSGKELSYVGTDGV
-3349 ATKAAE
+3349 AAKAAE
-3355 GVYSAKE
+3355 GAYSAKE

-3368 YYLITKT
+3368 YWLITKT
-3375 DLMLSLPTWQAVY
+3375 DLMFSLPTWQAVY

-3407 AEAIAK
+3407 AEAVAK

-3426 IQDQAKVQKGRIMK
+3426 IQDQSKVQKGRIMK

-3490 RGAIDA
+3490 HGAIDA

>member
-1 MDSREERQK
+1 MDNREERQK

-36 AAASLVNAKPV
+36 AAASLVNAKPIEQ
-47 APPPTLWEQ
+47 PPTLWEQ
-56 VRDSEIGRSY
+56 VRNSEIGRSY

-90 VSIAGEESLKRWE
+90 VSVAGEESLKRWE

-149 VDNITSG
+149 VDNIASG

-176 EAKGA
+176 EAQGK
-181 NTDELDARIQ
+181 NTDELDAKIQ
-191 NLQKYIMAQS
+191 NLQKYIMSQS
-201 GDGGIVHDT
+201 GDGGVIHDT
-210 ASQLYMMANQ
+210 SSQLYMMANQ
-220 SANSGKEVMIGSLM
+220 SVNSGKEIMIGSLM

-316 KALSLGAS
+316 RALSMGAR
-324 KLAGRATATGAQSII
+324 KIAGRTAATGAQSII
-339 RNAARSIASARSV
+339 RNAARSIASAQNV
-352 GEATKIFAKSAGI
+352 GEAAKIFAKSAGI

-386 VSADPSEGT
+386 VAADPSEGT

-420 MSAVLGA
+420 MSAVLGT
-427 GANVRFVSKAARMLR
+427 GANFRFVSKAARMLR

-1162 RAASLTCFKWILLRD
+1162 RAASLTCFKWVLLRD

-1283 YFQAAWHGSQHSFGR
+1283 YFQADAQRGREYWQVNEDVDPNETLHVVDLTEAVGKQKRRTAKETRERLQQMLRGLQGLEFVTADNGRVVLDRLGARHIAYSPAKLSPRRQRVKQGIITQGVWDLVVHSR
-1298 FDTSAIGTGT
+1298 RVETSENRKKTKKP
-1308 GRQAHGWGLYFTQ
+1308 
-1321 SQDTA
+1321 
-1326 RRYRDQLVSRESL
+1326 LVSRYYRYYAAAKVQGDIYPIRLVVEE
-1339 RKKKTDGSYGQYLI
+1339 RI
-1353 LENGKPIDAAAQE
+1353 NGK
-1366 AINRRIAAKT
+1366 NK
-1376 LKMVANGR
+1376 
-1384 PEGTYFLPE
+1384 
-1393 LKQVMQQLEEG
+1393 KQL
-1404 DAPTNRLIHVLR
+1404 
-1416 EQIDTIKSNNKIS
+1416 
-1429 IAAFLRQVPTEEKA
+1429 
-1443 RIGKIVR
+1443 
-1450 EAKAAANKEGRRTT
+1450 
-1464 IADVLEGIERHA
+1464 
-1476 KPLISQRER
+1476 
-1485 ELADWRALSGLKV
+1485 
-1498 NALTVVAP
+1498 
-1506 GSLYKVDIPEN
+1506 
-1517 EVLLD
+1517 
-1522 ENRPLNEQP
+1522 
-1531 ETVRKA
+1531 VRKA
-1537 IAAYY
+1537 DILLYDIIPEEKKEVVSQRTDFHRLGGSTTSNTVTIHDLLKGVKDADGKAYY
-1542 QSRPES
+1542 Q
-1548 YIEATADDLGTNT
+1548 
-1561 GEYFLHDVVAQM
+1561 
-1573 QREGKEDPKKA
+1573 
-1584 ASLLLHKFGIEGI
+1584 
-1597 TYKEYR
+1597 
-1603 DGRCFVVFND
+1603 
-1613 EAVRVLERN
+1613 
-1622 GQAVGELYQDDS
+1622 
-1634 AETQE
+1634 
-1639 QPLIAI
+1639 
-1645 HNTDAEKIK
+1645 
-1654 HIAEMGG
+1654 
-1661 IAIPSLGIARAD
+1661 
-1673 VPYGS
+1673 
-1678 FGDITLIAGSEFIN
+1678 
-1692 PAMKENPTF
+1692 
-1701 DADVYSSRYPAI
+1701 
-1713 AAYKMEKGAEKQLAE
+1713 
-1728 ILDPL
+1728 
-1733 VEKFTG
+1733 
-1739 RSGYASYKMSSIKK
+1739 
-1753 SLSGGVID
+1753 
-1761 ALGGLNHDETV
+1761 
-1772 LMAFAAL
+1772 
-1779 RGKTQKD
+1779 QK
-1786 LPNYA
+1786 
-1791 ALADHYAL
+1791 
-1799 HTQEFRDWITPIF
+1799 
-1812 NNLPKQGRILVGFR
+1812 
-1826 PNGQRRYKPYTLEN
+1826 
-1840 IVKMMRGNPRNAE
+1840 
-1853 GRHYGIGNL
+1853 RH
-1862 RAVWAKKYKNLGEA
+1862 V
-1876 QEDRGRIVSAEE
+1876 
-1888 MEERKKKL
+1888 
-1896 REEWNSLLEKAGNVR
+1896 
-1911 DEIVSDVIINYSKND
+1911 
-1926 WENALKRRNITGI
+1926 
-1939 TADDLE
+1939 
-1945 RFMNHLTSAPTEY
+1945 
-1958 FEVKKQRAVGL
+1958 
-1969 DEFYAAIVPKGTTR
+1969 
-1983 EVRKIL
+1983 
-1989 RDAGLR
+1989 
-1995 VVTYDGKNRNEV
+1995 
-2007 LLKTA
+2007 
-2012 QQLQKKHGD
+2012 
-2021 VLFQRQQ
+2021 
-2028 ERHIRGMTALRD
+2028 RGMTALRD

-2047 FRKNANFST
+2047 FRKDANFST

-2065 LEDLQQMAAQDNA
+2065 LEDLQQMAAQENA
-2078 PEWLKKDWQAVKEWT
+2078 PEWLKKDWQTAKEWT
-2093 GWKDGADNRAAHE
+2093 GWKGGADNRAAHE

-2147 GEIPPESIRNVM
+2147 GEIPPESVRNVM

-2220 DAVESWR
+2220 DAIQSWR
-2227 TARTEELRKEDIYK
+2227 TARTEELRKEEIYK

-2255 KYYADAAAFEKAL
+2255 KYYADAAAFKKAL

-2285 QRKAFADELMNPES
+2285 QRKAFTDELMNPES

-2337 KQLRKLNDNPQ
+2337 KQLRKLDS
-2348 RGNPKRRL
+2348 R
-2356 HPGEL
+2356 
-2361 PESPTRDELLAKPDV
+2361 
-2376 QVVDV
+2376 
-2381 ALPENS
+2381 
-2387 PLVPSAE
+2387 
-2394 LRAAQ
+2394 Q
-2399 QTRDEAY
+2399 QTDE
-2406 AAGKRGKSL
+2406 
-2415 PDNPYWKEYRA
+2415 
-2426 QAKAWLKE
+2426 Q
-2434 HVPDTI
+2434 
-2440 LNRELG
+2440 
-2446 RITVNRKSLDHALN
+2446 
-2460 SIRGNGFVR
+2460 
-2469 LAILADLENVLANS
+2469 
-2483 VVTHVSRVTHGN
+2483 
-2495 VTNKKVFIAHGP
+2495 
-2507 VRVHGSTYLAKHV
+2507 
-2520 IKEAAG
+2520 
-2526 GRFYY
+2526 
-2531 DTQSTEIKI
+2531 
-2540 AEPLASYAGKTT
+2540 
-2552 VANDAN
+2552 
-2558 VLSNFSTISIEEMLK
+2558 
-2573 HVKSEDQPLA
+2573 
-2583 DGYLTEAER
+2583 TEAER

-2602 ELKGHEGARESV
+2602 ELKEHEGARESV
-2614 KDAQKQLSKIR
+2614 KDAQKQLSKMR
-2625 QQERAAVQE
+2625 QQERTAAQE

-2642 KQLKESNAED
+2642 KRLKESHAED

-2664 QKLTAMRKENAAKVQ
+2664 QKLADMRKENAAKVQ

-2685 QEEINTRLQGLRDV
+2685 REEINTRLQGLRDV

-2751 YVQAAE
+2751 YAQAAE

-2770 HAVMQEQQ
+2770 HAVIQEQQ

-2822 DAQAPIDGFEWSSIE
+2822 DAQAPIDGFEMSSIE
-2837 ELLNPDVAFGMGG
+2837 ELLNPDMAFGLGG
-2850 DPVVSPALRAMFEAD
+2850 DPVISPALRALFAAD
-2865 GRNEKTWRQIPFE
+2865 GRNEKTWRQMPFE

-2906 NGEHV
+2906 NGERV

-2968 LDGRAVGVKID
+2968 LDGRAAGVKID

-2995 NRKREMTADAKRTL
+2995 TRKREMTADAKRTL

-3034 NRKAY
+3034 NRRAY

-3065 VDEMTM
+3065 VDEQTM
-3071 NAAFGEILTAKD
+3071 DAAFGEILTAKD
-3083 WDTVEKIWQFID
+3083 WDTVEKIWQFIN

-3109 GVPLGKVEAVPFTI
+3109 GAPLGKVEAVPFTI

-3213 DHATL
+3213 DHAAL

-3282 PMVAHSLGKIRT
+3282 DMVH
-3294 LQALATFYLHPQ
+3294 QALGHRRTWLALLKFIRHPQ

-3334 KVSGKELSYAGTQGV
+3334 KVSGKELSYVGTKGV
-3349 ATKAAE
+3349 VAKAAE

-3448 FSVVLNAHIEAGYA
+3448 FSVVLNAQIEAGYA
-3462 LKDNGNPVPLM
+3462 FKDTGNPVPLM
-3473 STVLYWL
+3473 STLLFWL
-3480 FLQALLETAL
+3480 FLQSLRETLTRAL
-3490 RGAIDA
+3490 IDA

>member
-1 MDSREERQK
+1 MDNREERQK
-10 QADAAFRSSGF
+10 QADAAFHSSGF

-149 VDNITSG
+149 VDNVMSG

-181 NTDELDARIQ
+181 NTDELDAKIQ
-191 NLQKYIMAQS
+191 NLQKYIMSQS
-201 GDGGIVHDT
+201 GDGGIIHDT
-210 ASQLYMMANQ
+210 SSQLYMMANQ
-220 SANSGKEVMIGSLM
+220 SVNSGKEIMIGSLM

-316 KALSLGAS
+316 RALSMGAR
-324 KLAGRATATGAQSII
+324 KIAGRTAATGAQSII
-339 RNAARSIASARSV
+339 RNAARSIASAQSV

-376 QQAVSDIAWN
+376 QQAVQDVAWN
-386 VSADPSEGT
+386 VAADPSEGT

-420 MSAVLGA
+420 MSAVLGF

-462 DLEADKQTSA
+462 DLEADKRTSA

-499 DANALMETEDGRNIL
+499 DANALMETEDGRDIL
-514 NSMVSNNVVSEQ
+514 NRMVSGNVVSEQ

-567 GATQAEMTAHWE
+567 GTTQAEMAAHWE

-590 QDDIDR
+590 QADIDR
-596 MINATDRV
+596 MIHATDRV

-618 TIRQVLVANPLD
+618 TIRQVLMTNPLD
-630 LNAARKT
+630 LESARKK
-637 VRKGIV
+637 VRKEIE

-666 QLIPGRDTVHD
+666 QLVTGRDTVYDH
-677 QDRMLRASSNPQ
+677 DRMLRASSNPQ

-697 HKRRPRIDE
+697 HKRRPRKDE

-724 NGVIRSEQDYED
+724 NGVIKSEQDYED
-736 ALQQIENGRKMVESL
+736 ALQQIENGRKMVEAL
-751 RTIDAYKDTF
+751 RTIDAHKDTF

-822 MGHADFVAT
+822 MGHTDFVAT

-838 LFAMNEYAPDA
+838 LFAMNEYTPDA
-849 ADKMAAQLMQRNGG
+849 ADKMAAQYLQQNKTVTFVTEEERAEFEREGERF
-863 IAPRE
+863 IAVLNDDAVPNSEMIRLTAAPEILTALGYTNEDIVISKGLALNTMNAPGTSAHAHAMTPKMLAQIPAALHEPVFVLKSATRKHDSIVVFTDIRDEQDQSVIVPIRFTKNKLGYANQISSMYPRTRE
-868 YFQNRYGDGGY
+868 ELFMLKQI
-879 DGQSMS
+879 MS
-885 NRARAAY
+885 DNLVYISTRKGPLWAKSTRLQLPRTLLKESLNYELKIAR
-892 DLGEKPM
+892 K
-899 SKWTKDEIIEA
+899 
-910 ILDYLDETEAETAI
+910 
-924 SIDEI
+924 
-929 KALPAWLLRQEFL
+929 
-942 TYRSWHHT
+942 
-950 GALYNVTDF
+950 
-959 YGLDFKAL
+959 
-967 DLPLSHYQEK
+967 
-977 IEEHKKQL
+977 
-985 AETKGDREI
+985 KGDV
-994 ERQKREVRR
+994 KH
-1003 ERREFEARI
+1003 
-1012 KELRKY
+1012 Y
-1018 TKYKTDR
+1018 R
-1025 GLIAAVDDGRVT
+1025 GN
-1037 LEELEQ
+1037 
-1043 KEQEEKAKGYR
+1043 Y
-1054 RYTEYKTEAA
+1054 
-1064 LIKALRNGDI
+1064 
-1074 TMENLEALRDEKDP
+1074 
-1088 KRIAAR
+1088 
-1094 KLAKA
+1094 
-1099 QGKKEW
+1099 
-1105 LEVVANDPALFR
+1105 
-1117 LLPEQARNDKDVALA
+1117 
-1132 ALRRGGVAQLAHVDG
+1132 
-1147 ALTSDPDFITEAVRV
+1147 
-1162 RAASLTCFKWILLRD
+1162 
-1177 NFALLRRVIAD
+1177 
-1188 TPRAAEYLPGILSGT
+1188 
-1203 EAREIIPVLAKETP
+1203 
-1217 ESALFSLPKTS
+1217 
-1228 AFNGEEIED
+1228 
-1237 IFRSAPKVAELFA
+1237 
-1250 KEDINHYK
+1250 
-1258 LKDRDKA
+1258 
-1265 ARYQAV
+1265 
-1271 AREFLKAESRIE
+1271 
-1283 YFQAAWHGSQHSFGR
+1283 YFQAAWHGSHHSFGR
-1298 FDTSAIGTGT
+1298 FDTNAIGTGT

-1321 SQDTA
+1321 SQGAA
-1326 RRYRDQLVSRESL
+1326 RQYRDQLVSRESV
-1339 RKKKTDGSYGQYLI
+1339 RRRKTDGSYGQYLI
-1353 LENGKPIDAAAQE
+1353 FENGKPIDAAAQE

-1376 LKMVANGR
+1376 LKTVANGR
-1384 PEGTYFLPE
+1384 PEETYFLPE
-1393 LKQVMQQLEEG
+1393 LKQVMQQLKEG
-1404 DAPTNRLIHVLR
+1404 DASTNRLIHVLR
-1416 EQIDTIKSNNKIS
+1416 EQIDTIKSNNKMS
-1429 IAAFLRQVPTEEKA
+1429 ITAFLRQVPTDEKA
-1443 RIGKIVR
+1443 RIRAIVR
-1450 EAKAAANKEGRRTT
+1450 EAKAAANNEGRRTT

-1498 NALTVVAP
+1498 NALTVAAP

-1542 QSRPES
+1542 QSRPKS
-1548 YIEATADDLGTNT
+1548 YMAATADDLGTDT
-1561 GEYFLHDVVAQM
+1561 GERFLREVVFQM
-1573 QREGKEDPKKA
+1573 QREGEEDPKKA

-1597 TYKEYR
+1597 TYKEHR
-1603 DGRCFVVFND
+1603 EARCFVIFND
-1613 EAVRVLERN
+1613 QAVRVLERN
-1622 GQAVGELYQDDS
+1622 GQAVGEMYQD
-1634 AETQE
+1634 
-1639 QPLIAI
+1639 
-1645 HNTDAEKIK
+1645 
-1654 HIAEMGG
+1654 G
-1661 IAIPSLGIARAD
+1661 
-1673 VPYGS
+1673 
-1678 FGDITLIAGSEFIN
+1678 
-1692 PAMKENPTF
+1692 
-1701 DADVYSSRYPAI
+1701 
-1713 AAYKMEKGAEKQLAE
+1713 
-1728 ILDPL
+1728 
-1733 VEKFTG
+1733 
-1739 RSGYASYKMSSIKK
+1739 KK
-1753 SLSGGVID
+1753 
-1761 ALGGLNHDETV
+1761 
-1772 LMAFAAL
+1772 
-1779 RGKTQKD
+1779 
-1786 LPNYA
+1786 
-1791 ALADHYAL
+1791 
-1799 HTQEFRDWITPIF
+1799 
-1812 NNLPKQGRILVGFR
+1812 
-1826 PNGQRRYKPYTLEN
+1826 
-1840 IVKMMRGNPRNAE
+1840 
-1853 GRHYGIGNL
+1853 
-1862 RAVWAKKYKNLGEA
+1862 
-1876 QEDRGRIVSAEE
+1876 
-1888 MEERKKKL
+1888 
-1896 REEWNSLLEKAGNVR
+1896 
-1911 DEIVSDVIINYSKND
+1911 
-1926 WENALKRRNITGI
+1926 
-1939 TADDLE
+1939 
-1945 RFMNHLTSAPTEY
+1945 
-1958 FEVKKQRAVGL
+1958 
-1969 DEFYAAIVPKGTTR
+1969 
-1983 EVRKIL
+1983 
-1989 RDAGLR
+1989 
-1995 VVTYDGKNRNEV
+1995 V
-2007 LLKTA
+2007 LLHSQSPRT
-2012 QQLQKKHGD
+2012 
-2021 VLFQRQQ
+2021 
-2028 ERHIRGMTALRD
+2028 RHIRGMTALRD

-2047 FRKNANFST
+2047 FRKDANFST

-2065 LEDLQQMAAQDNA
+2065 LEDLQQMAAQENA
-2078 PEWLKKDWQAVKEWT
+2078 PEWLKKDWQTVKEWT

-2220 DAVESWR
+2220 DAIQTWR
-2227 TARTEELRKEDIYK
+2227 TARTEELQKEEIYK

-2255 KYYADAAAFEKAL
+2255 KYYADAAGFKKAL

-2337 KQLRKLNDNPQ
+2337 KQLRKLDG
-2348 RGNPKRRL
+2348 R
-2356 HPGEL
+2356 
-2361 PESPTRDELLAKPDV
+2361 
-2376 QVVDV
+2376 
-2381 ALPENS
+2381 
-2387 PLVPSAE
+2387 
-2394 LRAAQ
+2394 Q
-2399 QTRDEAY
+2399 QTDE
-2406 AAGKRGKSL
+2406 
-2415 PDNPYWKEYRA
+2415 
-2426 QAKAWLKE
+2426 Q
-2434 HVPDTI
+2434 
-2440 LNRELG
+2440 
-2446 RITVNRKSLDHALN
+2446 
-2460 SIRGNGFVR
+2460 
-2469 LAILADLENVLANS
+2469 
-2483 VVTHVSRVTHGN
+2483 
-2495 VTNKKVFIAHGP
+2495 
-2507 VRVHGSTYLAKHV
+2507 
-2520 IKEAAG
+2520 
-2526 GRFYY
+2526 
-2531 DTQSTEIKI
+2531 
-2540 AEPLASYAGKTT
+2540 
-2552 VANDAN
+2552 
-2558 VLSNFSTISIEEMLK
+2558 
-2573 HVKSEDQPLA
+2573 
-2583 DGYLTEAER
+2583 TEAER
-2592 LAEVLSYLRS
+2592 LAEVLAYLRS

-2614 KDAQKQLSKIR
+2614 IDAQKQLSKIR
-2625 QQERAAVQE
+2625 QNERAAEQE
-2634 LEREQTLV
+2634 LEREQKLG
-2642 KQLKESNAED
+2642 KQLKESHAED

-2664 QKLTAMRKENAAKVQ
+2664 QKLTAMRKENAAKMQ
-2679 AIKKTA
+2679 AIKKTVR
-2685 QEEINTRLQGLRDV
+2685 EEINTRLQGLRDV

-2705 RLRLIEEQAA
+2705 RLRMIEEQAA

-2865 GRNEKTWRQIPFE
+2865 GRNEKTWRQMPFE

-2995 NRKREMTADAKRTL
+2995 NRKREMTADAKRNL

-3083 WDTVEKIWQFID
+3083 WDTVEKIWEFID

-3123 NGRKFDG
+3123 NGRKFEG

-3254 FANLLRRNATFSV
+3254 FANLLRRNSTFAV
-3267 MAYRTTTALLNICNL
+3267 MAYRTSTALLNICNIA
-3282 PMVAHSLGKIRT
+3282 MVSHSLGKVRT
-3294 LQALATFYLHPQ
+3294 LQALLTFYLHPQ

-3319 AEREENLDRDLARDM
+3319 AEREENLDRDLAREM
-3334 KVSGKELSYAGTQGV
+3334 KVSGKELSYVGTDGV
-3349 ATKAAE
+3349 AAKAAE

-3368 YYLITKT
+3368 YFIITKT
-3375 DLMLSLPTWQAVY
+3375 DLMFSLPTWQAVY

-3426 IQDQAKVQKGRIMK
+3426 IQDQSKVQKGRIMK

-3519 FVGTATGGIP
+3519 FVGTAAGGIP
-3529 GVNIAATLTMNTM
+3529 GLNIAATLTMNTM

>member
-176 EAKGA
+176 EAQGK
-181 NTDELDARIQ
+181 NTDELDAKIQ
-191 NLQKYIMAQS
+191 NLQKYIMSQS
-201 GDGGIVHDT
+201 GDGGVIHDT
-210 ASQLYMMANQ
+210 AGNLYMQANMAL
-220 SANSGKEVMIGSLM
+220 NSGKEALTGALM
-234 GAAAGAAAGGVG
+234 GAATGAAAGAAVSAPFGGVG
-246 AIPGFITGA
+246 ALPGARAGFIQGA
-255 GLGYRAGLF
+255 RLGLQMGMF

-272 GLSYL
+272 GTDYL
-277 EYRSGGEY
+277 QYRSGGKY
-285 GKMSAETA
+285 GKMSADTA

-299 VGITNAAI
+299 VGVANAVI
-307 EFASFGMGL
+307 EFASFRMGVKALGMGVN
-316 KALSLGAS
+316 KI
-324 KLAGRATATGAQSII
+324 AGRATATGAQSII

-352 GEATKIFAKSAGI
+352 GEATKIFAKSAGL
-365 GVASETAEEVA
+365 GVASETSEEVM
-376 QQAVSDIAWN
+376 QQATQDIAWN
-386 VSADPSEGT
+386 VAADPSEGT

-420 MSAVLGA
+420 MSAVLGT
-427 GANVRFVSKAARMLR
+427 GANIRFVSKAARMLR

-462 DLEADKQTSA
+462 DLETDKRTSA

-499 DANALMETEDGRNIL
+499 DANALMETEGGRDIL
-514 NSMVSNNVVSEQ
+514 NRMVSGNVVSEQ

-538 EVPVGVYLQEDFTEQ
+538 EIPVGVYLQEDFTEQ
-553 QRAAVDKASAWTQD
+553 ERAAVDKASAWTQD
-567 GATQAEMTAHWE
+567 GTTQAEMAAHWE

-596 MINATDRV
+596 MIHATDRV

-618 TIRQVLVANPLD
+618 TIRQVLMANPLD
-630 LNAARKT
+630 LESARKK
-637 VRKGIV
+637 VRKEIA

-666 QLIPGRDTVHD
+666 QLVPGRDTVYD

-724 NGVIRSEQDYED
+724 NGVIKSEQDYED

-786 VKKYMDNVGGDA
+786 VKAYMDSVGGDA

-822 MGHADFVAT
+822 MGHTDFVAT

-838 LFAMNEYAPDA
+838 LFAMNEYTPDA

-879 DGQSMS
+879 DGKSMS

-910 ILDYLDETEAETAI
+910 ILDYLDETEAATAI
-924 SIDEI
+924 SVDEI

-967 DLPLSHYQEK
+967 DLPLAHYQEK
-977 IEEHKKQL
+977 IEEHKKEL
-985 AETKGDREI
+985 AATKGDREK
-994 ERQKREVRR
+994 ERQQREARR
-1003 ERREFEARI
+1003 ERREFETRI

-1018 TKYKTDR
+1018 TKYKTDK

-1043 KEQEEKAKGYR
+1043 KEQEEKAKGYL
-1054 RYTEYKTEAA
+1054 RYTDYKTEKA

-1074 TMENLEALRDEKDP
+1074 TMDKLETLRDEKDP

-1105 LEVVANDPALFR
+1105 LEVVGNDPALFR
-1117 LLPEQARNDKDVALA
+1117 LLPEQARNDKDVAL
-1132 ALRRGGVAQLAHVDG
+1132 LAVHRYGLG
-1147 ALTSDPDFITEAVRV
+1147 ALEYVGETLKNDPDFIVGAIRRNHGVLSQFTPA
-1162 RAASLTCFKWILLRD
+1162 LLEN
-1177 NFALLRRVIAD
+1177 NFALLRRVVVVA
-1188 TPRAAEYLPGILSGT
+1188 PRTAGQIHNILSEKGRLEFITDVAKDAPAAVASFLSKERGLSPEEVERIFQASPKAAEL
-1203 EAREIIPVLAKETP
+1203 VAK
-1217 ESALFSLPKTS
+1217 
-1228 AFNGEEIED
+1228 D
-1237 IFRSAPKVAELFA
+1237 
-1250 KEDINHYK
+1250 DINHYK
-1258 LKDRDKA
+1258 KDARGYME
-1265 ARYQAV
+1265 RYQAV
-1271 AREFLKAESRIE
+1271 AREFLKTESRIE
-1283 YFQAAWHGSQHSFGR
+1283 YFQTAWHGSHHSFGW
-1298 FDTSAIGTGT
+1298 FDTNAIGTGT

-1321 SQDTA
+1321 SQGAA
-1326 RRYRDQLVSRESL
+1326 RQYRDQLVSRESV
-1339 RKKKTDGSYGQYLI
+1339 RRGKTDGSYGQYLI
-1353 LENGKPIDAAAQE
+1353 FENGKPIDAAAQE

-1376 LKMVANGR
+1376 LKTVANGR
-1384 PEGTYFLPE
+1384 PEETYFLPE
-1393 LKQVMQQLEEG
+1393 LKQVMQQLKEG
-1404 DAPTNRLIHVLR
+1404 DASTNRLIHVLR
-1416 EQIDTIKSNNKIS
+1416 EQIDTIKSNNKMS
-1429 IAAFLRQVPTEEKA
+1429 ITAFLRQVPTDEKA
-1443 RIGKIVR
+1443 RIRAIVR
-1450 EAKAAANKEGRRTT
+1450 EAKAAANNEGRRTT
-1464 IADVLEGIERHA
+1464 IADVLEGVERHA

-1498 NALTVVAP
+1498 NALTVAAP

-1522 ENRPLNEQP
+1522 EDKPLNEQS

-1542 QSRPES
+1542 QSRPDS
-1548 YIEATADDLGTNT
+1548 YIAVPADGLGAST
-1561 GEYFLHDVVAQM
+1561 GEYFLRDVVFQM
-1573 QREGKEDPKKA
+1573 QREGEENPKKA

-1597 TYKEYR
+1597 TYKEYK
-1603 DGRCFVVFND
+1603 DGRCFVIFND
-1613 EAVRVLERN
+1613 QAVRVLERN
-1622 GQAVGELYQDDS
+1622 GQAVGEMYQD
-1634 AETQE
+1634 
-1639 QPLIAI
+1639 
-1645 HNTDAEKIK
+1645 
-1654 HIAEMGG
+1654 G
-1661 IAIPSLGIARAD
+1661 
-1673 VPYGS
+1673 
-1678 FGDITLIAGSEFIN
+1678 
-1692 PAMKENPTF
+1692 
-1701 DADVYSSRYPAI
+1701 
-1713 AAYKMEKGAEKQLAE
+1713 
-1728 ILDPL
+1728 
-1733 VEKFTG
+1733 
-1739 RSGYASYKMSSIKK
+1739 KK
-1753 SLSGGVID
+1753 
-1761 ALGGLNHDETV
+1761 
-1772 LMAFAAL
+1772 
-1779 RGKTQKD
+1779 
-1786 LPNYA
+1786 
-1791 ALADHYAL
+1791 
-1799 HTQEFRDWITPIF
+1799 
-1812 NNLPKQGRILVGFR
+1812 
-1826 PNGQRRYKPYTLEN
+1826 
-1840 IVKMMRGNPRNAE
+1840 
-1853 GRHYGIGNL
+1853 
-1862 RAVWAKKYKNLGEA
+1862 
-1876 QEDRGRIVSAEE
+1876 
-1888 MEERKKKL
+1888 
-1896 REEWNSLLEKAGNVR
+1896 
-1911 DEIVSDVIINYSKND
+1911 
-1926 WENALKRRNITGI
+1926 
-1939 TADDLE
+1939 
-1945 RFMNHLTSAPTEY
+1945 
-1958 FEVKKQRAVGL
+1958 
-1969 DEFYAAIVPKGTTR
+1969 
-1983 EVRKIL
+1983 
-1989 RDAGLR
+1989 
-1995 VVTYDGKNRNEV
+1995 V
-2007 LLKTA
+2007 LLHSQSPLT
-2012 QQLQKKHGD
+2012 
-2021 VLFQRQQ
+2021 
-2028 ERHIRGMTALRD
+2028 RHVRGMTALRD

-2047 FRKNANFST
+2047 FRKDANFST

-2065 LEDLQQMAAQDNA
+2065 LEDLQQMAAQENA
-2078 PEWLKKDWQAVKEWT
+2078 PEWLKKDWQTVKEWT
-2093 GWKDGADNRAAHE
+2093 GWKDGADNRTAHE

-2220 DAVESWR
+2220 DAIQSWR
-2227 TARTEELRKEDIYK
+2227 TARTEELQKEEIYK

-2255 KYYADAAAFEKAL
+2255 KYYADAAAFKKAL

-2285 QRKAFADELMNPES
+2285 QRKAFTDELMNPES

-2361 PESPTRDELLAKPDV
+2361 PESPTREELLAKPDV

-2394 LRAAQ
+2394 LLAAQ
-2399 QTRDEAY
+2399 QARDEAY
-2406 AAGKRGKSL
+2406 AAGKRGKAL

-2434 HVPDTI
+2434 HVPEHVAHP
-2440 LNRELG
+2440 ELG
-2446 RITVNRKSLDHALN
+2446 LIQIPRKGIDHATASARSAEALAVL
-2460 SIRGNGFVR
+2460 GN
-2469 LAILADLENVLANS
+2469 LEQILANGVL
-2483 VVTHVSRVTHGN
+2483 TQYQTDRHGD
-2495 VTNKKVFIAHGP
+2495 G
-2507 VRVHGSTYLAKHV
+2507 RVHGVWIMHTPVYYQGQTLVVRSVLKKRSDGA
-2520 IKEAAG
+2520 
-2526 GRFYY
+2526 FYY
-2531 DTQSTEIKI
+2531 DSQATKI
-2540 AEPLASYAGKTT
+2540 EATIGLKPAGEYNSSVTDTSIVASSA
-2552 VANDAN
+2552 
-2558 VLSNFSTISIEEMLK
+2558 ISVEEMLK

-2614 KDAQKQLSKIR
+2614 VDAQKQLSKIR
-2625 QQERAAVQE
+2625 QNERAAERE
-2634 LEREQTLV
+2634 LEREQALV
-2642 KQLKESNAED
+2642 KQLKENHAED

-2664 QKLTAMRKENAAKVQ
+2664 QKLTEMRKENAAKVQ

-2685 QEEINTRLQGLRDV
+2685 REEINTRLQGLRDV

-2751 YVQAAE
+2751 YAQAAE

-2850 DPVVSPALRAMFEAD
+2850 DPVISPALRAMFEAD
-2865 GRNEKTWRQIPFE
+2865 GRNEKTWRQMPFE

-2906 NGEHV
+2906 NGERV

-3009 SRIFERRYSR
+3009 SLIFERRYSR

-3034 NRKAY
+3034 NRRAY

-3071 NAAFGEILTAKD
+3071 DVAFGEILTAKD

-3140 LSQKASDMDVANE
+3140 LSQRASDMDVANE

-3213 DHATL
+3213 DHAAL

-3254 FANLLRRNATFSV
+3254 FANLLRRNSTFAV
-3267 MAYRTTTALLNICNL
+3267 MAYRTSTALLNICNIA
-3282 PMVAHSLGKIRT
+3282 MVAHSLGKVRT
-3294 LQALATFYLHPQ
+3294 LQALLTFYRHPQ
-3306 RITRKVKEKSSFI
+3306 RITRMVKEKSSFI

-3334 KVSGKELSYAGTQGV
+3334 KVSGKELSYVGTDGV
-3349 ATKAAE
+3349 AAKAAE
-3355 GVYSAKE
+3355 GAYSAKE

-3368 YYLITKT
+3368 YWVITKT
-3375 DLMLSLPTWQAVY
+3375 DLMFSLPTWQAVY

-3426 IQDQAKVQKGRIMK
+3426 IQDQSKVQKGRIMK

-3529 GVNIAATLTMNTM
+3529 GLNIAATLTMNTM

-3563 QDLAY
+3563 QDLVY

>member
-1 MDSREERQK
+1 MDSREERQR

-21 GMPKIAPSPIQQEAD
+21 GMPKIAPSPIQQEVD
-36 AAASLVNAKPV
+36 AAASLVNAKPIEQ
-47 APPPTLWEQ
+47 PPTLWEQ
-56 VRDSEIGRSY
+56 VRNSEIGRSY

-149 VDNITSG
+149 VDNVMSG

-181 NTDELDARIQ
+181 NTDELDAKIQ
-191 NLQKYIMAQS
+191 NLQKYIMSQS
-201 GDGGIVHDT
+201 GDGSIVHDT
-210 ASQLYMMANQ
+210 SSQLYMMANQ
-220 SANSGKEVMIGSLM
+220 SVNSGKEIMIGSLM

-316 KALSLGAS
+316 RALSLGAS
-324 KLAGRATATGAQSII
+324 KLAGRTAATGAQSII
-339 RNAARSIASARSV
+339 RNAARSIASAQSV
-352 GEATKIFAKSAGI
+352 GGAMKIFAKSAGI

-386 VSADPSEGT
+386 MSADPSEGT

-414 APAILG
+414 APTILG
-420 MSAVLGA
+420 MSAVLGT
-427 GANVRFVSKAARMLR
+427 GANIRFVSKAARMLR

-499 DANALMETEDGRNIL
+499 DANALMETENGRDIL
-514 NSMVSNNVVSEQ
+514 NRMVSGNVVSEQ

-553 QRAAVDKASAWTQD
+553 ERAAVDKASAWTQD
-567 GATQAEMTAHWE
+567 GTTQAEMAAHWE

-596 MINATDRV
+596 MIHATDRV

-618 TIRQVLVANPLD
+618 TIRQVLMTNPLD
-630 LNAARKT
+630 LNAARKK
-637 VRKGIV
+637 VRKEIE

-666 QLIPGRDTVHD
+666 QLVPGRDTVYD

-697 HKRRPRIDE
+697 HKRKPRKDE

-724 NGVIRSEQDYED
+724 NGVIKSEQDYED
-736 ALQQIENGRKMVESL
+736 ALQQIENGRKMVEAL

-786 VKKYMDNVGGDA
+786 VKTYMDSVGGDA

-822 MGHADFVAT
+822 MGHTDFVAT

-838 LFAMNEYAPDA
+838 LFAMNEYTPDA

-910 ILDYLDETEAETAI
+910 VLDYLDETKAETAI
-924 SIDEI
+924 SVDEI

-950 GALYNVTDF
+950 GALYNTTDF

-967 DLPLSHYQEK
+967 DLPLAHYQEK
-977 IEEHKKQL
+977 IEEHKKEL
-985 AETKGDREI
+985 AATKGDREK
-994 ERQKREVRR
+994 ERQQREARR
-1003 ERREFEARI
+1003 ERREFETRI

-1018 TKYKTDR
+1018 TKYKTDK

-1043 KEQEEKAKGYR
+1043 KGQEEKAKGYL
-1054 RYTEYKTEAA
+1054 RYTEYKTETA
-1064 LIKALRNGDI
+1064 LIKALRNGNI
-1074 TMENLEALRDEKDP
+1074 TMDKLETLRDEKDP

-1105 LEVVANDPALFR
+1105 LEVVENDPALFR
-1117 LLPEQARNDKDVALA
+1117 LLPEQARNDKDVAL
-1132 ALRRGGVAQLAHVDG
+1132 LAVHRYGIG
-1147 ALTSDPDFITEAVRV
+1147 ALEYVGETLKSDPDFIVGAVRRNSGV
-1162 RAASLTCFKWILLRD
+1162 LSQFAPALLKNNRS
-1177 NFALLRRVIAD
+1177 LLRRVVVEA
-1188 TPRAAEYLPGILSGT
+1188 PRAAGQLQNILSEKGRLEFIT
-1203 EAREIIPVLAKETP
+1203 DVAKDAPAAVASFLSKERRLSP
-1217 ESALFSLPKTS
+1217 QEVERIFQASPK
-1228 AFNGEEIED
+1228 A
-1237 IFRSAPKVAELFA
+1237 AELVA
-1250 KEDINHYK
+1250 KDDINHYK
-1258 LKDRDKA
+1258 KDARDNME
-1265 ARYQAV
+1265 RYQAV
-1271 AREFLKAESRIE
+1271 AREFMKAESRIE
-1283 YFQAAWHGSQHSFGR
+1283 YFQA
-1298 FDTSAIGTGT
+1298 D
-1308 GRQAHGWGLYFTQ
+1308 
-1321 SQDTA
+1321 
-1326 RRYRDQLVSRESL
+1326 
-1339 RKKKTDGSYGQYLI
+1339 
-1353 LENGKPIDAAAQE
+1353 AQE
-1366 AINRRIAAKT
+1366 R
-1376 LKMVANGR
+1376 
-1384 PEGTYFLPE
+1384 
-1393 LKQVMQQLEEG
+1393 
-1404 DAPTNRLIHVLR
+1404 
-1416 EQIDTIKSNNKIS
+1416 
-1429 IAAFLRQVPTEEKA
+1429 
-1443 RIGKIVR
+1443 
-1450 EAKAAANKEGRRTT
+1450 
-1464 IADVLEGIERHA
+1464 
-1476 KPLISQRER
+1476 PLIS
-1485 ELADWRALSGLKV
+1485 L
-1498 NALTVVAP
+1498 
-1506 GSLYKVDIPEN
+1506 
-1517 EVLLD
+1517 
-1522 ENRPLNEQP
+1522 
-1531 ETVRKA
+1531 
-1537 IAAYY
+1537 
-1542 QSRPES
+1542 
-1548 YIEATADDLGTNT
+1548 
-1561 GEYFLHDVVAQM
+1561 
-1573 QREGKEDPKKA
+1573 
-1584 ASLLLHKFGIEGI
+1584 
-1597 TYKEYR
+1597 
-1603 DGRCFVVFND
+1603 
-1613 EAVRVLERN
+1613 
-1622 GQAVGELYQDDS
+1622 
-1634 AETQE
+1634 
-1639 QPLIAI
+1639 
-1645 HNTDAEKIK
+1645 HNTTAAKIR
-1654 HIAEMGG
+1654 HIAELGG
-1661 IAIPSLGIARAD
+1661 IAVPSIAITRAD
-1673 VPYGS
+1673 VPYNR
-1678 FGDITLIAGSEFIN
+1678 FGNITLIAGSDFIN
-1692 PAMKENPTF
+1692 PKKKENPTF
-1701 DADVYSSRYPAI
+1701 DTDVYSPRYPQVYD
-1713 AAYKMEKGAEKQLAE
+1713 YKLEKGAEKELVSFFT
-1728 ILDPL
+1728 PL
-1733 VEKFTG
+1733 VKKF
-1739 RSGYASYKMSSIKK
+1739 SGEDIGAGALADLKK
-1753 SLSGGVID
+1753 
-1761 ALGGLNHDETV
+1761 ALAGGLDGVLSKSGLDENET
-1772 LMAFAAL
+1772 AQKAWFATKGLTA
-1779 RGKTQKD
+1779 KD
-1786 LPNYA
+1786 LPSTEARYKYWIDNHSEFKEW
-1791 ALADHYAL
+1791 LAPLYRA
-1799 HTQEFRDWITPIF
+1799 I
-1812 NNLPKQGRILVGFR
+1812 PKQARILTGYTASGR
-1826 PNGQRRYKPYTLEN
+1826 QRFKDYTLDN
-1840 IVKMMRGNPRNAE
+1840 IVKIMRGKARNEE
-1853 GRHYGIGNL
+1853 GMYYGVGNI
-1862 RAVWAKKYKNLGEA
+1862 RAAHAKKYKNLTEV
-1876 QEDRGRIVSAEE
+1876 QNDRNRITSHED
-1888 MEERKKKL
+1888 METWKEKL
-1896 REEWNSLLEKAGNVR
+1896 NEKWESLTQKAGGAKA
-1911 DEIVSDVIINYSKND
+1911 EIIADIVLNSPKSKWQNELD
-1926 WENALKRRNITGI
+1926 KENITGI
-1939 TADDLE
+1939 NANALSDFVNDI
-1945 RFMNHLTSAPTEY
+1945 TSAPAEY

-1983 EVRKIL
+1983 ETRKIL

-2028 ERHIRGMTALRD
+2028 ERHVRGMTALRD

-2047 FRKNANFST
+2047 FRKDANFST

-2065 LEDLQQMAAQDNA
+2065 LEDLQQMAAQENA
-2078 PEWLKKDWQAVKEWT
+2078 PEWLKKDWQTVKEWT

-2106 KWARGFEAYVREGNA
+2106 KWARGFEAYVRDGNA

-2129 FRRFRRWLVGIY
+2129 FRRFRRWLVEIY

-2220 DAVESWR
+2220 DAIQSWR
-2227 TARTEELRKEDIYK
+2227 TARTEELQKEEIYK

-2255 KYYADAAAFEKAL
+2255 KYYADAAAFKKAL

-2285 QRKAFADELMNPES
+2285 QRKAFTDELMNPES

-2361 PESPTRDELLAKPDV
+2361 PESPTREELLAKPDV

-2394 LRAAQ
+2394 LLAAQ
-2399 QTRDEAY
+2399 QARDEAY
-2406 AAGKRGKSL
+2406 AAGKRGKAL

-2434 HVPDTI
+2434 HVPEHVAHP
-2440 LNRELG
+2440 ELG
-2446 RITVNRKSLDHALN
+2446 LIQIPRKGIDHATASARSAEALAVL
-2460 SIRGNGFVR
+2460 GN
-2469 LAILADLENVLANS
+2469 LEQILANGVL
-2483 VVTHVSRVTHGN
+2483 TQYQTDRHGD
-2495 VTNKKVFIAHGP
+2495 G
-2507 VRVHGSTYLAKHV
+2507 RVHGVWIMHTPVYYQGQTLVVRSVLKKRSDGA
-2520 IKEAAG
+2520 
-2526 GRFYY
+2526 FYY
-2531 DTQSTEIKI
+2531 DSQATKI
-2540 AEPLASYAGKTT
+2540 EATIGLKPAGEYNSSVTDTSIVASSA
-2552 VANDAN
+2552 
-2558 VLSNFSTISIEEMLK
+2558 ISVEEMLK

-2614 KDAQKQLSKIR
+2614 VDAQKQLSKIR
-2625 QQERAAVQE
+2625 QNERAAERE
-2634 LEREQTLV
+2634 LEREQALV
-2642 KQLKESNAED
+2642 KQLKESHAED

-2664 QKLTAMRKENAAKVQ
+2664 QKLTDIRKENAAKVQ

-2685 QEEINTRLQGLRDV
+2685 REEINTRLQGLRDV

-2751 YVQAAE
+2751 YAQAAE

-2799 IRLDTQARYFVHHLM
+2799 IRLDTQSRYFVHHLM

-2837 ELLNPDVAFGMGG
+2837 ELLNPDMAFGLGG
-2850 DPVVSPALRAMFEAD
+2850 DPVISPALQALFAAD
-2865 GRNEKTWRQIPFE
+2865 GRNEKTWRQMPFE

-2911 SIADAANELALKLKK
+2911 SIANAANELALKLKK

-2947 MGQLAG
+2947 MEQLAG

-3034 NRKAY
+3034 NRRAY

-3071 NAAFGEILTAKD
+3071 DVAFGEILTAKD

-3140 LSQKASDMDVANE
+3140 LSQRASDMDVANE

-3254 FANLLRRNATFSV
+3254 FANLLRRNSTFAV
-3267 MAYRTTTALLNICNL
+3267 MAYRTSTALLNVCNIA
-3282 PMVAHSLGKIRT
+3282 MVAHSLGKVRT
-3294 LQALATFYLHPQ
+3294 LQALLKFIRHPQ
-3306 RITRKVKEKSSFI
+3306 RITRRVKEKSSFI

-3334 KVSGKELSYAGTQGV
+3334 KVSGKELSYVGTDGV
-3349 ATKAAE
+3349 AAKAAE
-3355 GVYSAKE
+3355 GAYSAKE

-3368 YYLITKT
+3368 YWLITKT
-3375 DLMLSLPTWQAVY
+3375 DLMFSLPTWQAVY

-3407 AEAIAK
+3407 AEAVAK

-3426 IQDQAKVQKGRIMK
+3426 IQDQSKVQKGRIMK

>member
-1 MDSREERQK
+1 MDNREERQK

-36 AAASLVNAKPV
+36 AAASLVNAKPIEQ
-47 APPPTLWEQ
+47 PPTLWEQ
-56 VRDSEIGRSY
+56 VRNSEIGRSY

-90 VSIAGEESLKRWE
+90 VSVSGEESLKRWE

-149 VDNITSG
+149 VDNVTSG

-176 EAKGA
+176 EAQGK
-181 NTDELDARIQ
+181 NTDELDAKIQ
-191 NLQKYIMAQS
+191 NLQKYIMSQS
-201 GDGGIVHDT
+201 GDGGIIHDT
-210 ASQLYMMANQ
+210 SSQLYMMANQ
-220 SANSGKEVMIGSLM
+220 SVNSGKEIMIGSLM

-277 EYRSGGEY
+277 EYRTGGEY

-316 KALSLGAS
+316 RALSMGAR
-324 KLAGRATATGAQSII
+324 KIAGRTAATGAQSII
-339 RNAARSIASARSV
+339 RNAARSIASAQSV
-352 GEATKIFAKSAGI
+352 GEVAKIFAKSAGI

-386 VSADPSEGT
+386 VAADPSEGT
-395 RKMPVTE
+395 RKMPVAE

-420 MSAVLGA
+420 MSAVLGT

-462 DLEADKQTSA
+462 DLEADKQASA

-514 NSMVSNNVVSEQ
+514 NNMVSSNIVSEQ

-553 QRAAVDKASAWTQD
+553 ERAAVDKASAWTQD
-567 GATQAEMTAHWE
+567 GTTQAEMAAHWE

-596 MINATDRV
+596 MIHATDRV

-618 TIRQVLVANPLD
+618 TIRQVLMTNPLD
-630 LNAARKT
+630 LNAARKK
-637 VRKGIV
+637 VRKEIE

-666 QLIPGRDTVHD
+666 QLVPGRDTVYD

-697 HKRRPRIDE
+697 HKRKPRKDE

-724 NGVIRSEQDYED
+724 NGVIKSEQDYED
-736 ALQQIENGRKMVESL
+736 ALQQIENGRKMVEAL

-786 VKKYMDNVGGDA
+786 VKTYMDSVGGDA

-822 MGHADFVAT
+822 MGHTDFVAT

-838 LFAMNEYAPDA
+838 LFAMNEYTPDA

-910 ILDYLDETEAETAI
+910 VLDYLDETKAETAI
-924 SIDEI
+924 SVDEI

-950 GALYNVTDF
+950 GALYNTTDF

-967 DLPLSHYQEK
+967 DLPLAHYQEK
-977 IEEHKKQL
+977 IEEHKKEL
-985 AETKGDREI
+985 AATKGDREK
-994 ERQKREVRR
+994 ERQQREARR
-1003 ERREFEARI
+1003 ERREFETRI

-1018 TKYKTDR
+1018 TKYKTDK

-1043 KEQEEKAKGYR
+1043 KGQEEKAKGYL
-1054 RYTEYKTEAA
+1054 RYTEYKTETA

-1074 TMENLEALRDEKDP
+1074 TMDKLETLRDEKDP

-1105 LEVVANDPALFR
+1105 LEVVENDPALFR
-1117 LLPEQARNDKDVALA
+1117 LLPEQARNDKDVAL
-1132 ALRRGGVAQLAHVDG
+1132 LAVHRYGIG
-1147 ALTSDPDFITEAVRV
+1147 ALEYVGETLKSDPDFIVGAVRRNSGV
-1162 RAASLTCFKWILLRD
+1162 LSQFAPALLKNNRS
-1177 NFALLRRVIAD
+1177 LLRRVVVEA
-1188 TPRAAEYLPGILSGT
+1188 PRAAGQLQNILSEKGRLEFIT
-1203 EAREIIPVLAKETP
+1203 DVAKDAPAAVASFLSKERRLSP
-1217 ESALFSLPKTS
+1217 QEVERIFQASPK
-1228 AFNGEEIED
+1228 A
-1237 IFRSAPKVAELFA
+1237 AELVA
-1250 KEDINHYK
+1250 KDDINHYK
-1258 LKDRDKA
+1258 KDARDNME
-1265 ARYQAV
+1265 RYQAV
-1271 AREFLKAESRIE
+1271 AREFMKAESRIE
-1283 YFQAAWHGSQHSFGR
+1283 YFQA
-1298 FDTSAIGTGT
+1298 D
-1308 GRQAHGWGLYFTQ
+1308 
-1321 SQDTA
+1321 
-1326 RRYRDQLVSRESL
+1326 
-1339 RKKKTDGSYGQYLI
+1339 
-1353 LENGKPIDAAAQE
+1353 AQE
-1366 AINRRIAAKT
+1366 R
-1376 LKMVANGR
+1376 
-1384 PEGTYFLPE
+1384 
-1393 LKQVMQQLEEG
+1393 
-1404 DAPTNRLIHVLR
+1404 
-1416 EQIDTIKSNNKIS
+1416 
-1429 IAAFLRQVPTEEKA
+1429 
-1443 RIGKIVR
+1443 
-1450 EAKAAANKEGRRTT
+1450 
-1464 IADVLEGIERHA
+1464 
-1476 KPLISQRER
+1476 PLIS
-1485 ELADWRALSGLKV
+1485 L
-1498 NALTVVAP
+1498 
-1506 GSLYKVDIPEN
+1506 
-1517 EVLLD
+1517 
-1522 ENRPLNEQP
+1522 
-1531 ETVRKA
+1531 
-1537 IAAYY
+1537 
-1542 QSRPES
+1542 
-1548 YIEATADDLGTNT
+1548 
-1561 GEYFLHDVVAQM
+1561 
-1573 QREGKEDPKKA
+1573 
-1584 ASLLLHKFGIEGI
+1584 
-1597 TYKEYR
+1597 
-1603 DGRCFVVFND
+1603 
-1613 EAVRVLERN
+1613 
-1622 GQAVGELYQDDS
+1622 
-1634 AETQE
+1634 
-1639 QPLIAI
+1639 
-1645 HNTDAEKIK
+1645 HNTTAAKIR
-1654 HIAEMGG
+1654 HIAELGG
-1661 IAIPSLGIARAD
+1661 IAVPSIAITRAD
-1673 VPYGS
+1673 VPYNR
-1678 FGDITLIAGSEFIN
+1678 FGNITLIAGSDFIN
-1692 PAMKENPTF
+1692 PKKKENPTF
-1701 DADVYSSRYPAI
+1701 DTDVYSPRYPQVYD
-1713 AAYKMEKGAEKQLAE
+1713 YKLEKGAEKELVSFFT
-1728 ILDPL
+1728 PL
-1733 VEKFTG
+1733 VKKF
-1739 RSGYASYKMSSIKK
+1739 SGEDIGAGALADLKK
-1753 SLSGGVID
+1753 
-1761 ALGGLNHDETV
+1761 ALAGGLDGVLSKSGLDENET
-1772 LMAFAAL
+1772 AQKAWFATKGLTA
-1779 RGKTQKD
+1779 KD
-1786 LPNYA
+1786 LPSTEARYKYWIDNHSEFKEW
-1791 ALADHYAL
+1791 LAPLYRA
-1799 HTQEFRDWITPIF
+1799 I
-1812 NNLPKQGRILVGFR
+1812 PKQARILTGYTASGR
-1826 PNGQRRYKPYTLEN
+1826 QRFKDYTLDN
-1840 IVKMMRGNPRNAE
+1840 IVKIMRGKARNEE
-1853 GRHYGIGNL
+1853 GMYYGVGNI
-1862 RAVWAKKYKNLGEA
+1862 RAAHAKKYKNLTEV
-1876 QEDRGRIVSAEE
+1876 QNDRNRITSHED
-1888 MEERKKKL
+1888 METWKEKL
-1896 REEWNSLLEKAGNVR
+1896 NEKWESLTQKAGGAKA
-1911 DEIVSDVIINYSKND
+1911 EIIADIVLNSPKSKWQNELD
-1926 WENALKRRNITGI
+1926 KENITGI
-1939 TADDLE
+1939 NANALSDFVNDI
-1945 RFMNHLTSAPTEY
+1945 TSAPAEY

-1983 EVRKIL
+1983 ETRKIL

-2028 ERHIRGMTALRD
+2028 ERHVRGMTALRD

-2047 FRKNANFST
+2047 FRKDANFST

-2065 LEDLQQMAAQDNA
+2065 LEDLQQMAAQENA
-2078 PEWLKKDWQAVKEWT
+2078 PEWLKKDWQTVKEWT

-2106 KWARGFEAYVREGNA
+2106 KWARGFEAYVRDGNA

-2129 FRRFRRWLVGIY
+2129 FRRFRRWLVEIY

-2220 DAVESWR
+2220 DAIQSWR
-2227 TARTEELRKEDIYK
+2227 TARTEELQKEEIYK

-2255 KYYADAAAFEKAL
+2255 KYYADAAAFKKAL

-2285 QRKAFADELMNPES
+2285 QRKAFTDELMNPES

-2361 PESPTRDELLAKPDV
+2361 PESPTREELLAKPDV

-2394 LRAAQ
+2394 LLAAQ
-2399 QTRDEAY
+2399 QARDEAY
-2406 AAGKRGKSL
+2406 AAGKRGKAL

-2434 HVPDTI
+2434 HVPEHVAHP
-2440 LNRELG
+2440 ELG
-2446 RITVNRKSLDHALN
+2446 LIQIPRKGIDHATASARSAEALAVL
-2460 SIRGNGFVR
+2460 GN
-2469 LAILADLENVLANS
+2469 LEQILANGVL
-2483 VVTHVSRVTHGN
+2483 TQYQTDRHGD
-2495 VTNKKVFIAHGP
+2495 G
-2507 VRVHGSTYLAKHV
+2507 RVHGVWIMHTPVYYQGQTLVVRSVLKKRSDGA
-2520 IKEAAG
+2520 
-2526 GRFYY
+2526 FYY
-2531 DTQSTEIKI
+2531 DSQATKI
-2540 AEPLASYAGKTT
+2540 EATIGLKPAGEYNSSVTDTSIVASSA
-2552 VANDAN
+2552 
-2558 VLSNFSTISIEEMLK
+2558 ISVEEMLK

-2614 KDAQKQLSKIR
+2614 VDAQKQLSKIR
-2625 QQERAAVQE
+2625 QNERAAERE
-2634 LEREQTLV
+2634 LEREQALV
-2642 KQLKESNAED
+2642 KQLKESHAED

-2664 QKLTAMRKENAAKVQ
+2664 QKLTDIRKENAAKVQ

-2685 QEEINTRLQGLRDV
+2685 REEINTRLQGLRDV

-2751 YVQAAE
+2751 YAQAAE

-2822 DAQAPIDGFEWSSIE
+2822 DAQAPIDGFEMSSIE

-2850 DPVVSPALRAMFEAD
+2850 DPVISPALRAMFEAD
-2865 GRNEKTWRQIPFE
+2865 GRNEKTWRQMPFE

-2968 LDGRAVGVKID
+2968 LDGRAAGVKID

-2995 NRKREMTADAKRTL
+2995 TRKREMTADAKRNL

-3019 NEMRT
+3019 NEMRA

-3065 VDEMTM
+3065 VDEQTM
-3071 NAAFGEILTAKD
+3071 DAAFGEILTAKD

-3213 DHATL
+3213 DHAAL

-3254 FANLLRRNATFSV
+3254 FANLLRRNSTFAV
-3267 MAYRTTTALLNICNL
+3267 MAYRTSTALLNVCNIA
-3282 PMVAHSLGKIRT
+3282 MVSHSLGKIRT
-3294 LQALATFYLHPQ
+3294 LQALLTFYLHPQ

-3334 KVSGKELSYAGTQGV
+3334 KVSGKELSYVGTDGV
-3349 ATKAAE
+3349 TAKAAE

-3375 DLMLSLPTWQAVY
+3375 DLMFSLPTWQAVY

-3426 IQDQAKVQKGRIMK
+3426 IQDQSKVQKGRIMK

-3519 FVGTATGGIP
+3519 FVGTAAGGIP

-3568 AVGSDKRDWID
+3568 AVGSDRRDWID

>member
-1 MDSREERQK
+1 MDNREERQK
-10 QADAAFRSSGF
+10 QADAAFHSSGF

-36 AAASLVNAKPV
+36 AAASLVNAKPIEQ
-47 APPPTLWEQ
+47 PPTLWEQ
-56 VRDSEIGRSY
+56 VRNSEIGRSY

-90 VSIAGEESLKRWE
+90 VSVSGEESLKRWE

-149 VDNITSG
+149 VDNIASG

-176 EAKGA
+176 ETQGK
-181 NTDELDARIQ
+181 NTDELDAKIQ
-191 NLQKYIMAQS
+191 NLQKYIMSQS
-201 GDGGIVHDT
+201 GDGGVIHDT
-210 ASQLYMMANQ
+210 AGNLYMQANMA
-220 SANSGKEVMIGSLM
+220 ANSGKEALTGALM
-234 GAAAGAAAGGVG
+234 GAAVGASTGAAFGGVG
-246 AIPGFITGA
+246 AIPGAYGGFIAGA
-255 GLGYRAGLF
+255 GYGFRAGMF

-272 GLSYL
+272 GSDYL
-277 EYRSGGEY
+277 QYRSGGEY
-285 GKMSAETA
+285 GKMSADTA

-299 VGITNAAI
+299 VGVANAAI
-307 EFASFGMGL
+307 EFVSFGMGI
-316 KALSLGAS
+316 KALGVGAS
-324 KLAGRATATGAQSII
+324 KLAGQTAATGAQSII

-352 GEATKIFAKSAGI
+352 GEATKIFAKSAGL
-365 GVASETAEEVA
+365 GVASETSEEVM
-376 QQAVSDIAWN
+376 QQATQDIAWN
-386 VSADPSEGT
+386 MAADPVEGT

-408 DAGITA
+408 DAGIAA
-414 APAILG
+414 APVVLG
-420 MSAVLGA
+420 MSAVLGV

-462 DLEADKQTSA
+462 DLEADKQASA

-499 DANALMETEDGRNIL
+499 DANVLMETEGGRDIL
-514 NSMVSNNVVSEQ
+514 NRMVSGNVVSEQ

-538 EVPVGVYLQEDFTEQ
+538 EIPVGVYLQEDFTEQ

-567 GATQAEMTAHWE
+567 GTTQAEMAAHWE

-590 QDDIDR
+590 QADIDR
-596 MINATDRV
+596 MIHATDRV

-611 ADEADKE
+611 ADDADKE

-630 LNAARKT
+630 LGAARKT
-637 VRKGIV
+637 VRKGII
-643 DNIEQTFSDTI
+643 DNIEQEFADQLNS
-654 SVMRTDLADGEI
+654 MRKDLEDGAIE
-666 QLIPGRDTVHD
+666 LVPGRDSVYDH
-677 QDRMLRASSNPQ
+677 DRMLRVSSNPQ

-697 HKRRPRIDE
+697 YKRKPRVDE
-706 FYDIMLDEE
+706 FYRIMFDEE
-715 EKQVQRYYS
+715 EKEVQYFRS
-724 NGVIRSEQDYED
+724 SGVIKSEQEYED
-736 ALQQIENGRKMVESL
+736 ALQQIENGRKMVDAL
-751 RTIDAYKDTF
+751 NTIDAYKDTF

-771 LRMYLSPDEM
+771 LRMYLAPDEM

-809 AKRAKVFTQMMHD
+809 AKRAKVFMQMMHD
-822 MGHADFVAT
+822 MGHTDFVAT

-838 LFAMNEYAPDA
+838 LFTMNEYTPDA

-879 DGQSMS
+879 DGKSMS

-892 DLGEKPM
+892 ELGEKPM
-899 SKWTKDEIIEA
+899 SKWTKDEIIKA
-910 ILDYLDETEAETAI
+910 VDNYLYDEEPETAI

-942 TYRSWHHT
+942 TCRSWHHT

-967 DLPLSHYQEK
+967 DLPLAHYQEK

-985 AETKGDREI
+985 AATKGDREI
-994 ERQKREVRR
+994 ERQQREARR
-1003 ERREFEARI
+1003 ERREFETRI

-1018 TKYKTDR
+1018 THYKTDR

-1043 KEQEEKAKGYR
+1043 KEQEEKAKGYL
-1054 RYTEYKTEAA
+1054 RYTDYKTEKA

-1074 TMENLEALRDEKDP
+1074 TMDKLETLRDEKDP

-1105 LEVVANDPALFR
+1105 LEVVANDPALFH
-1117 LLPEQARNDKDVALA
+1117 LLPEQARNDKDVALLA
-1132 ALRRGGVAQLAHVDG
+1132 VRRYGLG
-1147 ALTSDPDFITEAVRV
+1147 ALSDVGEALKNDPDFIVEAVRRNNGV
-1162 RAASLTCFKWILLRD
+1162 MSQFAPALLE
-1177 NFALLRRVIAD
+1177 NNYSLLRRVVVEA
-1188 TPRAAEYLPGILSGT
+1188 PRAAGQLHNILGEKNRIEFITDVAKDAPAAVASFLSKERG
-1203 EAREIIPVLAKETP
+1203 LAP
-1217 ESALFSLPKTS
+1217 EQVERIFHASPK
-1228 AFNGEEIED
+1228 A
-1237 IFRSAPKVAELFA
+1237 AELVA
-1250 KEDINHYK
+1250 KDNINNYK
-1258 LKDRDKA
+1258 KDARGNME
-1265 ARYQAV
+1265 RYQAV

-1283 YFQAAWHGSQHSFGR
+1283 YFQADAQRGQEYWQVNEDVGPNETMHVVDLSDVVEKQ
-1298 FDTSAIGTGT
+1298 
-1308 GRQAHGWGLYFTQ
+1308 GLW
-1321 SQDTA
+1321 TA
-1326 RRYRDQLVSRESL
+1326 KE
-1339 RKKKTDGSYGQYLI
+1339 I
-1353 LENGKPIDAAAQE
+1353 
-1366 AINRRIAAKT
+1366 
-1376 LKMVANGR
+1376 
-1384 PEGTYFLPE
+1384 
-1393 LKQVMQQLEEG
+1393 
-1404 DAPTNRLIHVLR
+1404 
-1416 EQIDTIKSNNKIS
+1416 
-1429 IAAFLRQVPTEEKA
+1429 
-1443 RIGKIVR
+1443 R
-1450 EAKAAANKEGRRTT
+1450 EA
-1464 IADVLEGIERHA
+1464 L
-1476 KPLISQRER
+1476 Q
-1485 ELADWRALSGLKV
+1485 
-1498 NALTVVAP
+1498 
-1506 GSLYKVDIPEN
+1506 
-1517 EVLLD
+1517 
-1522 ENRPLNEQP
+1522 Q
-1531 ETVRKA
+1531 
-1537 IAAYY
+1537 
-1542 QSRPES
+1542 
-1548 YIEATADDLGTNT
+1548 
-1561 GEYFLHDVVAQM
+1561 
-1573 QREGKEDPKKA
+1573 
-1584 ASLLLHKFGIEGI
+1584 
-1597 TYKEYR
+1597 
-1603 DGRCFVVFND
+1603 
-1613 EAVRVLERN
+1613 
-1622 GQAVGELYQDDS
+1622 
-1634 AETQE
+1634 
-1639 QPLIAI
+1639 
-1645 HNTDAEKIK
+1645 
-1654 HIAEMGG
+1654 
-1661 IAIPSLGIARAD
+1661 
-1673 VPYGS
+1673 
-1678 FGDITLIAGSEFIN
+1678 
-1692 PAMKENPTF
+1692 
-1701 DADVYSSRYPAI
+1701 
-1713 AAYKMEKGAEKQLAE
+1713 
-1728 ILDPL
+1728 
-1733 VEKFTG
+1733 
-1739 RSGYASYKMSSIKK
+1739 
-1753 SLSGGVID
+1753 
-1761 ALGGLNHDETV
+1761 
-1772 LMAFAAL
+1772 AL
-1779 RGKTQKD
+1779 RGLDGLEFVT
-1786 LPNYA
+1786 
-1791 ALADHYAL
+1791 AD
-1799 HTQEFRDWITPIF
+1799 
-1812 NNLPKQGRILVGFR
+1812 
-1826 PNGQRRYKPYTLEN
+1826 
-1840 IVKMMRGNPRNAE
+1840 E
-1853 GRHYGIGNL
+1853 GR
-1862 RAVWAKKYKNLGEA
+1862 V
-1876 QEDRGRIVSAEE
+1876 
-1888 MEERKKKL
+1888 
-1896 REEWNSLLEKAGNVR
+1896 LLEKLGARHIAYSPAKLPTGQKRVKR
-1911 DEIVSDVIINYSKND
+1911 DIIAQHLWDVVVHSRRVETT
-1926 WENALKRRNITGI
+1926 ENR
-1939 TADDLE
+1939 
-1945 RFMNHLTSAPTEY
+1945 
-1958 FEVKKQRAVGL
+1958 KKTKKPRVVQYHRY
-1969 DEFYAAIVPKGTTR
+1969 YAAARVNEKIYPIRLVVEERAKGKDKK
-1983 EVRKIL
+1983 EVIQQAELILYDIIPERKEGVATQRTDFHRLSGIATPDDITIHDL
-1989 RDAGLR
+1989 LKGVKDA
-1995 VVTYDGKNRNEV
+1995 DGKDYY
-2007 LLKTA
+2007 
-2012 QQLQKKHGD
+2012 QQK
-2021 VLFQRQQ
+2021 
-2028 ERHIRGMTALRD
+2028 RHVRGMTALRD

-2047 FRKNANFST
+2047 FRKDANFST

-2065 LEDLQQMAAQDNA
+2065 LEDLQQMATQENA
-2078 PEWLKKDWQAVKEWT
+2078 PEWLKKDWQTVKEWT

-2220 DAVESWR
+2220 DAVKSWR
-2227 TARTEELRKEDIYK
+2227 AARTEELQKEEIYK
-2241 HEALAKQFGEDVLN
+2241 HEALAKQFGEDVLS
-2255 KYYADAAAFEKAL
+2255 KYYADAAAFKKAL
-2268 EDAGGPL
+2268 EDAGGPM

-2285 QRKAFADELMNPES
+2285 QRKAFTDELMNPES

-2323 YIARE
+2323 CIARE

-2337 KQLRKLNDNPQ
+2337 KQLRKLDS
-2348 RGNPKRRL
+2348 R
-2356 HPGEL
+2356 
-2361 PESPTRDELLAKPDV
+2361 
-2376 QVVDV
+2376 
-2381 ALPENS
+2381 
-2387 PLVPSAE
+2387 
-2394 LRAAQ
+2394 Q
-2399 QTRDEAY
+2399 QTDE
-2406 AAGKRGKSL
+2406 
-2415 PDNPYWKEYRA
+2415 
-2426 QAKAWLKE
+2426 Q
-2434 HVPDTI
+2434 
-2440 LNRELG
+2440 
-2446 RITVNRKSLDHALN
+2446 
-2460 SIRGNGFVR
+2460 
-2469 LAILADLENVLANS
+2469 
-2483 VVTHVSRVTHGN
+2483 
-2495 VTNKKVFIAHGP
+2495 
-2507 VRVHGSTYLAKHV
+2507 
-2520 IKEAAG
+2520 
-2526 GRFYY
+2526 
-2531 DTQSTEIKI
+2531 
-2540 AEPLASYAGKTT
+2540 
-2552 VANDAN
+2552 
-2558 VLSNFSTISIEEMLK
+2558 
-2573 HVKSEDQPLA
+2573 
-2583 DGYLTEAER
+2583 TEAER

-2602 ELKGHEGARESV
+2602 ELKEHEGARESV
-2614 KDAQKQLSKIR
+2614 KDAQKQLSKMR
-2625 QQERAAVQE
+2625 QQERAAEQE

-2642 KQLKESNAED
+2642 ARLKESHAED

-2664 QKLTAMRKENAAKVQ
+2664 QKLTDIRKENAAKVQ

-2685 QEEINTRLQGLRDV
+2685 REEINTRLQGLRDV

-2822 DAQAPIDGFEWSSIE
+2822 DAQAPIDGFEMSSIE
-2837 ELLNPDVAFGMGG
+2837 ELLNPDMAFGLGG
-2850 DPVVSPALRAMFEAD
+2850 DPVISPALRALFAAD
-2865 GRNEKTWRQIPFE
+2865 GRNEKTWRQMPFE

-2968 LDGRAVGVKID
+2968 LDGRAAGVKID

-2995 NRKREMTADAKRTL
+2995 TRKREMTADAKRNL

-3034 NRKAY
+3034 NRRAY

-3065 VDEMTM
+3065 VDEATM
-3071 NAAFGEILTAKD
+3071 DAAFGEILTAKD
-3083 WDTVEKIWQFID
+3083 WDTVEKIWEFID

-3123 NGRKFDG
+3123 NGRKFEG

-3254 FANLLRRNATFSV
+3254 FANLLRRNSTFAV
-3267 MAYRTTTALLNICNL
+3267 MAYRTSTALLNICNIA
-3282 PMVAHSLGKIRT
+3282 MVAHSLGKVRT
-3294 LQALATFYLHPQ
+3294 LQALLKFIRHPQ
-3306 RITRKVKEKSSFI
+3306 RIARKVKEKSSFI

-3334 KVSGKELSYAGTQGV
+3334 KVSGKELSYVGTDGV
-3349 ATKAAE
+3349 AAKAAE
-3355 GVYSAKE
+3355 GAYSAKE

-3368 YYLITKT
+3368 YWLITKT
-3375 DLMLSLPTWQAVY
+3375 DLMFSLPTWQAVY

-3426 IQDQAKVQKGRIMK
+3426 IQDQSKVQKGRIMK

-3473 STVLYWL
+3473 STILYWL

-3519 FVGTATGGIP
+3519 FVGTAVGGVP

-3624 IFDRKAGKAK
+3624 IFDRKARKAK

>member
-149 VDNITSG
+149 VDNVMSG

-181 NTDELDARIQ
+181 NTDELDAKIQ
-191 NLQKYIMAQS
+191 NLQKYIMSQS
-201 GDGGIVHDT
+201 GDGGIIHDT
-210 ASQLYMMANQ
+210 SSWLYMMANQ
-220 SANSGKEVMIGSLM
+220 SVNSGKEIMIGSLM
-234 GAAAGAAAGGVG
+234 GAAAGAAACGVG
-246 AIPGFITGA
+246 AISGFITGA

-264 NRMNEMER
+264 NRINAMER

-277 EYRSGGEY
+277 EYRSGGKY

-316 KALSLGAS
+316 RALSMGAR
-324 KLAGRATATGAQSII
+324 KIAGRTAATGAQSII

-352 GEATKIFAKSAGI
+352 GEAGKIFAKSAGI

-376 QQAVSDIAWN
+376 QQAVQDVAWN
-386 VSADPSEGT
+386 VAADPGEGT

-414 APAILG
+414 APTILG
-420 MSAVLGA
+420 MSAVLGT
-427 GANVRFVSKAARMLR
+427 GANIRFVSKAARMLR

-514 NSMVSNNVVSEQ
+514 NSMVSNNVVSEE

-596 MINATDRV
+596 MIHATDRV

-618 TIRQVLVANPLD
+618 TIRQVLMTNPLD
-630 LNAARKT
+630 LESARKK
-637 VRKGIV
+637 VRKEIV

-654 SVMRTDLADGEI
+654 SVMRTDLTDGEI
-666 QLIPGRDTVHD
+666 QLVPGRDTVYD

-697 HKRRPRIDE
+697 HKRKPRKDE

-724 NGVIRSEQDYED
+724 NGVIKSEQDYED

-786 VKKYMDNVGGDA
+786 VKAYMDSVGGDA

-822 MGHADFVAT
+822 MGHTDFVAT

-838 LFAMNEYAPDA
+838 LFAMNEYTPDA

-879 DGQSMS
+879 DGKSMS

-910 ILDYLDETEAETAI
+910 ILDYLDETEAATAI
-924 SIDEI
+924 SVDEI

-967 DLPLSHYQEK
+967 DLPLAYYQEK
-977 IEEHKKQL
+977 IEEHKKEL
-985 AETKGDREI
+985 AATKGDREK
-994 ERQKREVRR
+994 ERQQREARR
-1003 ERREFEARI
+1003 ERREFETRI

-1018 TKYKTDR
+1018 TKYKTDK

-1043 KEQEEKAKGYR
+1043 KEQEEKAKGYL
-1054 RYTEYKTEAA
+1054 RYTDYKTEKA

-1074 TMENLEALRDEKDP
+1074 TMDKLETLRDEKDP

-1105 LEVVANDPALFR
+1105 LEVVGNDPALFR
-1117 LLPEQARNDKDVALA
+1117 LLPEQARNDKDVAL
-1132 ALRRGGVAQLAHVDG
+1132 LAVHRYGLG
-1147 ALTSDPDFITEAVRV
+1147 ALEYVGETLKNDPDFIVGAIRRNHGVLSQFTPA
-1162 RAASLTCFKWILLRD
+1162 LLEN
-1177 NFALLRRVIAD
+1177 NFALLRRVVVVA
-1188 TPRAAEYLPGILSGT
+1188 PRTAGQIHNILSEKGRLEFITDVAKDAPAAVASFLSKERGLSPEEVERIFQASPKAAEL
-1203 EAREIIPVLAKETP
+1203 VAK
-1217 ESALFSLPKTS
+1217 
-1228 AFNGEEIED
+1228 D
-1237 IFRSAPKVAELFA
+1237 
-1250 KEDINHYK
+1250 DINHYK
-1258 LKDRDKA
+1258 KDARGYME
-1265 ARYQAV
+1265 RYQAV
-1271 AREFLKAESRIE
+1271 AREFLKTESRIE
-1283 YFQAAWHGSQHSFGR
+1283 YFQTAWHGSHHSFGG
-1298 FDTSAIGTGT
+1298 FDTNAIGTGT

-1321 SQDTA
+1321 SQGAA
-1326 RRYRDQLVSRESL
+1326 RQYRDQLVSRESV
-1339 RKKKTDGSYGQYLI
+1339 RRGKTDGSYGQYLI
-1353 LENGKPIDAAAQE
+1353 FENGKPIDAAAQE

-1376 LKMVANGR
+1376 LKTVANGR
-1384 PEGTYFLPE
+1384 PEETYFLPE
-1393 LKQVMQQLEEG
+1393 LKQVMQQLKEG
-1404 DAPTNRLIHVLR
+1404 DASTNRLIHVLR
-1416 EQIDTIKSNNKIS
+1416 EQIDTIKSNNKMS
-1429 IAAFLRQVPTEEKA
+1429 ITAFLRQVPTDEKA
-1443 RIGKIVR
+1443 RIRAIVR
-1450 EAKAAANKEGRRTT
+1450 EAKAAANNEGRRTT
-1464 IADVLEGIERHA
+1464 IADVLEGVERHA

-1498 NALTVVAP
+1498 NALTVAAP

-1522 ENRPLNEQP
+1522 EDKPLNEQS

-1542 QSRPES
+1542 QSRPDS
-1548 YIEATADDLGTNT
+1548 YIAVPADGLGAST
-1561 GEYFLHDVVAQM
+1561 GEYFLRDVVFQM
-1573 QREGKEDPKKA
+1573 QREGEENPKKA

-1597 TYKEYR
+1597 TYKEYK
-1603 DGRCFVVFND
+1603 DGRCFVIFND
-1613 EAVRVLERN
+1613 QAVRVLERN
-1622 GQAVGELYQDDS
+1622 GQAVGEMYQD
-1634 AETQE
+1634 
-1639 QPLIAI
+1639 
-1645 HNTDAEKIK
+1645 
-1654 HIAEMGG
+1654 G
-1661 IAIPSLGIARAD
+1661 
-1673 VPYGS
+1673 
-1678 FGDITLIAGSEFIN
+1678 
-1692 PAMKENPTF
+1692 
-1701 DADVYSSRYPAI
+1701 
-1713 AAYKMEKGAEKQLAE
+1713 
-1728 ILDPL
+1728 
-1733 VEKFTG
+1733 
-1739 RSGYASYKMSSIKK
+1739 KK
-1753 SLSGGVID
+1753 
-1761 ALGGLNHDETV
+1761 
-1772 LMAFAAL
+1772 
-1779 RGKTQKD
+1779 
-1786 LPNYA
+1786 
-1791 ALADHYAL
+1791 
-1799 HTQEFRDWITPIF
+1799 
-1812 NNLPKQGRILVGFR
+1812 
-1826 PNGQRRYKPYTLEN
+1826 
-1840 IVKMMRGNPRNAE
+1840 
-1853 GRHYGIGNL
+1853 
-1862 RAVWAKKYKNLGEA
+1862 
-1876 QEDRGRIVSAEE
+1876 
-1888 MEERKKKL
+1888 
-1896 REEWNSLLEKAGNVR
+1896 
-1911 DEIVSDVIINYSKND
+1911 
-1926 WENALKRRNITGI
+1926 
-1939 TADDLE
+1939 
-1945 RFMNHLTSAPTEY
+1945 
-1958 FEVKKQRAVGL
+1958 
-1969 DEFYAAIVPKGTTR
+1969 
-1983 EVRKIL
+1983 
-1989 RDAGLR
+1989 
-1995 VVTYDGKNRNEV
+1995 V
-2007 LLKTA
+2007 LLHSQSPLT
-2012 QQLQKKHGD
+2012 
-2021 VLFQRQQ
+2021 
-2028 ERHIRGMTALRD
+2028 RHVRGMTALRD

-2047 FRKNANFST
+2047 FRKDANFST

-2065 LEDLQQMAAQDNA
+2065 LEDLQQMAAQENA
-2078 PEWLKKDWQAVKEWT
+2078 PEWLKKDWQTVKEWT
-2093 GWKDGADNRAAHE
+2093 GWKDGADNRTAHE

-2159 DRMLATQEEIDA
+2159 DRILATQEEIDA

-2177 LDTMQDVDTKLAAR
+2177 LDAMQDVDTKLAAR

-2220 DAVESWR
+2220 DAIQSWR
-2227 TARTEELRKEDIYK
+2227 TARTEELQKEEIYK

-2255 KYYADAAAFEKAL
+2255 KYYADAAAFKKAL
-2268 EDAGGPL
+2268 EDAGGPM

-2285 QRKAFADELMNPES
+2285 QRKAFTDELMNPES

-2337 KQLRKLNDNPQ
+2337 KQLRKLDSRQ
-2348 RGNPKRRL
+2348 QA
-2356 HPGEL
+2356 
-2361 PESPTRDELLAKPDV
+2361 DE
-2376 QVVDV
+2376 Q
-2381 ALPENS
+2381 
-2387 PLVPSAE
+2387 
-2394 LRAAQ
+2394 
-2399 QTRDEAY
+2399 
-2406 AAGKRGKSL
+2406 
-2415 PDNPYWKEYRA
+2415 
-2426 QAKAWLKE
+2426 
-2434 HVPDTI
+2434 
-2440 LNRELG
+2440 
-2446 RITVNRKSLDHALN
+2446 
-2460 SIRGNGFVR
+2460 
-2469 LAILADLENVLANS
+2469 
-2483 VVTHVSRVTHGN
+2483 
-2495 VTNKKVFIAHGP
+2495 
-2507 VRVHGSTYLAKHV
+2507 
-2520 IKEAAG
+2520 
-2526 GRFYY
+2526 
-2531 DTQSTEIKI
+2531 
-2540 AEPLASYAGKTT
+2540 
-2552 VANDAN
+2552 
-2558 VLSNFSTISIEEMLK
+2558 
-2573 HVKSEDQPLA
+2573 
-2583 DGYLTEAER
+2583 TEAER
-2592 LAEVLSYLRS
+2592 LAEVLAYLRS

-2614 KDAQKQLSKIR
+2614 VDAQKQLSKIR
-2625 QQERAAVQE
+2625 QNERAAERE

-2642 KQLKESNAED
+2642 KQLKENHAED

-2658 KLAEMR
+2658 KLATMR
-2664 QKLTAMRKENAAKVQ
+2664 QKLTDMRKENAAKVQ

-2685 QEEINTRLQGLRDV
+2685 REEINARLQGLRDV

-2751 YVQAAE
+2751 YAQAAE

-2850 DPVVSPALRAMFEAD
+2850 DPVISPALRAMFEAD
-2865 GRNEKTWRQIPFE
+2865 GRNEKTWRQMPFE

-2906 NGEHV
+2906 NGERV

-3009 SRIFERRYSR
+3009 SLIFERRYSR

-3034 NRKAY
+3034 NRRAY

-3071 NAAFGEILTAKD
+3071 DVAFGEILTAKD

-3140 LSQKASDMDVANE
+3140 LSQRASDMDVANE

-3213 DHATL
+3213 DHAAL

-3254 FANLLRRNATFSV
+3254 FANLLRRNSTFAV
-3267 MAYRTTTALLNICNL
+3267 MAYRTSTALLNICNIA
-3282 PMVAHSLGKIRT
+3282 MVAHSLGKVRT
-3294 LQALATFYLHPQ
+3294 LQALLTFYRHPQ
-3306 RITRKVKEKSSFI
+3306 RITRMVKEKSSFI

-3334 KVSGKELSYAGTQGV
+3334 KVSGKELSYVGTDGV
-3349 ATKAAE
+3349 AAKAAE
-3355 GVYSAKE
+3355 GAYSAKE

-3368 YYLITKT
+3368 YWVITKT
-3375 DLMLSLPTWQAVY
+3375 DLMFSLPTWQAVY

-3426 IQDQAKVQKGRIMK
+3426 IQDQSKVQKGRIMK

-3529 GVNIAATLTMNTM
+3529 GLNIAATLTMNTM

-3563 QDLAY
+3563 QDLVY